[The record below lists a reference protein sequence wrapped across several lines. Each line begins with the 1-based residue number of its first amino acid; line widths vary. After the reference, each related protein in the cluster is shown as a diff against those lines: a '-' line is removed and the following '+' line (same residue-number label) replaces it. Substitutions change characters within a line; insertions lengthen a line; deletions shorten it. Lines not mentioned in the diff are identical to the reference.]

1 MGSFGPLNRNKFNIN
16 INMSK
21 FLQRILVI
29 LTVVM
34 LPMTIFADDYQL
46 PDPSFEDWS
55 GAAFDGNIQPKYWH
69 ASNVEQSAL
78 GMSFKFNFA
87 NREAGHTGNY
97 CIMAKDQVVGAAGIT
112 ETSPSYYSL
121 GYGWQY
127 LEGLNTGSATA
138 GTKGGYAFTHR
149 PDSISIWIKRT
160 GNNVDKEDFHV
171 LYYAWTETAKG
182 SSYKNKSGSC
192 TSTTVEDEESDI
204 RILLNGNECK
214 TDKAGGQ
221 VCEGWW
227 RERKAY
233 GQWTNLRI
241 PIYYIND
248 NTPKKCNLI
257 LSASNYPNFR
267 ANDGLYEGNSLYVD
281 DVELIYSS
289 KIQTLKVG
297 GKEWKGF
304 DPNSTEV
311 QVFSVPEGT
320 TTVPAIEAYRGA
332 GSLTNPRGTTKDFPG
347 RKLTGSEITITNGT
361 VGGTPTTI
369 VVKAEDGSST
379 TTYKILF
386 QAAKSSNAKLAN
398 IYYTYTNINNE
409 QVRAAV
415 SNFSP
420 STYNYKVELPYGSKG
435 VPTVEAEKQEDE
447 QTIAYSQPASL
458 ADKATITVTAAN
470 GTSKQAYN
478 LTFEVGKLAD
488 NTLKDIQVNGKSVPG
503 FTPSQAVYKV
513 SLPTSTT
520 TMPTVTPVSAYADGE
535 QTIVHKA
542 PATIDGGT
550 YTLSVTTPGNT
561 VAKVYKLNFK
571 LEASSYSY
579 LKDLKVGDY
588 IKNFDPQNTTYY
600 VNLPLGTTALPSIT
614 WTLGD
619 DYQKVAKTDLGA
631 GVVDGTVRV
640 TVTAGNGDQTVYKIV
655 FSTEKSE
662 RSTLKGIQI
671 GGVDLEGFDPDVTT
685 YTYALPVG
693 TTTLPEITPIP
704 GDEYQTISV
713 TTAGLNGK
721 TRITV
726 TAGNGT
732 TTIYQ
737 IAFSVT
743 TFSDNTL
750 QGIYLDGVLI
760 DGFEAEKE
768 EYWVNL
774 PQGTTVRPTVTYQLV
789 NENLQTAS
797 PRDFSGLNGDYK
809 ITVRPQSGASRTYII
824 HFSVAT
830 SSNTDL
836 LMIYLNGVEI
846 PGFRSDSLDYIDSL
860 PEGITTI
867 PTVTYKKAE
876 ESQRVLSVLEG
887 KTQKITVTAESGAKK
902 EYTVKFIPRASA
914 NAFLNMIYLDSV
926 VLPGFKKEVLEYSY
940 PMTGETCPAI
950 TVDKAPGQQ
959 VTITAPYGAGDAI
972 IKVLPE
978 DGSGNTYT
986 IHFVAKAASSAQLAN
1001 IAIDGIGIPNFSSD
1015 SMNYKATY
1023 EKVFPTVTY
1032 TKKDASQTVQIL
1044 WKDSV
1049 AWLHVAD
1056 TLGNKAAYSITFS
1069 RIYSGDNTLVA
1080 IYANGTMIEGFN
1092 PAKLNYSYE
1101 LNAGSDYPEITYKAK
1116 EEAQVVFFGKDSVGH
1131 WSIAVAAENGN
1142 IVTYTVAYT
1151 IKPYTDITLKDL
1163 KVEGYPFTYIKSLL
1177 TYGPFSIPEGV
1188 ELPKVTAVPED
1199 GQSVMIFNENDSVQR
1214 IMVMA
1219 ENGQT
1224 NTYSVIY
1231 TRVKSSEVH
1240 LANIFIDGKAL
1251 VGFNPD
1257 TLNYTVTLPRDAKV
1271 VPNVNPIAKLSNQTV
1286 TTYFSKPN
1294 GVTVIEVKAQDGTT
1308 GKYTIAFPL
1317 EKSDNTL
1324 LKSLMIDGE
1333 TKDVNVTEYS
1343 FNVPFGTIN
1352 PYDVAYE
1359 LDEGQ
1364 LVHYVDAPLSGV
1376 TKIIV
1381 TNEKGNNSRTYSISY
1396 TVGVPQGVNKVKSVK
1411 YSYINV
1417 AAQTVN
1423 GELEPVKGDNVINLP
1438 FGAKSFNITEVEK
1451 NFPEQTIQLFDGGIR
1466 RGAKIIAVANRS
1478 GEDDVEYT
1486 ITPVMPEFATEG
1498 KLQSLKYYTN
1508 GEWIDVPRFRPDVYN
1523 YMINVK
1529 NQPKA
1534 NSIQAVA
1541 YGGKTVTHSDI
1552 NAQKKQITFTVEG
1565 GETYSICWFYDGDE
1579 WPFTYERVQSKIA
1592 HWYEV
1597 STLGGIF
1604 GSVAKDKGA
1613 ASAPTGYKPKGWH
1626 VPADLLAYI
1635 DYDATVSHFT
1645 YYTGHE
1651 VTVNGEKELTLST
1664 LRGGALNSSMPGT
1677 MTLGGMSLPDGVKL
1691 NGKTKVSFEKNLT
1704 NAVQYR
1710 NTPEQFAF
1718 DYQPI
1723 MTTRINTWNAWVCL
1737 GTASGASLVSKDI
1750 SGSYSNLGKW
1760 QTSTTAL
1767 SYTGTVGK
1775 LNIMLCASEASGS
1788 SYNIYNGPE
1797 SYAADL
1803 QIRNMRMVFNSA
1815 LTGAKVNGE
1824 DAELSDKTFTITVS
1838 DDFIGI
1844 PSLKFAGKVQDQ
1856 TQTIEW
1862 LNNGEWINGQLTA
1875 KVVNYGENANVEGRD
1890 STIYNV
1896 ILQRTPVTSVDH
1908 TADFGSYATT
1918 VKDDTVFVNLPYGT
1932 KFIPD
1937 LTITPASI
1945 HQLVSMTKKGNAVT
1959 VNVKAEDGAE
1969 KTTVY
1974 VFREIKEND
1983 VEFES
1988 ALTASDKKGN
1998 NVPLN
2003 TVDAEHFIYSVEV
2016 EEMPTIE
2023 YTKKDGQKVDI
2034 NYTLDGA
2041 VLIVTAADGVTTRT
2055 YTVNRVDPI
2064 VTTSAQIDEFSLGGN
2079 PWDKLG
2085 KDDYEETLAK
2095 PEELITFEREFKQDS
2110 VVYIQTPDSME
2121 WKVFGSENHRY
2132 VLRYPTEPS
2141 DNVDLANILIDG
2153 VPYSQFSVLDDEYTI
2168 EVDSMI
2174 TLTAV
2179 ESEPEQSV
2187 VTTQTTEAGEIVVYT
2202 SVVTAENG
2210 DKRTYKMTVRRPR
2223 SDNAFLAG
2231 ILLDSVL
2238 VENFDPATLTYTVVL
2253 PTPAVKVTQ
2262 PQMPSLTYVVGQTGQ
2277 KVELTPGELN
2287 GNDTEIIVTSEDGVN
2302 KNTYFVS
2309 IQAQPSACVDLTG
2322 ITVNGV
2328 AVDQFEPGRHFYSQS
2343 LATNNIEIDYLSD
2356 DRFQTVTIL
2365 KETIREDHEYRF
2377 TLNVKAENGDEA
2389 NYEVTIY
2396 VENQSNDAKLA
2407 NITLDGKNFEDF
2419 ERALNLDLTFD
2430 PGNNN
2435 YEINL
2440 PSGTTIVPEVSAQ
2453 LKMDGQQV
2461 EIIHKVNPITNF
2473 TDSILLEVTAV
2484 DGVEKNTYVLK
2495 FLVPLSTNADL
2506 SMIFLD
2512 GDSLKNF
2519 DPTYYFYQ
2527 VELPVGVHTMPE
2539 VAAQKGE
2546 AGQTIKSIE
2555 IDQDKLQATIKVL
2568 AEDKTVRENTYVVV
2582 FHLTQSEEDKLDMI
2596 YEDGQPLS
2604 GFDENTMYYTLSL
2617 PVGTSN
2623 FPDLGW
2629 LEKDDYQT
2637 IAIDTVEATLNT
2649 LIRQII
2655 VTSESGKKNTYT
2667 VSYTIEKSDVD
2678 TLQMLFIDHKPLAN
2692 FEGKTVVY
2700 LDTLSAAYAAEL
2712 AGQLPIVEYTVGDEY
2727 QTVLVSQVPEDELS
2741 EKSLGYKS
2749 IITVTAATGKT
2760 RIYTIHYPVELS
2772 NDATLNMINVSAKPL
2787 ANYDAERFNYR
2798 LEIAKEASVP
2808 VVTVIKKEEAQTYE
2822 IRALGDTVQIVV
2834 WAESKKDSAT
2844 YTLTFERLKSANT
2857 MLRDIILTDI
2867 NTGERLPSSEF
2878 PYRPE
2883 VYSYIVNVPYD
2894 SKKEL
2899 ISLIPSIEP
2908 EFYEEEQT
2916 ADTTVHYLPDGDIQ
2930 IDITVTAA
2938 NEEDQAIYSII
2949 FHFVKPADATLA
2961 SLTIKGEE
2969 FIDFRPTKTEYVY
2982 AHPYGTDPADYFT
2995 IDEVKYVLSDSLAVD
3010 TMYMDESG
3018 VINIVVV
3025 AQDGRTSMT
3034 YLISQIT
3041 AEDGDNA
3048 LAWITIDGDTIPGF
3062 DPEVLFY
3069 TYYVFESDMP
3079 SLNAEPRSEN
3089 ADVDKGRVTAGDTT
3103 TIICTAADG
3112 SERYYYVYFAI
3123 TTVNPGDVAT
3133 SGDVLIKRVPGA
3145 MQLAAYTVRQGVSIA
3160 LYDQYGH
3167 LLYNERVPVANPN
3180 DTEIVEDSDQKEFLN
3195 DVDGFNSGLIIDVLP
3210 GQPYFYCFYYDG
3222 KKKLAS
3228 GKIMCY

>member
-1 MGSFGPLNRNKFNIN
+1 
-16 INMSK
+16 MSK
-21 FLQRILVI
+21 FLQRILVV
-29 LTVVM
+29 LAVVM
-34 LPMTIFADDYQL
+34 LPMAILADDYQL

-69 ASNVEQSAL
+69 ASNVEQSPL

-87 NREAGHTGNY
+87 IQGEGRTGKY
-97 CIMAKDQVVGAAGIT
+97 CIVAQDKEIGALGIT
-112 ETSPSYYSL
+112 ETSPGYYSL

-127 LEGLNTGSATA
+127 VEGVNVGSATA

-160 GNNVDKEDFHV
+160 GPNVDKEDFHV

-182 SSYKNKSGSC
+182 SSYKNKSKSC
-192 TSTTVEDEESDI
+192 TSTTIEDEESDI

-227 RERKAY
+227 RERKTY
-233 GQWTNLRI
+233 DQWTNLRI

-267 ANDGLYEGNSLYVD
+267 ANDGLYDGNSLYVD

-311 QVFSVPEGT
+311 QVYSVPEGT
-320 TTVPAIEAYRGA
+320 TTVPAVEAYRGA

-379 TTYKILF
+379 MTYKILF

-398 IYYTYTNINNE
+398 IYCTYTNINNE

-447 QTIAYSQPASL
+447 QTISYSQPASL

-478 LTFEVGKLAD
+478 LTFEIAKLAD
-488 NTLKDIQVNGKSVPG
+488 NTLKDIQVNGKSIPG

-542 PATIDGGT
+542 PPTIDGGA

-588 IKNFDPQNTTYY
+588 IKNFEPTNTTYY
-600 VNLPLGTTALPSIT
+600 VHLPLGTTALPDIT
-614 WTLGD
+614 WTVGD
-619 DYQKVAKTDLGA
+619 EYQKVVKSDLGA

-640 TVTAGNGDQTVYKIV
+640 TVTAGNGDQTVYKIA

-685 YTYALPVG
+685 YAYALPVG

-737 IAFSVT
+737 IAFSVA

-760 DGFEAEKE
+760 EGFEAEKD
-768 EYWVNL
+768 EYYVNL
-774 PQGTTVRPTVTYQLV
+774 PQGTTVRPAVTYQLV

-797 PRDFSGLNGDYK
+797 VRDFSGLNGDYK

-824 HFSVAT
+824 HFNVAT

-846 PGFRSDSLDYIDSL
+846 PGFRSDSLNYIDSL
-860 PEGITTI
+860 PEGVTTI
-867 PTVTYKKAE
+867 PTVTFKKAE
-876 ESQRVLSVLEG
+876 ESQRVLSVLEN
-887 KTQKITVTAESGAKK
+887 KVQRITVTAESGAKK
-902 EYTVKFIPRASA
+902 EYTVRFIPRASA
-914 NAFLNMIYLDSV
+914 NAFLNMIYLDGV

-940 PMTGETCPAI
+940 PLTGETCPAI

-959 VTITAPYGAGDAI
+959 VTITAPFGAGDAI

-986 IHFVAKAASSAQLAN
+986 IHFIAKATSSAQLAS
-1001 IAIDGIGIPNFSSD
+1001 IAIDGVSIPGFRSD

-1032 TKKDASQTVQIL
+1032 TKKDVSQTVQIL

-1056 TLGNKAAYSITFS
+1056 TLGNKAAYSVAFS
-1069 RIYSGDNTLVA
+1069 RIYSSNNALEG
-1080 IYANGTMIEGFN
+1080 IYADGVLIPGFD
-1092 PAKLNYSYE
+1092 AATLNYSYD
-1101 LNAGSDYPEITYKAK
+1101 LAAGSDYPEITYEAK
-1116 EEAQVVFFGKDSVGH
+1116 EEAQVVFFGQLAAGKWGITVTAEDGT
-1131 WSIAVAAENGN
+1131 IAN
-1142 IVTYTVAYT
+1142 YTVQYNLAKYA
-1151 IKPYTDITLKDL
+1151 DATLKKMSVVDKTL
-1163 KVEGYPFTYIKSLL
+1163 SPAFDSNIFSYNVNIDEGEALPQILVETREGQTVYINNVDADHQ
-1177 TYGPFSIPEGV
+1177 E
-1188 ELPKVTAVPED
+1188 VTV
-1199 GQSVMIFNENDSVQR
+1199 F
-1214 IMVMA
+1214 A
-1219 ENGQT
+1219 ESGAT
-1224 NTYSVIY
+1224 NTYNIAY
-1231 TRVKSSEVH
+1231 TRNVSNNALLADILIDGVSLAGFDSEVFSYVDS
-1240 LANIFIDGKAL
+1240 LDRKDESGKL
-1251 VGFNPD
+1251 
-1257 TLNYTVTLPRDAKV
+1257 TSV
-1271 VPNVNPIAKLSNQTV
+1271 VPNVFPIGKLSNQTI
-1286 TTYFSKPN
+1286 TTYFCKPN
-1294 GVTVIEVKAQDGTT
+1294 GTTKIHVEAQDGSTT
-1308 GKYTIAFPL
+1308 QDYFIYFPVRQSNNNFLGDLYLDSEEADLTFKKTTTDYTVILPYTMAECPKVIYEKDETEQRIDFISRPIGDTTKVIVVAENGESRTYNILFKREVLNTKNLLASIYIPEIDKNLSLKNKDQRSFDVTLPYGARTLTVEYEKSYDEQTVFIEPGGVYHPTIITVKANNDTVADEIYRIIPSLATQNPAVLNSIKVDGVDVPGFDPNRYTYIVNRSTKAYPKVSATKNSGVETEPESSMYKWECTVSKDGFVNKYTIFFHYVNDIIPNSDFTQWGTAVYNNGAKPTGWQVPADFFKEVCVMSCAKTGSEVVKTSSSVVGLETTYWSAAGGALPAIITLGKLSGTMAVANKTHYEFYDYIDFMNTPDEITVNYKHQSHADNGAFFAYRF
-1317 EKSDNTL
+1317 
-1324 LKSLMIDGE
+1324 
-1333 TKDVNVTEYS
+1333 KDANNTEYS
-1343 FNVPFGTIN
+1343 FDFTDNSTSSS
-1352 PYDVAYE
+1352 YKTKTQTLT
-1359 LDEGQ
+1359 LDGKPIVGMNIAVDATNKSEGASSGAK
-1364 LVHYVDAPLSGV
+1364 LYVDWFRLSYNSTPKTATVNGLNAPLSGKV
-1376 TKIIV
+1376 FTATLTDPEEINLPSYEFNGEVSDQAQLLTWAAPVKEGDYSVRRATIRNFAEDGTYTDGYSLVVKRPLDTKNQLKDLLVDGLTI
-1381 TNEKGNNSRTYSISY
+1381 TGFDPAMTSY
-1396 TVGVPQGVNKVKSVK
+1396 TVHIPATRRHMQDLIPVPASSLQTVATSFADSTMTITVTPEKGEPTVYKVKFVTDLSDDTTLKSLTAEGVAYDK
-1411 YSYINV
+1411 DVHSY
-1417 AAQTVN
+1417 
-1423 GELEPVKGDNVINLP
+1423 D
-1438 FGAKSFNITEVEK
+1438 ITATNWPLISYEK
-1451 NFPEQTIQLFDGGIR
+1451 NSDKQVVELINGVITVTAEN
-1466 RGAKIIAVANRS
+1466 GAT
-1478 GEDDVEYT
+1478 GTYT
-1486 ITPVMPEFATEG
+1486 INRLDPTE
-1498 KLQSLKYYTN
+1498 T
-1508 GEWIDVPRFRPDVYN
+1508 
-1523 YMINVK
+1523 
-1529 NQPKA
+1529 
-1534 NSIQAVA
+1534 
-1541 YGGKTVTHSDI
+1541 
-1552 NAQKKQITFTVEG
+1552 
-1565 GETYSICWFYDGDE
+1565 
-1579 WPFTYERVQSKIA
+1579 
-1592 HWYEV
+1592 
-1597 STLGGIF
+1597 
-1604 GSVAKDKGA
+1604 
-1613 ASAPTGYKPKGWH
+1613 
-1626 VPADLLAYI
+1626 
-1635 DYDATVSHFT
+1635 
-1645 YYTGHE
+1645 
-1651 VTVNGEKELTLST
+1651 
-1664 LRGGALNSSMPGT
+1664 
-1677 MTLGGMSLPDGVKL
+1677 
-1691 NGKTKVSFEKNLT
+1691 T
-1704 NAVQYR
+1704 NAVISEFEKGTNVISNFGGDATER
-1710 NTPEQFAF
+1710 NEEKPDEVIKF
-1718 DYQPI
+1718 
-1723 MTTRINTWNAWVCL
+1723 
-1737 GTASGASLVSKDI
+1737 
-1750 SGSYSNLGKW
+1750 
-1760 QTSTTAL
+1760 
-1767 SYTGTVGK
+1767 K
-1775 LNIMLCASEASGS
+1775 LA
-1788 SYNIYNGPE
+1788 
-1797 SYAADL
+1797 YAAD
-1803 QIRNMRMVFNSA
+1803 
-1815 LTGAKVNGE
+1815 
-1824 DAELSDKTFTITVS
+1824 
-1838 DDFIGI
+1838 
-1844 PSLKFAGKVQDQ
+1844 
-1856 TQTIEW
+1856 
-1862 LNNGEWINGQLTA
+1862 
-1875 KVVNYGENANVEGRD
+1875 
-1890 STIYNV
+1890 
-1896 ILQRTPVTSVDH
+1896 SV
-1908 TADFGSYATT
+1908 
-1918 VKDDTVFVNLPYGT
+1918 VFV
-1932 KFIPD
+1932 
-1937 LTITPASI
+1937 
-1945 HQLVSMTKKGNAVT
+1945 
-1959 VNVKAEDGAE
+1959 
-1969 KTTVY
+1969 
-1974 VFREIKEND
+1974 
-1983 VEFES
+1983 
-1988 ALTASDKKGN
+1988 
-1998 NVPLN
+1998 
-2003 TVDAEHFIYSVEV
+2003 
-2016 EEMPTIE
+2016 
-2023 YTKKDGQKVDI
+2023 
-2034 NYTLDGA
+2034 
-2041 VLIVTAADGVTTRT
+2041 
-2055 YTVNRVDPI
+2055 
-2064 VTTSAQIDEFSLGGN
+2064 
-2079 PWDKLG
+2079 
-2085 KDDYEETLAK
+2085 
-2095 PEELITFEREFKQDS
+2095 
-2110 VVYIQTPDSME
+2110 QTPDSME
-2121 WKVFGSENHRY
+2121 WLVYGSVNNRY
-2132 VLRYPTEPS
+2132 IWRYPTELS
-2141 DNVDLANILIDG
+2141 NNAYLANITQDGVDLADFVKTNFEYDITSDSTTVLVSFVADEGQTLVTSIQEVEGG
-2153 VPYSQFSVLDDEYTI
+2153 VEYT
-2168 EVDSMI
+2168 
-2174 TLTAV
+2174 A
-2179 ESEPEQSV
+2179 
-2187 VTTQTTEAGEIVVYT
+2187 
-2202 SVVTAENG
+2202 VVTAENG
-2210 DKRTYKMTVRRPR
+2210 FDKNTYKITVKRPM
-2223 SDNAFLAG
+2223 SNIATLDS
-2231 ILLDSVL
+2231 ILLDDVM
-2238 VENFDPATLTYTVVL
+2238 VEGFAPTTMVYDVTLPV
-2253 PTPAVKVTQ
+2253 PAVKTAE
-2262 PQMPSLTYVVGQTGQ
+2262 PKMPNITYAVGHPGQ
-2277 KVELTPGELN
+2277 KVTVELGTLN
-2287 GNDTEIIVTSEDGVN
+2287 GDQTILAVESEDG
-2302 KNTYFVS
+2302 S
-2309 IQAQPSACVDLTG
+2309 ITEYYYLTIASQKSSCADLTG
-2322 ITVNGV
+2322 ITVNGKP
-2328 AVDQFEPGRHFYSQS
+2328 VDHFETGRHFYSTS
-2343 LATNNIEIDYLSD
+2343 LNTEDIVIDYTAD
-2356 DRFQTVTIL
+2356 DRFLRVEHIVDTVIPHHEL
-2365 KETIREDHEYRF
+2365 KYTLHVVAEDGSTSDYMIE
-2377 TLNVKAENGDEA
+2377 
-2389 NYEVTIY
+2389 IY
-2396 VENQSNDAKLA
+2396 IENQSNDAKLA

-2419 ERALNLDLTFD
+2419 ERALNEDLAFD
-2430 PGNNN
+2430 PANNN
-2435 YEINL
+2435 YIINL

-2453 LKMDGQQV
+2453 LKIDGQTV
-2461 EIIHKVNPITNF
+2461 EIIHKVNPETNF

-2484 DGVEKNTYVLK
+2484 DGVEKNTYTLK
-2495 FLVPLSTNADL
+2495 FLVPLSKNADL

-2539 VAAQKGE
+2539 VAVQKGE
-2546 AGQTIKSIE
+2546 AGQTIKDIV

-2637 IAIDTVEATLNT
+2637 ITMDTVEATLNT

-2692 FEGKTVVY
+2692 FAGKTVVY

-2741 EKSLGYKS
+2741 GKSLGYKS

-2787 ANYDAERFNYR
+2787 ANYDSERFNYR

-2834 WAESKKDSAT
+2834 WAESKKDSAI

-2916 ADTTVHYLPDGDIQ
+2916 ADTTVYYLPDGDIQ

-2969 FIDFRPTKTEYVY
+2969 LIDFHPTKTEYVY

-3025 AQDGRTSMT
+3025 AQDGRTSIT

-3123 TTVNPGDVAT
+3123 TTVNPGDEAT

-3180 DTEIVEDSDQKEFLN
+3180 ETEIVEDSDKKEFLN

-3210 GQPYFYCFYYDG
+3210 GQPYFYCFYYNG
-3222 KKKLAS
+3222 KMKLAS

>member
-1 MGSFGPLNRNKFNIN
+1 MGSFGPLNRKKFNIN

-21 FLQRILVI
+21 FLQRILAV

-34 LPMTIFADDYQL
+34 LPMAILADDYQL

-69 ASNVEQSAL
+69 ASNVEQSPM

-87 NREAGHTGNY
+87 IQGEGRTGKY
-97 CIMAKDQVVGAAGIT
+97 CIVAQDKEIGALGIT
-112 ETSPSYYSL
+112 ETSPGYYSL

-127 LEGLNTGSATA
+127 VEGVNVGSATA

-160 GNNVDKEDFHV
+160 GPNVDKEDFHV

-182 SSYKNKSGSC
+182 SSYKNKSKSC
-192 TSTTVEDEESDI
+192 TSTTIEDEESDI

-227 RERKAY
+227 RERKTY
-233 GQWTNLRI
+233 DQWTNLRI

-267 ANDGLYEGNSLYVD
+267 ANDGLYDGNSLYVD

-311 QVFSVPEGT
+311 QVYSVPEGT
-320 TTVPAIEAYRGA
+320 TTVPAVEAYRGA

-379 TTYKILF
+379 MTYKILF

-398 IYYTYTNINNE
+398 IYCTYTNINNE

-478 LTFEVGKLAD
+478 LTFEIAKLAD
-488 NTLKDIQVNGKSVPG
+488 NTLKDIQVNGKSIPG

-542 PATIDGGT
+542 PPTIDGGA

-588 IKNFDPQNTTYY
+588 IKNFEPTNTTYY
-600 VNLPLGTTALPSIT
+600 VHLPLGTTALPDIT
-614 WTLGD
+614 WTVGD
-619 DYQKVAKTDLGA
+619 EYQKVVKSDLGA

-685 YTYALPVG
+685 YAYALPVG

-737 IAFSVT
+737 IAFSVA

-760 DGFEAEKE
+760 EGFEAEKE
-768 EYWVNL
+768 EYYVNL
-774 PQGTTVRPTVTYQLV
+774 PQGTTVRPAVTYQLV

-797 PRDFSGLNGDYK
+797 VRDFSGLNGDYK

-830 SSNTDL
+830 SNNTDL

-846 PGFRSDSLDYIDSL
+846 PGFRSDSLNYIDSL

-867 PTVTYKKAE
+867 PTVTFKKAE
-876 ESQRVLSVLEG
+876 ESQRVLSVLEN
-887 KTQKITVTAESGAKK
+887 KVQRITVTAESGAKK
-902 EYTVKFIPRASA
+902 EYTVRFIPRASA
-914 NAFLNMIYLDSV
+914 NAFLNMIYLDGV

-940 PMTGETCPAI
+940 PLTGETCPAI

-959 VTITAPYGAGDAI
+959 VTITAPFGAGDAI

-986 IHFVAKAASSAQLAN
+986 IHFVAKATSSAQLAS
-1001 IAIDGIGIPNFSSD
+1001 IAIDDVSIPGFRSD

-1032 TKKDASQTVQIL
+1032 TKKDVSQTVQIL

-1056 TLGNKAAYSITFS
+1056 TLGNKAAYSVEFS

-1092 PAKLNYSYE
+1092 PATLNYSYE
-1101 LNAGSDYPEITYKAK
+1101 LNAGSAYPEITYEAK
-1116 EEAQVVFFGKDSVGH
+1116 EEAQVVFFGQLAAGKWGITVTAEDGT
-1131 WSIAVAAENGN
+1131 IAN
-1142 IVTYTVAYT
+1142 YTVQYNLAKYA
-1151 IKPYTDITLKDL
+1151 DATLKNMSVVGKTLNLPFDSNTFSYNVNIDEGEAL
-1163 KVEGYPFTYIKSLL
+1163 PQILVETREGQTVYINNVDADHQ
-1177 TYGPFSIPEGV
+1177 E
-1188 ELPKVTAVPED
+1188 VTV
-1199 GQSVMIFNENDSVQR
+1199 F
-1214 IMVMA
+1214 A
-1219 ENGQT
+1219 ESGAT
-1224 NTYSVIY
+1224 NTYNIAY
-1231 TRVKSSEVH
+1231 TRNVSNNAL
-1240 LANIFIDGKAL
+1240 LADILIDGVSLA
-1251 VGFNPD
+1251 GFD
-1257 TLNYTVTLPRDAKV
+1257 SGVFNYVDSLDRKDESGKLTSV
-1271 VPNVNPIAKLSNQTV
+1271 VPNVFPIGKLSNQTI
-1286 TTYFSKPN
+1286 TTYFCKPN
-1294 GVTVIEVKAQDGTT
+1294 GTTKIHVEAQDGSTT
-1308 GKYTIAFPL
+1308 QDYFIYFPVRQSNNNFLGDLYLDSEEADLTFKKTTTDYTVILPYTMAECPKVIYEKDETEQRIDFISRPIGDTTKVIVVAENGESRTYNILFKREVLNTKNLLASIYIPEIDKNLSLKNKDQRSFDVTLPYGARTLTVEYEKSYDEQTVFIEPGGVNAPTIITVKANNDTVADEVYRIIPSLATQNPAVLNSIKVDGVDVPGFDPNRYTYIVNRSTKAYPKVSATKNSGVETEPESSMYKWECTVSKDGFVNKYTIFFHYVNDIIPNSDFTQWGTAVYNNGAKPTGWQVPADFFKEVCVMSCAKTGSEVVKTSSSVVGLETTYWSAAGGALPAIITLGKLSGTMAVANKTHYEFYDYIDFMNTPDEITVNYKHQSHADNGAFFAYRF
-1317 EKSDNTL
+1317 
-1324 LKSLMIDGE
+1324 
-1333 TKDVNVTEYS
+1333 KDANNTEYS
-1343 FNVPFGTIN
+1343 FDFTDNSTSSS
-1352 PYDVAYE
+1352 YKTKTQTLT
-1359 LDEGQ
+1359 LDGKPIVGMNIAVDATNKSEGASSGAK
-1364 LVHYVDAPLSGV
+1364 LYVDWFRLSYNSTPKTATVNGLNAPLSGKV
-1376 TKIIV
+1376 FTATLTDPEEINLPSYEFNGEVSDQAQLLTWAAPVKEGDYSVRRATIRNFAEDGTYTDGYSLEVKRPLDTKNQLKDLLVDGLTI
-1381 TNEKGNNSRTYSISY
+1381 TGFDPATTSY
-1396 TVGVPQGVNKVKSVK
+1396 TVHMPATRRHMQDLIPVPASSLQTVATSFADSTMTITVTPEKGEPTVYKVKFVTDLS
-1411 YSYINV
+1411 
-1417 AAQTVN
+1417 
-1423 GELEPVKGDNVINLP
+1423 
-1438 FGAKSFNITEVEK
+1438 
-1451 NFPEQTIQLFDGGIR
+1451 
-1466 RGAKIIAVANRS
+1466 
-1478 GEDDVEYT
+1478 DDT
-1486 ITPVMPEFATEG
+1486 
-1498 KLQSLKYYTN
+1498 
-1508 GEWIDVPRFRPDVYN
+1508 
-1523 YMINVK
+1523 
-1529 NQPKA
+1529 
-1534 NSIQAVA
+1534 
-1541 YGGKTVTHSDI
+1541 
-1552 NAQKKQITFTVEG
+1552 
-1565 GETYSICWFYDGDE
+1565 
-1579 WPFTYERVQSKIA
+1579 
-1592 HWYEV
+1592 
-1597 STLGGIF
+1597 TL
-1604 GSVAKDKGA
+1604 
-1613 ASAPTGYKPKGWH
+1613 
-1626 VPADLLAYI
+1626 
-1635 DYDATVSHFT
+1635 
-1645 YYTGHE
+1645 
-1651 VTVNGEKELTLST
+1651 
-1664 LRGGALNSSMPGT
+1664 
-1677 MTLGGMSLPDGVKL
+1677 
-1691 NGKTKVSFEKNLT
+1691 KNLT
-1704 NAVQYR
+1704 AEGVAYDKDVHSYDITATNWPLISYEKNSDKQVVELINGVITVTAENGATGTYTINRLDPTETTNAVISEFEKGTNVISDFGGNNTER
-1710 NTPEQFAF
+1710 NEEKPDEVIKFKRA
-1718 DYQPI
+1718 
-1723 MTTRINTWNAWVCL
+1723 
-1737 GTASGASLVSKDI
+1737 
-1750 SGSYSNLGKW
+1750 
-1760 QTSTTAL
+1760 
-1767 SYTGTVGK
+1767 
-1775 LNIMLCASEASGS
+1775 
-1788 SYNIYNGPE
+1788 
-1797 SYAADL
+1797 YAAD
-1803 QIRNMRMVFNSA
+1803 
-1815 LTGAKVNGE
+1815 
-1824 DAELSDKTFTITVS
+1824 
-1838 DDFIGI
+1838 
-1844 PSLKFAGKVQDQ
+1844 
-1856 TQTIEW
+1856 
-1862 LNNGEWINGQLTA
+1862 
-1875 KVVNYGENANVEGRD
+1875 
-1890 STIYNV
+1890 
-1896 ILQRTPVTSVDH
+1896 SV
-1908 TADFGSYATT
+1908 
-1918 VKDDTVFVNLPYGT
+1918 VFV
-1932 KFIPD
+1932 
-1937 LTITPASI
+1937 
-1945 HQLVSMTKKGNAVT
+1945 
-1959 VNVKAEDGAE
+1959 
-1969 KTTVY
+1969 
-1974 VFREIKEND
+1974 
-1983 VEFES
+1983 
-1988 ALTASDKKGN
+1988 
-1998 NVPLN
+1998 
-2003 TVDAEHFIYSVEV
+2003 
-2016 EEMPTIE
+2016 
-2023 YTKKDGQKVDI
+2023 
-2034 NYTLDGA
+2034 
-2041 VLIVTAADGVTTRT
+2041 
-2055 YTVNRVDPI
+2055 
-2064 VTTSAQIDEFSLGGN
+2064 
-2079 PWDKLG
+2079 
-2085 KDDYEETLAK
+2085 
-2095 PEELITFEREFKQDS
+2095 
-2110 VVYIQTPDSME
+2110 QTPDSME
-2121 WKVFGSENHRY
+2121 WLVYGSVNNRY
-2132 VLRYPTEPS
+2132 IWRYPTELS
-2141 DNVDLANILIDG
+2141 NNAYLANITQDGVDLADFVKTNFEYDITSDSTTVLASFVADEGQTLVTSIREIEGG
-2153 VPYSQFSVLDDEYTI
+2153 VEYTA
-2168 EVDSMI
+2168 E
-2174 TLTAV
+2174 
-2179 ESEPEQSV
+2179 
-2187 VTTQTTEAGEIVVYT
+2187 
-2202 SVVTAENG
+2202 VTAENG
-2210 DKRTYKMTVRRPR
+2210 FDKNTYKITVKRPM
-2223 SDNAFLAG
+2223 SNIATLDS
-2231 ILLDSVL
+2231 ILLDDVM
-2238 VENFDPATLTYTVVL
+2238 VEGFAPTTMVYDVTLPV
-2253 PTPAVKVTQ
+2253 PAVKTAE
-2262 PQMPSLTYVVGQTGQ
+2262 PKMPNITYAVGHPGQ
-2277 KVELTPGELN
+2277 KVTVEQLGTLN
-2287 GNDTEIIVTSEDGVN
+2287 GDQTILAVESEDG
-2302 KNTYFVS
+2302 S
-2309 IQAQPSACVDLTG
+2309 ITERYYLTIASQKSSCADLTG
-2322 ITVNGV
+2322 ITVNGEP
-2328 AVDQFEPGRHFYSQS
+2328 VDHFEPGRHFYSTS
-2343 LATNNIEIDYLSD
+2343 LNTEDIVIDYTAD
-2356 DRFQTVTIL
+2356 DRFLRVEHIVDTVIPHHEL
-2365 KETIREDHEYRF
+2365 KYTLHVVAEDGSTSDYMIE
-2377 TLNVKAENGDEA
+2377 
-2389 NYEVTIY
+2389 IY
-2396 VENQSNDAKLA
+2396 IENQSNDAKLA

-2419 ERALNLDLTFD
+2419 ERALNEDLAFD
-2430 PGNNN
+2430 PANNN
-2435 YEINL
+2435 YIINL

-2453 LKMDGQQV
+2453 LKIDGQTV
-2461 EIIHKVNPITNF
+2461 EIIHKVNPETNF

-2484 DGVEKNTYVLK
+2484 DGVEKNTYTLK
-2495 FLVPLSTNADL
+2495 FLVPLSQNADL

-2539 VAAQKGE
+2539 VAVQKGE
-2546 AGQTIKSIE
+2546 AGQTIKDIV

-2637 IAIDTVEATLNT
+2637 ITMDTVEATLNT

-2741 EKSLGYKS
+2741 GKSLGYKS

-2787 ANYDAERFNYR
+2787 ANYDSERFNYR

-2834 WAESKKDSAT
+2834 WAESKKDSAI

-2916 ADTTVHYLPDGDIQ
+2916 ADTMVHYLPDGDIQ

-2969 FIDFRPTKTEYVY
+2969 LIDFHPTKTEYVY

-3025 AQDGRTSMT
+3025 AQDGRTSIT

-3123 TTVNPGDVAT
+3123 TTVNPGDEAT

-3180 DTEIVEDSDQKEFLN
+3180 DTEIVEDSDKKEFLN

-3210 GQPYFYCFYYDG
+3210 GQPYFYCFYYNG
-3222 KKKLAS
+3222 KMKLAS

>member
-1 MGSFGPLNRNKFNIN
+1 
-16 INMSK
+16 MSK
-21 FLQRILVI
+21 FLQRILAV
-29 LTVVM
+29 LAVVM
-34 LPMTIFADDYQL
+34 LPMAILADDYQL

-69 ASNVEQSAL
+69 ASNVEQSPM

-87 NREAGHTGNY
+87 IQGEGRTGKY
-97 CIMAKDQVVGAAGIT
+97 CIVAQDKEIGALGIT
-112 ETSPSYYSL
+112 ETSPGYYSL

-127 LEGLNTGSATA
+127 VEGVNVGSATA

-160 GNNVDKEDFHV
+160 GPNVDKEDFHV

-182 SSYKNKSGSC
+182 SSYKNKSKSC
-192 TSTTVEDEESDI
+192 TSTTIEDEESDI

-227 RERKAY
+227 RERKTY
-233 GQWTNLRI
+233 DQWTNLRI

-267 ANDGLYEGNSLYVD
+267 ANDGLYDGNSLYVD

-311 QVFSVPEGT
+311 QVYSVPEGT
-320 TTVPAIEAYRGA
+320 TTVPAVEAYRGA

-379 TTYKILF
+379 MTYKILF

-398 IYYTYTNINNE
+398 IYCTYTNINNE

-478 LTFEVGKLAD
+478 LTFEIAKLAD
-488 NTLKDIQVNGKSVPG
+488 NTLKDIQVNGKSIPG

-542 PATIDGGT
+542 PPTIDGGA

-588 IKNFDPQNTTYY
+588 IKNFEPTNTTYY
-600 VNLPLGTTALPSIT
+600 VHLPLGTTALPDIT
-614 WTLGD
+614 WTVGD
-619 DYQKVAKTDLGA
+619 EYQQVVKSDLGA

-737 IAFSVT
+737 IAFSVA

-750 QGIYLDGVLI
+750 QGIYLDDVLI
-760 DGFEAEKE
+760 EGFEAEKE
-768 EYWVNL
+768 EYYVNL
-774 PQGTTVRPTVTYQLV
+774 PQGTTVRPAVTYQLV

-797 PRDFSGLNGDYK
+797 VRDFSGLNGDYK

-846 PGFRSDSLDYIDSL
+846 PGFRSDSLNYIDSL
-860 PEGITTI
+860 PEGVTTI
-867 PTVTYKKAE
+867 PTVTFKKAE
-876 ESQRVLSVLEG
+876 ESQRVLSVLEN
-887 KTQKITVTAESGAKK
+887 KVQRITVTAESGAKK
-902 EYTVKFIPRASA
+902 EYTIRFIPRASA
-914 NAFLNMIYLDSV
+914 NAFLNMIYLDGV

-940 PMTGETCPAI
+940 PLTGETCPAI

-959 VTITAPYGAGDAI
+959 VTITAPFGAGDAI

-986 IHFVAKAASSAQLAN
+986 IHFVAKATSSAQLAS
-1001 IAIDGIGIPNFSSD
+1001 IAIDDVSIPGFRSD

-1032 TKKDASQTVQIL
+1032 TKKDVSQTVQIL

-1056 TLGNKAAYSITFS
+1056 TLGNKAAYSVEFS

-1092 PAKLNYSYE
+1092 PATLNYSYE
-1101 LNAGSDYPEITYKAK
+1101 LNAGSDYPEITYEAK
-1116 EEAQVVFFGKDSVGH
+1116 EEAQVVFFGQLAAGKWGITVTAEDGT
-1131 WSIAVAAENGN
+1131 IAN
-1142 IVTYTVAYT
+1142 YTVQYNLAKYA
-1151 IKPYTDITLKDL
+1151 DATLKNMSVVDKTL
-1163 KVEGYPFTYIKSLL
+1163 NPTFDSNIFSYNVNIDEG
-1177 TYGPFSIPEGV
+1177 EA
-1188 ELPKVTAVPED
+1188 LPKILVETREGQTVYINNVDADHQEVTV
-1199 GQSVMIFNENDSVQR
+1199 F
-1214 IMVMA
+1214 A
-1219 ENGQT
+1219 ESGAT
-1224 NTYSVIY
+1224 NTYNIAY
-1231 TRVKSSEVH
+1231 TRNVSNNALLADILIDGVSLAGFDSEVFTYVDS
-1240 LANIFIDGKAL
+1240 LDRKDESGKL
-1251 VGFNPD
+1251 
-1257 TLNYTVTLPRDAKV
+1257 TSV
-1271 VPNVNPIAKLSNQTV
+1271 VPNVFPIGKLSNQTI
-1286 TTYFSKPN
+1286 TTYFCKPN
-1294 GVTVIEVKAQDGTT
+1294 GTTKIHVEAQDGTT
-1308 GKYTIAFPL
+1308 QDYFIYFPVRQSNNNFLGDLYLDSEEADLTFKKTTTDYTVILPYTMAECPKVIYEKDETEQRIDFISRPIGDTTKVIVVAENGESRTYNIL
-1317 EKSDNTL
+1317 FKREVLNTKNLLASIYIPEIDKNLSLKNKDQRDFNVEMPFGSRSLTIEYEKSYEEQTVFIQPGGVNHPTIITVKANNDTVADEIYRIIPTVPTADPAVLTDIKVNGTTITGFDPEQFSYIVKVTDKPILRYTLNKGAEINILEQTSKHWKAEVTYGERTNTYDVWYYYQNDVVPNMDFAQWSNASTTTSAKKPTGWHVL
-1324 LKSLMIDGE
+1324 ADFAPAYSYLAFTFTPGDEVKQDGSNSVAYLHTQYNSSPLSGYVPGYMTLGNIEYHYQRWGSSSFSISGGMTFRNTPDEMSYHVKVDQVNNNARVLYTLNGSGGEETLLQELTKTSGYVTRTMDLTPANAVAEEPTQLNITFNSFDSESGKNGTVGGEAKMYVDWMALSFNHTLTSMTADGFNATKEGNAFTATLMDSERIEIPILSFTGEVADQAQDVTWAAPVKDADFETRTATIRNWAENGADYSDYTLTVKRPLDTKNQLKDLLVDGLTITGFDPATTSYTVHMPATRRHMQDLIPVPASSLQTVTTAYNEADSTMTITVTPEKGEPTVYKVKFVTDLSDDTTLKSLTAEGVTYD
-1333 TKDVNVTEYS
+1333 KDVHSYDITATNWPLISYEKNSDKQVVELINGVITVTAENGATGTY
-1343 FNVPFGTIN
+1343 TIN
-1352 PYDVAYE
+1352 R
-1359 LDEGQ
+1359 LD
-1364 LVHYVDAPLSGV
+1364 P
-1376 TKIIV
+1376 
-1381 TNEKGNNSRTYSISY
+1381 
-1396 TVGVPQGVNKVKSVK
+1396 
-1411 YSYINV
+1411 
-1417 AAQTVN
+1417 
-1423 GELEPVKGDNVINLP
+1423 
-1438 FGAKSFNITEVEK
+1438 TE
-1451 NFPEQTIQLFDGGIR
+1451 T
-1466 RGAKIIAVANRS
+1466 
-1478 GEDDVEYT
+1478 
-1486 ITPVMPEFATEG
+1486 
-1498 KLQSLKYYTN
+1498 
-1508 GEWIDVPRFRPDVYN
+1508 
-1523 YMINVK
+1523 
-1529 NQPKA
+1529 
-1534 NSIQAVA
+1534 
-1541 YGGKTVTHSDI
+1541 
-1552 NAQKKQITFTVEG
+1552 
-1565 GETYSICWFYDGDE
+1565 
-1579 WPFTYERVQSKIA
+1579 
-1592 HWYEV
+1592 
-1597 STLGGIF
+1597 
-1604 GSVAKDKGA
+1604 
-1613 ASAPTGYKPKGWH
+1613 
-1626 VPADLLAYI
+1626 
-1635 DYDATVSHFT
+1635 
-1645 YYTGHE
+1645 
-1651 VTVNGEKELTLST
+1651 
-1664 LRGGALNSSMPGT
+1664 
-1677 MTLGGMSLPDGVKL
+1677 
-1691 NGKTKVSFEKNLT
+1691 T
-1704 NAVQYR
+1704 NAVISEFEKGTNVISDFGGDATER
-1710 NTPEQFAF
+1710 NEEKPDEVIKFKRA
-1718 DYQPI
+1718 
-1723 MTTRINTWNAWVCL
+1723 
-1737 GTASGASLVSKDI
+1737 
-1750 SGSYSNLGKW
+1750 
-1760 QTSTTAL
+1760 
-1767 SYTGTVGK
+1767 
-1775 LNIMLCASEASGS
+1775 
-1788 SYNIYNGPE
+1788 
-1797 SYAADL
+1797 YAAD
-1803 QIRNMRMVFNSA
+1803 
-1815 LTGAKVNGE
+1815 
-1824 DAELSDKTFTITVS
+1824 
-1838 DDFIGI
+1838 
-1844 PSLKFAGKVQDQ
+1844 
-1856 TQTIEW
+1856 
-1862 LNNGEWINGQLTA
+1862 
-1875 KVVNYGENANVEGRD
+1875 
-1890 STIYNV
+1890 
-1896 ILQRTPVTSVDH
+1896 SV
-1908 TADFGSYATT
+1908 
-1918 VKDDTVFVNLPYGT
+1918 VFV
-1932 KFIPD
+1932 
-1937 LTITPASI
+1937 
-1945 HQLVSMTKKGNAVT
+1945 
-1959 VNVKAEDGAE
+1959 
-1969 KTTVY
+1969 
-1974 VFREIKEND
+1974 
-1983 VEFES
+1983 
-1988 ALTASDKKGN
+1988 
-1998 NVPLN
+1998 
-2003 TVDAEHFIYSVEV
+2003 
-2016 EEMPTIE
+2016 
-2023 YTKKDGQKVDI
+2023 
-2034 NYTLDGA
+2034 
-2041 VLIVTAADGVTTRT
+2041 
-2055 YTVNRVDPI
+2055 
-2064 VTTSAQIDEFSLGGN
+2064 
-2079 PWDKLG
+2079 
-2085 KDDYEETLAK
+2085 
-2095 PEELITFEREFKQDS
+2095 
-2110 VVYIQTPDSME
+2110 QTPDSME
-2121 WKVFGSENHRY
+2121 WLVYGSVNNRY
-2132 VLRYPTEPS
+2132 IWRYPTELS
-2141 DNVDLANILIDG
+2141 NNAYLANITQDG
-2153 VPYSQFSVLDDEYTI
+2153 ADLADFVKTNFEYDITSDSTTVLASFVADEGQTLVTSIQEVEGGVEYT
-2168 EVDSMI
+2168 
-2174 TLTAV
+2174 A
-2179 ESEPEQSV
+2179 
-2187 VTTQTTEAGEIVVYT
+2187 
-2202 SVVTAENG
+2202 VVTAENG
-2210 DKRTYKMTVRRPR
+2210 VDKNTYKITVKRPM
-2223 SDNAFLAG
+2223 SNIATLDS
-2231 ILLDSVL
+2231 ILLDDVM
-2238 VENFDPATLTYTVVL
+2238 VEGFAPTTMEYNVTLPV
-2253 PTPAVKVTQ
+2253 PAVKTAE
-2262 PQMPSLTYVVGQTGQ
+2262 PKMPNITYAVGHPGQ
-2277 KVELTPGELN
+2277 KVTVEQLGTLN
-2287 GNDTEIIVTSEDGVN
+2287 GDQTILAVESEDGSTTERYYLTIASQ
-2302 KNTYFVS
+2302 KS
-2309 IQAQPSACVDLTG
+2309 SCVDLTG
-2322 ITVNGV
+2322 ITVNGKP
-2328 AVDQFEPGRHFYSQS
+2328 VDHFEPGRHFYSTS
-2343 LATNNIEIDYLSD
+2343 LNTEDIVIDYTAD
-2356 DRFQTVTIL
+2356 DRFLRVEHIVDTVIPHHEL
-2365 KETIREDHEYRF
+2365 KYTLHVVAEDGSTSDYMIE
-2377 TLNVKAENGDEA
+2377 
-2389 NYEVTIY
+2389 IY
-2396 VENQSNDAKLA
+2396 IENQSNDAKLA

-2419 ERALNLDLTFD
+2419 ERALNEDLAFD
-2430 PGNNN
+2430 PANNN
-2435 YEINL
+2435 YIINL
-2440 PSGTTIVPEVSAQ
+2440 PSGTTIIPEVSAQ
-2453 LKMDGQQV
+2453 LKIDGQTV
-2461 EIIHKVNPITNF
+2461 EIIHKVNPETHF

-2484 DGVEKNTYVLK
+2484 DGVEKNTYTLK
-2495 FLVPLSTNADL
+2495 FLVPLSQNADL

-2539 VAAQKGE
+2539 VAVQKGE
-2546 AGQTIKSIE
+2546 AGQTIKDIV

-2637 IAIDTVEATLNT
+2637 ITMDTVEATLNT

-2741 EKSLGYKS
+2741 GKSLGYKS

-2787 ANYDAERFNYR
+2787 ANYDSERFNYR

-2834 WAESKKDSAT
+2834 WAESKKDSAI

-2916 ADTTVHYLPDGDIQ
+2916 ADTMVHYLPDGDIQ

-2969 FIDFRPTKTEYVY
+2969 LIDFHPTKTEYVY

-3025 AQDGRTSMT
+3025 AQDGRTSIT

-3123 TTVNPGDVAT
+3123 TTVNPGDEAT

-3180 DTEIVEDSDQKEFLN
+3180 DTEIVEDSDKKEFLN

-3210 GQPYFYCFYYDG
+3210 GQPYFYCFYYNG
-3222 KKKLAS
+3222 KMKLAS

>member
-1 MGSFGPLNRNKFNIN
+1 MGSFGPLNRKKFNIN

-21 FLQRILVI
+21 FLQRILVV

-34 LPMTIFADDYQL
+34 LPMAILADDYQL

-69 ASNVEQSAL
+69 ASNVEQSPM

-87 NREAGHTGNY
+87 IQGEGRTGKY
-97 CIMAKDQVVGAAGIT
+97 CIVAQDKEIGALGIT
-112 ETSPSYYSL
+112 ETSPGYYSL

-127 LEGLNTGSATA
+127 VEGVNVGSATA
-138 GTKGGYAFTHR
+138 GTKGGYAFAHR

-160 GNNVDKEDFHV
+160 GPNVDKEDFHV

-182 SSYKNKSGSC
+182 SSYKNKSKSC
-192 TSTTVEDEESDI
+192 TSTTIEDEESDI

-227 RERKAY
+227 RERKTY
-233 GQWTNLRI
+233 DQWTNLRI

-267 ANDGLYEGNSLYVD
+267 ANDGLYDGNALYVD

-311 QVFSVPEGT
+311 QVYSVPEGT
-320 TTVPAIEAYRGA
+320 TTVPAVEAYRGA

-379 TTYKILF
+379 MTYKILF

-398 IYYTYTNINNE
+398 IYCTYTNINNE

-478 LTFEVGKLAD
+478 LTFEIAKLAD
-488 NTLKDIQVNGKSVPG
+488 NTLKDIQVNGKSIPG

-542 PATIDGGT
+542 PPTIDGGA

-588 IKNFDPQNTTYY
+588 IKNFEPTNTTYY
-600 VNLPLGTTALPSIT
+600 VHLPLGTTALPDIT
-614 WTLGD
+614 WTVGD
-619 DYQKVAKTDLGA
+619 EYQQVVKSDLGA

-685 YTYALPVG
+685 YAYALPVG

-737 IAFSVT
+737 IAFSVA

-760 DGFEAEKE
+760 EGFEAEKE
-768 EYWVNL
+768 EYYVNL
-774 PQGTTVRPTVTYQLV
+774 PQGTTVRPAVTYQLV

-797 PRDFSGLNGDYK
+797 VRDFSGLNGDYK

-846 PGFRSDSLDYIDSL
+846 PGFRSDSLNYIDSL
-860 PEGITTI
+860 PEGVTTI
-867 PTVTYKKAE
+867 PTVTFKKAE
-876 ESQRVLSVLEG
+876 ESQRVLSVLEN
-887 KTQKITVTAESGAKK
+887 KVQRITVTAESGAKK
-902 EYTVKFIPRASA
+902 EYTVRFIPRASA
-914 NAFLNMIYLDSV
+914 NAFLNMIYLDGV

-940 PMTGETCPAI
+940 PLTGETCPAI

-959 VTITAPYGAGDAI
+959 VTITAPFGAGDAT

-986 IHFVAKAASSAQLAN
+986 IHFVAKATSSAQLAS
-1001 IAIDGIGIPNFSSD
+1001 IAIDDVSIPGFRSD

-1032 TKKDASQTVQIL
+1032 TKKDVSQTVQIL

-1056 TLGNKAAYSITFS
+1056 TLGNKAAYSVEFS

-1092 PAKLNYSYE
+1092 PATLNYSYE
-1101 LNAGSDYPEITYKAK
+1101 LNAGSDYPEITYEAK
-1116 EEAQVVFFGKDSVGH
+1116 EEAQVVFFGQLTAGKWGITVTAEDGT
-1131 WSIAVAAENGN
+1131 IAN
-1142 IVTYTVAYT
+1142 YTVQYNLAKYA
-1151 IKPYTDITLKDL
+1151 DATLKNMSVVGKTLNLPFDSNTFSYNVNIDEGEAL
-1163 KVEGYPFTYIKSLL
+1163 PQILVETREGQTVYINNVDADHQ
-1177 TYGPFSIPEGV
+1177 E
-1188 ELPKVTAVPED
+1188 VTV
-1199 GQSVMIFNENDSVQR
+1199 F
-1214 IMVMA
+1214 A
-1219 ENGQT
+1219 ESGAT
-1224 NTYSVIY
+1224 NTYNIAY
-1231 TRVKSSEVH
+1231 TRNVSNNAL
-1240 LANIFIDGKAL
+1240 LADILIDGVSLA
-1251 VGFNPD
+1251 GFD
-1257 TLNYTVTLPRDAKV
+1257 SGVFSYVDSLDRKDESGKLTSV
-1271 VPNVNPIAKLSNQTV
+1271 VPNVFPIGKLSNQTI
-1286 TTYFSKPN
+1286 TTYFCKPN
-1294 GVTVIEVKAQDGTT
+1294 GTTKIHVEAQDGTMQDYFIYFPVRQSNNNFLGDLYLDSEEADLT
-1308 GKYTIAFPL
+1308 FKKTTTDYTVILPYTMAECPKVIYEKDETEQRIDFISRPIGDTTKVIVVAENGESRTYNILFKREVLNTKNLLASIYIPEIDKNLSLKNKDQRSFDVTLPYGARTLTVEYEKSYDEQTVFIEPGGVYHPTIITVKANNDTVADEVYRIIPSLATQNPAVLNSIKVDGVDVPGFDPNRYTYIVNRSTKAYPKVSATKNSGVETEPESSMYKWECTVSKDGFVNKYTIFFHYVNDIIPNSDFTQWGTAVYNNGAKPTGWQVPADFFKEVCVMSCAKTGSEVVKTSSSVVGLETTYWSAAGGALPAIITLGKLSGTMAVANKTHYEFYDYIDFMNTPDEITVNYKHQSHADNGAFFAYRF
-1317 EKSDNTL
+1317 
-1324 LKSLMIDGE
+1324 
-1333 TKDVNVTEYS
+1333 KDANNTEYS
-1343 FNVPFGTIN
+1343 FDFTDNSTSSS
-1352 PYDVAYE
+1352 YKTKTQTLT
-1359 LDEGQ
+1359 LDGKPIVGMNIAVDATNKSEGASSGAK
-1364 LVHYVDAPLSGV
+1364 LYVDWFRLSYNSTPKTATVNGLNAPLSG
-1376 TKIIV
+1376 
-1381 TNEKGNNSRTYSISY
+1381 
-1396 TVGVPQGVNKVKSVK
+1396 KVFT
-1411 YSYINV
+1411 
-1417 AAQTVN
+1417 ATLTDP
-1423 GELEPVKGDNVINLP
+1423 EEINLP
-1438 FGAKSFNITEVEK
+1438 SYEFNGEVSDQAQLLTWAAPVEEGDYSVRRATIRNFAEDGTYTDGYILEVKRPLDTRNQLASLYKDSLPITG
-1451 NFPEQTIQLFDGGIR
+1451 FDP
-1466 RGAKIIAVANRS
+1466 ATTS
-1478 GEDDVEYT
+1478 YT
-1486 ITPVMPEFATEG
+1486 I
-1498 KLQSLKYYTN
+1498 
-1508 GEWIDVPRFRPDVYN
+1508 
-1523 YMINVK
+1523 
-1529 NQPKA
+1529 
-1534 NSIQAVA
+1534 
-1541 YGGKTVTHSDI
+1541 
-1552 NAQKKQITFTVEG
+1552 
-1565 GETYSICWFYDGDE
+1565 
-1579 WPFTYERVQSKIA
+1579 
-1592 HWYEV
+1592 
-1597 STLGGIF
+1597 
-1604 GSVAKDKGA
+1604 
-1613 ASAPTGYKPKGWH
+1613 H
-1626 VPADLLAYI
+1626 VPAARHHLHDLIPVPASSLQTVTTAYNEA
-1635 DYDATVSHFT
+1635 DS
-1645 YYTGHE
+1645 
-1651 VTVNGEKELTLST
+1651 
-1664 LRGGALNSSMPGT
+1664 T
-1677 MTLGGMSLPDGVKL
+1677 MTITVTPEKGEPTVYKVKFVTDLSDDTTLKSLTAEGVTYDKDVHSYDITATNWPL
-1691 NGKTKVSFEKNLT
+1691 ISYEKNSDKQVVELINGVITVTAENGATGTYTINRLDPTETT
-1704 NAVQYR
+1704 NAVISEFEKGTNVISDFGGNNTER
-1710 NTPEQFAF
+1710 NEDKPDEVIKFKRA
-1718 DYQPI
+1718 
-1723 MTTRINTWNAWVCL
+1723 
-1737 GTASGASLVSKDI
+1737 
-1750 SGSYSNLGKW
+1750 
-1760 QTSTTAL
+1760 
-1767 SYTGTVGK
+1767 
-1775 LNIMLCASEASGS
+1775 
-1788 SYNIYNGPE
+1788 
-1797 SYAADL
+1797 YAAD
-1803 QIRNMRMVFNSA
+1803 
-1815 LTGAKVNGE
+1815 
-1824 DAELSDKTFTITVS
+1824 
-1838 DDFIGI
+1838 
-1844 PSLKFAGKVQDQ
+1844 
-1856 TQTIEW
+1856 
-1862 LNNGEWINGQLTA
+1862 
-1875 KVVNYGENANVEGRD
+1875 
-1890 STIYNV
+1890 
-1896 ILQRTPVTSVDH
+1896 SV
-1908 TADFGSYATT
+1908 
-1918 VKDDTVFVNLPYGT
+1918 VFV
-1932 KFIPD
+1932 
-1937 LTITPASI
+1937 
-1945 HQLVSMTKKGNAVT
+1945 
-1959 VNVKAEDGAE
+1959 
-1969 KTTVY
+1969 
-1974 VFREIKEND
+1974 
-1983 VEFES
+1983 
-1988 ALTASDKKGN
+1988 
-1998 NVPLN
+1998 
-2003 TVDAEHFIYSVEV
+2003 
-2016 EEMPTIE
+2016 
-2023 YTKKDGQKVDI
+2023 
-2034 NYTLDGA
+2034 
-2041 VLIVTAADGVTTRT
+2041 
-2055 YTVNRVDPI
+2055 
-2064 VTTSAQIDEFSLGGN
+2064 
-2079 PWDKLG
+2079 
-2085 KDDYEETLAK
+2085 
-2095 PEELITFEREFKQDS
+2095 
-2110 VVYIQTPDSME
+2110 QTPDSME
-2121 WKVFGSENHRY
+2121 WLVYGSVNNRY
-2132 VLRYPTEPS
+2132 IWRYPTELS
-2141 DNVDLANILIDG
+2141 NNAYLANITQDGVDLADFVKTNFEYDITSDSTTVLASFVADEGQTLVTSIREVEGG
-2153 VPYSQFSVLDDEYTI
+2153 VEYTA
-2168 EVDSMI
+2168 E
-2174 TLTAV
+2174 
-2179 ESEPEQSV
+2179 
-2187 VTTQTTEAGEIVVYT
+2187 
-2202 SVVTAENG
+2202 VTAENG
-2210 DKRTYKMTVRRPR
+2210 FDKNTYKITVKRPM
-2223 SDNAFLAG
+2223 SNIATLDS
-2231 ILLDSVL
+2231 ILLDDVM
-2238 VENFDPATLTYTVVL
+2238 VEGFAPTTMVYDVTLPV
-2253 PTPAVKVTQ
+2253 PAVKTAE
-2262 PQMPSLTYVVGQTGQ
+2262 PKMPNITYAVGHPGQ
-2277 KVELTPGELN
+2277 KVTVEQLGTLN
-2287 GNDTEIIVTSEDGVN
+2287 GDQTILAVESEDG
-2302 KNTYFVS
+2302 S
-2309 IQAQPSACVDLTG
+2309 ITRYYLTIASQKSSCADLTG
-2322 ITVNGV
+2322 ITVNGKP
-2328 AVDQFEPGRHFYSQS
+2328 VDHFETGRHFYSTS
-2343 LATNNIEIDYLSD
+2343 LNTEDIVIDYTAD
-2356 DRFQTVTIL
+2356 DRFLRVEHIVDTVIPHHEL
-2365 KETIREDHEYRF
+2365 KYTLHVVAEDGSTSDYMIE
-2377 TLNVKAENGDEA
+2377 
-2389 NYEVTIY
+2389 IY
-2396 VENQSNDAKLA
+2396 IENQSNDAKLA

-2419 ERALNLDLTFD
+2419 ERALNEDLAFD
-2430 PGNNN
+2430 PANNN
-2435 YEINL
+2435 YIINL

-2453 LKMDGQQV
+2453 LKIDGQTV
-2461 EIIHKVNPITNF
+2461 EIIHKVNPETNF

-2484 DGVEKNTYVLK
+2484 DGVEKNTYTLK
-2495 FLVPLSTNADL
+2495 FLVPLSQNADL

-2539 VAAQKGE
+2539 VAVQKGE
-2546 AGQTIKSIE
+2546 AGQTIKDIV

-2637 IAIDTVEATLNT
+2637 ITMDTVEATLNT

-2741 EKSLGYKS
+2741 GKSLGYKS

-2787 ANYDAERFNYR
+2787 ANYDSERFNYR

-2834 WAESKKDSAT
+2834 WAESKKDSAI

-2916 ADTTVHYLPDGDIQ
+2916 ADTMVHYLPDGDIQ

-2969 FIDFRPTKTEYVY
+2969 LIDFHPTKTEYVY

-3025 AQDGRTSMT
+3025 AQDGRTSIT

-3123 TTVNPGDVAT
+3123 TTVNPGDEAT

-3180 DTEIVEDSDQKEFLN
+3180 DTEIVEDSDKKEFLN

-3210 GQPYFYCFYYDG
+3210 GQPYFYCFYYNG
-3222 KKKLAS
+3222 KMKLAS

>member
-1 MGSFGPLNRNKFNIN
+1 
-16 INMSK
+16 MSK
-21 FLQRILVI
+21 FLQRILAV

-34 LPMTIFADDYQL
+34 LPMAILADDYQL

-69 ASNVEQSAL
+69 ASNVEQSPM

-87 NREAGHTGNY
+87 IQGEGRTGKY
-97 CIMAKDQVVGAAGIT
+97 CIVAQDKEIGALGIT
-112 ETSPSYYSL
+112 ETSPGYYSL

-127 LEGLNTGSATA
+127 VEGVNVGSATA

-160 GNNVDKEDFHV
+160 GPNVDKEDFHV

-182 SSYKNKSGSC
+182 SSYKNKSKSC
-192 TSTTVEDEESDI
+192 TSTTIEDEESDI

-227 RERKAY
+227 RERKTY

-267 ANDGLYEGNSLYVD
+267 ANDGLYDGNSLYVD

-311 QVFSVPEGT
+311 QVYSVPEGT
-320 TTVPAIEAYRGA
+320 TTVPAVEAYRGA

-379 TTYKILF
+379 MTYKILF

-398 IYYTYTNINNE
+398 IYCTYTNINNE

-447 QTIAYSQPASL
+447 QTISYSQPASL

-478 LTFEVGKLAD
+478 LTFEIAKLAD
-488 NTLKDIQVNGKSVPG
+488 NTLKDIQVNGKSIPG

-542 PATIDGGT
+542 PPTIDGGA

-588 IKNFDPQNTTYY
+588 IKNFEPTNTTYY
-600 VNLPLGTTALPSIT
+600 VHLPLGTTALPDIT
-614 WTLGD
+614 WTVGD
-619 DYQKVAKTDLGA
+619 EYQQVVKSDLGA

-685 YTYALPVG
+685 YAYALPVG

-737 IAFSVT
+737 IAFSVA

-760 DGFEAEKE
+760 EGFEAEKE
-768 EYWVNL
+768 EYYVNL
-774 PQGTTVRPTVTYQLV
+774 PQGTTVRPAVTYQLV

-797 PRDFSGLNGDYK
+797 VRDFSGLNGDYK

-846 PGFRSDSLDYIDSL
+846 PGFRSDSLNYIDSL
-860 PEGITTI
+860 PEGVTTI
-867 PTVTYKKAE
+867 PTVTFKKAE
-876 ESQRVLSVLEG
+876 ESQRVLSVLEN
-887 KTQKITVTAESGAKK
+887 KVQRITVTAESGAKK
-902 EYTVKFIPRASA
+902 EYTIRFIPRASA
-914 NAFLNMIYLDSV
+914 NAFLNMIYLDGV

-940 PMTGETCPAI
+940 PLTGETCPAI

-959 VTITAPYGAGDAI
+959 VTITAPFGAGDAI

-986 IHFVAKAASSAQLAN
+986 IHLIAKATSSAQLAS
-1001 IAIDGIGIPNFSSD
+1001 IAIDGVSIPGFRSD

-1032 TKKDASQTVQIL
+1032 TKKDVSQTVQIL

-1056 TLGNKAAYSITFS
+1056 TLGNKAAYSVAFS

-1092 PAKLNYSYE
+1092 PATLNYSYE
-1101 LNAGSDYPEITYKAK
+1101 LNAGSDYPEITYEAK
-1116 EEAQVVFFGKDSVGH
+1116 EEAQVVFFGQL
-1131 WSIAVAAENGN
+1131 AAG
-1142 IVTYTVAYT
+1142 
-1151 IKPYTDITLKDL
+1151 KWGIT
-1163 KVEGYPFTYIKSLL
+1163 
-1177 TYGPFSIPEGV
+1177 
-1188 ELPKVTAVPED
+1188 
-1199 GQSVMIFNENDSVQR
+1199 
-1214 IMVMA
+1214 VMA
-1219 ENGQT
+1219 EDGTIANYTVQYNLAKYADATLKNMSVVDKTLSPAFDSITFSYNVNIDEGEALPQILVETREGQTVYINNVDADHQEVKVFAESGAT
-1224 NTYSVIY
+1224 NTYNIAY
-1231 TRVKSSEVH
+1231 TRSVSNNALLADILIDGVSLAGFDSEVFTYVDS
-1240 LANIFIDGKAL
+1240 LDRKDESGKL
-1251 VGFNPD
+1251 
-1257 TLNYTVTLPRDAKV
+1257 TSV
-1271 VPNVNPIAKLSNQTV
+1271 VPNVFPIGKLSNQTI
-1286 TTYFSKPN
+1286 TTYFCKPN
-1294 GVTVIEVKAQDGTT
+1294 DTTKIHVEAQDGSTT
-1308 GKYTIAFPL
+1308 QDYFIYFPVRQSNNNFLGDLYLDSEEADLTFKKTTTDYTVILPYTMAECPKVIYEKDETEQRIDFISRPIGDTTKVIVVAENGESRTYNILFKREVLNTKNLLASIYIPEIDKNLSLKNKDQRSFDVTLPYGARTLTVEYEKSYDEQTVFIEPGGVNAPTIITVKANNDTVADEVYRIIPSLATQNPAVLNSIKVDGVDVPGFDPNRYTYIVNRSTKAYPKVSATKNSGVETEPESSMYKWECTVSKDGFVNKYTIFFHYVNDIIPNSDFTQWGTAVYNNGAKPTGWQVPADFFKEVCVMSCAKTGSEVVKTSSSVVGLETTYWSAAGGALPAIITLGKLSGTMAVANKTHYEFYDYIDFMNTPDEITVNYKHQSHADNGAFFAYRF
-1317 EKSDNTL
+1317 
-1324 LKSLMIDGE
+1324 
-1333 TKDVNVTEYS
+1333 KDANNTEYS
-1343 FNVPFGTIN
+1343 FDFTDNSTSSS
-1352 PYDVAYE
+1352 YKTKTQTLT
-1359 LDEGQ
+1359 LDGKPIVGMNIAVDATNKSEGASSGAK
-1364 LVHYVDAPLSGV
+1364 LYVDWFRLSYNSTPKTATVNGLNAPLSGKV
-1376 TKIIV
+1376 FTATLTDPEEINLPSYEFNGEVSDQAQLLTWAAPVKEGDYSVRRATIRNFAEDGTYTDGYSLEVKRPLDTKNQLKDLLVDGLTI
-1381 TNEKGNNSRTYSISY
+1381 TGFDPATTSY
-1396 TVGVPQGVNKVKSVK
+1396 TVHIPATRRHMQDLIPVPASSLQTVATSFADSTMTITVTPEKGEPTVYKVKFVTDLS
-1411 YSYINV
+1411 
-1417 AAQTVN
+1417 
-1423 GELEPVKGDNVINLP
+1423 
-1438 FGAKSFNITEVEK
+1438 
-1451 NFPEQTIQLFDGGIR
+1451 
-1466 RGAKIIAVANRS
+1466 
-1478 GEDDVEYT
+1478 DDT
-1486 ITPVMPEFATEG
+1486 
-1498 KLQSLKYYTN
+1498 
-1508 GEWIDVPRFRPDVYN
+1508 
-1523 YMINVK
+1523 
-1529 NQPKA
+1529 
-1534 NSIQAVA
+1534 
-1541 YGGKTVTHSDI
+1541 
-1552 NAQKKQITFTVEG
+1552 
-1565 GETYSICWFYDGDE
+1565 
-1579 WPFTYERVQSKIA
+1579 
-1592 HWYEV
+1592 
-1597 STLGGIF
+1597 TL
-1604 GSVAKDKGA
+1604 
-1613 ASAPTGYKPKGWH
+1613 
-1626 VPADLLAYI
+1626 
-1635 DYDATVSHFT
+1635 
-1645 YYTGHE
+1645 
-1651 VTVNGEKELTLST
+1651 
-1664 LRGGALNSSMPGT
+1664 
-1677 MTLGGMSLPDGVKL
+1677 
-1691 NGKTKVSFEKNLT
+1691 KNLT
-1704 NAVQYR
+1704 AEGVAYDKDVHSYDITATNWPLISYEKNSDKQVVELINGVITVTAENGATGTYTINRLDPTETTNAVISEFEKGTNVISDFGGNNTER
-1710 NTPEQFAF
+1710 NEDKPDEVIKFKRA
-1718 DYQPI
+1718 
-1723 MTTRINTWNAWVCL
+1723 
-1737 GTASGASLVSKDI
+1737 
-1750 SGSYSNLGKW
+1750 
-1760 QTSTTAL
+1760 
-1767 SYTGTVGK
+1767 
-1775 LNIMLCASEASGS
+1775 
-1788 SYNIYNGPE
+1788 
-1797 SYAADL
+1797 YAAD
-1803 QIRNMRMVFNSA
+1803 
-1815 LTGAKVNGE
+1815 
-1824 DAELSDKTFTITVS
+1824 
-1838 DDFIGI
+1838 
-1844 PSLKFAGKVQDQ
+1844 
-1856 TQTIEW
+1856 
-1862 LNNGEWINGQLTA
+1862 
-1875 KVVNYGENANVEGRD
+1875 
-1890 STIYNV
+1890 
-1896 ILQRTPVTSVDH
+1896 SV
-1908 TADFGSYATT
+1908 
-1918 VKDDTVFVNLPYGT
+1918 VFV
-1932 KFIPD
+1932 
-1937 LTITPASI
+1937 
-1945 HQLVSMTKKGNAVT
+1945 
-1959 VNVKAEDGAE
+1959 
-1969 KTTVY
+1969 
-1974 VFREIKEND
+1974 
-1983 VEFES
+1983 
-1988 ALTASDKKGN
+1988 
-1998 NVPLN
+1998 
-2003 TVDAEHFIYSVEV
+2003 
-2016 EEMPTIE
+2016 
-2023 YTKKDGQKVDI
+2023 
-2034 NYTLDGA
+2034 
-2041 VLIVTAADGVTTRT
+2041 
-2055 YTVNRVDPI
+2055 
-2064 VTTSAQIDEFSLGGN
+2064 
-2079 PWDKLG
+2079 
-2085 KDDYEETLAK
+2085 
-2095 PEELITFEREFKQDS
+2095 
-2110 VVYIQTPDSME
+2110 QTPDSME
-2121 WKVFGSENHRY
+2121 WLVYGSVNNRY
-2132 VLRYPTEPS
+2132 IWRYPTELS
-2141 DNVDLANILIDG
+2141 NNAYLANITQDG
-2153 VPYSQFSVLDDEYTI
+2153 ADLADFVKTNFEYDITSDSTTVLVSFVADEGQTLVTSIQEVEGGVEYT
-2168 EVDSMI
+2168 
-2174 TLTAV
+2174 A
-2179 ESEPEQSV
+2179 
-2187 VTTQTTEAGEIVVYT
+2187 
-2202 SVVTAENG
+2202 VVTAENG
-2210 DKRTYKMTVRRPR
+2210 VDKNTYKITVKRPM
-2223 SDNAFLAG
+2223 SNIATLDS
-2231 ILLDSVL
+2231 ILLDDVM
-2238 VENFDPATLTYTVVL
+2238 VEGFAPTTTVYDVTLPV
-2253 PTPAVKVTQ
+2253 PAVKTAE
-2262 PQMPSLTYVVGQTGQ
+2262 PKMPNITYAVGHPGQ
-2277 KVELTPGELN
+2277 KVTVEQLGTLN
-2287 GNDTEIIVTSEDGVN
+2287 GDQTILAVESEDG
-2302 KNTYFVS
+2302 S
-2309 IQAQPSACVDLTG
+2309 ITERYYLTIASQKSSCADLTG
-2322 ITVNGV
+2322 ITVNGKP
-2328 AVDQFEPGRHFYSQS
+2328 VDHFETGRHFYSTS
-2343 LATNNIEIDYLSD
+2343 LNTEDIVIDYTAD
-2356 DRFQTVTIL
+2356 DRFLRVEHIVDTVIPHHEL
-2365 KETIREDHEYRF
+2365 KYTLHVVAEDGSTSDYMIE
-2377 TLNVKAENGDEA
+2377 
-2389 NYEVTIY
+2389 IY
-2396 VENQSNDAKLA
+2396 IENQSNDAKLA

-2419 ERALNLDLTFD
+2419 ERALNEDLAFD
-2430 PGNNN
+2430 PANNN
-2435 YEINL
+2435 YIINL

-2453 LKMDGQQV
+2453 LKIDGQTV
-2461 EIIHKVNPITNF
+2461 EIIHKVNPETHF

-2484 DGVEKNTYVLK
+2484 DGVEKNTYTLK
-2495 FLVPLSTNADL
+2495 FLVPLSKNADL

-2539 VAAQKGE
+2539 VAVQKGE
-2546 AGQTIKSIE
+2546 AGQTIKDIV

-2637 IAIDTVEATLNT
+2637 ITMDTVEATLNT

-2667 VSYTIEKSDVD
+2667 ISYTIEKSDVD

-2741 EKSLGYKS
+2741 GKSLGYKS

-2787 ANYDAERFNYR
+2787 ANYDSERFNYR

-2834 WAESKKDSAT
+2834 WAESKKDSAI

-2916 ADTTVHYLPDGDIQ
+2916 ADTTVYYLPDGDIQ

-2969 FIDFRPTKTEYVY
+2969 LIDFHPTKTEYVY

-3025 AQDGRTSMT
+3025 AQDGRTSIT

-3123 TTVNPGDVAT
+3123 TTVNPGDEAT

-3180 DTEIVEDSDQKEFLN
+3180 DTEIVEDSDKKEFLN

-3210 GQPYFYCFYYDG
+3210 GQPYFYCFYYNG
-3222 KKKLAS
+3222 KMKLAS

>member
-1 MGSFGPLNRNKFNIN
+1 
-16 INMSK
+16 MSK

-34 LPMTIFADDYQL
+34 LPMTIYADEYQ
-46 PDPSFEDWS
+46 PTNGNFEDWS
-55 GAAFDGNIQPKYWH
+55 APAFSGEPQPQGWN
-69 ASNVEQSAL
+69 ASNVEQV
-78 GMSFKFNFA
+78 GMKFNFA
-87 NREAGHTGNY
+87 HKETGRNGGY
-97 CIMAKDQVVGAAGIT
+97 CMMVQDQSVGAMGIT
-112 ETSPSYYSL
+112 ETSP
-121 GYGWQY
+121 GYFSIGKPWAY
-127 LEGLNTGSATA
+127 LPSITAINQATA
-138 GTKGGYAFTHR
+138 GTSGGQSNWTHR
-149 PDSISIWIKRT
+149 PDTMSVWIKRT
-160 GNNVDKEDFHV
+160 GSNTDKEDFY
-171 LYYAWTETAKG
+171 LLFYAWVKEAKG
-182 SSYKNKSGSC
+182 TSYKGKNTQC
-192 TSTTVEDEESDI
+192 TSHEETNEESDI
-204 RILLNGNECK
+204 RIAMNGNECK
-214 TDKAGGQ
+214 TTVAGEQ
-221 VCEGWW
+221 VCEGMW
-227 RERKAY
+227 RERKTY
-233 GQWTNLRI
+233 GQWTNIRV
-241 PIYYIND
+241 PIYYFND
-248 NTPKKCNLI
+248 NAPKYMNI
-257 LSASNYPNFR
+257 IFSASNYPNFR

-289 KIQTLKVG
+289 KIQTLRVG

-304 DPNSTEV
+304 DPNSSEV
-311 QVFSVPEGT
+311 QVYAVPEGT
-320 TTVPAIEAYRGA
+320 TVVPDVEAYRGA
-332 GSLTNPRGTTKDFPG
+332 GSLTNAKGTTKTFPG
-347 RKLTGSEITITNGT
+347 RKLSGSEISIVKGT
-361 VGGTPTTI
+361 VGGNPTVIT
-369 VVKAEDGSST
+369 VKSEDGKST

-409 QVRAAV
+409 QVRVAV

-478 LTFEVGKLAD
+478 LTFEIGKLAD

-513 SLPTSTT
+513 SLPTSTA
-520 TMPTVTPVSAYADGE
+520 TMPEVKAVSAYADGE

-550 YTLSVTTPGNT
+550 YTISVTTPGNT

-600 VNLPLGTTALPSIT
+600 VNLPLGTTALPAIT
-614 WTLGD
+614 WTVGD
-619 DYQKVAKTDLGA
+619 EFQKVAKTDLGA

-726 TAGNGT
+726 TAGNGS

-737 IAFSVT
+737 IAFSVA

-750 QGIYLDGVLI
+750 QGIYLNGELIEGFDG
-760 DGFEAEKE
+760 EKE
-768 EYWVNL
+768 EYYVNL
-774 PQGTTVRPTVTYQLV
+774 PQGTTVRPEITYQLV
-789 NENLQTAS
+789 NDKLQTAS
-797 PRDFSGLNGDYK
+797 VRDFSGLNGDYK

-902 EYTVKFIPRASA
+902 EYTVKFVPRASA
-914 NAFLNMIYLDSV
+914 NAFLNMIYLDGV
-926 VLPGFKKEVLEYSY
+926 VLPGFKKDVLEYTVN
-940 PMTGETCPAI
+940 MTGDKCPAI

-959 VTITAPYGAGDAI
+959 VTITAPFGAGDAI

-1001 IAIDGIGIPNFSSD
+1001 IAIDDVGIPGFRSD

-1032 TKKDASQTVQIL
+1032 TKKDVSQTVQIL

-1056 TLGNKAAYSITFS
+1056 TLGNKAAYSVEFS

-1163 KVEGYPFTYIKSLL
+1163 KVEGYPFTYIKSVL

-1188 ELPKVTAVPED
+1188 GLPKVTAVPEN
-1199 GQSVMIFNENDSVQR
+1199 GQSVMIFNEKDSVQKV
-1214 IMVMA
+1214 MVMA
-1219 ENGQT
+1219 ENGDT
-1224 NTYSVIY
+1224 ITYSIIY

-1271 VPNVNPIAKLSNQTV
+1271 VPNVNPIAQLSNQTV

-1324 LKSLMIDGE
+1324 LKSLKIDGE

-1376 TKIIV
+1376 TKIVV

-1411 YSYINV
+1411 YSYINA

-1498 KLQSLKYYTN
+1498 KLQSLQF
-1508 GEWIDVPRFRPDVYN
+1508 GGVDVPRFRPDVYN
-1523 YMINVK
+1523 YMINVTD
-1529 NQPKA
+1529 QPTA
-1534 NSIQAVA
+1534 ADFTAVA
-1541 YGGKTVTHSDI
+1541 YGGKTVSFSAFD
-1552 NAQKKQITFTVEG
+1552 AKKKQVIITVEG
-1565 GETYSICWFYDGDE
+1565 GETYSVCWFYDGDE
-1579 WPFTYERVQSKIA
+1579 WPFTYERVQTKIA

-1604 GSVAKDKGA
+1604 GSEAKDKGA
-1613 ASAPTGYKPKGWH
+1613 ASAPTGYKPKGWQ

-1691 NGKTKVSFEKNLT
+1691 NGNTKVSFEKNL
-1704 NAVQYR
+1704 NHAVQYR

-1737 GTASGASLVSKDI
+1737 GTASGTSLVSKDI
-1750 SGSYSNLGKW
+1750 SGSYSGNLGKW
-1760 QTSTTAL
+1760 LTSTTNL

-1788 SYNIYNGPE
+1788 SYNIYKGSE

-1896 ILQRTPVTSVDH
+1896 ILKRTPVTSVDH

-1959 VNVKAEDGAE
+1959 VNVKAENGKDS
-1969 KTTVY
+1969 TTVY

-1988 ALTASDKKGN
+1988 AITASDKNGN
-1998 NVPLN
+1998 DVPLN
-2003 TVDAEHFIYSVEV
+2003 TVDAEHFIYSVKV

-2064 VTTSAQIDEFSLGGN
+2064 VTTSAQIDEFSLGGT

-2085 KDDYEETLAK
+2085 KDDYEETLDK
-2095 PEELITFEREFKQDS
+2095 PDELITFERKFKQDS

-2153 VPYSQFSVLDDEYTI
+2153 VPYSGFSVLDDEYTI
-2168 EVDSMI
+2168 EVNSMI

-2238 VENFDPATLTYTVVL
+2238 IDDFDPATLTYTVVL

-2309 IQAQPSACVDLTG
+2309 VQAQPSACVDLTG

-2396 VENQSNDAKLA
+2396 VENQSNDAHLA

-2461 EIIHKVNPITNF
+2461 EIIHKVNPTTNF
-2473 TDSILLEVTAV
+2473 TDSILLNVTAV
-2484 DGVEKNTYVLK
+2484 DGVEKNTYTLK

-2582 FHLTQSEEDKLDMI
+2582 FHITQSDEDKLEMI
-2596 YEDGQPLS
+2596 YQDGQPLS
-2604 GFDENTMYYTLSL
+2604 GFDENTMYYALSL

-2637 IAIDTVEATLNT
+2637 IAMDTVEATLNT

-2667 VSYTIEKSDVD
+2667 VSYTIEKSAID
-2678 TLQMLFIDHKPLAN
+2678 TLQMIFIDQKQLNGFVP
-2692 FEGKTVVY
+2692 TVTEYYVE
-2700 LDTLSAAYAAEL
+2700 LTAAYAAEL
-2712 AGQLPIVEYTVGDEY
+2712 AGQMPVVEYITGDEY
-2727 QTVLVSQVPEDELS
+2727 QTVMVSQMPEDSLS
-2741 EKSLGYKS
+2741 GKSLGYKS

-2772 NDATLNMINVSAKPL
+2772 TDATLNMINVSGKPL
-2787 ANYDAERFNYR
+2787 ANYDSERFNYKV
-2798 LEIAKEASVP
+2798 EIAKEASIP
-2808 VVTVIKKEEAQTYE
+2808 VVTVLKKTEEQVYE
-2822 IRALGDTVQIVV
+2822 IRVLDDTVQIQV
-2834 WAESKKDSAT
+2834 WAEDVNET
-2844 YTLTFERLKSANT
+2844 VIYTLAFERLKSANT
-2857 MLRDIILTDI
+2857 MLRDIILTDV
-2867 NTGERLPSSEF
+2867 NTGDRLPSSDF

-2883 VYSYIVNVPYD
+2883 VYSYVVNLQYD
-2894 SKKEL
+2894 AKKEL
-2899 ISLIPSIEP
+2899 ISLIPDIEP
-2908 EFYEEEQT
+2908 DFYEEEQT
-2916 ADTTVHYLPDGDIQ
+2916 ADTAVHYLPDGDIQ

-2938 NEEDQAIYSII
+2938 NGEDQAIYSII
-2949 FHFVKPADATLA
+2949 FHFLKPSDATLA

-2969 FIDFRPTKTEYVY
+2969 FIDFRPMKTEYQY

-3025 AQDGRTSMT
+3025 AQDGRTTLT
-3034 YLISQIT
+3034 YLISQYT
-3041 AEDGDNA
+3041 AEDADNA

-3069 TYYVFESDMP
+3069 TYYVFETDMP
-3079 SLNAEPRSEN
+3079 SIDAAPRSAN
-3089 ADVDKGRVTAGDTT
+3089 ADVDLGRVQAGDTC

-3112 SERYYYVYFAI
+3112 SDRYYKVLFAI
-3123 TTVNPGDVAT
+3123 TTVNPGDKAT
-3133 SGDVLIKRVPGA
+3133 SGDVLLKRVPGA

-3180 DTEIVEDSDQKEFLN
+3180 NTEIVEDSDQKEFLN

-3210 GQPYFYCFYYDG
+3210 GQPYFYCFYYEE
-3222 KKKLAS
+3222 KTKLAS

>member
-1 MGSFGPLNRNKFNIN
+1 
-16 INMSK
+16 MSK

-34 LPMTIFADDYQL
+34 LPMTILADGYQL

-55 GAAFDGNIQPKYWH
+55 GTAFDGKIQPKYWH

-87 NREAGHTGNY
+87 IQSEGHTGKY
-97 CIMAKDQVVGAAGIT
+97 CIVAQDQVVGAAGIT

-138 GTKGGYAFTHR
+138 GTKGGYGFTHR

-204 RILLNGNECK
+204 RILLDGNECK

-297 GKEWKGF
+297 SGKEWKEWKGF

-311 QVFSVPEGT
+311 QVYSVPEGT
-320 TTVPAIEAYRGA
+320 TTVPSVEAYRGA

-409 QVRAAV
+409 QVRASVA
-415 SNFSP
+415 NFSP
-420 STYNYKVELPYGSKG
+420 STYNYKIELPYGSKG

-447 QTIAYSQPASL
+447 QTIAYSQQPTSL

-478 LTFEVGKLAD
+478 LTFEIGKLAD
-488 NTLKDIQVNGKSVPG
+488 NTLKDIKVDGKSVPG

-614 WTLGD
+614 WTAGD
-619 DYQKVAKTDLGA
+619 EYQKVVKSDLGA

-693 TTTLPEITPIP
+693 TTKLPEITPIP

-743 TFSDNTL
+743 AFSDNTL

-760 DGFEAEKE
+760 DGFEAEKD
-768 EYWVNL
+768 EYYVNL
-774 PQGTTVRPTVTYQLV
+774 PQGTTVRPAVTYQLV
-789 NENLQTAS
+789 NEDLQTPS
-797 PRDFSGLNGDYK
+797 VRDFSGLNGDYK

-830 SSNTDL
+830 SNNTDL

-926 VLPGFKKEVLEYSY
+926 VLPGFKKEVLEYNY

-1001 IAIDGIGIPNFSSD
+1001 IAIDGVSIPGFRSD

-1032 TKKDASQTVQIL
+1032 TKKDVSQTVQIL

-1116 EEAQVVFFGKDSVGH
+1116 ENAQVVFFGQLAKGKWGIS
-1131 WSIAVAAENGN
+1131 VAAENGK
-1142 IVTYTVAYT
+1142 VATYTVTYT

-1188 ELPKVTAVPED
+1188 GLPIVTAVPED
-1199 GQSVMIFNENDSVQR
+1199 GQSVMVFNENDSVQKV
-1214 IMVMA
+1214 MVMA
-1219 ENGQT
+1219 ENGET
-1224 NTYSVIY
+1224 NTYSILY

-1240 LANIFIDGKAL
+1240 LANIFIDGKAM

-1257 TLNYTVTLPRDAKV
+1257 TLHYTVTLPRDAKV
-1271 VPNVNPIAKLSNQTV
+1271 VPNVNPIAQLSNQTV

-1294 GVTVIEVKAQDGTT
+1294 GVTEIVVKAQDGST
-1308 GKYTIAFPL
+1308 GKYTIAFPV

-1324 LKSLMIDGE
+1324 LKSLTIDGE
-1333 TKDVNVTEYS
+1333 TKDVNVTEYE
-1343 FNVPFGTIN
+1343 FNVPFGTVN
-1352 PYDVAYE
+1352 PYDISYE
-1359 LDEGQ
+1359 LEEGQ
-1364 LVHYVDAPLSGV
+1364 LVQFVDAPLSGV

-1396 TVGVPQGVNKVKSVK
+1396 KMAVPQGQNKVAKVK
-1411 YSYINV
+1411 YEYVKANDEAV
-1417 AAQTVN
+1417 E
-1423 GELEPVKGDNVINLP
+1423 GELEPVEGDNIINLP
-1438 FGAKSFNITEVEK
+1438 YGAKSFTVTEVVK
-1451 NFPEQTIQLFDGGIR
+1451 NYAEQSIQLYNGGIR
-1466 RGAKIIAVANRS
+1466 RGATIIAVSNRDN
-1478 GEDDVEYT
+1478 EDDIQYT
-1486 ITPVMPEFATEG
+1486 ITPKMPEFDTAG
-1498 KLQSLKYYTN
+1498 KLQSLKFN
-1508 GEWIDVPRFRPDVYN
+1508 GADVPHFRPDVYN
-1523 YMINVK
+1523 YIINVTD
-1529 NQPKA
+1529 QPTA
-1534 NSIQAVA
+1534 EDFVA
-1541 YGGKTVTHSDI
+1541 KDYSGNTIAATFATDAAK
-1552 NAQKKQITFTVEG
+1552 KKQVTFSVPG
-1565 GETYSICWFYDGDE
+1565 GETYSVCWFYYEDKD
-1579 WPFTYERVQSKIA
+1579 PFDFREDWVTTTYNGASKPSPDWKVYTDVTPGNPDMDFAGYPIPFYA
-1592 HWYEV
+1592 GKEV
-1597 STLGGIF
+1597 GRYG
-1604 GSVAKDKGA
+1604 
-1613 ASAPTGYKPKGWH
+1613 
-1626 VPADLLAYI
+1626 
-1635 DYDATVSHFT
+1635 
-1645 YYTGHE
+1645 E
-1651 VTVNGEKELTLST
+1651 NGVLLST
-1664 LRGGALNSSMPGT
+1664 MRQGAIRCSVPGM
-1677 MTLGGMSLPDGVKL
+1677 MTLGSIAADFKKGGLTHTDATSSVGKNATLGV
-1691 NGKTKVSFEKNLT
+1691 TF
-1704 NAVQYR
+1704 R
-1710 NTPEQFAF
+1710 NTPEQFTF
-1718 DYQPI
+1718 QYNCLKSEELNDWRI
-1723 MTTRINTWNAWVCL
+1723 WITLSNGTTYKESTFNGNYSIKNKL
-1737 GTASGASLVSKDI
+1737 I
-1750 SGSYSNLGKW
+1750 SAHLD
-1760 QTSTTAL
+1760 L
-1767 SYTGTVGK
+1767 SYPDGVTNILNATLNSSNKENCKDFGSLYGK
-1775 LNIMLCASEASGS
+1775 VAG
-1788 SYNIYNGPE
+1788 
-1797 SYAADL
+1797 DL
-1803 QIRNMRMVFNSA
+1803 VLQNMHLTYNSA
-1815 LTGAKVNGE
+1815 LKAGTVDGE
-1824 DAELSDKTFTITVS
+1824 AMTLAGTTFTKTVS
-1838 DDFIGI
+1838 DDYVGV
-1844 PSLKFAGKVQDQ
+1844 PSLKFTGAVHDQ

-1862 LNNGEWINGQLTA
+1862 LNNGEWIDGKLTA
-1875 KVVNYGENANVEGRD
+1875 RVVNYGENALVEGRD
-1890 STIYNV
+1890 STIYTV
-1896 ILQRTPVTSVDH
+1896 ILSRAAVTSTDVDTIIAGVH
-1908 TADFGSYATT
+1908 TTT
-1918 VKDDTVFVNLPYGT
+1918 IIDDTVYINLPYGT
-1932 KFIPD
+1932 KKLPE
-1937 LTITPASI
+1937 LTITPNST
-1945 HQLVSMTKKGNAVT
+1945 HQIVSMTKKRNAVT
-1959 VNVKAEDGAE
+1959 VNVKAENGDE

-1974 VFREIKEND
+1974 VFREVKEND
-1983 VEFES
+1983 VTFEFLS
-1988 ALTASDKKGN
+1988 ASDKNGN
-1998 NVPLN
+1998 SVPMNL
-2003 TVDAEHFIYSVEV
+2003 VDPEHYTVEV
-2016 EEMPTIE
+2016 EEMPIIE
-2023 YTKKDGQKVDI
+2023 YVKKQGQKVDI
-2034 NYTLDGA
+2034 NYSLDGA
-2041 VLIVTAADGVTTRT
+2041 VLNVTAADGVTTRT
-2055 YTVNRVDPI
+2055 YTVNRITPTVA
-2064 VTTSAQIDEFSLGGN
+2064 TSAKIKEFSLGGN

-2085 KDDYEETLAK
+2085 KDDYYEKENK
-2095 PEELITFEREFKQDS
+2095 PDELITFERDFNKDS

-2121 WKVFGSENHRY
+2121 WKVFGSENHSY
-2132 VLRYPTEPS
+2132 VLRYPSDSS
-2141 DNVDLANILIDG
+2141 DNANLSNILIDG
-2153 VPYSQFSVLDDEYTI
+2153 IPYSQFSVLDDEYTI
-2168 EVDSMI
+2168 ESDSMI
-2174 TLTAV
+2174 VLTAV
-2179 ESEPEQSV
+2179 ESEAVQKII
-2187 VTTQTTEAGEIVVYT
+2187 TTQATEEGEVVVYT
-2202 SVVTAENG
+2202 SVVTAEDG
-2210 DKRTYKMTVRRPR
+2210 KTTRTYKMTVRRPR

-2238 VENFDPATLTYTVVL
+2238 IDDFDPNTLTYTVVL
-2253 PTPAVKVTQ
+2253 PTPAVKVEQ
-2262 PQMPSLTYVVGQTGQ
+2262 PKMPSLTYLIGQEGQ
-2277 KVELTPGELN
+2277 IVELTTGELN
-2287 GNDTEIIVTSEDGVN
+2287 GNDTEILVKSEDGMN
-2302 KNTYFVS
+2302 QNTYS
-2309 IQAQPSACVDLTG
+2309 ISVQAQKSSCVDLTG
-2322 ITVNGV
+2322 ITINGE
-2328 AVDQFEPGRHFYSQS
+2328 AVEQFESGRHFYSKS

-2365 KETIREDHEYRF
+2365 KKTIREDHEYRF

-2396 VENQSNDAKLA
+2396 VENQSNDAHLA

-2461 EIIHKVNPITNF
+2461 EIVHKVNPITNF
-2473 TDSILLEVTAV
+2473 TDSILLNVTAV
-2484 DGVEKNTYVLK
+2484 DGVEKNTYTLK

-2568 AEDKTVRENTYVVV
+2568 AEDKTVRPNTYVVV

-2604 GFDENTMYYTLSL
+2604 GFDENTMYYALSL

-2637 IAIDTVEATLNT
+2637 ITMDTVEATLNT
-2649 LIRQII
+2649 LIRQIV

-2692 FEGKTVVY
+2692 FEGKTIVY

-2741 EKSLGYKS
+2741 DKSLGYKS

-2760 RIYTIHYPVELS
+2760 RVYTIHYPVELS

-2867 NTGERLPSSEF
+2867 NSGDRLPSSEF

-2899 ISLIPSIEP
+2899 ISLIPTIEP

-3018 VINIVVV
+3018 VINIVVL
-3025 AQDGRTSMT
+3025 AQDGRTSLT
-3034 YLISQIT
+3034 YLISQTT

-3195 DVDGFNSGLIIDVLP
+3195 DVDGFNSGLIIDILP

>member
-1 MGSFGPLNRNKFNIN
+1 
-16 INMSK
+16 MSK
-21 FLQRILVI
+21 FLQRILVV

-34 LPMTIFADDYQL
+34 LPMAILADDYQL

-69 ASNVEQSAL
+69 ASNVEQSPM

-87 NREAGHTGNY
+87 IQGEGRTGKY
-97 CIMAKDQVVGAAGIT
+97 CIVAQDKEIGALGIT
-112 ETSPSYYSL
+112 ETSPGYYSL

-127 LEGLNTGSATA
+127 VEGVNVGSATA
-138 GTKGGYAFTHR
+138 GTKGGYAFAHR

-160 GNNVDKEDFHV
+160 GPNVDKEDFHV

-182 SSYKNKSGSC
+182 SSYKNKSKSC
-192 TSTTVEDEESDI
+192 TSTTIEDEESDI

-227 RERKAY
+227 RERKTY

-267 ANDGLYEGNSLYVD
+267 ATDGLYDGNSLYVD

-311 QVFSVPEGT
+311 QVYSVPEGT
-320 TTVPAIEAYRGA
+320 TTVPAVEAYRGA

-379 TTYKILF
+379 MTYKILF

-478 LTFEVGKLAD
+478 LTFEIAKLAD
-488 NTLKDIQVNGKSVPG
+488 NTLKDIQVNGKSIPG

-542 PATIDGGT
+542 PPTIDGGA

-588 IKNFDPQNTTYY
+588 IKNFDPTNTTYY
-600 VNLPLGTTALPSIT
+600 VHLPLGTTALPDIT
-614 WTLGD
+614 WTVGD
-619 DYQKVAKTDLGA
+619 EYQQVVKSDLGA

-737 IAFSVT
+737 IAFSVA

-750 QGIYLDGVLI
+750 QGIYLDDVLI
-760 DGFEAEKE
+760 EGFEAEKE
-768 EYWVNL
+768 EYYVNL
-774 PQGTTVRPTVTYQLV
+774 PQGTTVRPAVTYQLV
-789 NENLQTAS
+789 SENLQTAS
-797 PRDFSGLNGDYK
+797 VRDFSGLNGDYK

-846 PGFRSDSLDYIDSL
+846 PGFRSDSLNYIDSL
-860 PEGITTI
+860 PEGVTTI
-867 PTVTYKKAE
+867 PTVTFKKAE
-876 ESQRVLSVLEG
+876 ESQRVLSVLEN
-887 KTQKITVTAESGAKK
+887 KVQRITVTAESGAKK
-902 EYTVKFIPRASA
+902 EYTVRFIPRASA
-914 NAFLNMIYLDSV
+914 NAFLNMIYLDGV

-940 PMTGETCPAI
+940 PLTGETCPAI

-959 VTITAPYGAGDAI
+959 VTITAPFGAGDAI

-986 IHFVAKAASSAQLAN
+986 IHFIAKATSSAQLAS
-1001 IAIDGIGIPNFSSD
+1001 IAIDDVSIPGFRSD

-1032 TKKDASQTVQIL
+1032 TKKDVSQTVQIL

-1056 TLGNKAAYSITFS
+1056 TLGNKAAYSVEFS

-1080 IYANGTMIEGFN
+1080 IYANGTMIEGFT
-1092 PAKLNYSYE
+1092 PATLNYSYE
-1101 LNAGSDYPEITYKAK
+1101 LNAGSDYPEITYEAK
-1116 EEAQVVFFGKDSVGH
+1116 EEAQVVFFGQLTAGKWGITVTAEDGT
-1131 WSIAVAAENGN
+1131 IAN
-1142 IVTYTVAYT
+1142 YTVQYNLAKYA
-1151 IKPYTDITLKDL
+1151 DATLKKMSVVDKTL
-1163 KVEGYPFTYIKSLL
+1163 SPTFDSNIFSYNVNIDEGEALPQILVETREGQTVYINNVDADHQEV
-1177 TYGPFSIPEGV
+1177 TVFSESG
-1188 ELPKVTAVPED
+1188 A
-1199 GQSVMIFNENDSVQR
+1199 
-1214 IMVMA
+1214 
-1219 ENGQT
+1219 T
-1224 NTYSVIY
+1224 NTYNIAY
-1231 TRVKSSEVH
+1231 TRRVSNNALLADILIDGVSLAGFDSEVFSYVDS
-1240 LANIFIDGKAL
+1240 LERKDESGKL
-1251 VGFNPD
+1251 
-1257 TLNYTVTLPRDAKV
+1257 TSV
-1271 VPNVNPIAKLSNQTV
+1271 VPNVFPIGKLSNQTI
-1286 TTYFSKPN
+1286 TTYFCKPN
-1294 GVTVIEVKAQDGTT
+1294 GTTKIHVEAQDGSTT
-1308 GKYTIAFPL
+1308 QDYFIYFPVRQSNNNFLGDLYLDSEEADLTFKKTTTDYTVILPYTMAECPKVIY
-1317 EKSDNTL
+1317 EKDETEQR
-1324 LKSLMIDGE
+1324 IDFISRPIGDTTKVIVVAENGE
-1333 TKDVNVTEYS
+1333 
-1343 FNVPFGTIN
+1343 
-1352 PYDVAYE
+1352 
-1359 LDEGQ
+1359 
-1364 LVHYVDAPLSGV
+1364 
-1376 TKIIV
+1376 
-1381 TNEKGNNSRTYSISY
+1381 SRTYNILFKREVLNTKNLLASIYIPEIDKNLSLKNKDQRSFDVTLPYGARTLTVEYEKSY
-1396 TVGVPQGVNKVKSVK
+1396 DEQTVFIEPGGVYHPTIITVKANNDTVADEVYRIIPTVPTADPAILTDIRVNGATIAGFNPEQF
-1411 YSYINV
+1411 SYIVKVTDKPILRYTLNKG
-1417 AAQTVN
+1417 AEINILDQTSKHWKAEVTYGNRTNTYEIWYYYQNDVIPNANLDDWSAKTKYNNKNKPN
-1423 GELEPVKGDNVINLP
+1423 GWNVIADADDEYSTIIGTDRTGEECQKASDGSVYLP
-1438 FGAKSFNITEVEK
+1438 TTYRARCCRNVPAFMALGTISGKLNTQNAFTYSGGIVFRNSPDYLSIRYKAPTVHNSNHLIYILQGTEGEFVIDSTDTKSFNNFKVKTLNLRGANEAAGEPTLLNIVLNSYSGTMGGLGAEGMGTVSEMYVDWLQFSFNHTLTAMKVDEFDAAKSGNAFSATLTDPERIELPVLSFTGEVADQAQDVTWAAPVKDADFETRTATIRNWAENGVDYSDYTLTVKRPLDTRNELANLLLDTVMINGFAANKTDYVVTLPASRRNLPDIQPVSASSLQTVTTAYNEADSTMTITVTPEKGEPTVYKVKFVTDLSDDTTLKNLMAEGVTYDKDVHSYDITATNWPLISYEK
-1451 NFPEQTIQLFDGGIR
+1451 NSDKQVVELINGVITVTAEN
-1466 RGAKIIAVANRS
+1466 GAT
-1478 GEDDVEYT
+1478 GTYT
-1486 ITPVMPEFATEG
+1486 INRLDPTE
-1498 KLQSLKYYTN
+1498 T
-1508 GEWIDVPRFRPDVYN
+1508 
-1523 YMINVK
+1523 
-1529 NQPKA
+1529 
-1534 NSIQAVA
+1534 
-1541 YGGKTVTHSDI
+1541 
-1552 NAQKKQITFTVEG
+1552 
-1565 GETYSICWFYDGDE
+1565 
-1579 WPFTYERVQSKIA
+1579 
-1592 HWYEV
+1592 
-1597 STLGGIF
+1597 
-1604 GSVAKDKGA
+1604 
-1613 ASAPTGYKPKGWH
+1613 
-1626 VPADLLAYI
+1626 
-1635 DYDATVSHFT
+1635 
-1645 YYTGHE
+1645 
-1651 VTVNGEKELTLST
+1651 
-1664 LRGGALNSSMPGT
+1664 
-1677 MTLGGMSLPDGVKL
+1677 
-1691 NGKTKVSFEKNLT
+1691 T
-1704 NAVQYR
+1704 NAVIS
-1710 NTPEQFAF
+1710 EFEK
-1718 DYQPI
+1718 
-1723 MTTRINTWNAWVCL
+1723 
-1737 GTASGASLVSKDI
+1737 GT
-1750 SGSYSNLGKW
+1750 
-1760 QTSTTAL
+1760 
-1767 SYTGTVGK
+1767 
-1775 LNIMLCASEASGS
+1775 
-1788 SYNIYNGPE
+1788 
-1797 SYAADL
+1797 
-1803 QIRNMRMVFNSA
+1803 
-1815 LTGAKVNGE
+1815 
-1824 DAELSDKTFTITVS
+1824 
-1838 DDFIGI
+1838 
-1844 PSLKFAGKVQDQ
+1844 
-1856 TQTIEW
+1856 
-1862 LNNGEWINGQLTA
+1862 
-1875 KVVNYGENANVEGRD
+1875 
-1890 STIYNV
+1890 NV
-1896 ILQRTPVTSVDH
+1896 IS
-1908 TADFGSYATT
+1908 DFG
-1918 VKDDTVFVNLPYGT
+1918 
-1932 KFIPD
+1932 
-1937 LTITPASI
+1937 
-1945 HQLVSMTKKGNAVT
+1945 
-1959 VNVKAEDGAE
+1959 
-1969 KTTVY
+1969 
-1974 VFREIKEND
+1974 
-1983 VEFES
+1983 
-1988 ALTASDKKGN
+1988 GN
-1998 NVPLN
+1998 NTERNEDKP
-2003 TVDAEHFIYSVEV
+2003 DEV
-2016 EEMPTIE
+2016 I
-2023 YTKKDGQKVDI
+2023 K
-2034 NYTLDGA
+2034 
-2041 VLIVTAADGVTTRT
+2041 
-2055 YTVNRVDPI
+2055 
-2064 VTTSAQIDEFSLGGN
+2064 
-2079 PWDKLG
+2079 
-2085 KDDYEETLAK
+2085 
-2095 PEELITFEREFKQDS
+2095 FKRAYAGDS
-2110 VVYIQTPDSME
+2110 VVFVQTPDSME
-2121 WKVFGSENHRY
+2121 WLVYGSVNNRY
-2132 VLRYPTEPS
+2132 IWRYPTELS
-2141 DNVDLANILIDG
+2141 NNAYLANITQDG
-2153 VPYSQFSVLDDEYTI
+2153 ADLADFVKTNFEYDITSDSTTVLVSFVADEGQTLVTSIQEVEGGVEYT
-2168 EVDSMI
+2168 
-2174 TLTAV
+2174 A
-2179 ESEPEQSV
+2179 
-2187 VTTQTTEAGEIVVYT
+2187 
-2202 SVVTAENG
+2202 VVTAENG
-2210 DKRTYKMTVRRPR
+2210 VDKNTYKITVKRPM
-2223 SDNAFLAG
+2223 SNIATLDS
-2231 ILLDSVL
+2231 ILLDDVM
-2238 VENFDPATLTYTVVL
+2238 VEGFAPTTMVYDVTLPV
-2253 PTPAVKVTQ
+2253 PAVKTAE
-2262 PQMPSLTYVVGQTGQ
+2262 PKMPNITYAVGHPGQ
-2277 KVELTPGELN
+2277 KVTVDQLGTLN
-2287 GNDTEIIVTSEDGVN
+2287 GDQTILAVESEDG
-2302 KNTYFVS
+2302 S
-2309 IQAQPSACVDLTG
+2309 ITERYYLTIASQKSSCADLTG
-2322 ITVNGV
+2322 ITVNGKP
-2328 AVDQFEPGRHFYSQS
+2328 VDHFEPGRHFYSTS
-2343 LATNNIEIDYLSD
+2343 LNTEDIVIDYTAD
-2356 DRFQTVTIL
+2356 DRFLRVEHIVDTVIPHHEL
-2365 KETIREDHEYRF
+2365 KYTLHVVAEDGSTSDYMIE
-2377 TLNVKAENGDEA
+2377 
-2389 NYEVTIY
+2389 IY
-2396 VENQSNDAKLA
+2396 IENQSNDAKLA

-2419 ERALNLDLTFD
+2419 ERALNEDLAFD
-2430 PGNNN
+2430 PANNN
-2435 YEINL
+2435 YIINL

-2453 LKMDGQQV
+2453 LKIDGQTV
-2461 EIIHKVNPITNF
+2461 EIIHKVNPETNF

-2484 DGVEKNTYVLK
+2484 DGVEKNTYTLK
-2495 FLVPLSTNADL
+2495 FLVPLSQNADL

-2539 VAAQKGE
+2539 VAVQKGE
-2546 AGQTIKSIE
+2546 AGQTIKDIV

-2637 IAIDTVEATLNT
+2637 ITMDTVEATLNT

-2741 EKSLGYKS
+2741 GKSLGYKS

-2787 ANYDAERFNYR
+2787 ANYDSERFNYR

-2834 WAESKKDSAT
+2834 WAESKKDSAI

-2916 ADTTVHYLPDGDIQ
+2916 ADTTVYYLPDGDIQ

-2969 FIDFRPTKTEYVY
+2969 LIDFHPTKTEYVY

-3025 AQDGRTSMT
+3025 AQDGRTSIT

-3123 TTVNPGDVAT
+3123 TTVNPGDEAT

-3180 DTEIVEDSDQKEFLN
+3180 DTEIVEDSDKKEFLN

-3210 GQPYFYCFYYDG
+3210 GQPYFYCFYYNG
-3222 KKKLAS
+3222 KMKLAS

>member
-1 MGSFGPLNRNKFNIN
+1 
-16 INMSK
+16 MSK
-21 FLQRILVI
+21 FLQRILAV

-34 LPMTIFADDYQL
+34 LPMAILADDYQL

-55 GAAFDGNIQPKYWH
+55 GAAFAGNIQPKYWH
-69 ASNVEQSAL
+69 ASNVEQSPM

-87 NREAGHTGNY
+87 IQGEGRTGKY
-97 CIMAKDQVVGAAGIT
+97 CIVAQDKEIGALGIT
-112 ETSPSYYSL
+112 ETSPGYYSL

-127 LEGLNTGSATA
+127 VEGVNVGSATA
-138 GTKGGYAFTHR
+138 GTKGGYAFAHR

-160 GNNVDKEDFHV
+160 GPNVDKEDFHV

-182 SSYKNKSGSC
+182 SSYKNKSKSC
-192 TSTTVEDEESDI
+192 TSTTIEDEESDI

-227 RERKAY
+227 RERKTY
-233 GQWTNLRI
+233 DQWTNLRI

-267 ANDGLYEGNSLYVD
+267 ANDGLYDGNSLYVD

-311 QVFSVPEGT
+311 QVYSVPEGT
-320 TTVPAIEAYRGA
+320 TTVPAVEAYRGA

-379 TTYKILF
+379 MTYKILF

-398 IYYTYTNINNE
+398 IYCTYTNINNE

-478 LTFEVGKLAD
+478 LTFEIAKLAD
-488 NTLKDIQVNGKSVPG
+488 NTLKDIQVNGKSIPG

-542 PATIDGGT
+542 PPTIDGGA

-588 IKNFDPQNTTYY
+588 IKNFEPTNTTYY
-600 VNLPLGTTALPSIT
+600 VHLPLGTTALPDIT
-614 WTLGD
+614 WTVGD
-619 DYQKVAKTDLGA
+619 EYQKVVKSDLGA

-685 YTYALPVG
+685 YAYALPVG

-737 IAFSVT
+737 IAFSVA

-760 DGFEAEKE
+760 EGFEAEKD
-768 EYWVNL
+768 EYYVNL
-774 PQGTTVRPTVTYQLV
+774 PQGTTVRPAVTYQLV

-797 PRDFSGLNGDYK
+797 VRDFSGLNGDYK

-846 PGFRSDSLDYIDSL
+846 PGFRSDSLNYIDSL
-860 PEGITTI
+860 PEGVTTI
-867 PTVTYKKAE
+867 PTVTFKKAE
-876 ESQRVLSVLEG
+876 ESQRVLSVLEN
-887 KTQKITVTAESGAKK
+887 KVQRITVTAESGAKK
-902 EYTVKFIPRASA
+902 EYTVRFIPRASA
-914 NAFLNMIYLDSV
+914 NAFLNMIYLDGV

-940 PMTGETCPAI
+940 PLTGETCPAI

-959 VTITAPYGAGDAI
+959 VTITAPFGAGDAT

-986 IHFVAKAASSAQLAN
+986 IHFIAKATSSAQLAS
-1001 IAIDGIGIPNFSSD
+1001 IAIDGVSIPGFRSD

-1032 TKKDASQTVQIL
+1032 TKKDVSQTVQIL

-1056 TLGNKAAYSITFS
+1056 TLGNKAAYSVAFS
-1069 RIYSGDNTLVA
+1069 RIYSSNNALEG
-1080 IYANGTMIEGFN
+1080 IYADGVLIPGFD
-1092 PAKLNYSYE
+1092 AATLNYSYD
-1101 LNAGSDYPEITYKAK
+1101 LAAGSAYPEITYKAK
-1116 EEAQVVFFGKDSVGH
+1116 EEAQVVFFGQLTAGKWGITVTAEDGT
-1131 WSIAVAAENGN
+1131 IAN
-1142 IVTYTVAYT
+1142 YTVQYNLAKYA
-1151 IKPYTDITLKDL
+1151 DATLKNMSVVDKTL
-1163 KVEGYPFTYIKSLL
+1163 SPAFDSITFSYNVNIDEGEALPQILVETREGQTVYINNVDADHQ
-1177 TYGPFSIPEGV
+1177 E
-1188 ELPKVTAVPED
+1188 VT
-1199 GQSVMIFNENDSVQR
+1199 IF
-1214 IMVMA
+1214 A
-1219 ENGQT
+1219 ESGAT
-1224 NTYSVIY
+1224 NTYNIAY
-1231 TRVKSSEVH
+1231 TRNVSNNALLADILIDGVSLAGFDSEVFTYVDS
-1240 LANIFIDGKAL
+1240 LDRKDESGKL
-1251 VGFNPD
+1251 
-1257 TLNYTVTLPRDAKV
+1257 TSV
-1271 VPNVNPIAKLSNQTV
+1271 VPNVFPIGKLSNQTI
-1286 TTYFSKPN
+1286 TTYFCKPN
-1294 GVTVIEVKAQDGTT
+1294 GTTKIHVEAQDGSTT
-1308 GKYTIAFPL
+1308 QDYFIYFPVRQSNNNFLGDLYLDSEEADLTFKKTTTDYTVILPYTMAECPKVIYEKDETEQRIDFISRPIGDTTKVIVVAENGESRTYNILFKREVLNTKNLLASIYIPEIDKNLSLKNKDQRSFDVTLPYGARTLTVEYEKSYDEQTVFIEPGGVNHPTIITVKANNDTVADEVYVLNPIKTTQNPAVLNSIEVDGVDVPGFDPNRYTYIVNRSTKAYPKVSATKNSGVETEPESSMYKWECTVSKDGFVNKYTIFFHYVNDIIPNSDFTQWGTAVYNNGAKPTGWQVPADFFKEVCVMSCAKTGSEVVKTSSSVVGLETTYWSAAGGALPAIITLGKLSGTMAVANKTHYEFYDYIDFMNTPDEITVNYKHQSHADNGAFFAYRF
-1317 EKSDNTL
+1317 
-1324 LKSLMIDGE
+1324 
-1333 TKDVNVTEYS
+1333 KDANNTEYS
-1343 FNVPFGTIN
+1343 FDFTDNSTSSS
-1352 PYDVAYE
+1352 YKTKTQTLT
-1359 LDEGQ
+1359 LDGKPIVGMNIAVDATNKSEGASSGAK
-1364 LVHYVDAPLSGV
+1364 LYVDWFRLSYNSTPKTATVNGLNAPLSGKV
-1376 TKIIV
+1376 FTATLTDPEEINLPSYEFNGEVSDQAQLLTWAAPVKEGDYSVRRATIRNFAEDGTYTDGYSLVVKRPLDTKNQLKDLLVDGLTI
-1381 TNEKGNNSRTYSISY
+1381 TGFDPATTSY
-1396 TVGVPQGVNKVKSVK
+1396 TVHIPATRRHMQDLIPVPASSLQTVATSFADSTMTITVTPEKGEPTVYKVKFVTDLS
-1411 YSYINV
+1411 
-1417 AAQTVN
+1417 
-1423 GELEPVKGDNVINLP
+1423 
-1438 FGAKSFNITEVEK
+1438 
-1451 NFPEQTIQLFDGGIR
+1451 
-1466 RGAKIIAVANRS
+1466 
-1478 GEDDVEYT
+1478 DDT
-1486 ITPVMPEFATEG
+1486 
-1498 KLQSLKYYTN
+1498 
-1508 GEWIDVPRFRPDVYN
+1508 
-1523 YMINVK
+1523 
-1529 NQPKA
+1529 
-1534 NSIQAVA
+1534 
-1541 YGGKTVTHSDI
+1541 
-1552 NAQKKQITFTVEG
+1552 
-1565 GETYSICWFYDGDE
+1565 
-1579 WPFTYERVQSKIA
+1579 
-1592 HWYEV
+1592 
-1597 STLGGIF
+1597 TL
-1604 GSVAKDKGA
+1604 
-1613 ASAPTGYKPKGWH
+1613 
-1626 VPADLLAYI
+1626 
-1635 DYDATVSHFT
+1635 
-1645 YYTGHE
+1645 
-1651 VTVNGEKELTLST
+1651 
-1664 LRGGALNSSMPGT
+1664 
-1677 MTLGGMSLPDGVKL
+1677 
-1691 NGKTKVSFEKNLT
+1691 KNLT
-1704 NAVQYR
+1704 AEGVAYDKDVHSYDITATNWPLISYEKNSDKQVVELINGVITVTAENGATGTYTINRLDPTETTNAVISEFEKGTNVISNFGGDATER
-1710 NTPEQFAF
+1710 NEEKPDEVIKFKRA
-1718 DYQPI
+1718 
-1723 MTTRINTWNAWVCL
+1723 
-1737 GTASGASLVSKDI
+1737 
-1750 SGSYSNLGKW
+1750 
-1760 QTSTTAL
+1760 
-1767 SYTGTVGK
+1767 
-1775 LNIMLCASEASGS
+1775 
-1788 SYNIYNGPE
+1788 
-1797 SYAADL
+1797 YAAD
-1803 QIRNMRMVFNSA
+1803 
-1815 LTGAKVNGE
+1815 
-1824 DAELSDKTFTITVS
+1824 
-1838 DDFIGI
+1838 
-1844 PSLKFAGKVQDQ
+1844 
-1856 TQTIEW
+1856 
-1862 LNNGEWINGQLTA
+1862 
-1875 KVVNYGENANVEGRD
+1875 
-1890 STIYNV
+1890 
-1896 ILQRTPVTSVDH
+1896 SV
-1908 TADFGSYATT
+1908 
-1918 VKDDTVFVNLPYGT
+1918 VFV
-1932 KFIPD
+1932 
-1937 LTITPASI
+1937 
-1945 HQLVSMTKKGNAVT
+1945 
-1959 VNVKAEDGAE
+1959 
-1969 KTTVY
+1969 
-1974 VFREIKEND
+1974 
-1983 VEFES
+1983 
-1988 ALTASDKKGN
+1988 
-1998 NVPLN
+1998 
-2003 TVDAEHFIYSVEV
+2003 
-2016 EEMPTIE
+2016 
-2023 YTKKDGQKVDI
+2023 
-2034 NYTLDGA
+2034 
-2041 VLIVTAADGVTTRT
+2041 
-2055 YTVNRVDPI
+2055 
-2064 VTTSAQIDEFSLGGN
+2064 
-2079 PWDKLG
+2079 
-2085 KDDYEETLAK
+2085 
-2095 PEELITFEREFKQDS
+2095 
-2110 VVYIQTPDSME
+2110 QTPDSME
-2121 WKVFGSENHRY
+2121 WLVYGSVNNRY
-2132 VLRYPTEPS
+2132 IWRYPTELS
-2141 DNVDLANILIDG
+2141 NNAYLANITQDGVDLADFVKTNFEYDITSDSTTVLVSFVADEGQTLVTSIQEVEGG
-2153 VPYSQFSVLDDEYTI
+2153 VEYT
-2168 EVDSMI
+2168 
-2174 TLTAV
+2174 A
-2179 ESEPEQSV
+2179 
-2187 VTTQTTEAGEIVVYT
+2187 
-2202 SVVTAENG
+2202 VVTAENG
-2210 DKRTYKMTVRRPR
+2210 FDKNTYKITVKRPM
-2223 SDNAFLAG
+2223 SNIATLDS
-2231 ILLDSVL
+2231 ILLDDVMIEGFAPTTM
-2238 VENFDPATLTYTVVL
+2238 VYDVTLPV
-2253 PTPAVKVTQ
+2253 PAVKTAE
-2262 PQMPSLTYVVGQTGQ
+2262 PKMPNITYAVGHPGQ
-2277 KVELTPGELN
+2277 KVTVEQLGTLN
-2287 GNDTEIIVTSEDGVN
+2287 GDQTILAVESEDGS
-2302 KNTYFVS
+2302 KTERYYLTIAS
-2309 IQAQPSACVDLTG
+2309 QKSSCVDLTG
-2322 ITVNGV
+2322 ITVNGKP
-2328 AVDQFEPGRHFYSQS
+2328 VDHFETGRHFYSTS
-2343 LATNNIEIDYLSD
+2343 LNTEDIVIDYTAD
-2356 DRFQTVTIL
+2356 DRFLRVEHIVDTVIPHHEL
-2365 KETIREDHEYRF
+2365 KYTLHIVAEDGSTSDYMIE
-2377 TLNVKAENGDEA
+2377 
-2389 NYEVTIY
+2389 IY
-2396 VENQSNDAKLA
+2396 IENQSNDAKLA

-2419 ERALNLDLTFD
+2419 ERALNEDLAFD
-2430 PGNNN
+2430 PANNN
-2435 YEINL
+2435 YIINL

-2453 LKMDGQQV
+2453 LKIDGQTV
-2461 EIIHKVNPITNF
+2461 EIIHKVNPETNF

-2484 DGVEKNTYVLK
+2484 DGVEKNTYTLK
-2495 FLVPLSTNADL
+2495 FLVPLSKNADL

-2539 VAAQKGE
+2539 VAVQKGE
-2546 AGQTIKSIE
+2546 AGQTIKDIV

-2623 FPDLGW
+2623 FPELGW

-2637 IAIDTVEATLNT
+2637 ITMDTVEATLNT

-2667 VSYTIEKSDVD
+2667 ISYTIEKSDVD

-2700 LDTLSAAYAAEL
+2700 MDTLSAAYAAEL

-2741 EKSLGYKS
+2741 GKSLGYKS

-2787 ANYDAERFNYR
+2787 ANYDSERFNYR

-2834 WAESKKDSAT
+2834 WAESKKDSAI

-2916 ADTTVHYLPDGDIQ
+2916 ADTTVYYLPDGDIQ

-2969 FIDFRPTKTEYVY
+2969 LIDFHPTKTEYVY

-3025 AQDGRTSMT
+3025 AQDGRTSIT

-3123 TTVNPGDVAT
+3123 TTVNPGDEAT

-3180 DTEIVEDSDQKEFLN
+3180 ETEIVEDSDKKEFLN

-3210 GQPYFYCFYYDG
+3210 GQPYFYCFYYNG
-3222 KKKLAS
+3222 KMKLAS

>member
-1 MGSFGPLNRNKFNIN
+1 
-16 INMSK
+16 MSK
-21 FLQRILVI
+21 FLQRILVV

-34 LPMTIFADDYQL
+34 LPMAILADDYQL

-69 ASNVEQSAL
+69 ASNVEQSPM

-87 NREAGHTGNY
+87 IQGEGRTGKY
-97 CIMAKDQVVGAAGIT
+97 CIVAQDKEIGALGIT
-112 ETSPSYYSL
+112 ETSPGYYSL

-127 LEGLNTGSATA
+127 VEGVNVGSATA
-138 GTKGGYAFTHR
+138 GTKGGYAFAHR

-160 GNNVDKEDFHV
+160 GPNVDKEDFHV

-182 SSYKNKSGSC
+182 SSYKNKSKSC
-192 TSTTVEDEESDI
+192 TSTTIEDEESDI

-227 RERKAY
+227 RERKTY
-233 GQWTNLRI
+233 DQWTNLRI

-267 ANDGLYEGNSLYVD
+267 ANDGLYDGNSLYVD

-311 QVFSVPEGT
+311 QVYSVPEGT
-320 TTVPAIEAYRGA
+320 TTVPAVEAYRGA

-379 TTYKILF
+379 MTYKILF

-398 IYYTYTNINNE
+398 IYCTYTNINNE

-478 LTFEVGKLAD
+478 LTFEIAKLAD
-488 NTLKDIQVNGKSVPG
+488 NTLKDIQVNGKSIPG

-520 TMPTVTPVSAYADGE
+520 AMPTVTPVSAYADGE

-542 PATIDGGT
+542 PPTIDGGA

-588 IKNFDPQNTTYY
+588 IKNFEPTNTTYY
-600 VNLPLGTTALPSIT
+600 VHLPLGTTALPDIT
-614 WTLGD
+614 WTVGD
-619 DYQKVAKTDLGA
+619 EYQKVVKSDLGA

-685 YTYALPVG
+685 YAYALPIG

-737 IAFSVT
+737 IAFSVA

-750 QGIYLDGVLI
+750 QGIYLDDVLI
-760 DGFEAEKE
+760 EGFEAEKE
-768 EYWVNL
+768 EYYVNL
-774 PQGTTVRPTVTYQLV
+774 PQGTTVRPAVTYQLV
-789 NENLQTAS
+789 NENLQMAS
-797 PRDFSGLNGDYK
+797 VRDFSGLNGDYK

-846 PGFRSDSLDYIDSL
+846 PGFRSDSLNYIDSL
-860 PEGITTI
+860 PEGVTTI
-867 PTVTYKKAE
+867 PTVTFKKAE
-876 ESQRVLSVLEG
+876 ESQRVLSVLEN
-887 KTQKITVTAESGAKK
+887 KVQRITVTAESGAKK
-902 EYTVKFIPRASA
+902 EYTVRFIPRASA
-914 NAFLNMIYLDSV
+914 NAFLNMIYLDGV

-940 PMTGETCPAI
+940 PLTGETCPAI

-959 VTITAPYGAGDAI
+959 VTITAPFGAGDAI

-986 IHFVAKAASSAQLAN
+986 IHFVAKATSSAQLAS
-1001 IAIDGIGIPNFSSD
+1001 IAIDDVSIPGFRSD

-1032 TKKDASQTVQIL
+1032 TKKDVSQTVQIL

-1056 TLGNKAAYSITFS
+1056 TLGNKAAYSVAFS

-1092 PAKLNYSYE
+1092 PDKLNYSYE
-1101 LNAGSDYPEITYKAK
+1101 LNAGSDYPEITYEAK
-1116 EEAQVVFFGKDSVGH
+1116 EEAQVVFFGQLAAGKWGITVTAEDGT
-1131 WSIAVAAENGN
+1131 IAN
-1142 IVTYTVAYT
+1142 YTVQYNLAKYA
-1151 IKPYTDITLKDL
+1151 DATLKNMSVVDKTL
-1163 KVEGYPFTYIKSLL
+1163 SPTFDSNIFSYNVNIDEGEALPQILVETREGQTVYINNVDADHQ
-1177 TYGPFSIPEGV
+1177 E
-1188 ELPKVTAVPED
+1188 VTV
-1199 GQSVMIFNENDSVQR
+1199 F
-1214 IMVMA
+1214 A
-1219 ENGQT
+1219 ESGAT
-1224 NTYSVIY
+1224 NTYNIAY
-1231 TRVKSSEVH
+1231 TRNVSNNAL
-1240 LANIFIDGKAL
+1240 LADILIDGVSLA
-1251 VGFNPD
+1251 GFD
-1257 TLNYTVTLPRDAKV
+1257 SGVFSYVDSLDRKDESGKLTSV
-1271 VPNVNPIAKLSNQTV
+1271 VPNVFPIGKLSNQTI
-1286 TTYFSKPN
+1286 TTYFCKPN
-1294 GVTVIEVKAQDGTT
+1294 GTTKIHVEAQDGSTT
-1308 GKYTIAFPL
+1308 QDYFIYFPVRQSNNNFLGDLYLDSEEADLTFKKTTTDYTVILPYTMAECPKVIYEKDETEQRIDFISRPIGDTTKVIVVAENGESRTYNILFKREVLNTKNLLASIYIPEIDKNLSLKNKDQRSFDVTLPYGARTLTVEYEKSYDEQTVFIEPGGVNAPTIITVKANNDTVADEVYRIIPSLATQNPAVLNSIKVDGVDVPGFDPNRYTYIVNRSTKAYPKVSATKNSGVETEPESSMYKWECTVSKDGFVNKYTIFFHYVNDIIPNSDFTQWGTAVYNNGAKPTGWQVPADFFKEVCVMSCAKTGSEVVKTSSSVVGLETTYWSAAGGALPAIITLGKLSGTMAVANKTHYEFYDYIDFMNTPDEITVNYKHQSHADNGAFFAYRF
-1317 EKSDNTL
+1317 
-1324 LKSLMIDGE
+1324 
-1333 TKDVNVTEYS
+1333 KDANNTEYS
-1343 FNVPFGTIN
+1343 FDFTDNSTSSS
-1352 PYDVAYE
+1352 YKTKTQTLT
-1359 LDEGQ
+1359 LDGKPIVGMNIAVDATNKSEGASSGAK
-1364 LVHYVDAPLSGV
+1364 LYVDWFRLSYNSTPKTATVNGLNAPLSGKV
-1376 TKIIV
+1376 FTATLTDPEEINLPSYEFNGEVSDQAQLLTWAAPVKEGDYSVRRATIRNFAEDGTYTDGYSLVVKRPLDTKNQLKDLLVDGLTI
-1381 TNEKGNNSRTYSISY
+1381 TGFDPATTSY
-1396 TVGVPQGVNKVKSVK
+1396 TVHMPATRRHMQDLIPVPASSLQTVATSFADSTMTITVTPEKGEPTVYKVKFVTDLSDDTTLKSLTAEGVAYDK
-1411 YSYINV
+1411 DVHSY
-1417 AAQTVN
+1417 
-1423 GELEPVKGDNVINLP
+1423 D
-1438 FGAKSFNITEVEK
+1438 ITATNWPLISYEK
-1451 NFPEQTIQLFDGGIR
+1451 NSDKQVVELINGVITVTAEN
-1466 RGAKIIAVANRS
+1466 GAT
-1478 GEDDVEYT
+1478 GTYT
-1486 ITPVMPEFATEG
+1486 INRLDPTE
-1498 KLQSLKYYTN
+1498 T
-1508 GEWIDVPRFRPDVYN
+1508 
-1523 YMINVK
+1523 
-1529 NQPKA
+1529 
-1534 NSIQAVA
+1534 
-1541 YGGKTVTHSDI
+1541 
-1552 NAQKKQITFTVEG
+1552 
-1565 GETYSICWFYDGDE
+1565 
-1579 WPFTYERVQSKIA
+1579 
-1592 HWYEV
+1592 
-1597 STLGGIF
+1597 
-1604 GSVAKDKGA
+1604 
-1613 ASAPTGYKPKGWH
+1613 
-1626 VPADLLAYI
+1626 
-1635 DYDATVSHFT
+1635 
-1645 YYTGHE
+1645 
-1651 VTVNGEKELTLST
+1651 
-1664 LRGGALNSSMPGT
+1664 
-1677 MTLGGMSLPDGVKL
+1677 
-1691 NGKTKVSFEKNLT
+1691 T
-1704 NAVQYR
+1704 NAVISEFEKGTNVISDFGGGNTER
-1710 NTPEQFAF
+1710 NEEKPDEVIKFKRA
-1718 DYQPI
+1718 
-1723 MTTRINTWNAWVCL
+1723 
-1737 GTASGASLVSKDI
+1737 
-1750 SGSYSNLGKW
+1750 
-1760 QTSTTAL
+1760 
-1767 SYTGTVGK
+1767 
-1775 LNIMLCASEASGS
+1775 
-1788 SYNIYNGPE
+1788 
-1797 SYAADL
+1797 YAAD
-1803 QIRNMRMVFNSA
+1803 
-1815 LTGAKVNGE
+1815 
-1824 DAELSDKTFTITVS
+1824 
-1838 DDFIGI
+1838 
-1844 PSLKFAGKVQDQ
+1844 
-1856 TQTIEW
+1856 
-1862 LNNGEWINGQLTA
+1862 
-1875 KVVNYGENANVEGRD
+1875 
-1890 STIYNV
+1890 
-1896 ILQRTPVTSVDH
+1896 SV
-1908 TADFGSYATT
+1908 
-1918 VKDDTVFVNLPYGT
+1918 VFV
-1932 KFIPD
+1932 
-1937 LTITPASI
+1937 
-1945 HQLVSMTKKGNAVT
+1945 Q
-1959 VNVKAEDGAE
+1959 
-1969 KTTVY
+1969 
-1974 VFREIKEND
+1974 
-1983 VEFES
+1983 
-1988 ALTASDKKGN
+1988 
-1998 NVPLN
+1998 
-2003 TVDAEHFIYSVEV
+2003 
-2016 EEMPTIE
+2016 
-2023 YTKKDGQKVDI
+2023 
-2034 NYTLDGA
+2034 
-2041 VLIVTAADGVTTRT
+2041 
-2055 YTVNRVDPI
+2055 
-2064 VTTSAQIDEFSLGGN
+2064 TS
-2079 PWDKLG
+2079 
-2085 KDDYEETLAK
+2085 
-2095 PEELITFEREFKQDS
+2095 
-2110 VVYIQTPDSME
+2110 DSME
-2121 WKVFGSENHRY
+2121 WLVYGSVNNRY
-2132 VLRYPTEPS
+2132 IWRYPTELS
-2141 DNVDLANILIDG
+2141 NNAYLANITQDGVDLADFVKTNFEYDITSDSTTVLASFVADEGQTLVTSIQEVEGG
-2153 VPYSQFSVLDDEYTI
+2153 VEYT
-2168 EVDSMI
+2168 
-2174 TLTAV
+2174 A
-2179 ESEPEQSV
+2179 
-2187 VTTQTTEAGEIVVYT
+2187 
-2202 SVVTAENG
+2202 VVTAENG
-2210 DKRTYKMTVRRPR
+2210 VDKNTYKITVKRPM
-2223 SDNAFLAG
+2223 SNIATLDS
-2231 ILLDSVL
+2231 ILLDDVM
-2238 VENFDPATLTYTVVL
+2238 VEGFAPTTMVYDVTLPV
-2253 PTPAVKVTQ
+2253 PAVKTAE
-2262 PQMPSLTYVVGQTGQ
+2262 PKMPNITYAVGHPGQ
-2277 KVELTPGELN
+2277 KVTVEQLGTLN
-2287 GNDTEIIVTSEDGVN
+2287 GDQTILAVESEDGS
-2302 KNTYFVS
+2302 KTERYYLTIAS
-2309 IQAQPSACVDLTG
+2309 QKSSCADLTG
-2322 ITVNGV
+2322 ITVNGKP
-2328 AVDQFEPGRHFYSQS
+2328 VDHFETGRHFYSTS
-2343 LATNNIEIDYLSD
+2343 LNTEDIVIDYTAD
-2356 DRFQTVTIL
+2356 DRFLRVEHIVDTVIPHHEL
-2365 KETIREDHEYRF
+2365 KYTLHVVAEDGSTSDYMIE
-2377 TLNVKAENGDEA
+2377 
-2389 NYEVTIY
+2389 IY
-2396 VENQSNDAKLA
+2396 IENQSNDAKLA

-2419 ERALNLDLTFD
+2419 ERALNEDLAFD
-2430 PGNNN
+2430 PANNN
-2435 YEINL
+2435 YIINL

-2453 LKMDGQQV
+2453 LKIDGQTV
-2461 EIIHKVNPITNF
+2461 EIIHKVNPETNF

-2484 DGVEKNTYVLK
+2484 DGVEKNTYTLK
-2495 FLVPLSTNADL
+2495 FLVPLSQNADL

-2539 VAAQKGE
+2539 VAVQKGE
-2546 AGQTIKSIE
+2546 AGQTIKDIV

-2623 FPDLGW
+2623 FPELGW

-2637 IAIDTVEATLNT
+2637 ITMDTVEATLNT

-2700 LDTLSAAYAAEL
+2700 LDTHSAAYAAEM

-2741 EKSLGYKS
+2741 GKSLGYKS

-2787 ANYDAERFNYR
+2787 ANYDSERFNYR

-2834 WAESKKDSAT
+2834 WAESKKDSAI

-2916 ADTTVHYLPDGDIQ
+2916 ADTTVYYLPDGDIQ

-2969 FIDFRPTKTEYVY
+2969 LIDFHPTKTEYVY

-3025 AQDGRTSMT
+3025 AQDGRTSIT

-3123 TTVNPGDVAT
+3123 TTVNPGDEAT

-3180 DTEIVEDSDQKEFLN
+3180 DTEIVEDSDKKEFLN

-3210 GQPYFYCFYYDG
+3210 GQPYFYCFYYNG
-3222 KKKLAS
+3222 KMKLAS

>member
-1 MGSFGPLNRNKFNIN
+1 
-16 INMSK
+16 MSK
-21 FLQRILVI
+21 FLQRILVV

-34 LPMTIFADDYQL
+34 LPMAILADDYQL

-69 ASNVEQSAL
+69 ASNVEQSPL

-87 NREAGHTGNY
+87 IQGEGRTGKY
-97 CIMAKDQVVGAAGIT
+97 CIVAQDKEIGALGIT
-112 ETSPSYYSL
+112 ETSPGYYSL

-127 LEGLNTGSATA
+127 VEGVNVGSATA
-138 GTKGGYAFTHR
+138 GTKGGYAFAHR

-160 GNNVDKEDFHV
+160 GPNVDKEDFHV

-182 SSYKNKSGSC
+182 SSYKNKSKSC
-192 TSTTVEDEESDI
+192 TSTTIEDEESDI

-227 RERKAY
+227 RERKTY
-233 GQWTNLRI
+233 DQWTNLRI

-267 ANDGLYEGNSLYVD
+267 ATDGLYDGNSLYVD

-311 QVFSVPEGT
+311 QVYSVPEGT
-320 TTVPAIEAYRGA
+320 TTVPAVEAYRGA
-332 GSLTNPRGTTKDFPG
+332 GSLTNPHGTTKDFPG

-379 TTYKILF
+379 MTYKILF

-398 IYYTYTNINNE
+398 IYCTYTNINNE

-478 LTFEVGKLAD
+478 LTFEIAKLAD
-488 NTLKDIQVNGKSVPG
+488 NTLKDIQVNGKSIPG

-542 PATIDGGT
+542 PPTIDGGA

-588 IKNFDPQNTTYY
+588 IKNFEPTNTTYY
-600 VNLPLGTTALPSIT
+600 VHLPLGTTALPDIT
-614 WTLGD
+614 WTVGD
-619 DYQKVAKTDLGA
+619 EYQKVVKSDLGA

-685 YTYALPVG
+685 YAYALPVG

-737 IAFSVT
+737 IAFSVA

-760 DGFEAEKE
+760 EGFEAEKE
-768 EYWVNL
+768 EYYVNL
-774 PQGTTVRPTVTYQLV
+774 PQGTTVRPAVTYQLV

-797 PRDFSGLNGDYK
+797 VRDFSGLNGDYK

-846 PGFRSDSLDYIDSL
+846 PGFRSDSLNYIDSL
-860 PEGITTI
+860 PEGVTTI
-867 PTVTYKKAE
+867 PTVTFKKAE
-876 ESQRVLSVLEG
+876 ESQRVLSVLEN
-887 KTQKITVTAESGAKK
+887 KVQRITVTAESGAKK
-902 EYTVKFIPRASA
+902 EYTVRFIPRASA
-914 NAFLNMIYLDSV
+914 NAFLNMIYLDGV

-940 PMTGETCPAI
+940 PLTGETCPAI

-959 VTITAPYGAGDAI
+959 VTITAPFGAGDAI

-986 IHFVAKAASSAQLAN
+986 IHLIAKATSSAQLAS
-1001 IAIDGIGIPNFSSD
+1001 IAIDGVSIPDFRSD

-1032 TKKDASQTVQIL
+1032 TKKDVSQTVQIL

-1049 AWLHVAD
+1049 AWLHVTD
-1056 TLGNKAAYSITFS
+1056 TLGNKAAYSVAFS

-1092 PAKLNYSYE
+1092 PATLNYSYE
-1101 LNAGSDYPEITYKAK
+1101 LNAGSDYPEITYEAK
-1116 EEAQVVFFGKDSVGH
+1116 EEAQVVFFGQLAAGKWGITVTAEDGT
-1131 WSIAVAAENGN
+1131 IAN
-1142 IVTYTVAYT
+1142 YTVQYNLAKYA
-1151 IKPYTDITLKDL
+1151 DATLKNMSLVGKTLNPTFDSNIFSYNVNIDEGEAL
-1163 KVEGYPFTYIKSLL
+1163 PQILVETREGQTVYINNVDADHQ
-1177 TYGPFSIPEGV
+1177 E
-1188 ELPKVTAVPED
+1188 VTV
-1199 GQSVMIFNENDSVQR
+1199 F
-1214 IMVMA
+1214 A
-1219 ENGQT
+1219 ESGAT
-1224 NTYSVIY
+1224 NTYNIAY
-1231 TRVKSSEVH
+1231 TRRVSNNALLADILIDGVSLAGFDSEVFTYVDS
-1240 LANIFIDGKAL
+1240 LDRKDESGKL
-1251 VGFNPD
+1251 
-1257 TLNYTVTLPRDAKV
+1257 TSV
-1271 VPNVNPIAKLSNQTV
+1271 VPNVFPIGKLSNQTI

-1294 GVTVIEVKAQDGTT
+1294 DTTKIHVEAQDGSTTQDYFIYFPVRQSNNNFLGDLYLDSEEADLTFKKTTTDYTVILPYMMAECPKVIYEKDETEQRIDFISRPIGDTTKVIVVAENGESRTYNILFKREVLKTKNLLASIYIPEIDKNLSLKNKDQRSFDVTLPYGARTLTVEYEKSYDEQTVFIEPGGVNAPTIITVKANNDTVADEVYRIIPTVPTADPAILTDIRVNGATIAGFNPEQFSYIVKVTDKPILRYTLNKGAEINILDQTSKHWKAEVTYGNRTNTYEIWYYYQNDVIPNANLDDWSAITKYNNKNKPNGWNVIADAADKYRTDKTGAECQKASDGSVYLPTTYRTMCCRNVPAFMALGTISGKLNTQNAFTYSGGIVFRNSPDYLSICYKAPTVHNSNHLIYILQGTEGEFVIDSTDTKSFNNFKVKTLNLRGANEAAGEPTLLNIVLNSYSGTT
-1308 GKYTIAFPL
+1308 GGLGTEGMGTVSEMYVDWLQFSFNHTLTSMKVDEFDAA
-1317 EKSDNTL
+1317 KSDNAFSATL
-1324 LKSLMIDGE
+1324 TDPERIELPVLSFTGEVADQAQDVTWAAPVKDADFETRTATIRNWAENGVDYSDYTLTVKRPLDTRNELANLLLDTVMINGFAANKTDYVVTLPASRRNLPDIQPVPASSLQTVTTAYNEADSTMTITVTPEKGEPTVYKVKFVTDLSDDTTLKSLTAEGVAYD
-1333 TKDVNVTEYS
+1333 KDVHSYDITATNWPLISYEKNSDKQVVELINGVITVTAENGATGTY
-1343 FNVPFGTIN
+1343 TIN
-1352 PYDVAYE
+1352 R
-1359 LDEGQ
+1359 LD
-1364 LVHYVDAPLSGV
+1364 P
-1376 TKIIV
+1376 
-1381 TNEKGNNSRTYSISY
+1381 
-1396 TVGVPQGVNKVKSVK
+1396 
-1411 YSYINV
+1411 
-1417 AAQTVN
+1417 
-1423 GELEPVKGDNVINLP
+1423 
-1438 FGAKSFNITEVEK
+1438 TE
-1451 NFPEQTIQLFDGGIR
+1451 T
-1466 RGAKIIAVANRS
+1466 
-1478 GEDDVEYT
+1478 
-1486 ITPVMPEFATEG
+1486 
-1498 KLQSLKYYTN
+1498 
-1508 GEWIDVPRFRPDVYN
+1508 
-1523 YMINVK
+1523 
-1529 NQPKA
+1529 
-1534 NSIQAVA
+1534 
-1541 YGGKTVTHSDI
+1541 
-1552 NAQKKQITFTVEG
+1552 
-1565 GETYSICWFYDGDE
+1565 
-1579 WPFTYERVQSKIA
+1579 
-1592 HWYEV
+1592 
-1597 STLGGIF
+1597 
-1604 GSVAKDKGA
+1604 
-1613 ASAPTGYKPKGWH
+1613 
-1626 VPADLLAYI
+1626 
-1635 DYDATVSHFT
+1635 
-1645 YYTGHE
+1645 
-1651 VTVNGEKELTLST
+1651 
-1664 LRGGALNSSMPGT
+1664 
-1677 MTLGGMSLPDGVKL
+1677 
-1691 NGKTKVSFEKNLT
+1691 T
-1704 NAVQYR
+1704 NAVISEFEKGTNVISDFGGDNTER
-1710 NTPEQFAF
+1710 NEEKPDEVIKFKRA
-1718 DYQPI
+1718 
-1723 MTTRINTWNAWVCL
+1723 
-1737 GTASGASLVSKDI
+1737 
-1750 SGSYSNLGKW
+1750 
-1760 QTSTTAL
+1760 
-1767 SYTGTVGK
+1767 
-1775 LNIMLCASEASGS
+1775 
-1788 SYNIYNGPE
+1788 
-1797 SYAADL
+1797 YAAD
-1803 QIRNMRMVFNSA
+1803 
-1815 LTGAKVNGE
+1815 
-1824 DAELSDKTFTITVS
+1824 
-1838 DDFIGI
+1838 
-1844 PSLKFAGKVQDQ
+1844 
-1856 TQTIEW
+1856 
-1862 LNNGEWINGQLTA
+1862 
-1875 KVVNYGENANVEGRD
+1875 
-1890 STIYNV
+1890 
-1896 ILQRTPVTSVDH
+1896 SV
-1908 TADFGSYATT
+1908 
-1918 VKDDTVFVNLPYGT
+1918 VFV
-1932 KFIPD
+1932 
-1937 LTITPASI
+1937 
-1945 HQLVSMTKKGNAVT
+1945 
-1959 VNVKAEDGAE
+1959 
-1969 KTTVY
+1969 
-1974 VFREIKEND
+1974 
-1983 VEFES
+1983 
-1988 ALTASDKKGN
+1988 
-1998 NVPLN
+1998 
-2003 TVDAEHFIYSVEV
+2003 
-2016 EEMPTIE
+2016 
-2023 YTKKDGQKVDI
+2023 
-2034 NYTLDGA
+2034 
-2041 VLIVTAADGVTTRT
+2041 
-2055 YTVNRVDPI
+2055 
-2064 VTTSAQIDEFSLGGN
+2064 
-2079 PWDKLG
+2079 
-2085 KDDYEETLAK
+2085 
-2095 PEELITFEREFKQDS
+2095 
-2110 VVYIQTPDSME
+2110 QTPDSME
-2121 WKVFGSENHRY
+2121 WLVYGSVNNRY
-2132 VLRYPTEPS
+2132 IWRYPTELS
-2141 DNVDLANILIDG
+2141 NNAYLANITQDG
-2153 VPYSQFSVLDDEYTI
+2153 ADLADFVKTNFEYDITSDSTTVLVSFVADEGQTLVTSIQEVEGGVEYT
-2168 EVDSMI
+2168 
-2174 TLTAV
+2174 A
-2179 ESEPEQSV
+2179 
-2187 VTTQTTEAGEIVVYT
+2187 
-2202 SVVTAENG
+2202 VVTAENG
-2210 DKRTYKMTVRRPR
+2210 VDKNTYKITVKRPM
-2223 SDNAFLAG
+2223 SNIATLDS
-2231 ILLDSVL
+2231 ILLDDVM
-2238 VENFDPATLTYTVVL
+2238 VEGFAPTTMEYDVTLPV
-2253 PTPAVKVTQ
+2253 PAVKTAE
-2262 PQMPSLTYVVGQTGQ
+2262 PKMPNITYAVGHPGQ
-2277 KVELTPGELN
+2277 KVTVEQLGTLN
-2287 GNDTEIIVTSEDGVN
+2287 GDQTILAVESEDGSTTERYYLTIASQ
-2302 KNTYFVS
+2302 KS
-2309 IQAQPSACVDLTG
+2309 SCVDLTG
-2322 ITVNGV
+2322 ITVNGKP
-2328 AVDQFEPGRHFYSQS
+2328 VDHFEPGRHFYSTS
-2343 LATNNIEIDYLSD
+2343 LNTEDIVIDYTAD
-2356 DRFQTVTIL
+2356 DRFLRVEHIVDTVIPHHEL
-2365 KETIREDHEYRF
+2365 KYTLHVVAEDGSTSDYMIE
-2377 TLNVKAENGDEA
+2377 
-2389 NYEVTIY
+2389 IY
-2396 VENQSNDAKLA
+2396 IENQSNDAKLA

-2419 ERALNLDLTFD
+2419 ERALNEDLAFD
-2430 PGNNN
+2430 PANNN
-2435 YEINL
+2435 YIINL

-2453 LKMDGQQV
+2453 LKIDGQTV
-2461 EIIHKVNPITNF
+2461 EIIHKVNPETNF

-2484 DGVEKNTYVLK
+2484 DGVEKNTYTLK
-2495 FLVPLSTNADL
+2495 FLVPLSQNADL

-2539 VAAQKGE
+2539 VAVQKGE
-2546 AGQTIKSIE
+2546 AGQTIKDIV

-2582 FHLTQSEEDKLDMI
+2582 FHLTQSAEDKLDMI

-2637 IAIDTVEATLNT
+2637 ITMDTVEATLNT

-2741 EKSLGYKS
+2741 GKSLGYKS

-2787 ANYDAERFNYR
+2787 ANYDSERFNYR

-2834 WAESKKDSAT
+2834 WAESKKDSAI

-2916 ADTTVHYLPDGDIQ
+2916 ADTTVYYLPDGDIQ

-2969 FIDFRPTKTEYVY
+2969 LIDFHPTKTEYVY

-3025 AQDGRTSMT
+3025 AQDGRTSIT

-3123 TTVNPGDVAT
+3123 TTVNPGDEAT

-3180 DTEIVEDSDQKEFLN
+3180 DTEIVEDSDKKEFLN

-3210 GQPYFYCFYYDG
+3210 GQPYFYCFYYNG
-3222 KKKLAS
+3222 KMKLAS

>member
-1 MGSFGPLNRNKFNIN
+1 MGSFRPLNRKKFNIN

-21 FLQRILVI
+21 FLQRILVV
-29 LTVVM
+29 LAVVM
-34 LPMTIFADDYQL
+34 LPMAILADDYQL

-69 ASNVEQSAL
+69 ASNVEQSPM

-87 NREAGHTGNY
+87 IQGEGRTGKY
-97 CIMAKDQVVGAAGIT
+97 CIVAQDKEIGALGIT
-112 ETSPSYYSL
+112 ETSPGYYSL

-127 LEGLNTGSATA
+127 VEGVNVGSATA

-160 GNNVDKEDFHV
+160 GPNVDKEDFHV

-182 SSYKNKSGSC
+182 SSYKNKSKSC
-192 TSTTVEDEESDI
+192 TSTTIEDEESDI

-227 RERKAY
+227 RERKTY

-267 ANDGLYEGNSLYVD
+267 ANDGLYDGNSLYVD

-311 QVFSVPEGT
+311 QVYSVPEGT
-320 TTVPAIEAYRGA
+320 TVIPSIEAYRGA

-361 VGGTPTTI
+361 IGGTPTTI

-379 TTYKILF
+379 MTYKILF

-398 IYYTYTNINNE
+398 IYCTYTNINNE

-478 LTFEVGKLAD
+478 LTFEIAKLAD
-488 NTLKDIQVNGKSVPG
+488 NTLKDIQVNGKSIPG

-542 PATIDGGT
+542 PPTIDGGA

-588 IKNFDPQNTTYY
+588 IKNFEPTNTTYY
-600 VNLPLGTTALPSIT
+600 VHLPLGTTALPDIT
-614 WTLGD
+614 WTVGD
-619 DYQKVAKTDLGA
+619 EYQKVVKSDLGA

-685 YTYALPVG
+685 YAYALPVG

-737 IAFSVT
+737 IAFSVA

-750 QGIYLDGVLI
+750 QGIYLDDVLI
-760 DGFEAEKE
+760 EGFEAEKE
-768 EYWVNL
+768 EYYVNL
-774 PQGTTVRPTVTYQLV
+774 PQGTTVRPAVTYQLV

-797 PRDFSGLNGDYK
+797 VRDFSGLNGDYK

-846 PGFRSDSLDYIDSL
+846 SGFRSDSLNYIDSL
-860 PEGITTI
+860 PEGVTTI
-867 PTVTYKKAE
+867 PTVTFKKAE
-876 ESQRVLSVLEG
+876 ESQRVLSVLEN
-887 KTQKITVTAESGAKK
+887 KVQRITVTAESGAKK
-902 EYTVKFIPRASA
+902 EYTVRFIPRASA
-914 NAFLNMIYLDSV
+914 NAFLNMIYLDGV

-940 PMTGETCPAI
+940 PLTGETCPAI

-959 VTITAPYGAGDAI
+959 VTITAPFGAGDAT

-986 IHFVAKAASSAQLAN
+986 IHFIAKATSSAQLAS
-1001 IAIDGIGIPNFSSD
+1001 IAIDDVSIPGFRSD

-1032 TKKDASQTVQIL
+1032 TKKDVSQTVQIL

-1056 TLGNKAAYSITFS
+1056 TLGNKAAYSVAFS
-1069 RIYSGDNTLVA
+1069 RIYSSNNALEG
-1080 IYANGTMIEGFN
+1080 IYADGVLIPGFN
-1092 PAKLNYSYE
+1092 PATLNYSYE
-1101 LNAGSDYPEITYKAK
+1101 LNAGSDYPEITYEAK
-1116 EEAQVVFFGKDSVGH
+1116 EEAQVVFFGQLAAGKWGITVTAEDGT
-1131 WSIAVAAENGN
+1131 IAN
-1142 IVTYTVAYT
+1142 YTVQYNLAKYA
-1151 IKPYTDITLKDL
+1151 DATLKKMSVVDKTL
-1163 KVEGYPFTYIKSLL
+1163 SPAFDSKTFSYNVNIDEGEALPQILVETREGQTVYINNVDADHQ
-1177 TYGPFSIPEGV
+1177 E
-1188 ELPKVTAVPED
+1188 VTV
-1199 GQSVMIFNENDSVQR
+1199 F
-1214 IMVMA
+1214 A
-1219 ENGQT
+1219 ESGAT
-1224 NTYSVIY
+1224 NTYNIAY
-1231 TRVKSSEVH
+1231 TRNVSNNALLADILIDGVSLAGFDSEVFSYVDS
-1240 LANIFIDGKAL
+1240 LDRKDESGKL
-1251 VGFNPD
+1251 
-1257 TLNYTVTLPRDAKV
+1257 TSV
-1271 VPNVNPIAKLSNQTV
+1271 VPNVFPIGKLSNQTI
-1286 TTYFSKPN
+1286 TTYFCKPN
-1294 GVTVIEVKAQDGTT
+1294 DTTKIHVEAQDGTT
-1308 GKYTIAFPL
+1308 QDYFIYFPVRQSNNNFLGDLYLDSEEADLTFKKTTTDYTVILPYTMAECPKVIYEKDETEQRIDFISRPIGDTTKVIVVAENGESRTYNILFKREVLNTKNLLASIYIPEIDKNLSLKNKDQRSFDVTLPYGARTLTVEYEKSYDEQTVFIEPGGVYHPTIITVKANNDTVADEVYVLNPIKTTQNPAVLNSIKVDGVDVPGFDPNRYTYIVNRSTKAYPKVSATKNSGVETEPESSMYKWECTVSKDGFVNKYTIFFHYVNDIIPNSDFTQWGTAVYNNGAKPTGWQVPADFFKEVCVMSCAKTGSEVVKTSSSVVGLETTYWSAAGGALPAIITLGKLSGTMAVANKTHYEFYDYIDFMNTPDEITVNYKHQSHADNGAFFAYRF
-1317 EKSDNTL
+1317 
-1324 LKSLMIDGE
+1324 
-1333 TKDVNVTEYS
+1333 KDANNTEYS
-1343 FNVPFGTIN
+1343 FDFTDNSTSSS
-1352 PYDVAYE
+1352 YKTKTQTLT
-1359 LDEGQ
+1359 LDGKPIVGMNIAVDATNKSEGASSGAK
-1364 LVHYVDAPLSGV
+1364 LYVDWFRLSYNSTPKTATVNGLNAPLSGKV
-1376 TKIIV
+1376 FTATLTDPEEINLPSYEFNGEVSDQAQLLTWAAPVKEGDYSVRRATIRNFAEDGTYTDGYSLVVKRPLDTKNQLKDLLVDGLTI
-1381 TNEKGNNSRTYSISY
+1381 TGFDPATTSY
-1396 TVGVPQGVNKVKSVK
+1396 TVHMPATRRHMQDLIPVPASSLQTVATSFADSTMTITVTPEKGEPTVYKVKFVTDLS
-1411 YSYINV
+1411 
-1417 AAQTVN
+1417 
-1423 GELEPVKGDNVINLP
+1423 
-1438 FGAKSFNITEVEK
+1438 
-1451 NFPEQTIQLFDGGIR
+1451 
-1466 RGAKIIAVANRS
+1466 
-1478 GEDDVEYT
+1478 DDT
-1486 ITPVMPEFATEG
+1486 
-1498 KLQSLKYYTN
+1498 
-1508 GEWIDVPRFRPDVYN
+1508 
-1523 YMINVK
+1523 
-1529 NQPKA
+1529 
-1534 NSIQAVA
+1534 
-1541 YGGKTVTHSDI
+1541 
-1552 NAQKKQITFTVEG
+1552 
-1565 GETYSICWFYDGDE
+1565 
-1579 WPFTYERVQSKIA
+1579 
-1592 HWYEV
+1592 
-1597 STLGGIF
+1597 TL
-1604 GSVAKDKGA
+1604 
-1613 ASAPTGYKPKGWH
+1613 
-1626 VPADLLAYI
+1626 
-1635 DYDATVSHFT
+1635 
-1645 YYTGHE
+1645 
-1651 VTVNGEKELTLST
+1651 
-1664 LRGGALNSSMPGT
+1664 
-1677 MTLGGMSLPDGVKL
+1677 
-1691 NGKTKVSFEKNLT
+1691 KNLT
-1704 NAVQYR
+1704 AEGVTYDKDVHSYDITATNWPLISYEKNSDKQVVELINGVITVTAENGATGTYTINRLDPTETTNAVISEFEKGTNVISDFGGGNTER
-1710 NTPEQFAF
+1710 NEEKPDEVIKFKRA
-1718 DYQPI
+1718 
-1723 MTTRINTWNAWVCL
+1723 
-1737 GTASGASLVSKDI
+1737 
-1750 SGSYSNLGKW
+1750 
-1760 QTSTTAL
+1760 
-1767 SYTGTVGK
+1767 
-1775 LNIMLCASEASGS
+1775 
-1788 SYNIYNGPE
+1788 
-1797 SYAADL
+1797 YAAD
-1803 QIRNMRMVFNSA
+1803 
-1815 LTGAKVNGE
+1815 
-1824 DAELSDKTFTITVS
+1824 
-1838 DDFIGI
+1838 
-1844 PSLKFAGKVQDQ
+1844 
-1856 TQTIEW
+1856 
-1862 LNNGEWINGQLTA
+1862 
-1875 KVVNYGENANVEGRD
+1875 
-1890 STIYNV
+1890 
-1896 ILQRTPVTSVDH
+1896 SV
-1908 TADFGSYATT
+1908 
-1918 VKDDTVFVNLPYGT
+1918 VFV
-1932 KFIPD
+1932 
-1937 LTITPASI
+1937 
-1945 HQLVSMTKKGNAVT
+1945 
-1959 VNVKAEDGAE
+1959 
-1969 KTTVY
+1969 
-1974 VFREIKEND
+1974 
-1983 VEFES
+1983 
-1988 ALTASDKKGN
+1988 
-1998 NVPLN
+1998 
-2003 TVDAEHFIYSVEV
+2003 
-2016 EEMPTIE
+2016 
-2023 YTKKDGQKVDI
+2023 
-2034 NYTLDGA
+2034 
-2041 VLIVTAADGVTTRT
+2041 
-2055 YTVNRVDPI
+2055 
-2064 VTTSAQIDEFSLGGN
+2064 
-2079 PWDKLG
+2079 
-2085 KDDYEETLAK
+2085 
-2095 PEELITFEREFKQDS
+2095 
-2110 VVYIQTPDSME
+2110 QTPDSME
-2121 WKVFGSENHRY
+2121 WLVYGSVNNRY
-2132 VLRYPTEPS
+2132 IWRYPTELS
-2141 DNVDLANILIDG
+2141 NNAYLANITQDGVDLADFVKTNFEYDITSDSTTVLASFVADEGQTLVTSIQEVEGG
-2153 VPYSQFSVLDDEYTI
+2153 VEYT
-2168 EVDSMI
+2168 
-2174 TLTAV
+2174 A
-2179 ESEPEQSV
+2179 
-2187 VTTQTTEAGEIVVYT
+2187 
-2202 SVVTAENG
+2202 VVTAENG
-2210 DKRTYKMTVRRPR
+2210 VDKNTYKITVKRPM
-2223 SDNAFLAG
+2223 SNIATLDS
-2231 ILLDSVL
+2231 ILLDDVM
-2238 VENFDPATLTYTVVL
+2238 VEGFAPTTMVYDVTLPV
-2253 PTPAVKVTQ
+2253 PAVKTAE
-2262 PQMPSLTYVVGQTGQ
+2262 PKMPNITYAVGHPGQ
-2277 KVELTPGELN
+2277 KVTVEQLGTLN
-2287 GNDTEIIVTSEDGVN
+2287 GDQTILAVESEDG
-2302 KNTYFVS
+2302 S
-2309 IQAQPSACVDLTG
+2309 ITKRYYLTIASQKSSCADLTG
-2322 ITVNGV
+2322 ITVNGKP
-2328 AVDQFEPGRHFYSQS
+2328 VDHFETGRHFYSTS
-2343 LATNNIEIDYLSD
+2343 LNTEDIVIDYTAD
-2356 DRFQTVTIL
+2356 DRFLRVEHIVDTVIPHHEL
-2365 KETIREDHEYRF
+2365 KYTLHVVAEDGSTSDYMIE
-2377 TLNVKAENGDEA
+2377 
-2389 NYEVTIY
+2389 IY
-2396 VENQSNDAKLA
+2396 IENQSNDAKLA

-2419 ERALNLDLTFD
+2419 ERALNEDLAFD
-2430 PGNNN
+2430 PANNN
-2435 YEINL
+2435 YIINL

-2453 LKMDGQQV
+2453 LKIDGQTV
-2461 EIIHKVNPITNF
+2461 EIIHKVNPETHF

-2484 DGVEKNTYVLK
+2484 DGVEKNTYTLK
-2495 FLVPLSTNADL
+2495 FLVPLSQNADL

-2539 VAAQKGE
+2539 VAVQKGE
-2546 AGQTIKSIE
+2546 AGQTIKDIV

-2604 GFDENTMYYTLSL
+2604 GFDENTMFYTLSL

-2637 IAIDTVEATLNT
+2637 IKMDTVEATLNT

-2700 LDTLSAAYAAEL
+2700 MDTLSAAYAAES

-2741 EKSLGYKS
+2741 GKSLGYKS

-2787 ANYDAERFNYR
+2787 ANYDSERFNYR

-2834 WAESKKDSAT
+2834 WAESKKDSAI

-2916 ADTTVHYLPDGDIQ
+2916 ADTTVYYLPDGDIQ

-2969 FIDFRPTKTEYVY
+2969 LIDFHPTKTEYVY

-3025 AQDGRTSMT
+3025 AQDGRTSIT

-3123 TTVNPGDVAT
+3123 TTVNPGDEAT

-3180 DTEIVEDSDQKEFLN
+3180 DTEIVEDSDKKEFLN

-3210 GQPYFYCFYYDG
+3210 GQPYFYCFYYNG
-3222 KKKLAS
+3222 KMKLAS

>member
-1 MGSFGPLNRNKFNIN
+1 
-16 INMSK
+16 MSK
-21 FLQRILVI
+21 FLQRILAV

-34 LPMTIFADDYQL
+34 LPMAILADDYQL

-69 ASNVEQSAL
+69 ASNVEQSPM

-87 NREAGHTGNY
+87 IQGEGRTGKY
-97 CIMAKDQVVGAAGIT
+97 CIVAQDKEIGALGIT
-112 ETSPSYYSL
+112 ETSPGYYSL

-127 LEGLNTGSATA
+127 VEGVNVGSATA
-138 GTKGGYAFTHR
+138 GTKGGYAFAHR

-160 GNNVDKEDFHV
+160 GPNVDKEDFHV

-182 SSYKNKSGSC
+182 SLYKNKSKSC
-192 TSTTVEDEESDI
+192 TSTTIEDEESDI

-227 RERKAY
+227 RERKTY
-233 GQWTNLRI
+233 DQWTNLRI

-267 ANDGLYEGNSLYVD
+267 ATDGLYDGNSLYVD

-311 QVFSVPEGT
+311 QVYSVPEGT
-320 TTVPAIEAYRGA
+320 TTVPAVEAYRGA

-379 TTYKILF
+379 MTYKILF

-398 IYYTYTNINNE
+398 IYCTYTNINNE

-478 LTFEVGKLAD
+478 LTFEIAKLAD
-488 NTLKDIQVNGKSVPG
+488 NTLKDIQVNGKSIPG

-542 PATIDGGT
+542 PPTIDGGA

-588 IKNFDPQNTTYY
+588 IKNFEPTNTTYY
-600 VNLPLGTTALPSIT
+600 VHLPLGTTALPDIT
-614 WTLGD
+614 WTVGD
-619 DYQKVAKTDLGA
+619 EYQKVVKSDLGA

-685 YTYALPVG
+685 YAYALPVG

-737 IAFSVT
+737 IAFSVA

-750 QGIYLDGVLI
+750 QGIYLDDVLI
-760 DGFEAEKE
+760 EGFEAEKE
-768 EYWVNL
+768 EYYVNL
-774 PQGTTVRPTVTYQLV
+774 PQGTTVRPAVTYQLV

-797 PRDFSGLNGDYK
+797 VRDFSGLNGDYK

-846 PGFRSDSLDYIDSL
+846 PGFRSDSLNYIDSL
-860 PEGITTI
+860 PEGVTTI
-867 PTVTYKKAE
+867 PTVTFKKAE
-876 ESQRVLSVLEG
+876 ESQRVLSVLEN
-887 KTQKITVTAESGAKK
+887 KVQRITVTAESGAKK
-902 EYTVKFIPRASA
+902 EYTVRFIPRASA
-914 NAFLNMIYLDSV
+914 NAFLNMIYLDGV

-940 PMTGETCPAI
+940 PLTGETCPAI

-959 VTITAPYGAGDAI
+959 VTITAPFGAGDAI

-986 IHFVAKAASSAQLAN
+986 IHLVAQTTSSAQLAS
-1001 IAIDGIGIPNFSSD
+1001 IAIDGVSIPGFRSD

-1032 TKKDASQTVQIL
+1032 TKKDVSQTVQIL

-1056 TLGNKAAYSITFS
+1056 TLGNKAAYSVAFS
-1069 RIYSGDNTLVA
+1069 RIYSTNNALEG
-1080 IYANGTMIEGFN
+1080 IYADGVLIPGFD
-1092 PAKLNYSYE
+1092 AATLNYSYE
-1101 LNAGSDYPEITYKAK
+1101 LNAGSDYPEITYEAK
-1116 EEAQVVFFGKDSVGH
+1116 EEAQVVFFGQLAAGKWGITVTAEDGT
-1131 WSIAVAAENGN
+1131 IAN
-1142 IVTYTVAYT
+1142 YTVQYNLAKYA
-1151 IKPYTDITLKDL
+1151 DATLKNMSVVDKTL
-1163 KVEGYPFTYIKSLL
+1163 SPAFDSNIFSYNVNIDEGEALPQILVETREGQTVYINNVDADHQEVKVF
-1177 TYGPFSIPEGV
+1177 
-1188 ELPKVTAVPED
+1188 
-1199 GQSVMIFNENDSVQR
+1199 
-1214 IMVMA
+1214 A
-1219 ENGQT
+1219 ESGAT
-1224 NTYSVIY
+1224 NTYNIAY
-1231 TRVKSSEVH
+1231 TRNVSNNAL
-1240 LANIFIDGKAL
+1240 LADILIDGVSLA
-1251 VGFNPD
+1251 GFD
-1257 TLNYTVTLPRDAKV
+1257 SEKFTYVDSLDRKDESGKLTSV
-1271 VPNVNPIAKLSNQTV
+1271 VPNVFPIGKLSNQTI
-1286 TTYFSKPN
+1286 TTYFCKPN
-1294 GVTVIEVKAQDGTT
+1294 GTTKIHVEAQDGSTT
-1308 GKYTIAFPL
+1308 QDYFIYFPVRQSNNNFLGDLYLDSEEADLTFKKTTTDYTVILPYTMAECPKVIYEKDETEQRIDFISRPIGDTTKVIVVAENGESRTYNILFKREVLNTKNLLASIYIPEIDKNLSLKNKDQRSFDVTLPYGARTLTVEYEKSYDEQTVFIEPGGVNAPTIITVKANNDTVADEVYVLNPIKTTQNPAVLNSIKVDGVDVPGFDPNRYTYIVNRSTKAYPKVSATKNSGVETEPESSMYKWECTVSKDGFVNKYTIFFHYVNDIIPNSDFTQWGTAVYNNGAKPTSWQVPADFFKEVCVMSCAKTGSEVVKTSSSVVGLETTYWSAAGGALPAIITLGKLSGTMAVANKTHYEFYDYIDFMNTPDEITVNYKHQSHADNGAFFAYRF
-1317 EKSDNTL
+1317 
-1324 LKSLMIDGE
+1324 
-1333 TKDVNVTEYS
+1333 KDANNTEYS
-1343 FNVPFGTIN
+1343 FDFTDNSTSSS
-1352 PYDVAYE
+1352 YKTKTQTLT
-1359 LDEGQ
+1359 LDGKPIVGMNIAVDATNKSEGASSGAK
-1364 LVHYVDAPLSGV
+1364 LYVDWFRLSYNSTPKTATVNGLNAPLSGKV
-1376 TKIIV
+1376 FTATLTDPEEINLPSYEFNGEVSDQAQLLTWAAPVKEGDYSVRRATIRNFAEDGTYTDGYSLEVKRPLDTKNQLKDLLVDGLTI
-1381 TNEKGNNSRTYSISY
+1381 TGFDPATTSY
-1396 TVGVPQGVNKVKSVK
+1396 TVHMPATRRHMQDLIPVPASSLQTVATSFADSTMTITVTPEKGEPTVYKVKFVTDLSDDTTLKSLTAEGVAYDK
-1411 YSYINV
+1411 DVHSY
-1417 AAQTVN
+1417 
-1423 GELEPVKGDNVINLP
+1423 D
-1438 FGAKSFNITEVEK
+1438 ITATNWPLISYEK
-1451 NFPEQTIQLFDGGIR
+1451 NSDKQVVELINGVITVTAEN
-1466 RGAKIIAVANRS
+1466 GAT
-1478 GEDDVEYT
+1478 GTYT
-1486 ITPVMPEFATEG
+1486 INRLDPTE
-1498 KLQSLKYYTN
+1498 T
-1508 GEWIDVPRFRPDVYN
+1508 
-1523 YMINVK
+1523 
-1529 NQPKA
+1529 
-1534 NSIQAVA
+1534 
-1541 YGGKTVTHSDI
+1541 
-1552 NAQKKQITFTVEG
+1552 
-1565 GETYSICWFYDGDE
+1565 
-1579 WPFTYERVQSKIA
+1579 
-1592 HWYEV
+1592 
-1597 STLGGIF
+1597 
-1604 GSVAKDKGA
+1604 
-1613 ASAPTGYKPKGWH
+1613 
-1626 VPADLLAYI
+1626 
-1635 DYDATVSHFT
+1635 
-1645 YYTGHE
+1645 
-1651 VTVNGEKELTLST
+1651 
-1664 LRGGALNSSMPGT
+1664 
-1677 MTLGGMSLPDGVKL
+1677 
-1691 NGKTKVSFEKNLT
+1691 T
-1704 NAVQYR
+1704 NAVISEFEKGTNVISDFGGGNTER
-1710 NTPEQFAF
+1710 NEEKPDEVIKFKRA
-1718 DYQPI
+1718 
-1723 MTTRINTWNAWVCL
+1723 
-1737 GTASGASLVSKDI
+1737 
-1750 SGSYSNLGKW
+1750 
-1760 QTSTTAL
+1760 
-1767 SYTGTVGK
+1767 
-1775 LNIMLCASEASGS
+1775 
-1788 SYNIYNGPE
+1788 
-1797 SYAADL
+1797 YAAD
-1803 QIRNMRMVFNSA
+1803 
-1815 LTGAKVNGE
+1815 
-1824 DAELSDKTFTITVS
+1824 
-1838 DDFIGI
+1838 
-1844 PSLKFAGKVQDQ
+1844 
-1856 TQTIEW
+1856 
-1862 LNNGEWINGQLTA
+1862 
-1875 KVVNYGENANVEGRD
+1875 
-1890 STIYNV
+1890 
-1896 ILQRTPVTSVDH
+1896 SV
-1908 TADFGSYATT
+1908 
-1918 VKDDTVFVNLPYGT
+1918 VFV
-1932 KFIPD
+1932 
-1937 LTITPASI
+1937 
-1945 HQLVSMTKKGNAVT
+1945 
-1959 VNVKAEDGAE
+1959 
-1969 KTTVY
+1969 
-1974 VFREIKEND
+1974 
-1983 VEFES
+1983 
-1988 ALTASDKKGN
+1988 
-1998 NVPLN
+1998 
-2003 TVDAEHFIYSVEV
+2003 
-2016 EEMPTIE
+2016 
-2023 YTKKDGQKVDI
+2023 
-2034 NYTLDGA
+2034 
-2041 VLIVTAADGVTTRT
+2041 
-2055 YTVNRVDPI
+2055 
-2064 VTTSAQIDEFSLGGN
+2064 
-2079 PWDKLG
+2079 
-2085 KDDYEETLAK
+2085 
-2095 PEELITFEREFKQDS
+2095 
-2110 VVYIQTPDSME
+2110 QTPDSME
-2121 WKVFGSENHRY
+2121 WLVYGSVNNRY
-2132 VLRYPTEPS
+2132 IWRYPTELS
-2141 DNVDLANILIDG
+2141 NNAYLANITQDGVDLADFVKTNFEYDITSDSTTVLASFVADEGQTLVTSIQEVEGG
-2153 VPYSQFSVLDDEYTI
+2153 VEYT
-2168 EVDSMI
+2168 
-2174 TLTAV
+2174 A
-2179 ESEPEQSV
+2179 
-2187 VTTQTTEAGEIVVYT
+2187 
-2202 SVVTAENG
+2202 VVTAENG
-2210 DKRTYKMTVRRPR
+2210 VDKNTYKITVKRPM
-2223 SDNAFLAG
+2223 SNIATLDS
-2231 ILLDSVL
+2231 ILLDDVM
-2238 VENFDPATLTYTVVL
+2238 VEGFAPTTTVYDVTLPV
-2253 PTPAVKVTQ
+2253 PAVKTAE
-2262 PQMPSLTYVVGQTGQ
+2262 PKMPNITYAVGHPGQ
-2277 KVELTPGELN
+2277 KVTVEQLGTLN
-2287 GNDTEIIVTSEDGVN
+2287 GDQTILAVESEDGS
-2302 KNTYFVS
+2302 KTERYYLTIAS
-2309 IQAQPSACVDLTG
+2309 QKSSCADLTG
-2322 ITVNGV
+2322 ITVNGKP
-2328 AVDQFEPGRHFYSQS
+2328 VDHFETGRHFYSTS
-2343 LATNNIEIDYLSD
+2343 LNTEDIVIDYTAD
-2356 DRFQTVTIL
+2356 DRFLRVEHIVDTVIPHHEL
-2365 KETIREDHEYRF
+2365 KYTLHVVAEDGSTSDYMIE
-2377 TLNVKAENGDEA
+2377 
-2389 NYEVTIY
+2389 IY
-2396 VENQSNDAKLA
+2396 IENQSNDAKLA

-2419 ERALNLDLTFD
+2419 ERALNEDLAFD
-2430 PGNNN
+2430 PANNN
-2435 YEINL
+2435 YIINL

-2453 LKMDGQQV
+2453 LKIDGQTV
-2461 EIIHKVNPITNF
+2461 EIIHKVNPETHF

-2484 DGVEKNTYVLK
+2484 DGVEKNTYTLK
-2495 FLVPLSTNADL
+2495 FLVPLSKNADL

-2539 VAAQKGE
+2539 VAVQKGE
-2546 AGQTIKSIE
+2546 AGQTIKDIV

-2637 IAIDTVEATLNT
+2637 ITMDTVEATLNT

-2692 FEGKTVVY
+2692 FAGKTVVY

-2741 EKSLGYKS
+2741 GKSLGYKS

-2787 ANYDAERFNYR
+2787 ANYDSERFNYR

-2834 WAESKKDSAT
+2834 WAESKKDSAI

-2916 ADTTVHYLPDGDIQ
+2916 ADTTVYYLPDGDIQ

-2969 FIDFRPTKTEYVY
+2969 LIDFHPTKTEYVY

-3025 AQDGRTSMT
+3025 AQDGRTSIT

-3123 TTVNPGDVAT
+3123 TTVNPGDEAT

-3180 DTEIVEDSDQKEFLN
+3180 DTEIVEDSDKKEFLN

-3210 GQPYFYCFYYDG
+3210 GQPYFYCFYYNG
-3222 KKKLAS
+3222 KMKLAS

>member
-1 MGSFGPLNRNKFNIN
+1 
-16 INMSK
+16 MSK
-21 FLQRILVI
+21 FLQRILVV

-34 LPMTIFADDYQL
+34 LPMAILADDYQL

-69 ASNVEQSAL
+69 ASNVEQSPM

-87 NREAGHTGNY
+87 IQGEGRTGKY
-97 CIMAKDQVVGAAGIT
+97 CIVAQDKEIGALGIT
-112 ETSPSYYSL
+112 ETSPGYYSL

-127 LEGLNTGSATA
+127 VEGVNVGSATA

-160 GNNVDKEDFHV
+160 GPNVDKEDFHV

-182 SSYKNKSGSC
+182 SSYKNKSKSC
-192 TSTTVEDEESDI
+192 TSTIIEDEESDI

-227 RERKAY
+227 RERKTY

-267 ANDGLYEGNSLYVD
+267 ATDGLYDGNSLYVD

-311 QVFSVPEGT
+311 QVYSVPEGT
-320 TTVPAIEAYRGA
+320 TTVPAVEAYRGA

-379 TTYKILF
+379 MTYKILF

-398 IYYTYTNINNE
+398 IYCTYTNINNE

-478 LTFEVGKLAD
+478 LTFEIAKLAD
-488 NTLKDIQVNGKSVPG
+488 NTLKDIQVNGKSIPG

-542 PATIDGGT
+542 PPTIDGGA

-588 IKNFDPQNTTYY
+588 IKNFDPTNTTYY
-600 VNLPLGTTALPSIT
+600 VHLPLGTTALPDIT
-614 WTLGD
+614 WTVGD
-619 DYQKVAKTDLGA
+619 EYQKVVKSDLGA

-685 YTYALPVG
+685 YAYALPVG

-737 IAFSVT
+737 IAFSVA

-760 DGFEAEKE
+760 EGFEAEKE
-768 EYWVNL
+768 EYYVNL
-774 PQGTTVRPTVTYQLV
+774 PQGTTVRPAVTYQLV
-789 NENLQTAS
+789 DENLQTAS
-797 PRDFSGLNGDYK
+797 VRDFSGLNGDYK

-846 PGFRSDSLDYIDSL
+846 PGFRSDSLNYIDSL

-867 PTVTYKKAE
+867 PTVTFKKAE
-876 ESQRVLSVLEG
+876 ESQRVLSVLEN
-887 KTQKITVTAESGAKK
+887 KVQRITVTAESGAKK
-902 EYTVKFIPRASA
+902 EYTVRFIPRASA
-914 NAFLNMIYLDSV
+914 NAFLNMIYLDGV

-940 PMTGETCPAI
+940 PLTGETCPAI

-959 VTITAPYGAGDAI
+959 VTITAPFGAGDAI

-986 IHFVAKAASSAQLAN
+986 IHFVAKATSSAQLAS
-1001 IAIDGIGIPNFSSD
+1001 IAIDDVSIPGFRSD

-1032 TKKDASQTVQIL
+1032 TKKDVSQTVQIL

-1056 TLGNKAAYSITFS
+1056 TLGNKAAYSVAFS

-1092 PAKLNYSYE
+1092 PATLNYSYE
-1101 LNAGSDYPEITYKAK
+1101 LNAGSDYPEITYEAK
-1116 EEAQVVFFGKDSVGH
+1116 EEAQVVFFGQLAAGKWGITVTAEDGT
-1131 WSIAVAAENGN
+1131 IAN
-1142 IVTYTVAYT
+1142 YTVQYNLAKYA
-1151 IKPYTDITLKDL
+1151 DATLKNMSVVDKTL
-1163 KVEGYPFTYIKSLL
+1163 NPAFDSNIFSYNVNIDEGEALPQILVETREGQTVYINNVDADHQ
-1177 TYGPFSIPEGV
+1177 E
-1188 ELPKVTAVPED
+1188 VTV
-1199 GQSVMIFNENDSVQR
+1199 F
-1214 IMVMA
+1214 A
-1219 ENGQT
+1219 ESGET
-1224 NTYSVIY
+1224 NTYNIAY
-1231 TRVKSSEVH
+1231 TRSVSNNALLADILIDGVSLAGFDSEVFTYVDS
-1240 LANIFIDGKAL
+1240 LDRKDESGKL
-1251 VGFNPD
+1251 
-1257 TLNYTVTLPRDAKV
+1257 TSV
-1271 VPNVNPIAKLSNQTV
+1271 VPNVFPIGKLSNQTI
-1286 TTYFSKPN
+1286 TTYFCKPN
-1294 GVTVIEVKAQDGTT
+1294 GTTKIHVEAQDGTT
-1308 GKYTIAFPL
+1308 QDYFIYFPVRQSNNNFLGDLYLDSEEADLTFKKTTTDYTVILPYTMAECPKVIYEKDETEQRIDFISRPIGDTTKVIVVAENGESRTYNILFKREVLNTKNLLASIYIPEIDKNLSLKNKDQRSFDVTLPYGARTLTVEYEKSYDEQTVFIQPGGVNHPTIITVKANNDTVADEIYRIIPTVPTADPAVLTDIKVNGTTITGFDPEQFSYIVKVTDKPILRYTLNKGAEINILEQTSKHWKAEVTYGERTNTYEIWYYYQNDVIPNANLDDWSAITKYNNKNKPNGWNVIADAADKYRTDKTGAECQKASDGSVYLPTTYRTMCCRNVPAFMALGTISGKLNTQNAFTYSGGIVFRNSPDYL
-1317 EKSDNTL
+1317 SICYKAPTVHNSNHLIYILQGTEGEFVIDSTDTKSFNNFKVKTLNLRGANEAAGEPTLLNIVLNSYSGTTGGLGTEGMGKISEMYVDWLQFSFNHTLTSMKVDEFDAAKSDNAFSATL
-1324 LKSLMIDGE
+1324 TDPERIELPVLSFTGEVADQAQDVTWAAPVKDADFETRTATIRNWAENGVDYSDYTLTVKRPLDTRNELANLLLDTVMINGFAANKTDYVVTLPASRRNLPDIQPVPASSLQTVTTAYNETDSTMTITVTPEKGEPTVYKVKFVTDLSDDTTLKSLTAEGVAYD
-1333 TKDVNVTEYS
+1333 KDVHSYDITATNWPLISYEKNSDKQVVELINGVITVTAENGATGTY
-1343 FNVPFGTIN
+1343 TIN
-1352 PYDVAYE
+1352 R
-1359 LDEGQ
+1359 LD
-1364 LVHYVDAPLSGV
+1364 P
-1376 TKIIV
+1376 
-1381 TNEKGNNSRTYSISY
+1381 
-1396 TVGVPQGVNKVKSVK
+1396 
-1411 YSYINV
+1411 
-1417 AAQTVN
+1417 
-1423 GELEPVKGDNVINLP
+1423 
-1438 FGAKSFNITEVEK
+1438 TE
-1451 NFPEQTIQLFDGGIR
+1451 T
-1466 RGAKIIAVANRS
+1466 
-1478 GEDDVEYT
+1478 
-1486 ITPVMPEFATEG
+1486 
-1498 KLQSLKYYTN
+1498 
-1508 GEWIDVPRFRPDVYN
+1508 
-1523 YMINVK
+1523 
-1529 NQPKA
+1529 
-1534 NSIQAVA
+1534 
-1541 YGGKTVTHSDI
+1541 
-1552 NAQKKQITFTVEG
+1552 
-1565 GETYSICWFYDGDE
+1565 
-1579 WPFTYERVQSKIA
+1579 
-1592 HWYEV
+1592 
-1597 STLGGIF
+1597 
-1604 GSVAKDKGA
+1604 
-1613 ASAPTGYKPKGWH
+1613 
-1626 VPADLLAYI
+1626 
-1635 DYDATVSHFT
+1635 
-1645 YYTGHE
+1645 
-1651 VTVNGEKELTLST
+1651 
-1664 LRGGALNSSMPGT
+1664 
-1677 MTLGGMSLPDGVKL
+1677 
-1691 NGKTKVSFEKNLT
+1691 T
-1704 NAVQYR
+1704 NAVISEFEKGTNVISDFGGGNTER
-1710 NTPEQFAF
+1710 NEEKPDEVIKFKRA
-1718 DYQPI
+1718 
-1723 MTTRINTWNAWVCL
+1723 
-1737 GTASGASLVSKDI
+1737 
-1750 SGSYSNLGKW
+1750 
-1760 QTSTTAL
+1760 
-1767 SYTGTVGK
+1767 
-1775 LNIMLCASEASGS
+1775 
-1788 SYNIYNGPE
+1788 
-1797 SYAADL
+1797 YAAD
-1803 QIRNMRMVFNSA
+1803 
-1815 LTGAKVNGE
+1815 
-1824 DAELSDKTFTITVS
+1824 
-1838 DDFIGI
+1838 
-1844 PSLKFAGKVQDQ
+1844 
-1856 TQTIEW
+1856 
-1862 LNNGEWINGQLTA
+1862 
-1875 KVVNYGENANVEGRD
+1875 
-1890 STIYNV
+1890 
-1896 ILQRTPVTSVDH
+1896 SV
-1908 TADFGSYATT
+1908 
-1918 VKDDTVFVNLPYGT
+1918 VFV
-1932 KFIPD
+1932 
-1937 LTITPASI
+1937 
-1945 HQLVSMTKKGNAVT
+1945 
-1959 VNVKAEDGAE
+1959 
-1969 KTTVY
+1969 
-1974 VFREIKEND
+1974 
-1983 VEFES
+1983 
-1988 ALTASDKKGN
+1988 
-1998 NVPLN
+1998 
-2003 TVDAEHFIYSVEV
+2003 
-2016 EEMPTIE
+2016 
-2023 YTKKDGQKVDI
+2023 
-2034 NYTLDGA
+2034 
-2041 VLIVTAADGVTTRT
+2041 
-2055 YTVNRVDPI
+2055 
-2064 VTTSAQIDEFSLGGN
+2064 
-2079 PWDKLG
+2079 
-2085 KDDYEETLAK
+2085 
-2095 PEELITFEREFKQDS
+2095 
-2110 VVYIQTPDSME
+2110 QTPDSME
-2121 WKVFGSENHRY
+2121 WLVYGSVNNRY
-2132 VLRYPTEPS
+2132 IWRYPTELS
-2141 DNVDLANILIDG
+2141 NNAYLANITQDGVDLADFVKTNFEYDITSDSTTVLVSFVADEGQTLVTSIQEVEGG
-2153 VPYSQFSVLDDEYTI
+2153 VEYTA
-2168 EVDSMI
+2168 E
-2174 TLTAV
+2174 
-2179 ESEPEQSV
+2179 
-2187 VTTQTTEAGEIVVYT
+2187 
-2202 SVVTAENG
+2202 VTAENG
-2210 DKRTYKMTVRRPR
+2210 VDKNTYKITVKRPM
-2223 SDNAFLAG
+2223 SNIATLDS
-2231 ILLDSVL
+2231 ILLDDVM
-2238 VENFDPATLTYTVVL
+2238 VEGFAPTTMVYDVTLPV
-2253 PTPAVKVTQ
+2253 PAVKTAE
-2262 PQMPSLTYVVGQTGQ
+2262 PKMPNITYAVGHPGQ
-2277 KVELTPGELN
+2277 KVTVEQLGTLN
-2287 GNDTEIIVTSEDGVN
+2287 GDQTILAVKSEDG
-2302 KNTYFVS
+2302 S
-2309 IQAQPSACVDLTG
+2309 IIERYYLTIASQKSSCVDLTG
-2322 ITVNGV
+2322 ITVNGKP
-2328 AVDQFEPGRHFYSQS
+2328 VDHFEPGRHFYSTS
-2343 LATNNIEIDYLSD
+2343 LNTEDIVIDYTAD
-2356 DRFQTVTIL
+2356 DRFLRVEHIVDTVIPHHEL
-2365 KETIREDHEYRF
+2365 KYTLHVVAEDGSTSDYMIE
-2377 TLNVKAENGDEA
+2377 
-2389 NYEVTIY
+2389 IY
-2396 VENQSNDAKLA
+2396 IENQSNDAKLA

-2419 ERALNLDLTFD
+2419 ERALNEDLAFD
-2430 PGNNN
+2430 PANNN
-2435 YEINL
+2435 YIINL

-2453 LKMDGQQV
+2453 LKIDGQTV
-2461 EIIHKVNPITNF
+2461 EIIHKVNPETHF

-2484 DGVEKNTYVLK
+2484 DGVEKNTYTLK
-2495 FLVPLSTNADL
+2495 FLVPLSQNADL

-2539 VAAQKGE
+2539 VAVQKGE
-2546 AGQTIKSIE
+2546 AGQTIKDIV

-2637 IAIDTVEATLNT
+2637 ITMDTVEATLNT

-2667 VSYTIEKSDVD
+2667 ISYTIEKSDVD

-2741 EKSLGYKS
+2741 GKSLGYKS

-2787 ANYDAERFNYR
+2787 ANYDSERFNYR

-2834 WAESKKDSAT
+2834 WAESKKDSAI

-2916 ADTTVHYLPDGDIQ
+2916 ADTTVYYLPDGDIQ

-2969 FIDFRPTKTEYVY
+2969 LIDFHPTKTEYVY

-3025 AQDGRTSMT
+3025 AQDGRTSIT

-3123 TTVNPGDVAT
+3123 TTVNPGDEAT

-3180 DTEIVEDSDQKEFLN
+3180 ETEIVEDSDKKEFLN

-3210 GQPYFYCFYYDG
+3210 GQPYFYCFYYNG
-3222 KKKLAS
+3222 KMKLAS

>member
-1 MGSFGPLNRNKFNIN
+1 
-16 INMSK
+16 MSK
-21 FLQRILVI
+21 FLQRILVV
-29 LTVVM
+29 LAVVM
-34 LPMTIFADDYQL
+34 LPMAILADDYQL

-69 ASNVEQSAL
+69 ASNVEQSPL

-87 NREAGHTGNY
+87 IQGEGRTGKY
-97 CIMAKDQVVGAAGIT
+97 CIVAQDKEIGALGIT
-112 ETSPSYYSL
+112 ETSPGYYSL

-127 LEGLNTGSATA
+127 VEGVNVGSATA

-160 GNNVDKEDFHV
+160 GPNVDKEDFHV

-182 SSYKNKSGSC
+182 SSYKNKSKSC
-192 TSTTVEDEESDI
+192 TSTTIEDEESDI

-227 RERKAY
+227 RERKTY

-267 ANDGLYEGNSLYVD
+267 ANDGLYDGNSLYVD

-311 QVFSVPEGT
+311 QVYSVPEGT
-320 TTVPAIEAYRGA
+320 TTVPAVEAYRGA

-379 TTYKILF
+379 MTYKILF

-398 IYYTYTNINNE
+398 IYCTYTNINNE

-447 QTIAYSQPASL
+447 QTISYSQPASL

-478 LTFEVGKLAD
+478 LTFEIAKLAD
-488 NTLKDIQVNGKSVPG
+488 NTLKDIQVNGKSIPG

-542 PATIDGGT
+542 PPTIDGGA

-588 IKNFDPQNTTYY
+588 IKNFEPTNTTYY
-600 VNLPLGTTALPSIT
+600 VHLPLGTTALPDIT
-614 WTLGD
+614 WTVGD
-619 DYQKVAKTDLGA
+619 EYQKVVKSDLGA

-640 TVTAGNGDQTVYKIV
+640 TVTAGNGDQTVYKIA

-685 YTYALPVG
+685 YAYALPVG

-737 IAFSVT
+737 IAFSVA

-760 DGFEAEKE
+760 EGFEAEKD
-768 EYWVNL
+768 EYYVNL
-774 PQGTTVRPTVTYQLV
+774 PQGTTVRPAVTYQLV

-797 PRDFSGLNGDYK
+797 VRDFSGLNGDYK

-824 HFSVAT
+824 HFNVAT

-846 PGFRSDSLDYIDSL
+846 PGFRSDSLNYIDSL
-860 PEGITTI
+860 PEGVTTI
-867 PTVTYKKAE
+867 PTVTFKKAE
-876 ESQRVLSVLEG
+876 ESQRVLSVLEN
-887 KTQKITVTAESGAKK
+887 KVQRITVTAESGAKK
-902 EYTVKFIPRASA
+902 EYTVRFIPRASA
-914 NAFLNMIYLDSV
+914 NAFLNMIYLDGV

-940 PMTGETCPAI
+940 PLTGETCPAI

-959 VTITAPYGAGDAI
+959 VTITAPFGAGDAI

-986 IHFVAKAASSAQLAN
+986 IHFIAKATSSAQLAS
-1001 IAIDGIGIPNFSSD
+1001 IAIDGVSIPGFRSD

-1032 TKKDASQTVQIL
+1032 TKKDVSQTVQIL

-1056 TLGNKAAYSITFS
+1056 TLGNKAAYSVAFS

-1080 IYANGTMIEGFN
+1080 IYANGSMIEGFN

-1101 LNAGSDYPEITYKAK
+1101 LNAGSDYPEITYEAK
-1116 EEAQVVFFGKDSVGH
+1116 EEAQVVFFGQLAAGKWGITVTAEDGT
-1131 WSIAVAAENGN
+1131 IAN
-1142 IVTYTVAYT
+1142 YTVQYNLAKYA
-1151 IKPYTDITLKDL
+1151 DATLKKMSVVDKTL
-1163 KVEGYPFTYIKSLL
+1163 SPAFDSNIFSYNVNIDEGEALPQILVETREGQTVYINNVDADHQ
-1177 TYGPFSIPEGV
+1177 E
-1188 ELPKVTAVPED
+1188 VTV
-1199 GQSVMIFNENDSVQR
+1199 F
-1214 IMVMA
+1214 A
-1219 ENGQT
+1219 ESGAT
-1224 NTYSVIY
+1224 NTYNIAY
-1231 TRVKSSEVH
+1231 TRNVSNNALLADILIDGVSLAGFDSEVFSYVDS
-1240 LANIFIDGKAL
+1240 LDRKDESGKL
-1251 VGFNPD
+1251 
-1257 TLNYTVTLPRDAKV
+1257 TSV
-1271 VPNVNPIAKLSNQTV
+1271 VPNVFPIGKLSNQTI
-1286 TTYFSKPN
+1286 TTYFCKPN
-1294 GVTVIEVKAQDGTT
+1294 GTTKIHVEAQDGSTT
-1308 GKYTIAFPL
+1308 QDYFIYFPVRQSNNNFLGDLYLDSEEADLTFKKTTTDYTVILPYTMAECPKVIYEKDETEQRIDFISRPIGDTTKVIVVAENGESRTYNILFKREVLNTKNLLASIYIPEIDKNLSLKNKDQRSFDVTLPYGARTLTVEYEKSYDEQTVFIEPGGVYHPTIITVKANNDTVADEIYRIIPSLATQNPAVLNSIKVDGVDVPGFDPNRYTYIVNRSTKAYPKVSATKNSGVETEPESSMYKWECTVSKDGFVNKYTIFFHYVNDIIPNSDFTQWGTAVYNNGAKPTGWQVPADFFKEVCVMSCAKTGSEVVKTSSSVVGLETTYWSAAGGALPAIITLGKLSGTMAVANKTHYEFYDYIDFMNTPDEITVNYKHQSHADNGAFFAYRF
-1317 EKSDNTL
+1317 
-1324 LKSLMIDGE
+1324 
-1333 TKDVNVTEYS
+1333 KDANNTEYS
-1343 FNVPFGTIN
+1343 FDFTDNSTSSS
-1352 PYDVAYE
+1352 YKTKTQTLT
-1359 LDEGQ
+1359 LDGKPIVGMNIAVDATNKSEGASSGAK
-1364 LVHYVDAPLSGV
+1364 LYVDWFRLSYNSTPKTATVNGLNAPLSGKV
-1376 TKIIV
+1376 FTATLTDPEEINLPSYEFNGEVSDQAQLLTWAAPVKEGDYSVRRATIRNFAEDGTYTDGYSLVVKRPLDTKNQLKDLLVDGLTI
-1381 TNEKGNNSRTYSISY
+1381 TGFDPAMTSY
-1396 TVGVPQGVNKVKSVK
+1396 TVHIPATRRHMQDLIPVPASSLQTVATSFADSTMTITVTPEKGEPTVYKVKFVTDLSDDTTLKSLTAEGVAYDK
-1411 YSYINV
+1411 DVHSY
-1417 AAQTVN
+1417 
-1423 GELEPVKGDNVINLP
+1423 D
-1438 FGAKSFNITEVEK
+1438 ITATNWPLISYEK
-1451 NFPEQTIQLFDGGIR
+1451 NSDKQVVELINGVITVR
-1466 RGAKIIAVANRS
+1466 AENGAT
-1478 GEDDVEYT
+1478 GTYT
-1486 ITPVMPEFATEG
+1486 INRLDPTE
-1498 KLQSLKYYTN
+1498 T
-1508 GEWIDVPRFRPDVYN
+1508 
-1523 YMINVK
+1523 
-1529 NQPKA
+1529 
-1534 NSIQAVA
+1534 
-1541 YGGKTVTHSDI
+1541 
-1552 NAQKKQITFTVEG
+1552 
-1565 GETYSICWFYDGDE
+1565 
-1579 WPFTYERVQSKIA
+1579 
-1592 HWYEV
+1592 
-1597 STLGGIF
+1597 
-1604 GSVAKDKGA
+1604 
-1613 ASAPTGYKPKGWH
+1613 
-1626 VPADLLAYI
+1626 
-1635 DYDATVSHFT
+1635 
-1645 YYTGHE
+1645 
-1651 VTVNGEKELTLST
+1651 
-1664 LRGGALNSSMPGT
+1664 
-1677 MTLGGMSLPDGVKL
+1677 
-1691 NGKTKVSFEKNLT
+1691 T
-1704 NAVQYR
+1704 NAVISEFEKGTNVISNFGGDATER
-1710 NTPEQFAF
+1710 NEEKPDEVIKF
-1718 DYQPI
+1718 
-1723 MTTRINTWNAWVCL
+1723 
-1737 GTASGASLVSKDI
+1737 
-1750 SGSYSNLGKW
+1750 
-1760 QTSTTAL
+1760 
-1767 SYTGTVGK
+1767 K
-1775 LNIMLCASEASGS
+1775 LA
-1788 SYNIYNGPE
+1788 
-1797 SYAADL
+1797 YAAD
-1803 QIRNMRMVFNSA
+1803 
-1815 LTGAKVNGE
+1815 
-1824 DAELSDKTFTITVS
+1824 
-1838 DDFIGI
+1838 
-1844 PSLKFAGKVQDQ
+1844 
-1856 TQTIEW
+1856 
-1862 LNNGEWINGQLTA
+1862 
-1875 KVVNYGENANVEGRD
+1875 
-1890 STIYNV
+1890 
-1896 ILQRTPVTSVDH
+1896 SV
-1908 TADFGSYATT
+1908 
-1918 VKDDTVFVNLPYGT
+1918 VFV
-1932 KFIPD
+1932 
-1937 LTITPASI
+1937 
-1945 HQLVSMTKKGNAVT
+1945 
-1959 VNVKAEDGAE
+1959 
-1969 KTTVY
+1969 
-1974 VFREIKEND
+1974 
-1983 VEFES
+1983 
-1988 ALTASDKKGN
+1988 
-1998 NVPLN
+1998 
-2003 TVDAEHFIYSVEV
+2003 
-2016 EEMPTIE
+2016 
-2023 YTKKDGQKVDI
+2023 
-2034 NYTLDGA
+2034 
-2041 VLIVTAADGVTTRT
+2041 
-2055 YTVNRVDPI
+2055 
-2064 VTTSAQIDEFSLGGN
+2064 
-2079 PWDKLG
+2079 
-2085 KDDYEETLAK
+2085 
-2095 PEELITFEREFKQDS
+2095 
-2110 VVYIQTPDSME
+2110 QTPDSME
-2121 WKVFGSENHRY
+2121 WLVYGSVNNRY
-2132 VLRYPTEPS
+2132 IWRYPTELS
-2141 DNVDLANILIDG
+2141 NNAYLANITQDGVDLADFVKTNFEYDITSDSTTVLVSFVADEGQTLVTSIQEVEGG
-2153 VPYSQFSVLDDEYTI
+2153 VEYT
-2168 EVDSMI
+2168 
-2174 TLTAV
+2174 A
-2179 ESEPEQSV
+2179 
-2187 VTTQTTEAGEIVVYT
+2187 
-2202 SVVTAENG
+2202 VVTAENG
-2210 DKRTYKMTVRRPR
+2210 FDKNTYKITVKRPM
-2223 SDNAFLAG
+2223 SNIATLDS
-2231 ILLDSVL
+2231 ILLDDVM
-2238 VENFDPATLTYTVVL
+2238 VEGFAPTTMVYDVTLPV
-2253 PTPAVKVTQ
+2253 PAVKTAE
-2262 PQMPSLTYVVGQTGQ
+2262 PKMPNITYAVGHPGQ
-2277 KVELTPGELN
+2277 KVTVELGTLN
-2287 GNDTEIIVTSEDGVN
+2287 GDQTILAVESEDG
-2302 KNTYFVS
+2302 S
-2309 IQAQPSACVDLTG
+2309 ITEYYYLTIASQKSSCADLTG
-2322 ITVNGV
+2322 ITVNGKP
-2328 AVDQFEPGRHFYSQS
+2328 VDHFETGRHFYSTS
-2343 LATNNIEIDYLSD
+2343 LNTEDIVIDYTAD
-2356 DRFQTVTIL
+2356 DRFLRVEHIVDTVIPHHEL
-2365 KETIREDHEYRF
+2365 KYTLHVVAEDGSTSDYMIE
-2377 TLNVKAENGDEA
+2377 
-2389 NYEVTIY
+2389 IY
-2396 VENQSNDAKLA
+2396 IENQSNDAKLA

-2419 ERALNLDLTFD
+2419 ERALNEDLAFD
-2430 PGNNN
+2430 PANNN
-2435 YEINL
+2435 YIINL

-2453 LKMDGQQV
+2453 LKIDGQTV
-2461 EIIHKVNPITNF
+2461 EIIHKVNPETNF

-2484 DGVEKNTYVLK
+2484 DGVEKNTYTLK
-2495 FLVPLSTNADL
+2495 FLVPLSKNADL

-2539 VAAQKGE
+2539 VAVQKGE
-2546 AGQTIKSIE
+2546 AGQTIKDIV

-2637 IAIDTVEATLNT
+2637 ITMDTVEATLNT

-2692 FEGKTVVY
+2692 FAGKTVVY

-2741 EKSLGYKS
+2741 GKSLGYKS

-2787 ANYDAERFNYR
+2787 ANYDSERFNYR

-2834 WAESKKDSAT
+2834 WAESKKDSAI

-2916 ADTTVHYLPDGDIQ
+2916 ADTTVYYLPDGDIQ

-2969 FIDFRPTKTEYVY
+2969 LIDFHPTKTEYVY

-3025 AQDGRTSMT
+3025 AQDGRTSIT

-3123 TTVNPGDVAT
+3123 TTVNPGDEAT

-3180 DTEIVEDSDQKEFLN
+3180 ETEIVEDSDKKEFLN

-3210 GQPYFYCFYYDG
+3210 GQPYFYCFYYNG
-3222 KKKLAS
+3222 KMKLAS

>member
-1 MGSFGPLNRNKFNIN
+1 MGSFGPLNRKKFNIN

-21 FLQRILVI
+21 FLQRILAV

-34 LPMTIFADDYQL
+34 LPMAILADDYQL

-69 ASNVEQSAL
+69 ASNVEQSPM

-87 NREAGHTGNY
+87 IQGEGRTGKY
-97 CIMAKDQVVGAAGIT
+97 CIVAQDKEIGALGIT
-112 ETSPSYYSL
+112 ETSPGYYSL

-127 LEGLNTGSATA
+127 VEGVNVGSATA
-138 GTKGGYAFTHR
+138 GTKGGYAFAHR

-160 GNNVDKEDFHV
+160 GPNVDKEDFHV

-182 SSYKNKSGSC
+182 SSYKNKSKSC
-192 TSTTVEDEESDI
+192 TSTTIEDEESDI

-227 RERKAY
+227 RERKTY
-233 GQWTNLRI
+233 DQWTNLRI

-267 ANDGLYEGNSLYVD
+267 ANDGLYDGNSLYVD

-311 QVFSVPEGT
+311 QVYSVPEGT
-320 TTVPAIEAYRGA
+320 TTVPAVEAYRGA

-379 TTYKILF
+379 MTYKILF

-398 IYYTYTNINNE
+398 IYCTYTNINNE

-420 STYNYKVELPYGSKG
+420 SNYNYKVELPYGSKG

-447 QTIAYSQPASL
+447 QTISYSQPASL

-478 LTFEVGKLAD
+478 LTFEIAKLAD
-488 NTLKDIQVNGKSVPG
+488 NTLKDIQVNGKSIPG

-542 PATIDGGT
+542 PPTIDGGA

-588 IKNFDPQNTTYY
+588 IKNFEPTNTTYY
-600 VNLPLGTTALPSIT
+600 VHLPLGTTALPDIT
-614 WTLGD
+614 WTVGD
-619 DYQKVAKTDLGA
+619 EYQQVVKSDLGA

-685 YTYALPVG
+685 YAYALPVG

-737 IAFSVT
+737 IAFSVA

-750 QGIYLDGVLI
+750 QGIYLDDVLI
-760 DGFEAEKE
+760 EGFEAEKE
-768 EYWVNL
+768 EYYVNL
-774 PQGTTVRPTVTYQLV
+774 PQGTTVRPAVTYQLV

-797 PRDFSGLNGDYK
+797 VRDFSGLNGDYK

-846 PGFRSDSLDYIDSL
+846 PGFRSDSLNYIDSL
-860 PEGITTI
+860 PEGVTTI
-867 PTVTYKKAE
+867 PTVTFKKAE
-876 ESQRVLSVLEG
+876 ESQRVLSVLEN
-887 KTQKITVTAESGAKK
+887 KVQRITVTAESGAKK
-902 EYTVKFIPRASA
+902 EYTVRFIPRASE
-914 NAFLNMIYLDSV
+914 NAFLNMIYLDGV

-940 PMTGETCPAI
+940 PLTGETCPAI

-959 VTITAPYGAGDAI
+959 VTITAPFGAGDAI

-986 IHFVAKAASSAQLAN
+986 IHLIAKATSSAQLAS
-1001 IAIDGIGIPNFSSD
+1001 IAIDGVSIPGFRSD

-1032 TKKDASQTVQIL
+1032 TKKDVSQTVQIL

-1049 AWLHVAD
+1049 AWLHVTD
-1056 TLGNKAAYSITFS
+1056 TLGNKAAYSVEFS

-1092 PAKLNYSYE
+1092 PATLNYSYE
-1101 LNAGSDYPEITYKAK
+1101 LNAGSDYPEITYEAK
-1116 EEAQVVFFGKDSVGH
+1116 EEAQVVFFGQLAAGKWGITVTAEDGT
-1131 WSIAVAAENGN
+1131 IAN
-1142 IVTYTVAYT
+1142 YTVQYNLAKYA
-1151 IKPYTDITLKDL
+1151 DATLKNMSVVDKTL
-1163 KVEGYPFTYIKSLL
+1163 SPTFDSNTFSYNVNIDEGEALPQILVETREGQTVYINNVDADHQEVKVF
-1177 TYGPFSIPEGV
+1177 
-1188 ELPKVTAVPED
+1188 
-1199 GQSVMIFNENDSVQR
+1199 
-1214 IMVMA
+1214 A
-1219 ENGQT
+1219 ESGAT
-1224 NTYSVIY
+1224 NTYNIAY
-1231 TRVKSSEVH
+1231 TRSVSNNALLADILIDGVSLAGFDSEVFTYVDS
-1240 LANIFIDGKAL
+1240 LDRKDESGKL
-1251 VGFNPD
+1251 
-1257 TLNYTVTLPRDAKV
+1257 TSV
-1271 VPNVNPIAKLSNQTV
+1271 VPNVFPIGKLSNQTI
-1286 TTYFSKPN
+1286 TTYFCKPN
-1294 GVTVIEVKAQDGTT
+1294 GTTKIHVEAQDGSTT
-1308 GKYTIAFPL
+1308 KDYFIYFPVRQSNNNFLGDLYLDSEEADLTFKKTTTDYTVILPYTMAECPKVIYEKDETEQRIDFISRPIGDTTKVIVVAENGESRTYNILFKREVLNTKNLLASIYIPEIDKNLSLKNKDQRSFDVTLPYGARTLTVEYEKSYDEQTVFIEPGGVNAPTIITVKANNDTVADEVYRIIPSLATQNPAVLNSIKVDGVDVPGFDPNRYTYIVNRSTKAYPKVSATKNSGVETEPESSMYKWECTVSKDGFVNKYTIFFHYVNDIIPNSDFTQWGTAVYNNGAKPTGWQVPADFFKEVCVMSCAKTGSEVVKTSSSVVGLETTYWSAAGGALPAIITLGKLSGTMAVANKTHYEFYDYIDFMNTPDEITVNYKHQSHADNGAFFAYRF
-1317 EKSDNTL
+1317 
-1324 LKSLMIDGE
+1324 
-1333 TKDVNVTEYS
+1333 KDANNTEYS
-1343 FNVPFGTIN
+1343 FDFTDNSTSSS
-1352 PYDVAYE
+1352 YKTKTQTLT
-1359 LDEGQ
+1359 LDGKPIVGMNIAVDATNKSEGASSGAK
-1364 LVHYVDAPLSGV
+1364 LYVDWFRLSYNSTPKTATVNGLNAPLSG
-1376 TKIIV
+1376 
-1381 TNEKGNNSRTYSISY
+1381 
-1396 TVGVPQGVNKVKSVK
+1396 KVFT
-1411 YSYINV
+1411 
-1417 AAQTVN
+1417 ATLTDP
-1423 GELEPVKGDNVINLP
+1423 EEINLP
-1438 FGAKSFNITEVEK
+1438 SYEFNGEVSDQAQLLTWAAPVEEGDYSVRRATIRNFAEDGTYTDGYILEVKRPLDTRNQLASLYKDSLPITG
-1451 NFPEQTIQLFDGGIR
+1451 FDP
-1466 RGAKIIAVANRS
+1466 ATTS
-1478 GEDDVEYT
+1478 YT
-1486 ITPVMPEFATEG
+1486 I
-1498 KLQSLKYYTN
+1498 
-1508 GEWIDVPRFRPDVYN
+1508 
-1523 YMINVK
+1523 
-1529 NQPKA
+1529 
-1534 NSIQAVA
+1534 
-1541 YGGKTVTHSDI
+1541 
-1552 NAQKKQITFTVEG
+1552 
-1565 GETYSICWFYDGDE
+1565 
-1579 WPFTYERVQSKIA
+1579 
-1592 HWYEV
+1592 
-1597 STLGGIF
+1597 
-1604 GSVAKDKGA
+1604 
-1613 ASAPTGYKPKGWH
+1613 H
-1626 VPADLLAYI
+1626 VPAARHHLHDLIPVPASSLQTVTTAYNET
-1635 DYDATVSHFT
+1635 DS
-1645 YYTGHE
+1645 
-1651 VTVNGEKELTLST
+1651 
-1664 LRGGALNSSMPGT
+1664 T
-1677 MTLGGMSLPDGVKL
+1677 MTITVTPEKGEPTVYKVKFVTDLSDDTTLKSLTAEGVAYDKDVHSYDITATNWPL
-1691 NGKTKVSFEKNLT
+1691 ISYEKNSDKQVVELINGVITVRAENGATGTYTINRLDPTETT
-1704 NAVQYR
+1704 NAVISEFEKGTNVISDFGGGNTER
-1710 NTPEQFAF
+1710 NEEKPDEVIKFKRA
-1718 DYQPI
+1718 
-1723 MTTRINTWNAWVCL
+1723 
-1737 GTASGASLVSKDI
+1737 
-1750 SGSYSNLGKW
+1750 
-1760 QTSTTAL
+1760 
-1767 SYTGTVGK
+1767 
-1775 LNIMLCASEASGS
+1775 
-1788 SYNIYNGPE
+1788 
-1797 SYAADL
+1797 YAAD
-1803 QIRNMRMVFNSA
+1803 
-1815 LTGAKVNGE
+1815 
-1824 DAELSDKTFTITVS
+1824 
-1838 DDFIGI
+1838 
-1844 PSLKFAGKVQDQ
+1844 
-1856 TQTIEW
+1856 
-1862 LNNGEWINGQLTA
+1862 
-1875 KVVNYGENANVEGRD
+1875 
-1890 STIYNV
+1890 
-1896 ILQRTPVTSVDH
+1896 SV
-1908 TADFGSYATT
+1908 
-1918 VKDDTVFVNLPYGT
+1918 VFV
-1932 KFIPD
+1932 
-1937 LTITPASI
+1937 
-1945 HQLVSMTKKGNAVT
+1945 
-1959 VNVKAEDGAE
+1959 
-1969 KTTVY
+1969 
-1974 VFREIKEND
+1974 
-1983 VEFES
+1983 
-1988 ALTASDKKGN
+1988 
-1998 NVPLN
+1998 
-2003 TVDAEHFIYSVEV
+2003 
-2016 EEMPTIE
+2016 
-2023 YTKKDGQKVDI
+2023 
-2034 NYTLDGA
+2034 
-2041 VLIVTAADGVTTRT
+2041 
-2055 YTVNRVDPI
+2055 
-2064 VTTSAQIDEFSLGGN
+2064 
-2079 PWDKLG
+2079 
-2085 KDDYEETLAK
+2085 
-2095 PEELITFEREFKQDS
+2095 
-2110 VVYIQTPDSME
+2110 QTPDSME
-2121 WKVFGSENHRY
+2121 WLVYGSVNNRY
-2132 VLRYPTEPS
+2132 IWRYPTELS
-2141 DNVDLANILIDG
+2141 NNAYLANITQDGVDLADFVKTNFEYDITSDSTTVLVSFVADEGQTLVTSIQEVEGG
-2153 VPYSQFSVLDDEYTI
+2153 VEYTA
-2168 EVDSMI
+2168 E
-2174 TLTAV
+2174 
-2179 ESEPEQSV
+2179 
-2187 VTTQTTEAGEIVVYT
+2187 
-2202 SVVTAENG
+2202 VTAENG
-2210 DKRTYKMTVRRPR
+2210 DKNTYKITVKRPM
-2223 SDNAFLAG
+2223 SNIATLDS
-2231 ILLDSVL
+2231 ILLDDVM
-2238 VENFDPATLTYTVVL
+2238 VEGFAPTTMEYNVTLPV
-2253 PTPAVKVTQ
+2253 PAVKTAE
-2262 PQMPSLTYVVGQTGQ
+2262 PKMPNITYAVGHPGQ
-2277 KVELTPGELN
+2277 KVTVEQLGTLN
-2287 GNDTEIIVTSEDGVN
+2287 GDQTILAVESEDGSTT
-2302 KNTYFVS
+2302 KRYYLTIAS
-2309 IQAQPSACVDLTG
+2309 QKSSCADLTG
-2322 ITVNGV
+2322 ITVNGKP
-2328 AVDQFEPGRHFYSQS
+2328 VDHFETGRHFYSTS
-2343 LATNNIEIDYLSD
+2343 LNTEDIVIDYTAD
-2356 DRFQTVTIL
+2356 DRFLRVEHIVDTVIPHHEL
-2365 KETIREDHEYRF
+2365 KYTLHVVAEDGSTSDYMIE
-2377 TLNVKAENGDEA
+2377 
-2389 NYEVTIY
+2389 IY
-2396 VENQSNDAKLA
+2396 IENQSNDAKLA

-2419 ERALNLDLTFD
+2419 ERALNEDLAFD
-2430 PGNNN
+2430 PANNN
-2435 YEINL
+2435 YIINL

-2453 LKMDGQQV
+2453 LKIDGQTV
-2461 EIIHKVNPITNF
+2461 EIIHKVNPETNF

-2484 DGVEKNTYVLK
+2484 DGVEKNTYTLK
-2495 FLVPLSTNADL
+2495 FLVPLSQNADL

-2539 VAAQKGE
+2539 VAVQKGE
-2546 AGQTIKSIE
+2546 AGQTIKDIV

-2637 IAIDTVEATLNT
+2637 ITMDTVEATLNT

-2692 FEGKTVVY
+2692 FAGKTVVY

-2741 EKSLGYKS
+2741 GKSLGYKS

-2787 ANYDAERFNYR
+2787 ANYDSERFNYR

-2834 WAESKKDSAT
+2834 WAESKKDSAI

-2916 ADTTVHYLPDGDIQ
+2916 ADTTVYYLPDGDIQ

-2969 FIDFRPTKTEYVY
+2969 LIDFHPTKTEYVY

-3025 AQDGRTSMT
+3025 AQDGRTSIT

-3123 TTVNPGDVAT
+3123 TTVNPGDEAT

-3180 DTEIVEDSDQKEFLN
+3180 DTEIIEDSDKKEFLN

-3210 GQPYFYCFYYDG
+3210 GQPYFYCFYYNG
-3222 KKKLAS
+3222 KMKLAS

>member
-1 MGSFGPLNRNKFNIN
+1 
-16 INMSK
+16 MSK
-21 FLQRILVI
+21 FLQRILAV

-34 LPMTIFADDYQL
+34 LPMAILADDYQL

-69 ASNVEQSAL
+69 ASNVEQSPM

-87 NREAGHTGNY
+87 IQGEGRTGKY
-97 CIMAKDQVVGAAGIT
+97 CIVAQDKEIGALGIT
-112 ETSPSYYSL
+112 ETSPGYYSL

-127 LEGLNTGSATA
+127 VEGVNVGSATA

-160 GNNVDKEDFHV
+160 GPNVDKEDFHV

-182 SSYKNKSGSC
+182 SSYKNKSKSC
-192 TSTTVEDEESDI
+192 TSTTIEDEESDI

-227 RERKAY
+227 RERKTY
-233 GQWTNLRI
+233 DQWTNLRI

-267 ANDGLYEGNSLYVD
+267 ANDGLYDGNSLYVD

-311 QVFSVPEGT
+311 QVYSVPEGT
-320 TTVPAIEAYRGA
+320 TTVPAVEAYRGA

-379 TTYKILF
+379 MTYKILF

-398 IYYTYTNINNE
+398 IYCTYTNINNE

-478 LTFEVGKLAD
+478 LTFEIAKLAD
-488 NTLKDIQVNGKSVPG
+488 NTLKDIQVNGKSIPG

-542 PATIDGGT
+542 PPTIDGGA

-588 IKNFDPQNTTYY
+588 IKNFDPTNTTYY
-600 VNLPLGTTALPSIT
+600 VHLPLGTTALPDIT
-614 WTLGD
+614 WTVGD
-619 DYQKVAKTDLGA
+619 EYQKVVKSDLGA

-685 YTYALPVG
+685 YAYALPVG

-737 IAFSVT
+737 IAFSVA

-760 DGFEAEKE
+760 EGFEAEKE
-768 EYWVNL
+768 EYYVNL
-774 PQGTTVRPTVTYQLV
+774 PQGTTVRPAVTYQLV

-797 PRDFSGLNGDYK
+797 VRDFSGLNGDYK

-846 PGFRSDSLDYIDSL
+846 PGFRSDSLNYIDSL
-860 PEGITTI
+860 PEGVTTI
-867 PTVTYKKAE
+867 PTVTFKKAE
-876 ESQRVLSVLEG
+876 ESQRVLSVLEN
-887 KTQKITVTAESGAKK
+887 KVQRITVTAESGAKK
-902 EYTVKFIPRASA
+902 EYTVRFIPRASA
-914 NAFLNMIYLDSV
+914 NAFLNMIYLDGV

-940 PMTGETCPAI
+940 PLTGETCPAI

-959 VTITAPYGAGDAI
+959 VTITAPFGAGDAI

-986 IHFVAKAASSAQLAN
+986 IHFVAKATSSAQLAS
-1001 IAIDGIGIPNFSSD
+1001 IAIDDVSIPGFRSD

-1032 TKKDASQTVQIL
+1032 TKKDVSQTVQIL

-1056 TLGNKAAYSITFS
+1056 TLGNKAAYSVAFS
-1069 RIYSGDNTLVA
+1069 RIYSSNNALEG
-1080 IYANGTMIEGFN
+1080 IYADGVLIPGFD
-1092 PAKLNYSYE
+1092 AATLNYSYD
-1101 LNAGSDYPEITYKAK
+1101 LAAGSAYPEITYKAK
-1116 EEAQVVFFGKDSVGH
+1116 DDAEVVFFGQLASGKWGITVTAEDGT
-1131 WSIAVAAENGN
+1131 IAN
-1142 IVTYTVAYT
+1142 YTVQYNLAKYA
-1151 IKPYTDITLKDL
+1151 DATLKKMSVVDKTL
-1163 KVEGYPFTYIKSLL
+1163 SPTFDSNIFSYNVNIDEGEALPQILVETREGQTVYINNVDADHQ
-1177 TYGPFSIPEGV
+1177 E
-1188 ELPKVTAVPED
+1188 VTV
-1199 GQSVMIFNENDSVQR
+1199 F
-1214 IMVMA
+1214 A
-1219 ENGQT
+1219 ESGAT
-1224 NTYSVIY
+1224 NTYNIAY
-1231 TRVKSSEVH
+1231 TRNVSNNALLADILIDGVSLAGFDSEVFTYVDS
-1240 LANIFIDGKAL
+1240 LDRKDESGKL
-1251 VGFNPD
+1251 
-1257 TLNYTVTLPRDAKV
+1257 TSV
-1271 VPNVNPIAKLSNQTV
+1271 VPNVFPIGKLSNQTI
-1286 TTYFSKPN
+1286 TTYFCKPN
-1294 GVTVIEVKAQDGTT
+1294 GTTKIHVEAQDGTT
-1308 GKYTIAFPL
+1308 QDYFIYFPVRQSNNNFLGDLYLDSEEADLTFKKTTTDYTVILPYTMAECPKVIYEKDETEQRIDFISRPIGDTTKVIVVAENGESRTYNILFKREVLNTKNLLASIYIPEIDKNLSLKNKDQRSFDVTLPYGARTLTVEYEKSYDEQTVFIEPGGVNAPTIITVKANNDTVADEVYRIIPSLATQNPAVLNSIKVDGVDVPGFDPNRYTYIVNRSTKAYPKVSATKNSGVETEPESSMYKWECTVSKDGFVNKYTIFFHYVNDIIPNSDFTQWGTAVYNNGAKPTGWQVPADFFKEVCVMSCAKTGSEVVKTSSSVVGLETTYWSAAGGALPAIITLGKLSGTMAVANKTHYEFYDYIDFMNTPDEITVNYKHQSHADNGAFFAYRF
-1317 EKSDNTL
+1317 
-1324 LKSLMIDGE
+1324 
-1333 TKDVNVTEYS
+1333 KDANNTEYS
-1343 FNVPFGTIN
+1343 FDFTDNSTSSS
-1352 PYDVAYE
+1352 YKTKTQTLT
-1359 LDEGQ
+1359 LDGKPIVGMNIAVDATNKSEGASSGAK
-1364 LVHYVDAPLSGV
+1364 LYVDWFRLSYNSTPKTATVNGLNAPLSGKV
-1376 TKIIV
+1376 FTATLTDPEEINLPSYEFNGEVSDQAQLLTWAAPVKEGDYSVRRATIRNFAEDGTYTDGYSLEVKRPLDTKNQLKDLLVDGLTI
-1381 TNEKGNNSRTYSISY
+1381 TGFDPATTSY
-1396 TVGVPQGVNKVKSVK
+1396 TVHMPATRRHMQDLIPVPASSLQTVATSFADSTMTITVTPEKGEPTVYKVKFVTDLSNDTTLKSLTAEGVAYDK
-1411 YSYINV
+1411 DVHSY
-1417 AAQTVN
+1417 
-1423 GELEPVKGDNVINLP
+1423 D
-1438 FGAKSFNITEVEK
+1438 ITATNWPLISYEK
-1451 NFPEQTIQLFDGGIR
+1451 NSDKQVVELINGVITVR
-1466 RGAKIIAVANRS
+1466 AENGAT
-1478 GEDDVEYT
+1478 GTYT
-1486 ITPVMPEFATEG
+1486 INRLDPTE
-1498 KLQSLKYYTN
+1498 T
-1508 GEWIDVPRFRPDVYN
+1508 
-1523 YMINVK
+1523 
-1529 NQPKA
+1529 
-1534 NSIQAVA
+1534 
-1541 YGGKTVTHSDI
+1541 
-1552 NAQKKQITFTVEG
+1552 
-1565 GETYSICWFYDGDE
+1565 
-1579 WPFTYERVQSKIA
+1579 
-1592 HWYEV
+1592 
-1597 STLGGIF
+1597 
-1604 GSVAKDKGA
+1604 
-1613 ASAPTGYKPKGWH
+1613 
-1626 VPADLLAYI
+1626 
-1635 DYDATVSHFT
+1635 
-1645 YYTGHE
+1645 
-1651 VTVNGEKELTLST
+1651 
-1664 LRGGALNSSMPGT
+1664 
-1677 MTLGGMSLPDGVKL
+1677 
-1691 NGKTKVSFEKNLT
+1691 T
-1704 NAVQYR
+1704 NAVISEFEKGTNVISNFGGGNTER
-1710 NTPEQFAF
+1710 NEEKPDEVIKFKRA
-1718 DYQPI
+1718 
-1723 MTTRINTWNAWVCL
+1723 
-1737 GTASGASLVSKDI
+1737 
-1750 SGSYSNLGKW
+1750 
-1760 QTSTTAL
+1760 
-1767 SYTGTVGK
+1767 
-1775 LNIMLCASEASGS
+1775 
-1788 SYNIYNGPE
+1788 
-1797 SYAADL
+1797 YAAD
-1803 QIRNMRMVFNSA
+1803 
-1815 LTGAKVNGE
+1815 
-1824 DAELSDKTFTITVS
+1824 
-1838 DDFIGI
+1838 
-1844 PSLKFAGKVQDQ
+1844 
-1856 TQTIEW
+1856 
-1862 LNNGEWINGQLTA
+1862 
-1875 KVVNYGENANVEGRD
+1875 
-1890 STIYNV
+1890 
-1896 ILQRTPVTSVDH
+1896 SV
-1908 TADFGSYATT
+1908 
-1918 VKDDTVFVNLPYGT
+1918 VFV
-1932 KFIPD
+1932 
-1937 LTITPASI
+1937 
-1945 HQLVSMTKKGNAVT
+1945 
-1959 VNVKAEDGAE
+1959 
-1969 KTTVY
+1969 
-1974 VFREIKEND
+1974 
-1983 VEFES
+1983 
-1988 ALTASDKKGN
+1988 
-1998 NVPLN
+1998 
-2003 TVDAEHFIYSVEV
+2003 
-2016 EEMPTIE
+2016 
-2023 YTKKDGQKVDI
+2023 
-2034 NYTLDGA
+2034 
-2041 VLIVTAADGVTTRT
+2041 
-2055 YTVNRVDPI
+2055 
-2064 VTTSAQIDEFSLGGN
+2064 
-2079 PWDKLG
+2079 
-2085 KDDYEETLAK
+2085 
-2095 PEELITFEREFKQDS
+2095 
-2110 VVYIQTPDSME
+2110 QTPDSME
-2121 WKVFGSENHRY
+2121 WLVYGSVNNRY
-2132 VLRYPTEPS
+2132 IWRYPTELS
-2141 DNVDLANILIDG
+2141 NNAYLANITQDG
-2153 VPYSQFSVLDDEYTI
+2153 ADLADFVKTNFEYDITSDSTTVLVSFVADEGQTLVTSIQEVEGGVEYTA
-2168 EVDSMI
+2168 E
-2174 TLTAV
+2174 
-2179 ESEPEQSV
+2179 
-2187 VTTQTTEAGEIVVYT
+2187 
-2202 SVVTAENG
+2202 VTAENG
-2210 DKRTYKMTVRRPR
+2210 DKNTYKITVKRPM
-2223 SDNAFLAG
+2223 SNIATLDS
-2231 ILLDSVL
+2231 ILLDDVM
-2238 VENFDPATLTYTVVL
+2238 VEGFAPTTMVYDVTLPV
-2253 PTPAVKVTQ
+2253 PAVKTAE
-2262 PQMPSLTYVVGQTGQ
+2262 PKMPNITYAVGHPGQ
-2277 KVELTPGELN
+2277 KVTVEQLGTLN
-2287 GNDTEIIVTSEDGVN
+2287 GDQTILAVESEDGSTI
-2302 KNTYFVS
+2302 KRYYLTIAS
-2309 IQAQPSACVDLTG
+2309 QKSSCADLTG
-2322 ITVNGV
+2322 ITVNGKP
-2328 AVDQFEPGRHFYSQS
+2328 VDHFETGRHFYSTS
-2343 LATNNIEIDYLSD
+2343 LNTEDIVIDYTAD
-2356 DRFQTVTIL
+2356 DRFLRVEHIVDTVIPHHEL
-2365 KETIREDHEYRF
+2365 KYTLHVVAEDGSTSDYMIE
-2377 TLNVKAENGDEA
+2377 
-2389 NYEVTIY
+2389 IY
-2396 VENQSNDAKLA
+2396 IENQSNDAKLA

-2419 ERALNLDLTFD
+2419 ERALNEDLAFD
-2430 PGNNN
+2430 PANNN
-2435 YEINL
+2435 YIINL

-2453 LKMDGQQV
+2453 LKIDGQTV
-2461 EIIHKVNPITNF
+2461 EIIHKVNPETHF

-2484 DGVEKNTYVLK
+2484 DGIEKNTYTLK
-2495 FLVPLSTNADL
+2495 FLVPLSQNADL

-2539 VAAQKGE
+2539 VAVQKGE
-2546 AGQTIKSIE
+2546 AGQTIKDIV

-2604 GFDENTMYYTLSL
+2604 GFDENTMFYTLSL

-2637 IAIDTVEATLNT
+2637 IKMDTVEATLNT

-2700 LDTLSAAYAAEL
+2700 MDTLSAAYAAEL

-2741 EKSLGYKS
+2741 GKSLGYKS

-2787 ANYDAERFNYR
+2787 ANYDSERFNYR

-2834 WAESKKDSAT
+2834 WAESKKDSAI

-2916 ADTTVHYLPDGDIQ
+2916 ADTMVHYLPDGDIQ

-2969 FIDFRPTKTEYVY
+2969 LIDFHPTKTEYVY

-3025 AQDGRTSMT
+3025 AQDGRTSIT

-3123 TTVNPGDVAT
+3123 TTVNPGDEAT

-3180 DTEIVEDSDQKEFLN
+3180 ETEIVEDSDKKEFLN

-3210 GQPYFYCFYYDG
+3210 GQPYFYCFYYNG
-3222 KKKLAS
+3222 KMKLAS

>member
-1 MGSFGPLNRNKFNIN
+1 
-16 INMSK
+16 MSK
-21 FLQRILVI
+21 FSQRILVV
-29 LTVVM
+29 LAVVM
-34 LPMTIFADDYQL
+34 LPMAILADDYQL

-69 ASNVEQSAL
+69 ASNVEQSPM

-87 NREAGHTGNY
+87 IQGEGRTGKY
-97 CIMAKDQVVGAAGIT
+97 CIVAQDKEIGALGIT
-112 ETSPSYYSL
+112 ETSPGYYSL

-127 LEGLNTGSATA
+127 VEGVNVGSATA
-138 GTKGGYAFTHR
+138 GTKGGYAFAHR

-160 GNNVDKEDFHV
+160 GPNVDKEDFHV

-182 SSYKNKSGSC
+182 SSYKNKSKSC
-192 TSTTVEDEESDI
+192 TSTTIEDEESDI

-227 RERKAY
+227 RERKTY
-233 GQWTNLRI
+233 DQWTNLRI

-267 ANDGLYEGNSLYVD
+267 ANDGLYDGNALYVD

-311 QVFSVPEGT
+311 QVYSVPEGT
-320 TTVPAIEAYRGA
+320 TTVPAVEAYRGA

-379 TTYKILF
+379 MTYKILF

-447 QTIAYSQPASL
+447 QTISYSQPASL

-478 LTFEVGKLAD
+478 LTFEIAKLAD
-488 NTLKDIQVNGKSVPG
+488 NTLKDIQVNGKSIPG

-542 PATIDGGT
+542 PPTIDGGA

-588 IKNFDPQNTTYY
+588 IKNFEPTNTTYY
-600 VNLPLGTTALPSIT
+600 VHLPLGTTALPDIT
-614 WTLGD
+614 WTVGD
-619 DYQKVAKTDLGA
+619 EYQQVVKSDLGA

-685 YTYALPVG
+685 YAYALPVG

-737 IAFSVT
+737 IAFSVA

-750 QGIYLDGVLI
+750 QGIYLDDVLI
-760 DGFEAEKE
+760 EGFEAEKE
-768 EYWVNL
+768 EYYVNL
-774 PQGTTVRPTVTYQLV
+774 PQGTTVRPAVTYQLV

-797 PRDFSGLNGDYK
+797 VRDFSGLNGDYK

-846 PGFRSDSLDYIDSL
+846 PGFRSDSLNYIDSL

-867 PTVTYKKAE
+867 PTVTFKKAE
-876 ESQRVLSVLEG
+876 ESQRVLSVLEN
-887 KTQKITVTAESGAKK
+887 KVQRITVTAESGAKK
-902 EYTVKFIPRASA
+902 EYTVRFIPRASA
-914 NAFLNMIYLDSV
+914 NAFLNMIYLDGV

-940 PMTGETCPAI
+940 PLTGETCPAI

-959 VTITAPYGAGDAI
+959 VTITAPFGAGDAI

-986 IHFVAKAASSAQLAN
+986 IHFVAKATSSAQLAS
-1001 IAIDGIGIPNFSSD
+1001 IAIDGVSIPGFRSD

-1032 TKKDASQTVQIL
+1032 TKKDVSQTVQIL

-1049 AWLHVAD
+1049 AWLHVVD
-1056 TLGNKAAYSITFS
+1056 TLGNKAAYSVAFS

-1092 PAKLNYSYE
+1092 PATLNYSYE
-1101 LNAGSDYPEITYKAK
+1101 LNAGSDYPEITYEAK
-1116 EEAQVVFFGKDSVGH
+1116 EEAQVVFFGQLAAGKWGITVT
-1131 WSIAVAAENGN
+1131 AENGD

-1163 KVEGYPFTYIKSLL
+1163 KVEGYSFTYNKALL

-1188 ELPKVTAVPED
+1188 GLPRVTAVPED

-1214 IMVMA
+1214 ILVMA

-1224 NTYSVIY
+1224 NTYSIIY

-1251 VGFNPD
+1251 VGFDPD

-1271 VPNVNPIAKLSNQTV
+1271 VPNVNPIAKLNNQTV

-1308 GKYTIAFPL
+1308 GTYTIAFPL

-1324 LKSLMIDGE
+1324 LKSLTIDGE
-1333 TKDVNVTEYS
+1333 SKDVHVTEYS

-1359 LDEGQ
+1359 LNEGQ
-1364 LVHYVDAPLSGV
+1364 LVHCVDAPISGV
-1376 TKIIV
+1376 TKIVV

-1411 YSYINV
+1411 YSYIN
-1417 AAQTVN
+1417 AAAETVH

-1438 FGAKSFNITEVEK
+1438 FGAKRFNITEVEK
-1451 NFPEQTIQLFDGGIR
+1451 NFPEQTIQLFDGGIC

-1498 KLQSLKYYTN
+1498 KLQSLQF
-1508 GEWIDVPRFRPDVYN
+1508 GGVDVPRFRPDVYN
-1523 YMINVK
+1523 YMINVTD
-1529 NQPKA
+1529 QPTA
-1534 NSIQAVA
+1534 ADFTAVA
-1541 YGGKTVTHSDI
+1541 YGGKTVTPSAIDV
-1552 NAQKKQITFTVEG
+1552 QKKQITFTVAD
-1565 GETYSICWFYDGDE
+1565 GETYSVCWFYDGDE
-1579 WPFTYERVQSKIA
+1579 APFTFNWEKTKDNVTFYRSSLTGKITK
-1592 HWYEV
+1592 EGTKN
-1597 STLGGIF
+1597 S
-1604 GSVAKDKGA
+1604 
-1613 ASAPTGYKPKGWH
+1613 TGYRPHGWT
-1626 VPADLLAYI
+1626 VPADLFAGIIYEPV
-1635 DYDATVSHFT
+1635 VSTFT
-1645 YYTGHE
+1645 YYTGKE
-1651 VTVNGEKELTLST
+1651 VTRINEKEAILATI
-1664 LRGGALNSSMPGT
+1664 RGGALNSSIPGA
-1677 MTLGGMSLPDGVKL
+1677 MTLGTLSMPDGVKI
-1691 NGKTKVSFEKNLT
+1691 NGGTKVSFTRDLT
-1704 NAVQYR
+1704 VGATYR
-1710 NTPEQFAF
+1710 NTPQQFKF

-1723 MTTRINTWNAWVCL
+1723 MSYGITKFHAWIALGENNTTKIEHQL
-1737 GTASGASLVSKDI
+1737 EGL
-1750 SGSYSNLGKW
+1750 YSNLGTW
-1760 QTSTTAL
+1760 
-1767 SYTGTVGK
+1767 GTITQDLDYNFTVQK
-1775 LNIMLCASEASGS
+1775 LNILLCSSEINGS
-1788 SYNIYNGPE
+1788 SLSIYNGSE
-1797 SYAADL
+1797 SKSCDL
-1803 QIRNMRMVFNSA
+1803 QVRNIRFVYNSE
-1815 LTGAKVNGE
+1815 LTGVTVNGD
-1824 DAELSDKTFTITVS
+1824 DAALSDKTFTISVAE
-1838 DDFIGI
+1838 DYIGL
-1844 PSLKFAGKVQDQ
+1844 PALKFTGKVQDQ

-1908 TADFGSYATT
+1908 TADFGTYATT
-1918 VKDDTVFVNLPYGT
+1918 VQDDTVFVNLPYGT

-1937 LTITPASI
+1937 LTITPANI

-1959 VNVKAEDGAE
+1959 VHVKAEDGAE

-1988 ALTASDKKGN
+1988 AITASDKNGN
-1998 NVPLN
+1998 DVPLT
-2003 TVDAEHFIYSVEV
+2003 TVDAEHFIYSVAV

-2064 VTTSAQIDEFSLGGN
+2064 VTTSAKIDEFSLGGN

-2085 KDDYEETLAK
+2085 KDDHEETLAK
-2095 PEELITFEREFKQDS
+2095 PDELITFEREFKQDS

-2121 WKVFGSENHRY
+2121 WKVFGSTNHTY

-2141 DNVDLANILIDG
+2141 DNVNLANILIDG
-2153 VPYSQFSVLDDEYTI
+2153 VPYSGFSVLEDEYTI

-2179 ESEPEQSV
+2179 ESEPEQSI
-2187 VTTQTTEAGEIVVYT
+2187 VTTQTTAAGEIVVYT

-2277 KVELTPGELN
+2277 TVELTPGELN
-2287 GNDTEIIVTSEDGVN
+2287 GNDTEIIVTSEDGVHT
-2302 KNTYFVS
+2302 NTYFVS

-2328 AVDQFEPGRHFYSQS
+2328 AVEQFEPGRHFYLQS
-2343 LATNNIEIDYLSD
+2343 LTTNNIEIDYLSD

-2365 KETIREDHEYRF
+2365 KDTIRENHEYRF

-2396 VENQSNDAKLA
+2396 LENQSNDAKLA

-2419 ERALNLDLTFD
+2419 ERALNEDLAFD
-2430 PGNNN
+2430 PANNN
-2435 YEINL
+2435 YIINL

-2453 LKMDGQQV
+2453 LKIDGQTV
-2461 EIIHKVNPITNF
+2461 EIIHKVNPETNF

-2484 DGVEKNTYVLK
+2484 DGVEKNTYTLK
-2495 FLVPLSTNADL
+2495 FLVPLSQNADL

-2539 VAAQKGE
+2539 VAVQKGE
-2546 AGQTIKSIE
+2546 AGQTIKDIV

-2637 IAIDTVEATLNT
+2637 ITMDTVEATLNT

-2667 VSYTIEKSDVD
+2667 ISYTIEKSDVD

-2741 EKSLGYKS
+2741 GKSLGYKS

-2787 ANYDAERFNYR
+2787 ANYDSERFNYR

-2834 WAESKKDSAT
+2834 WAESKKDSAI

-2916 ADTTVHYLPDGDIQ
+2916 ADTTVYYLPDGDIQ

-2969 FIDFRPTKTEYVY
+2969 LIDFHPTKTEYVY

-3025 AQDGRTSMT
+3025 AQDGRTSIT

-3123 TTVNPGDVAT
+3123 TTVNPGDEAT

-3180 DTEIVEDSDQKEFLN
+3180 DTEIVEDSDKKEFLN

-3210 GQPYFYCFYYDG
+3210 GQPYFYCFYYNG
-3222 KKKLAS
+3222 KMKLAS

>member
-1 MGSFGPLNRNKFNIN
+1 
-16 INMSK
+16 MSK
-21 FLQRILVI
+21 FLQRILVV

-34 LPMTIFADDYQL
+34 LPMTILADDYQL

-69 ASNVEQSAL
+69 ASNVEQSPM

-87 NREAGHTGNY
+87 IQGEGRTGKY
-97 CIMAKDQVVGAAGIT
+97 CIVAQDKEIGALGIT
-112 ETSPSYYSL
+112 ETSPGYYSL

-127 LEGLNTGSATA
+127 VEGVNVGSATA
-138 GTKGGYAFTHR
+138 GTKGGYAFAHR

-160 GNNVDKEDFHV
+160 GPNVDKEDFHV

-182 SSYKNKSGSC
+182 SSYKNKSKSC
-192 TSTTVEDEESDI
+192 TSTTIEDEESDI

-227 RERKAY
+227 RERKTY
-233 GQWTNLRI
+233 DQWTNLRI

-267 ANDGLYEGNSLYVD
+267 ANDGLYDGNSLYVD

-311 QVFSVPEGT
+311 QVYSVPEGT
-320 TTVPAIEAYRGA
+320 TTVPAVEAYRGA

-379 TTYKILF
+379 MTYKILF

-398 IYYTYTNINNE
+398 IYCTYTNINNE

-420 STYNYKVELPYGSKG
+420 SNYNYKVELPYGSKG

-447 QTIAYSQPASL
+447 QTISYSQPASL

-478 LTFEVGKLAD
+478 LTFEIAKLAD
-488 NTLKDIQVNGKSVPG
+488 NTLKDIQVNGKSIPG

-542 PATIDGGT
+542 PPTIDGGA

-588 IKNFDPQNTTYY
+588 IKNFEPTNTTYY
-600 VNLPLGTTALPSIT
+600 VHLPLGTTALPDIT
-614 WTLGD
+614 WTVGD
-619 DYQKVAKTDLGA
+619 EYQQVVKSDLGA

-685 YTYALPVG
+685 YAYALPVG

-721 TRITV
+721 TRIMV

-737 IAFSVT
+737 IAFSVA

-760 DGFEAEKE
+760 EGFEAEKE
-768 EYWVNL
+768 EYDVNL
-774 PQGTTVRPTVTYQLV
+774 PQGTTVRPAVTYQLV

-797 PRDFSGLNGDYK
+797 VRDFSGLNGDYK

-846 PGFRSDSLDYIDSL
+846 PGFRSDSLNYIDSL

-867 PTVTYKKAE
+867 PTVTFKKAE
-876 ESQRVLSVLEG
+876 ESQRVLSVLEN
-887 KTQKITVTAESGAKK
+887 KVQRITVTAESGAKK
-902 EYTVKFIPRASA
+902 EYTVRFIPRASA
-914 NAFLNMIYLDSV
+914 NAFLNMIYLDGV

-940 PMTGETCPAI
+940 PLTGETCPAI

-959 VTITAPYGAGDAI
+959 VTITAPFGAGDAI

-986 IHFVAKAASSAQLAN
+986 IHFVAKATSSAQLAS
-1001 IAIDGIGIPNFSSD
+1001 IAIDDVSIPGFRSD

-1032 TKKDASQTVQIL
+1032 TKKDVSQTVQIL

-1056 TLGNKAAYSITFS
+1056 TLGNKAAYSVAFS

-1080 IYANGTMIEGFN
+1080 IYANGMMIEGFN
-1092 PAKLNYSYE
+1092 PATLNYSYE
-1101 LNAGSDYPEITYKAK
+1101 LNAGSDYPEITYEAK
-1116 EEAQVVFFGKDSVGH
+1116 EEAQVVFFGQL
-1131 WSIAVAAENGN
+1131 AAG
-1142 IVTYTVAYT
+1142 
-1151 IKPYTDITLKDL
+1151 KWGIT
-1163 KVEGYPFTYIKSLL
+1163 
-1177 TYGPFSIPEGV
+1177 
-1188 ELPKVTAVPED
+1188 VTAED
-1199 GQSVMIFNENDSVQR
+1199 GTI
-1214 IMVMA
+1214 A
-1219 ENGQT
+1219 
-1224 NTYSVIY
+1224 
-1231 TRVKSSEVH
+1231 
-1240 LANIFIDGKAL
+1240 
-1251 VGFNPD
+1251 
-1257 TLNYTVTLPRDAKV
+1257 NYTVQYNLAKYADATLKKMSVVDKTLSPAFDSNIFSYNVNIDEGEALPQILVETREGQTVYINNVDADHQEVTVFAESGAKNTYNIAYTRRVSNNALLADILIDGVSLAGFDSEVFTYVDSLDRKDESGKLTSV
-1271 VPNVNPIAKLSNQTV
+1271 VPNVFPIGKLSNQTI
-1286 TTYFSKPN
+1286 TTYFCKPN
-1294 GVTVIEVKAQDGTT
+1294 GTTKIHVEAQDGSTTQDYFIYFPVRQSNNNFLGDLYLDSEEADLTFKKTTTDYTVILPYTMAECPKVIYEKDETEQRIDFISRPIGDTTKVIVVAENGESRTYNILFKREVLKTKNLLASIYIPEIDKNLSLKNKDQRSFDVTLPYGARTLTVEYEKSYDEQTVFIQPGGVNHPTIITVKANNDTVADEIYRIIPTVPTADPAVLTDIKVNGTTITGFDPEQFSYIVKVTDKPILRYTLNKGAEINILEQTSKHWKAEVTYGERTNTYEIWYYYQNDVIPNANLDDWSAITKYNNKNKPNGWNVIADAADKYRTDKTGAECQKASDGSVYLPTTYRTMCCRNVPAFMALGTISGKLNTQNAFTYSGGIVFRNSPDYLSICYKAPTVHNSNHLIYILQGTEGEFVIDSTDTKSFNNFKVKTLNLRGANEAAGEPTLLNIVLNSYSGTT
-1308 GKYTIAFPL
+1308 GGLGTEGMGKISEMYVDWLQFSFNHTLTSMKVDEFDAA
-1317 EKSDNTL
+1317 KSDNAFSATL
-1324 LKSLMIDGE
+1324 TDPERIELPVLSFTGEVADQAQDVTWAAPVKDADFETRTATIRNWAENGVDYSDYTLTVKRPLDTRNELANLLLDTVMINGFAANKTDYVVTLPASRRNLPDIQPVPASSLQTVTTAYNETDSTMTITVTPEKGEPTVYKVKFVTDLSDDTTLKSLTAEGVTYD
-1333 TKDVNVTEYS
+1333 KDVHSYDITATNWPLISYEKNSDKQVVELINGVITVTAENGATGTY
-1343 FNVPFGTIN
+1343 TIN
-1352 PYDVAYE
+1352 R
-1359 LDEGQ
+1359 LD
-1364 LVHYVDAPLSGV
+1364 P
-1376 TKIIV
+1376 
-1381 TNEKGNNSRTYSISY
+1381 
-1396 TVGVPQGVNKVKSVK
+1396 
-1411 YSYINV
+1411 
-1417 AAQTVN
+1417 
-1423 GELEPVKGDNVINLP
+1423 
-1438 FGAKSFNITEVEK
+1438 TE
-1451 NFPEQTIQLFDGGIR
+1451 T
-1466 RGAKIIAVANRS
+1466 
-1478 GEDDVEYT
+1478 
-1486 ITPVMPEFATEG
+1486 
-1498 KLQSLKYYTN
+1498 
-1508 GEWIDVPRFRPDVYN
+1508 
-1523 YMINVK
+1523 
-1529 NQPKA
+1529 
-1534 NSIQAVA
+1534 
-1541 YGGKTVTHSDI
+1541 
-1552 NAQKKQITFTVEG
+1552 
-1565 GETYSICWFYDGDE
+1565 
-1579 WPFTYERVQSKIA
+1579 
-1592 HWYEV
+1592 
-1597 STLGGIF
+1597 
-1604 GSVAKDKGA
+1604 
-1613 ASAPTGYKPKGWH
+1613 
-1626 VPADLLAYI
+1626 
-1635 DYDATVSHFT
+1635 
-1645 YYTGHE
+1645 
-1651 VTVNGEKELTLST
+1651 
-1664 LRGGALNSSMPGT
+1664 
-1677 MTLGGMSLPDGVKL
+1677 
-1691 NGKTKVSFEKNLT
+1691 T
-1704 NAVQYR
+1704 NAVISEFEKGTNVILDFGGNNTER
-1710 NTPEQFAF
+1710 N
-1718 DYQPI
+1718 
-1723 MTTRINTWNAWVCL
+1723 
-1737 GTASGASLVSKDI
+1737 
-1750 SGSYSNLGKW
+1750 
-1760 QTSTTAL
+1760 
-1767 SYTGTVGK
+1767 
-1775 LNIMLCASEASGS
+1775 EAKPDEV
-1788 SYNIYNGPE
+1788 IKFKRA
-1797 SYAADL
+1797 YAAD
-1803 QIRNMRMVFNSA
+1803 
-1815 LTGAKVNGE
+1815 
-1824 DAELSDKTFTITVS
+1824 
-1838 DDFIGI
+1838 
-1844 PSLKFAGKVQDQ
+1844 
-1856 TQTIEW
+1856 
-1862 LNNGEWINGQLTA
+1862 
-1875 KVVNYGENANVEGRD
+1875 
-1890 STIYNV
+1890 
-1896 ILQRTPVTSVDH
+1896 SV
-1908 TADFGSYATT
+1908 
-1918 VKDDTVFVNLPYGT
+1918 VFV
-1932 KFIPD
+1932 
-1937 LTITPASI
+1937 
-1945 HQLVSMTKKGNAVT
+1945 
-1959 VNVKAEDGAE
+1959 
-1969 KTTVY
+1969 
-1974 VFREIKEND
+1974 
-1983 VEFES
+1983 
-1988 ALTASDKKGN
+1988 
-1998 NVPLN
+1998 
-2003 TVDAEHFIYSVEV
+2003 
-2016 EEMPTIE
+2016 
-2023 YTKKDGQKVDI
+2023 
-2034 NYTLDGA
+2034 
-2041 VLIVTAADGVTTRT
+2041 
-2055 YTVNRVDPI
+2055 
-2064 VTTSAQIDEFSLGGN
+2064 
-2079 PWDKLG
+2079 
-2085 KDDYEETLAK
+2085 
-2095 PEELITFEREFKQDS
+2095 
-2110 VVYIQTPDSME
+2110 QTPDSME
-2121 WKVFGSENHRY
+2121 WLVYGSVNNRY
-2132 VLRYPTEPS
+2132 IWRYPTELS
-2141 DNVDLANILIDG
+2141 NNAYLANITQDG
-2153 VPYSQFSVLDDEYTI
+2153 ADLADFVKTNFEYDITSDSTTVLASFVADEGQTLVTSIREIEGGVEYTAEVTAENRLDKNTYKITVKRPMSNIATLDSILLDDVMVEGFAPTTTVYDVTLPVPAVKTAEPKMPNITYAVGHPGQKVTVEQLGTLNGDQTI
-2168 EVDSMI
+2168 
-2174 TLTAV
+2174 LAV
-2179 ESEPEQSV
+2179 ESEDGSI
-2187 VTTQTTEAGEIVVYT
+2187 TERY
-2202 SVVTAENG
+2202 
-2210 DKRTYKMTVRRPR
+2210 Y
-2223 SDNAFLAG
+2223 
-2231 ILLDSVL
+2231 
-2238 VENFDPATLTYTVVL
+2238 LTI
-2253 PTPAVKVTQ
+2253 A
-2262 PQMPSLTYVVGQTGQ
+2262 SQ
-2277 KVELTPGELN
+2277 K
-2287 GNDTEIIVTSEDGVN
+2287 S
-2302 KNTYFVS
+2302 S
-2309 IQAQPSACVDLTG
+2309 CADLTG
-2322 ITVNGV
+2322 ITVNGKP
-2328 AVDQFEPGRHFYSQS
+2328 VDHFEPGRHFYSTS
-2343 LATNNIEIDYLSD
+2343 LNTEDIVIDYTAD
-2356 DRFQTVTIL
+2356 DRFLRVEHIVDTVIPHHEL
-2365 KETIREDHEYRF
+2365 KYTLHVVAEDGSTSDYMIE
-2377 TLNVKAENGDEA
+2377 
-2389 NYEVTIY
+2389 IY
-2396 VENQSNDAKLA
+2396 IENQSNDAKLA

-2419 ERALNLDLTFD
+2419 ERALNEDLAFD
-2430 PGNNN
+2430 PANNN
-2435 YEINL
+2435 YIINL

-2453 LKMDGQQV
+2453 LKIDGQTV
-2461 EIIHKVNPITNF
+2461 EIIHKVNPETNF

-2484 DGVEKNTYVLK
+2484 DGVEKNTYTLK
-2495 FLVPLSTNADL
+2495 FLVPLSKNADL

-2539 VAAQKGE
+2539 VAVQKGE
-2546 AGQTIKSIE
+2546 AGQTIKDIV

-2637 IAIDTVEATLNT
+2637 ITMDTVEATLNT

-2667 VSYTIEKSDVD
+2667 ISYTIEKSDVD

-2741 EKSLGYKS
+2741 GKSLGYKS

-2787 ANYDAERFNYR
+2787 ANYDSERFNYR

-2834 WAESKKDSAT
+2834 WAESKKDSAI

-2916 ADTTVHYLPDGDIQ
+2916 ADTTVYYLPDGDIQ

-2969 FIDFRPTKTEYVY
+2969 LIDFHPTKTEYVY

-3025 AQDGRTSMT
+3025 AQDGRTSIT

-3089 ADVDKGRVTAGDTT
+3089 ADVDKGRVSAGDTT

-3123 TTVNPGDVAT
+3123 TTVNPGDEAT

-3180 DTEIVEDSDQKEFLN
+3180 DTEIVEDSDKKEFLN

-3210 GQPYFYCFYYDG
+3210 GQPYFYCFYYNG
-3222 KKKLAS
+3222 KMKLAS

>member
-1 MGSFGPLNRNKFNIN
+1 
-16 INMSK
+16 MSK
-21 FLQRILVI
+21 FLQRILVV

-34 LPMTIFADDYQL
+34 LPMAILADDYQL

-69 ASNVEQSAL
+69 ASNVEQSPM

-87 NREAGHTGNY
+87 IQGEGRTGKY
-97 CIMAKDQVVGAAGIT
+97 CIVAQDKEIGALGIT
-112 ETSPSYYSL
+112 ETSPGYYSL

-127 LEGLNTGSATA
+127 VEGVNVGSATA

-160 GNNVDKEDFHV
+160 GPNVDKEDFHV

-182 SSYKNKSGSC
+182 SSYKNKSKSC
-192 TSTTVEDEESDI
+192 TSTTIEDEESDI

-227 RERKAY
+227 RERKTY
-233 GQWTNLRI
+233 DQWTNLRI

-267 ANDGLYEGNSLYVD
+267 ANDGLYDGNSLYVD

-311 QVFSVPEGT
+311 QVYSVPEGT
-320 TTVPAIEAYRGA
+320 TTVPSVEAYRGA

-379 TTYKILF
+379 MTYKILF

-398 IYYTYTNINNE
+398 IYCTYTNINNE

-478 LTFEVGKLAD
+478 LTFEIAKLAD
-488 NTLKDIQVNGKSVPG
+488 NTLKDIQVNGKSIPG

-513 SLPTSTT
+513 ALPTSTT

-542 PATIDGGT
+542 PPTIDGGA

-588 IKNFDPQNTTYY
+588 IKNFDPTNTTYY
-600 VNLPLGTTALPSIT
+600 VHLPLGTTALPDIT
-614 WTLGD
+614 WTVGD
-619 DYQKVAKTDLGA
+619 EYQKVVKSDLGA

-685 YTYALPVG
+685 YAYALPVG

-737 IAFSVT
+737 IAFSVA

-750 QGIYLDGVLI
+750 QGIYLDDVLI
-760 DGFEAEKE
+760 EGFEAEKE
-768 EYWVNL
+768 EYYVNL
-774 PQGTTVRPTVTYQLV
+774 PQGTTVRPAVTYQLV

-797 PRDFSGLNGDYK
+797 VRDFSGLNGDYK

-846 PGFRSDSLDYIDSL
+846 PGFRSDSLNYIDSL

-867 PTVTYKKAE
+867 PTVTFKKAE
-876 ESQRVLSVLEG
+876 ESQRVLSVLEN
-887 KTQKITVTAESGAKK
+887 KVQRITVTAESGAKK
-902 EYTVKFIPRASA
+902 EYTVRFIPRASA
-914 NAFLNMIYLDSV
+914 NAFLNMIYLDGV

-940 PMTGETCPAI
+940 PLTGETCPAI

-959 VTITAPYGAGDAI
+959 VTITAPFGAGDAI

-986 IHFVAKAASSAQLAN
+986 IHLIAKATSSAQLAS
-1001 IAIDGIGIPNFSSD
+1001 IAIDGVSIPGFRSD

-1032 TKKDASQTVQIL
+1032 TKKDVSQTVQIL

-1056 TLGNKAAYSITFS
+1056 TLGNKAAYSVAFS

-1092 PAKLNYSYE
+1092 PATLNYSYE
-1101 LNAGSDYPEITYKAK
+1101 LNAGSDYPEITYEAK
-1116 EEAQVVFFGKDSVGH
+1116 EEAQVVFFGQLAAGKWGITVTAEDGT
-1131 WSIAVAAENGN
+1131 IAN
-1142 IVTYTVAYT
+1142 YTVQYNLAKYA
-1151 IKPYTDITLKDL
+1151 DATLKNMSVVDKTL
-1163 KVEGYPFTYIKSLL
+1163 SPTFDSNTFSYNVNIDEGEALPQILVETREGQTVYINNVDADHQ
-1177 TYGPFSIPEGV
+1177 E
-1188 ELPKVTAVPED
+1188 VTV
-1199 GQSVMIFNENDSVQR
+1199 F
-1214 IMVMA
+1214 A
-1219 ENGQT
+1219 ESGAT
-1224 NTYSVIY
+1224 NTYNIAY
-1231 TRVKSSEVH
+1231 TRNVSNNALLADILIDGVSLAGFDSEVFSYVDS
-1240 LANIFIDGKAL
+1240 LDRKDESGKL
-1251 VGFNPD
+1251 
-1257 TLNYTVTLPRDAKV
+1257 TSV
-1271 VPNVNPIAKLSNQTV
+1271 VPNVFPIGKLSNQTI
-1286 TTYFSKPN
+1286 TTYFCKPN
-1294 GVTVIEVKAQDGTT
+1294 GTTKIHVEAQGGMTQDYFIYFPVRQSNNNFLGDLYLDSEEADLTFKKTTTDYTVILPYTMAECPKVIYEKDETEQRIDFISRPIGDTTKVIVVAENGESRTYNILFKREVLNTKNLLASIYIPEIDKNLSLKNKDQRSFDVTLPYGARTLTVEYEKSYDEQTVFIEPGGVNHPTIITVKANNDTVADEVYVLNPIKTTQNPAVLNSIKVDGVDVPGFDPNRYTYIVNRST
-1308 GKYTIAFPL
+1308 KAYPKVSATKNSGVETEPESSMYKWECTVSKDGFVNKYTIFFHYVNDIIPNSDFTQWGTAVYNNGAKPTGWQVPADFFKEVCVMSCAKTGSEVVKTSSSVVGLETTYWSAAGGALPAIITLGKLSGTMAVANKTHYEFYDYIDFMNTPDEITVNYKHQSHADNGAFFAYRF
-1317 EKSDNTL
+1317 
-1324 LKSLMIDGE
+1324 
-1333 TKDVNVTEYS
+1333 KDANNTEYS
-1343 FNVPFGTIN
+1343 FDFTDNSTSSS
-1352 PYDVAYE
+1352 YKTKTQTLT
-1359 LDEGQ
+1359 LDGKPIVGMNIAVDATNKSEGASSGAK
-1364 LVHYVDAPLSGV
+1364 LYVDWFRLSYNSTPKTATVNGLNAPLSGKV
-1376 TKIIV
+1376 FTATLTDPEEINLPSYEFNGEVSDQAQLLTWAAPVKEGDYSVRRATIRNFAEDGTYTDGYSLEVKRPLDTKNQLKDLLVDGLTI
-1381 TNEKGNNSRTYSISY
+1381 TGFDPATTSY
-1396 TVGVPQGVNKVKSVK
+1396 TVHIPATRRHMQDLIPVPASSLQTVATSFADSTMTITVTPEKGEPTVYKVKFVTDLSDDTTLKSLTAEGVAYDK
-1411 YSYINV
+1411 DVHSY
-1417 AAQTVN
+1417 
-1423 GELEPVKGDNVINLP
+1423 D
-1438 FGAKSFNITEVEK
+1438 ITATNWPLISYEK
-1451 NFPEQTIQLFDGGIR
+1451 NSDKQVVELINGVITVTAEN
-1466 RGAKIIAVANRS
+1466 GAT
-1478 GEDDVEYT
+1478 GTYT
-1486 ITPVMPEFATEG
+1486 INRLDPTE
-1498 KLQSLKYYTN
+1498 T
-1508 GEWIDVPRFRPDVYN
+1508 
-1523 YMINVK
+1523 
-1529 NQPKA
+1529 
-1534 NSIQAVA
+1534 
-1541 YGGKTVTHSDI
+1541 
-1552 NAQKKQITFTVEG
+1552 
-1565 GETYSICWFYDGDE
+1565 
-1579 WPFTYERVQSKIA
+1579 
-1592 HWYEV
+1592 
-1597 STLGGIF
+1597 
-1604 GSVAKDKGA
+1604 
-1613 ASAPTGYKPKGWH
+1613 
-1626 VPADLLAYI
+1626 
-1635 DYDATVSHFT
+1635 
-1645 YYTGHE
+1645 
-1651 VTVNGEKELTLST
+1651 
-1664 LRGGALNSSMPGT
+1664 
-1677 MTLGGMSLPDGVKL
+1677 
-1691 NGKTKVSFEKNLT
+1691 T
-1704 NAVQYR
+1704 NAVISEFEKGTNVISNFGGGNTER
-1710 NTPEQFAF
+1710 NEEKPDEVIKFKRA
-1718 DYQPI
+1718 
-1723 MTTRINTWNAWVCL
+1723 
-1737 GTASGASLVSKDI
+1737 
-1750 SGSYSNLGKW
+1750 
-1760 QTSTTAL
+1760 
-1767 SYTGTVGK
+1767 
-1775 LNIMLCASEASGS
+1775 
-1788 SYNIYNGPE
+1788 
-1797 SYAADL
+1797 YAAD
-1803 QIRNMRMVFNSA
+1803 
-1815 LTGAKVNGE
+1815 
-1824 DAELSDKTFTITVS
+1824 
-1838 DDFIGI
+1838 
-1844 PSLKFAGKVQDQ
+1844 
-1856 TQTIEW
+1856 
-1862 LNNGEWINGQLTA
+1862 
-1875 KVVNYGENANVEGRD
+1875 
-1890 STIYNV
+1890 
-1896 ILQRTPVTSVDH
+1896 SV
-1908 TADFGSYATT
+1908 
-1918 VKDDTVFVNLPYGT
+1918 VFV
-1932 KFIPD
+1932 
-1937 LTITPASI
+1937 
-1945 HQLVSMTKKGNAVT
+1945 
-1959 VNVKAEDGAE
+1959 
-1969 KTTVY
+1969 
-1974 VFREIKEND
+1974 
-1983 VEFES
+1983 
-1988 ALTASDKKGN
+1988 
-1998 NVPLN
+1998 
-2003 TVDAEHFIYSVEV
+2003 
-2016 EEMPTIE
+2016 
-2023 YTKKDGQKVDI
+2023 
-2034 NYTLDGA
+2034 
-2041 VLIVTAADGVTTRT
+2041 
-2055 YTVNRVDPI
+2055 
-2064 VTTSAQIDEFSLGGN
+2064 
-2079 PWDKLG
+2079 
-2085 KDDYEETLAK
+2085 
-2095 PEELITFEREFKQDS
+2095 
-2110 VVYIQTPDSME
+2110 QTPDSME
-2121 WKVFGSENHRY
+2121 WLVYGSVNNRY
-2132 VLRYPTEPS
+2132 IWRYPTELS
-2141 DNVDLANILIDG
+2141 NNAYLANITQDGVDLADFVKTNFEYDITSDSTTVLASFVADEGQTLVTSIQEVEGG
-2153 VPYSQFSVLDDEYTI
+2153 VEYT
-2168 EVDSMI
+2168 
-2174 TLTAV
+2174 A
-2179 ESEPEQSV
+2179 
-2187 VTTQTTEAGEIVVYT
+2187 
-2202 SVVTAENG
+2202 VVTAENG
-2210 DKRTYKMTVRRPR
+2210 
-2223 SDNAFLAG
+2223 
-2231 ILLDSVL
+2231 
-2238 VENFDPATLTYTVVL
+2238 
-2253 PTPAVKVTQ
+2253 
-2262 PQMPSLTYVVGQTGQ
+2262 
-2277 KVELTPGELN
+2277 
-2287 GNDTEIIVTSEDGVN
+2287 VN
-2302 KNTYFVS
+2302 KNTYKITVKRPMSNIATLDS
-2309 IQAQPSACVDLTG
+2309 ILLDDVMVEGFAPTTMVYDVTLPVPAVKTAEPKMPNITYAVGHPGQKVTVEQLGTLNGDQTILAVESEDRSTTERYYLTIASQKSSCADLTG
-2322 ITVNGV
+2322 LTVNGKP
-2328 AVDQFEPGRHFYSQS
+2328 VDHFETGRHFYSTS
-2343 LATNNIEIDYLSD
+2343 LNTEDIVIDYTAD
-2356 DRFQTVTIL
+2356 DRFLRVEHIVDTVIPHHEL
-2365 KETIREDHEYRF
+2365 KYTLHVVAEDGSTSDYMIE
-2377 TLNVKAENGDEA
+2377 
-2389 NYEVTIY
+2389 IY
-2396 VENQSNDAKLA
+2396 IENQSNDAKLA

-2419 ERALNLDLTFD
+2419 ERALNEDLAFD
-2430 PGNNN
+2430 PANNN
-2435 YEINL
+2435 YIINL

-2453 LKMDGQQV
+2453 LKIDGQTV
-2461 EIIHKVNPITNF
+2461 EIIHKVNPETHF

-2484 DGVEKNTYVLK
+2484 DGVEKNTYTLK
-2495 FLVPLSTNADL
+2495 FLVPLSKNADL

-2539 VAAQKGE
+2539 VAVQKGE
-2546 AGQTIKSIE
+2546 AGQTIKDIV

-2637 IAIDTVEATLNT
+2637 ITMDTVEATLNT

-2700 LDTLSAAYAAEL
+2700 MDTLSAAYAAEL

-2741 EKSLGYKS
+2741 GKSLGYKS

-2787 ANYDAERFNYR
+2787 ANYDSERFNYR

-2834 WAESKKDSAT
+2834 WAESKKDSAI

-2916 ADTTVHYLPDGDIQ
+2916 ADTTVYYLPDGDIQ

-2969 FIDFRPTKTEYVY
+2969 LIDFHPTKTEYVY

-3025 AQDGRTSMT
+3025 AQDGRTSIT

-3123 TTVNPGDVAT
+3123 TTVNPGDEAT

-3180 DTEIVEDSDQKEFLN
+3180 DTEIVEDSDKKEFLN

-3210 GQPYFYCFYYDG
+3210 GQPYFYCFYYNG
-3222 KKKLAS
+3222 KMKLAS

>member
-1 MGSFGPLNRNKFNIN
+1 
-16 INMSK
+16 MSK
-21 FLQRILVI
+21 FLQRILVV
-29 LTVVM
+29 LAVVM
-34 LPMTIFADDYQL
+34 LPMAILADDYQL

-69 ASNVEQSAL
+69 ASNVEQSPL

-87 NREAGHTGNY
+87 IQGEGRTGKY
-97 CIMAKDQVVGAAGIT
+97 CIVAQDKEIGALGIT
-112 ETSPSYYSL
+112 ETSPGYYSL

-127 LEGLNTGSATA
+127 VEGVNVGSATA

-160 GNNVDKEDFHV
+160 GPNVDKEDFHV

-182 SSYKNKSGSC
+182 SSYKNKSKSC
-192 TSTTVEDEESDI
+192 TSTTIEDEESDI

-227 RERKAY
+227 RERKTY
-233 GQWTNLRI
+233 DQWTNLRI

-267 ANDGLYEGNSLYVD
+267 ANDGLYDGNSLYVD

-311 QVFSVPEGT
+311 QVYSVPEGT
-320 TTVPAIEAYRGA
+320 TTVPAVEAYRGA

-379 TTYKILF
+379 MTYKILF

-398 IYYTYTNINNE
+398 IYCTYTNINNE

-478 LTFEVGKLAD
+478 LTFEIAKLAD
-488 NTLKDIQVNGKSVPG
+488 NTLKDIQVNGKSIPG

-542 PATIDGGT
+542 PPTIDGGA

-588 IKNFDPQNTTYY
+588 IKNFEPTNTTYY
-600 VNLPLGTTALPSIT
+600 VHLPLGTTALPDIT
-614 WTLGD
+614 WTVGD
-619 DYQKVAKTDLGA
+619 EYQKVVKSDLGA

-685 YTYALPVG
+685 YAYALPVG

-737 IAFSVT
+737 IAFSVA

-760 DGFEAEKE
+760 EGFEAEKE
-768 EYWVNL
+768 EYYVNL
-774 PQGTTVRPTVTYQLV
+774 PQGTTVRPAVTYQLV

-797 PRDFSGLNGDYK
+797 VRDFSGLNGDYK

-846 PGFRSDSLDYIDSL
+846 PGFRSDSLNYIDSL

-867 PTVTYKKAE
+867 PTVTFKKAE
-876 ESQRVLSVLEG
+876 ESQRVLSVLEN
-887 KTQKITVTAESGAKK
+887 KVQRITVTAESGAKK
-902 EYTVKFIPRASA
+902 EYTVRFIPRASA
-914 NAFLNMIYLDSV
+914 NAFLNMIYLDGV

-940 PMTGETCPAI
+940 PLTGETCPAI

-959 VTITAPYGAGDAI
+959 VTITAPFGAGDAI

-986 IHFVAKAASSAQLAN
+986 IHFVAKATSSAQLAS
-1001 IAIDGIGIPNFSSD
+1001 IAIDDVSIPGFRSD

-1032 TKKDASQTVQIL
+1032 TKKDVSQTVQIL

-1056 TLGNKAAYSITFS
+1056 TLGNKAAYSVAFS
-1069 RIYSGDNTLVA
+1069 RIYSSNNALEG
-1080 IYANGTMIEGFN
+1080 IYADGVLIPGFD
-1092 PAKLNYSYE
+1092 AATLNYSYD
-1101 LNAGSDYPEITYKAK
+1101 LAAGSAYPEITYEAK
-1116 EEAQVVFFGKDSVGH
+1116 EEAQVVFFGQLAAGKWGITVTAEDGT
-1131 WSIAVAAENGN
+1131 IAN
-1142 IVTYTVAYT
+1142 YTVQYNLAKYA
-1151 IKPYTDITLKDL
+1151 DATLKKMSVVDKTL
-1163 KVEGYPFTYIKSLL
+1163 SPAFDSNIFSYNVNIDEGEALPQILVETREGQTVYINNVDADHQ
-1177 TYGPFSIPEGV
+1177 E
-1188 ELPKVTAVPED
+1188 VTV
-1199 GQSVMIFNENDSVQR
+1199 F
-1214 IMVMA
+1214 A
-1219 ENGQT
+1219 ESGAT
-1224 NTYSVIY
+1224 NTYNIAY
-1231 TRVKSSEVH
+1231 TRNVSNNALLADILIDGVSLAGFDSEVFTYVDS
-1240 LANIFIDGKAL
+1240 LDRKDESGKL
-1251 VGFNPD
+1251 
-1257 TLNYTVTLPRDAKV
+1257 TSV
-1271 VPNVNPIAKLSNQTV
+1271 VPNVFPIGKLSNQTI
-1286 TTYFSKPN
+1286 TTYFCKPN
-1294 GVTVIEVKAQDGTT
+1294 GTTKIHVEAQDGSTT
-1308 GKYTIAFPL
+1308 QDYFIYFPVRQSNNNFLGDLYLDSEEADLTFKKTTTDYTVILPYTMAECPKVIYEKDETEQRIDFISRPIGDTTKVIVVAENGESRTYNILFKREVLNTKNLLASIYIPEIDKNLSLKNKDQRSFDVTLPYGARTLTVEYEKSYDEQTVFIEPGGVNAPTIITVKANNDTVADEVYRIIPSLATQNPAVLNSIKVDGVDVPGFDPNRYTYIVNRSTKAYPKVSATKNSGVETEPESSMYKWECTVSKDGFVNKYTIFFHYVNDIIPNSDFTQWGTAVYNNGAKPTGWQVPADFFKEVCVMSCAKTGSEVVKTSSSVVGLETTYWSAAGGALPAIITLGKLSGTMAVANKTHYEFYDYIDFMNTPDEITVNYKHQSHADKGAFFAYRF
-1317 EKSDNTL
+1317 
-1324 LKSLMIDGE
+1324 
-1333 TKDVNVTEYS
+1333 KDANNTEYS
-1343 FNVPFGTIN
+1343 FDFTDNSTSSS
-1352 PYDVAYE
+1352 YKTKTQTLT
-1359 LDEGQ
+1359 LDGKPIVGMNIAVDATNKSEGASSGAK
-1364 LVHYVDAPLSGV
+1364 LYVDWFRLSYNSTPKTATVNGLNAPLSGKV
-1376 TKIIV
+1376 FTATLTDPEEINLPSYEFNGEVSDQAQLLTWAAPVKEGDYSVRRATIRNFAEDGTYTDGYSLEVKRPLDTKNQLKDLLVDGLTI
-1381 TNEKGNNSRTYSISY
+1381 TGFDPATTSY
-1396 TVGVPQGVNKVKSVK
+1396 TVHMPATRRHMQDLIPVPASSLQTVATSFADSTMTITVTPEKGEPTVYKVKFVTDLSDDTTLKSLTAEGVAYDK
-1411 YSYINV
+1411 DVHSY
-1417 AAQTVN
+1417 
-1423 GELEPVKGDNVINLP
+1423 D
-1438 FGAKSFNITEVEK
+1438 ITATNWPLISYEK
-1451 NFPEQTIQLFDGGIR
+1451 NSDKQVVELINGVITVR
-1466 RGAKIIAVANRS
+1466 AENGAT
-1478 GEDDVEYT
+1478 GTYT
-1486 ITPVMPEFATEG
+1486 INRLDPTE
-1498 KLQSLKYYTN
+1498 T
-1508 GEWIDVPRFRPDVYN
+1508 
-1523 YMINVK
+1523 
-1529 NQPKA
+1529 
-1534 NSIQAVA
+1534 
-1541 YGGKTVTHSDI
+1541 
-1552 NAQKKQITFTVEG
+1552 
-1565 GETYSICWFYDGDE
+1565 
-1579 WPFTYERVQSKIA
+1579 
-1592 HWYEV
+1592 
-1597 STLGGIF
+1597 
-1604 GSVAKDKGA
+1604 
-1613 ASAPTGYKPKGWH
+1613 
-1626 VPADLLAYI
+1626 
-1635 DYDATVSHFT
+1635 
-1645 YYTGHE
+1645 
-1651 VTVNGEKELTLST
+1651 
-1664 LRGGALNSSMPGT
+1664 
-1677 MTLGGMSLPDGVKL
+1677 
-1691 NGKTKVSFEKNLT
+1691 T
-1704 NAVQYR
+1704 NAVISEFEKGTNVISDFGGNNTER
-1710 NTPEQFAF
+1710 NEEKPDEVIKFKRA
-1718 DYQPI
+1718 
-1723 MTTRINTWNAWVCL
+1723 
-1737 GTASGASLVSKDI
+1737 
-1750 SGSYSNLGKW
+1750 
-1760 QTSTTAL
+1760 
-1767 SYTGTVGK
+1767 
-1775 LNIMLCASEASGS
+1775 
-1788 SYNIYNGPE
+1788 
-1797 SYAADL
+1797 YAAD
-1803 QIRNMRMVFNSA
+1803 
-1815 LTGAKVNGE
+1815 
-1824 DAELSDKTFTITVS
+1824 
-1838 DDFIGI
+1838 
-1844 PSLKFAGKVQDQ
+1844 
-1856 TQTIEW
+1856 
-1862 LNNGEWINGQLTA
+1862 
-1875 KVVNYGENANVEGRD
+1875 
-1890 STIYNV
+1890 
-1896 ILQRTPVTSVDH
+1896 SV
-1908 TADFGSYATT
+1908 
-1918 VKDDTVFVNLPYGT
+1918 VFV
-1932 KFIPD
+1932 
-1937 LTITPASI
+1937 
-1945 HQLVSMTKKGNAVT
+1945 
-1959 VNVKAEDGAE
+1959 
-1969 KTTVY
+1969 
-1974 VFREIKEND
+1974 
-1983 VEFES
+1983 
-1988 ALTASDKKGN
+1988 
-1998 NVPLN
+1998 
-2003 TVDAEHFIYSVEV
+2003 
-2016 EEMPTIE
+2016 
-2023 YTKKDGQKVDI
+2023 
-2034 NYTLDGA
+2034 
-2041 VLIVTAADGVTTRT
+2041 
-2055 YTVNRVDPI
+2055 
-2064 VTTSAQIDEFSLGGN
+2064 
-2079 PWDKLG
+2079 
-2085 KDDYEETLAK
+2085 
-2095 PEELITFEREFKQDS
+2095 
-2110 VVYIQTPDSME
+2110 QTPDSME
-2121 WKVFGSENHRY
+2121 WLVYGSVNNRY
-2132 VLRYPTEPS
+2132 IWRYPTELS
-2141 DNVDLANILIDG
+2141 NNAYLANITQDGVDLADFVKTNFEYDITSDSTTVLASFVADEGQTLVTSIREIEGG
-2153 VPYSQFSVLDDEYTI
+2153 VEYTA
-2168 EVDSMI
+2168 E
-2174 TLTAV
+2174 
-2179 ESEPEQSV
+2179 
-2187 VTTQTTEAGEIVVYT
+2187 
-2202 SVVTAENG
+2202 VTAENG
-2210 DKRTYKMTVRRPR
+2210 FDKNTYKITVKRPM
-2223 SDNAFLAG
+2223 SNIATLDS
-2231 ILLDSVL
+2231 ILLDDVM
-2238 VENFDPATLTYTVVL
+2238 VEGFAPTTMVYDVTLPV
-2253 PTPAVKVTQ
+2253 PAVKTAE
-2262 PQMPSLTYVVGQTGQ
+2262 PKMPNITYAVGHPGQ
-2277 KVELTPGELN
+2277 KVMVEQLGTLN
-2287 GNDTEIIVTSEDGVN
+2287 GDQTILAVESEDG
-2302 KNTYFVS
+2302 S
-2309 IQAQPSACVDLTG
+2309 ITERYYLTIASQKSSCADLTG
-2322 ITVNGV
+2322 ITVNGKP
-2328 AVDQFEPGRHFYSQS
+2328 VDHFETGRHFYSTS
-2343 LATNNIEIDYLSD
+2343 LNTEDIVIDYTAD
-2356 DRFQTVTIL
+2356 DRFLRVEHIVDTVIPHHEL
-2365 KETIREDHEYRF
+2365 KYTLHVVAEDGSTSDYMIE
-2377 TLNVKAENGDEA
+2377 
-2389 NYEVTIY
+2389 IY
-2396 VENQSNDAKLA
+2396 IENQSNDAKLA

-2419 ERALNLDLTFD
+2419 ERALNEDLAFD
-2430 PGNNN
+2430 PANNN
-2435 YEINL
+2435 YIINL

-2453 LKMDGQQV
+2453 LKIDGQTV
-2461 EIIHKVNPITNF
+2461 EIIHKVNPETNF

-2484 DGVEKNTYVLK
+2484 DGVEKNTYTLK
-2495 FLVPLSTNADL
+2495 FLVPLSQNADL

-2539 VAAQKGE
+2539 VAVQKGE
-2546 AGQTIKSIE
+2546 AGQTIKDIV

-2617 PVGTSN
+2617 PVGTCN

-2637 IAIDTVEATLNT
+2637 ITMDTVEATLNT

-2700 LDTLSAAYAAEL
+2700 MDTLSAAYAAEL

-2741 EKSLGYKS
+2741 GKSLGYKS

-2787 ANYDAERFNYR
+2787 ANYDSERFNYR

-2834 WAESKKDSAT
+2834 WAESKKDSAI

-2908 EFYEEEQT
+2908 EFYEEEQK
-2916 ADTTVHYLPDGDIQ
+2916 ADTTVYYLPDGDIQ

-2969 FIDFRPTKTEYVY
+2969 LIDFHPTKTEYVY

-3025 AQDGRTSMT
+3025 AQDGRTSIT

-3123 TTVNPGDVAT
+3123 TTVNPGDEAT

-3180 DTEIVEDSDQKEFLN
+3180 DTEIVEDSDKKEFLN

-3210 GQPYFYCFYYDG
+3210 GQPYFYCFYYNG
-3222 KKKLAS
+3222 KMKLAS

>member
-1 MGSFGPLNRNKFNIN
+1 
-16 INMSK
+16 MSK
-21 FLQRILVI
+21 FLQRILAV

-34 LPMTIFADDYQL
+34 LPMAILADDYQL

-69 ASNVEQSAL
+69 ASNVEQSPM

-87 NREAGHTGNY
+87 IQGEGRTGKY
-97 CIMAKDQVVGAAGIT
+97 CIVAQDKEIGALGIT
-112 ETSPSYYSL
+112 ETSPGYYSL

-127 LEGLNTGSATA
+127 VEGVNVGSATA
-138 GTKGGYAFTHR
+138 GTKGGYAFAHR

-160 GNNVDKEDFHV
+160 GPNVDKEDFHV

-192 TSTTVEDEESDI
+192 TSTIIEDEESDI

-227 RERKAY
+227 RERKTY

-267 ANDGLYEGNSLYVD
+267 ANDSLYDGNSLYVD

-311 QVFSVPEGT
+311 QVYSVPEGT
-320 TTVPAIEAYRGA
+320 TTVPAVEAYRGA

-347 RKLTGSEITITNGT
+347 RQLTGSEITITNGT

-379 TTYKILF
+379 MTYKILF

-398 IYYTYTNINNE
+398 IYCTYTNINNE

-420 STYNYKVELPYGSKG
+420 STYNYKVELPYGSKD

-447 QTIAYSQPASL
+447 QTISYSQPASL

-478 LTFEVGKLAD
+478 LTFEIAKLAD
-488 NTLKDIQVNGKSVPG
+488 NTLKDIQVNGKSIPG

-542 PATIDGGT
+542 PPTIDGGA

-588 IKNFDPQNTTYY
+588 IKNFDPTNTTYY
-600 VNLPLGTTALPSIT
+600 VHLPLGTTALPDIT
-614 WTLGD
+614 WTVGD
-619 DYQKVAKTDLGA
+619 EYQKVVKSDLGA

-685 YTYALPVG
+685 YAYALPVG

-737 IAFSVT
+737 IAFSVA

-760 DGFEAEKE
+760 EGFEAEKE
-768 EYWVNL
+768 EYYVNL
-774 PQGTTVRPTVTYQLV
+774 PQGTTVRPAVTYQLV

-797 PRDFSGLNGDYK
+797 VRDFSGLNGDYK

-846 PGFRSDSLDYIDSL
+846 PGFRSDSLNYIDSL

-867 PTVTYKKAE
+867 PTVTFKKAE
-876 ESQRVLSVLEG
+876 ESQRVLSVLEN
-887 KTQKITVTAESGAKK
+887 KVQRITVTAESGSKK
-902 EYTVKFIPRASA
+902 EYTVRFIPRASA
-914 NAFLNMIYLDSV
+914 NAFLNMIYLDGV

-940 PMTGETCPAI
+940 PLTGETCPAI

-959 VTITAPYGAGDAI
+959 VTITAPFGAGDAI

-986 IHFVAKAASSAQLAN
+986 IHLIAKATSSAQLAS
-1001 IAIDGIGIPNFSSD
+1001 IAIDDVSIPGFRSD

-1032 TKKDASQTVQIL
+1032 TKKDVSQTVQIL

-1056 TLGNKAAYSITFS
+1056 TLGNKAAYSVAFS
-1069 RIYSGDNTLVA
+1069 RIYSSNNALEG
-1080 IYANGTMIEGFN
+1080 IYADGTMIEGFT
-1092 PAKLNYSYE
+1092 PDKLNYSYE
-1101 LNAGSDYPEITYKAK
+1101 LNAGSDYPEITYEAK
-1116 EEAQVVFFGKDSVGH
+1116 EEAQVVFFGQLAAGKWGITVTAEDGT
-1131 WSIAVAAENGN
+1131 IAN
-1142 IVTYTVAYT
+1142 YTVQYNLAKYA
-1151 IKPYTDITLKDL
+1151 DATLKKMSVVDKTL
-1163 KVEGYPFTYIKSLL
+1163 SPAFDSNIFSYNVNIDEGEALPQILVETREGQTVYINNVDADHQ
-1177 TYGPFSIPEGV
+1177 E
-1188 ELPKVTAVPED
+1188 VT
-1199 GQSVMIFNENDSVQR
+1199 IF
-1214 IMVMA
+1214 A
-1219 ENGQT
+1219 ESGAT
-1224 NTYSVIY
+1224 NTYNIAY
-1231 TRVKSSEVH
+1231 TRNVSNNALLADILIDGVSLAGFDSEVFTYVDS
-1240 LANIFIDGKAL
+1240 LDRKDESGKL
-1251 VGFNPD
+1251 
-1257 TLNYTVTLPRDAKV
+1257 TSV
-1271 VPNVNPIAKLSNQTV
+1271 VPNVFPIGKLSNQTI
-1286 TTYFSKPN
+1286 TTYFCKPN
-1294 GVTVIEVKAQDGTT
+1294 GTTKIHVEAQDGSTT
-1308 GKYTIAFPL
+1308 QDYFIYFPVRQSNNNFLGDLYLDSEEADLTFKKTTTDYTVILPYTMAECPKVIYEKDETEQRIDFISRPIGDTTKVIVVAENGESRTYNILFKREVLNTKNLLASIYIPEIDKNLSLKNKDQRSFDVTLPYGARTLTVEYEKSYDEQTVFIEPGGVNAPTIITVKANNDTVADEVYRIIPSLATQNPAVLNSIKVDGVDVPGFDPNRYTYIVNRSTKAYPKVSATKNSGVETEPESSMYKWECTVSKDGFVNKYTIFFHYVNDIIPNSDFTQWGTAVYNNGAKPTGWQVPADFFKEVCVMSCAKTGSEVVKTSSSVVGLETTYWSAAGGALPAIITLGKLSGTMAVANKTHYEFYDYIDFMNTPDEITVNYKHQSHADNGAFFAYRF
-1317 EKSDNTL
+1317 
-1324 LKSLMIDGE
+1324 
-1333 TKDVNVTEYS
+1333 KDANNTEYS
-1343 FNVPFGTIN
+1343 FDFTDNSTSSS
-1352 PYDVAYE
+1352 YKTKTQTLT
-1359 LDEGQ
+1359 LDGKPIVGMNIAVDATNKSEGASSGAK
-1364 LVHYVDAPLSGV
+1364 LYVDWFRLSYNSTPKTATVNGLNAPLSGKV
-1376 TKIIV
+1376 FTATLTDPEEINLPSYEFNGEVSDQAQLLTWAAPVKEGDYSVRRATIRNFAEDGTYTDGYSLEVKRPLDTKNQLKDLLVDGLTI
-1381 TNEKGNNSRTYSISY
+1381 TGFDPATTSY
-1396 TVGVPQGVNKVKSVK
+1396 TVHMPATRRHMQDLIPVPASSLQTVATSFADSTMTITVTPEKGEPTVYKVKFVTDLSNDTTLKSLTAEGVAYDK
-1411 YSYINV
+1411 DVHSY
-1417 AAQTVN
+1417 
-1423 GELEPVKGDNVINLP
+1423 D
-1438 FGAKSFNITEVEK
+1438 ITATNWPLISYEK
-1451 NFPEQTIQLFDGGIR
+1451 NSDKQVVELINGVITVTAEN
-1466 RGAKIIAVANRS
+1466 GAT
-1478 GEDDVEYT
+1478 GTYT
-1486 ITPVMPEFATEG
+1486 INRLDPTE
-1498 KLQSLKYYTN
+1498 T
-1508 GEWIDVPRFRPDVYN
+1508 
-1523 YMINVK
+1523 
-1529 NQPKA
+1529 
-1534 NSIQAVA
+1534 
-1541 YGGKTVTHSDI
+1541 
-1552 NAQKKQITFTVEG
+1552 
-1565 GETYSICWFYDGDE
+1565 
-1579 WPFTYERVQSKIA
+1579 
-1592 HWYEV
+1592 
-1597 STLGGIF
+1597 
-1604 GSVAKDKGA
+1604 
-1613 ASAPTGYKPKGWH
+1613 
-1626 VPADLLAYI
+1626 
-1635 DYDATVSHFT
+1635 
-1645 YYTGHE
+1645 
-1651 VTVNGEKELTLST
+1651 
-1664 LRGGALNSSMPGT
+1664 
-1677 MTLGGMSLPDGVKL
+1677 
-1691 NGKTKVSFEKNLT
+1691 T
-1704 NAVQYR
+1704 NAVISEFEKGTNVISDFGGDATER
-1710 NTPEQFAF
+1710 NEDKPDEVIKFKRA
-1718 DYQPI
+1718 
-1723 MTTRINTWNAWVCL
+1723 
-1737 GTASGASLVSKDI
+1737 
-1750 SGSYSNLGKW
+1750 
-1760 QTSTTAL
+1760 
-1767 SYTGTVGK
+1767 
-1775 LNIMLCASEASGS
+1775 
-1788 SYNIYNGPE
+1788 
-1797 SYAADL
+1797 YAAD
-1803 QIRNMRMVFNSA
+1803 
-1815 LTGAKVNGE
+1815 
-1824 DAELSDKTFTITVS
+1824 
-1838 DDFIGI
+1838 
-1844 PSLKFAGKVQDQ
+1844 
-1856 TQTIEW
+1856 
-1862 LNNGEWINGQLTA
+1862 
-1875 KVVNYGENANVEGRD
+1875 
-1890 STIYNV
+1890 
-1896 ILQRTPVTSVDH
+1896 SV
-1908 TADFGSYATT
+1908 
-1918 VKDDTVFVNLPYGT
+1918 VFV
-1932 KFIPD
+1932 
-1937 LTITPASI
+1937 
-1945 HQLVSMTKKGNAVT
+1945 
-1959 VNVKAEDGAE
+1959 
-1969 KTTVY
+1969 
-1974 VFREIKEND
+1974 
-1983 VEFES
+1983 
-1988 ALTASDKKGN
+1988 
-1998 NVPLN
+1998 
-2003 TVDAEHFIYSVEV
+2003 
-2016 EEMPTIE
+2016 
-2023 YTKKDGQKVDI
+2023 
-2034 NYTLDGA
+2034 
-2041 VLIVTAADGVTTRT
+2041 
-2055 YTVNRVDPI
+2055 
-2064 VTTSAQIDEFSLGGN
+2064 
-2079 PWDKLG
+2079 
-2085 KDDYEETLAK
+2085 
-2095 PEELITFEREFKQDS
+2095 
-2110 VVYIQTPDSME
+2110 QTPDSME
-2121 WKVFGSENHRY
+2121 WLVYGSVNNRY
-2132 VLRYPTEPS
+2132 IWRYPTELS
-2141 DNVDLANILIDG
+2141 NNAYLANITQDGVDLADFVKTNFEYDITSDSTTVLVSFVADEGQTLVTSIQEVEGG
-2153 VPYSQFSVLDDEYTI
+2153 VEYTA
-2168 EVDSMI
+2168 E
-2174 TLTAV
+2174 
-2179 ESEPEQSV
+2179 
-2187 VTTQTTEAGEIVVYT
+2187 
-2202 SVVTAENG
+2202 VTAENG
-2210 DKRTYKMTVRRPR
+2210 DKNTYKITVKRPM
-2223 SDNAFLAG
+2223 SNIATLDS
-2231 ILLDSVL
+2231 ILLDDVM
-2238 VENFDPATLTYTVVL
+2238 VEGFAPTTMVYDVTLPV
-2253 PTPAVKVTQ
+2253 PAVKTAE
-2262 PQMPSLTYVVGQTGQ
+2262 PKMPNITYAVGHPGQ
-2277 KVELTPGELN
+2277 KVTVEQLETLN
-2287 GNDTEIIVTSEDGVN
+2287 GDQTILAVESEDG
-2302 KNTYFVS
+2302 S
-2309 IQAQPSACVDLTG
+2309 ITERYYLKIASQKSSCADLTG
-2322 ITVNGV
+2322 ITVNGKP
-2328 AVDQFEPGRHFYSQS
+2328 VDHFETGRHFYSTS
-2343 LATNNIEIDYLSD
+2343 LNTEDIVIDYTAD
-2356 DRFQTVTIL
+2356 DRFLRVEHIVDTVIPHHEL
-2365 KETIREDHEYRF
+2365 KYTLHVVAEDGSTSDYMIE
-2377 TLNVKAENGDEA
+2377 
-2389 NYEVTIY
+2389 IY
-2396 VENQSNDAKLA
+2396 IENQSNDAKLA

-2419 ERALNLDLTFD
+2419 ERALNEDLAFD
-2430 PGNNN
+2430 PANNN
-2435 YEINL
+2435 YTINL
-2440 PSGTTIVPEVSAQ
+2440 PSGTMIVPEVSAQ
-2453 LKMDGQQV
+2453 LKIDGQTV
-2461 EIIHKVNPITNF
+2461 EIIHKVNPETNF

-2484 DGVEKNTYVLK
+2484 DGVEKNTYTLK
-2495 FLVPLSTNADL
+2495 FLVPLSKNADL

-2539 VAAQKGE
+2539 VAVQKGE
-2546 AGQTIKSIE
+2546 AGQTIKDIV

-2637 IAIDTVEATLNT
+2637 ITMDTVEATLNT

-2700 LDTLSAAYAAEL
+2700 MDTLSAAYAAEL

-2741 EKSLGYKS
+2741 GKSLGYKS

-2787 ANYDAERFNYR
+2787 ANYDSERFNYR

-2834 WAESKKDSAT
+2834 WAESKKDSAI

-2916 ADTTVHYLPDGDIQ
+2916 ADTTVYYLPDGDIQ

-2969 FIDFRPTKTEYVY
+2969 LIDFHPTKTEYVY

-3025 AQDGRTSMT
+3025 AQDGRTSIT

-3089 ADVDKGRVTAGDTT
+3089 ADVDKGRVSAGDTT

-3123 TTVNPGDVAT
+3123 TTVNPGDEAT

-3180 DTEIVEDSDQKEFLN
+3180 ETEIVEDSDKKEFLN

-3210 GQPYFYCFYYDG
+3210 GQPYFYCFYYNG
-3222 KKKLAS
+3222 KMKLAS

>member
-1 MGSFGPLNRNKFNIN
+1 
-16 INMSK
+16 MSK
-21 FLQRILVI
+21 FLQRILAV
-29 LTVVM
+29 LAVVM
-34 LPMTIFADDYQL
+34 LPMAILADDYQL

-69 ASNVEQSAL
+69 ASNVEQSPM

-87 NREAGHTGNY
+87 IQGEGRTGKY
-97 CIMAKDQVVGAAGIT
+97 CIVAQDKEIGALGIT
-112 ETSPSYYSL
+112 ETSPGYYSL

-127 LEGLNTGSATA
+127 VEGVNVGSATA
-138 GTKGGYAFTHR
+138 GTKGGYAFAHR

-160 GNNVDKEDFHV
+160 GPNVDKEDFHV

-192 TSTTVEDEESDI
+192 TSTIIEDEESDI

-227 RERKAY
+227 RERKTY
-233 GQWTNLRI
+233 DQWTNLRI

-267 ANDGLYEGNSLYVD
+267 ANDSLYDGNSLYVD

-311 QVFSVPEGT
+311 QVYSVPEGT
-320 TTVPAIEAYRGA
+320 MTVPAVEAYRGA

-379 TTYKILF
+379 MTYKILF

-398 IYYTYTNINNE
+398 IYCTYTNINNE

-420 STYNYKVELPYGSKG
+420 SNYNYKVELPYGSKG

-478 LTFEVGKLAD
+478 LTFEIAKLAD
-488 NTLKDIQVNGKSVPG
+488 NTLKDIQVNGKSIPG

-542 PATIDGGT
+542 PPTIDGGA

-588 IKNFDPQNTTYY
+588 IKNFEPTNTTYY
-600 VNLPLGTTALPSIT
+600 VHLPLGTTALPDIT
-614 WTLGD
+614 WTVGD
-619 DYQKVAKTDLGA
+619 EYQQVVKSDLGA

-685 YTYALPVG
+685 YAYALPVG

-737 IAFSVT
+737 IAFSVA

-760 DGFEAEKE
+760 EGFEAEKE
-768 EYWVNL
+768 EYYVNL
-774 PQGTTVRPTVTYQLV
+774 PQGTTVRPAVTYQLV

-797 PRDFSGLNGDYK
+797 VRDFSGLNGDYK

-846 PGFRSDSLDYIDSL
+846 PGFRSDSLNYIDSL

-867 PTVTYKKAE
+867 PTVTFKKAE
-876 ESQRVLSVLEG
+876 ESQRVLSVLEN
-887 KTQKITVTAESGAKK
+887 KVQRITVTAESGAKK
-902 EYTVKFIPRASA
+902 EYTVRFIPRASA
-914 NAFLNMIYLDSV
+914 NAFLNMIYLDGV

-940 PMTGETCPAI
+940 PLTGETCPAI

-959 VTITAPYGAGDAI
+959 VTITAPFGAGDAI

-986 IHFVAKAASSAQLAN
+986 IHFIAKATSSAQLAS
-1001 IAIDGIGIPNFSSD
+1001 IAIDGVSIPGFRSD

-1032 TKKDASQTVQIL
+1032 TKKDVSQTVQIL

-1056 TLGNKAAYSITFS
+1056 TLGNKAAYSVAFS

-1080 IYANGTMIEGFN
+1080 IYANGTMIEGFT
-1092 PAKLNYSYE
+1092 PDKLNYSYE
-1101 LNAGSDYPEITYKAK
+1101 LNAGSDYPEITYEAK
-1116 EEAQVVFFGKDSVGH
+1116 EEAQVVFFGQLTAGKWGITVTAEDGT
-1131 WSIAVAAENGN
+1131 IAN
-1142 IVTYTVAYT
+1142 YTVQYNLAKYA
-1151 IKPYTDITLKDL
+1151 DATLKNMSVVDKTL
-1163 KVEGYPFTYIKSLL
+1163 SPTFDSNTFSYNVNIDEGEALPQILVETREGQTVYINNVDADHQ
-1177 TYGPFSIPEGV
+1177 E
-1188 ELPKVTAVPED
+1188 VTV
-1199 GQSVMIFNENDSVQR
+1199 F
-1214 IMVMA
+1214 A
-1219 ENGQT
+1219 ESGAT
-1224 NTYSVIY
+1224 NTYNIAY
-1231 TRVKSSEVH
+1231 TRSVSNNAL
-1240 LANIFIDGKAL
+1240 LADILIDGVSLA
-1251 VGFNPD
+1251 GFD
-1257 TLNYTVTLPRDAKV
+1257 SGVFTYVDSLDRKDESGKLTSV
-1271 VPNVNPIAKLSNQTV
+1271 VPNVFPIGKLSNQTI
-1286 TTYFSKPN
+1286 TTYFCKPN
-1294 GVTVIEVKAQDGTT
+1294 GTTKIHVEAQDGSTT
-1308 GKYTIAFPL
+1308 QDYFIYFPVRQSNNNFLGDLYLDSEEADLTFKKTTTDYTVILPYTMAECPKVIYEKDETEQRIDFISRPIGDTTKVIVVAENGESRTYNILFKREVLNTKNLLASIYIPEIDKNLSLKNKDQRSFDVTLPYGARTLTVEYEKSYDEQTVFIEPGGVNAPTIITVKANNDTVADEVYRIIPSLATQNPAVLNSIKVDGVDVPGFDPNRYTYIVNRSTKAYPKVSATKNSGVETEPESSMYKWECTVSKDGFVNKYTIFFHYVNDIIPNSDFTQWGTAVYNNGAKPTGWQVPADFFKEVCVMSCAKTGSEVVKTSSSVVGLETTYWSAAGGALPAIITLGKLSGTMAVANKTHYEFYDYIDFMNTPDEITVNYKHQSHADNGAFFAYRF
-1317 EKSDNTL
+1317 
-1324 LKSLMIDGE
+1324 
-1333 TKDVNVTEYS
+1333 KDANNTEYS
-1343 FNVPFGTIN
+1343 FDFTDNSTSSS
-1352 PYDVAYE
+1352 YKTKTQTLT
-1359 LDEGQ
+1359 LDGKPIVGMNIAVDATNKSEGASSGAK
-1364 LVHYVDAPLSGV
+1364 LYVDWFRLSYNSTPKTATVNGLNAPLSGKV
-1376 TKIIV
+1376 FTATLTDPEEINLPSYEFNGEVSDQAQLLTWAAPVKEGDYSVRRATIRNFAEDGTYTDGYSLEVKRPLDTKNQLKDLLVDGLTI
-1381 TNEKGNNSRTYSISY
+1381 TGFDPATTSY
-1396 TVGVPQGVNKVKSVK
+1396 TVHMPATRRHMQDLIPVPASSLQTVATSFADSTMTITVTPEKGEPTVYKVKFVTDLSNDTTLKSLTAEGVAYDK
-1411 YSYINV
+1411 DVHSY
-1417 AAQTVN
+1417 
-1423 GELEPVKGDNVINLP
+1423 D
-1438 FGAKSFNITEVEK
+1438 ITATNWPLISYEK
-1451 NFPEQTIQLFDGGIR
+1451 NSDKQVVELINGVITVTAEN
-1466 RGAKIIAVANRS
+1466 GAT
-1478 GEDDVEYT
+1478 GTYT
-1486 ITPVMPEFATEG
+1486 INRLDPTE
-1498 KLQSLKYYTN
+1498 T
-1508 GEWIDVPRFRPDVYN
+1508 
-1523 YMINVK
+1523 
-1529 NQPKA
+1529 
-1534 NSIQAVA
+1534 
-1541 YGGKTVTHSDI
+1541 
-1552 NAQKKQITFTVEG
+1552 
-1565 GETYSICWFYDGDE
+1565 
-1579 WPFTYERVQSKIA
+1579 
-1592 HWYEV
+1592 
-1597 STLGGIF
+1597 
-1604 GSVAKDKGA
+1604 
-1613 ASAPTGYKPKGWH
+1613 
-1626 VPADLLAYI
+1626 
-1635 DYDATVSHFT
+1635 
-1645 YYTGHE
+1645 
-1651 VTVNGEKELTLST
+1651 
-1664 LRGGALNSSMPGT
+1664 
-1677 MTLGGMSLPDGVKL
+1677 
-1691 NGKTKVSFEKNLT
+1691 T
-1704 NAVQYR
+1704 NAVISEFEKGTNVISDFGGGNTER
-1710 NTPEQFAF
+1710 NEEKPDEVIKFKRA
-1718 DYQPI
+1718 
-1723 MTTRINTWNAWVCL
+1723 
-1737 GTASGASLVSKDI
+1737 
-1750 SGSYSNLGKW
+1750 
-1760 QTSTTAL
+1760 
-1767 SYTGTVGK
+1767 
-1775 LNIMLCASEASGS
+1775 
-1788 SYNIYNGPE
+1788 
-1797 SYAADL
+1797 YAAD
-1803 QIRNMRMVFNSA
+1803 
-1815 LTGAKVNGE
+1815 
-1824 DAELSDKTFTITVS
+1824 
-1838 DDFIGI
+1838 
-1844 PSLKFAGKVQDQ
+1844 
-1856 TQTIEW
+1856 
-1862 LNNGEWINGQLTA
+1862 
-1875 KVVNYGENANVEGRD
+1875 
-1890 STIYNV
+1890 
-1896 ILQRTPVTSVDH
+1896 SV
-1908 TADFGSYATT
+1908 
-1918 VKDDTVFVNLPYGT
+1918 VFV
-1932 KFIPD
+1932 
-1937 LTITPASI
+1937 
-1945 HQLVSMTKKGNAVT
+1945 
-1959 VNVKAEDGAE
+1959 
-1969 KTTVY
+1969 
-1974 VFREIKEND
+1974 
-1983 VEFES
+1983 
-1988 ALTASDKKGN
+1988 
-1998 NVPLN
+1998 
-2003 TVDAEHFIYSVEV
+2003 
-2016 EEMPTIE
+2016 
-2023 YTKKDGQKVDI
+2023 
-2034 NYTLDGA
+2034 
-2041 VLIVTAADGVTTRT
+2041 
-2055 YTVNRVDPI
+2055 
-2064 VTTSAQIDEFSLGGN
+2064 
-2079 PWDKLG
+2079 
-2085 KDDYEETLAK
+2085 
-2095 PEELITFEREFKQDS
+2095 
-2110 VVYIQTPDSME
+2110 QTPDSME
-2121 WKVFGSENHRY
+2121 WLVYGSVNNRY
-2132 VLRYPTEPS
+2132 IWRYPTELS
-2141 DNVDLANILIDG
+2141 NNAYLANITQDG
-2153 VPYSQFSVLDDEYTI
+2153 ADLADFVKTNFEYDITSDSTTVLASFVADEGQTLVTSIQEVEGGVEYT
-2168 EVDSMI
+2168 
-2174 TLTAV
+2174 A
-2179 ESEPEQSV
+2179 
-2187 VTTQTTEAGEIVVYT
+2187 
-2202 SVVTAENG
+2202 VVTAENG
-2210 DKRTYKMTVRRPR
+2210 VDKNTYKITVKRPM
-2223 SDNAFLAG
+2223 SNIATLDS
-2231 ILLDSVL
+2231 ILLDDVM
-2238 VENFDPATLTYTVVL
+2238 VEGFAPTTMEYNVTLPV
-2253 PTPAVKVTQ
+2253 PAVKTAE
-2262 PQMPSLTYVVGQTGQ
+2262 PKMPNITYAIGHPGQ
-2277 KVELTPGELN
+2277 KVTVEQLGTLN
-2287 GNDTEIIVTSEDGVN
+2287 GDQTILAVESEDGSTT
-2302 KNTYFVS
+2302 KRYYLTIAS
-2309 IQAQPSACVDLTG
+2309 QKSSCADLTG
-2322 ITVNGV
+2322 ITVNGKP
-2328 AVDQFEPGRHFYSQS
+2328 VDHFETGRHFYSTS
-2343 LATNNIEIDYLSD
+2343 LNTEDIVIDYTAD
-2356 DRFQTVTIL
+2356 DRFLRVEHIVDTVIPHHEL
-2365 KETIREDHEYRF
+2365 KYTLHVVAEDGSTSDYMIE
-2377 TLNVKAENGDEA
+2377 
-2389 NYEVTIY
+2389 IY
-2396 VENQSNDAKLA
+2396 IENQSNDAKLA

-2419 ERALNLDLTFD
+2419 ERALNEDLAFD
-2430 PGNNN
+2430 PANNN
-2435 YEINL
+2435 YIINL

-2453 LKMDGQQV
+2453 LKIDGQTV
-2461 EIIHKVNPITNF
+2461 EIIHKVNPETNF

-2484 DGVEKNTYVLK
+2484 DGVEKNTYTLK
-2495 FLVPLSTNADL
+2495 FLVPLSQNADL

-2539 VAAQKGE
+2539 VAVQKGE
-2546 AGQTIKSIE
+2546 AGQTIKDIV

-2637 IAIDTVEATLNT
+2637 ITMDTVEATLNT

-2741 EKSLGYKS
+2741 GKSLGYKS

-2787 ANYDAERFNYR
+2787 ANYDSERFNYR

-2834 WAESKKDSAT
+2834 WAESKKDSAI

-2916 ADTTVHYLPDGDIQ
+2916 ADTMVHYLPDGDIQ

-2969 FIDFRPTKTEYVY
+2969 LIDFHPTKTEYVY

-3025 AQDGRTSMT
+3025 AQDGRTSIT

-3123 TTVNPGDVAT
+3123 TTVNPGDEAT

-3180 DTEIVEDSDQKEFLN
+3180 DTEIVEDSDKKEFLN

-3210 GQPYFYCFYYDG
+3210 GQPYFYCFYYNG
-3222 KKKLAS
+3222 KMKLAS

>member
-1 MGSFGPLNRNKFNIN
+1 
-16 INMSK
+16 MSK
-21 FLQRILVI
+21 FLQRILAV

-34 LPMTIFADDYQL
+34 LPMAILADDYQL

-69 ASNVEQSAL
+69 ASNVEQSPL

-87 NREAGHTGNY
+87 IQGEGRTGKY
-97 CIMAKDQVVGAAGIT
+97 CIVAQDKEIGALGIT
-112 ETSPSYYSL
+112 ETSPGYYSL

-127 LEGLNTGSATA
+127 VEGVNVGSATA

-160 GNNVDKEDFHV
+160 GPNVDKEDFHV

-182 SSYKNKSGSC
+182 SSYKNKSKSC
-192 TSTTVEDEESDI
+192 TSTTIEDEESDI

-227 RERKAY
+227 RERKTY
-233 GQWTNLRI
+233 DQWTNLRI

-267 ANDGLYEGNSLYVD
+267 ANDGLYDGNSLYVD

-311 QVFSVPEGT
+311 QVYSVPEGT
-320 TTVPAIEAYRGA
+320 TTVPAVEAYRGA

-379 TTYKILF
+379 MTYKILF

-398 IYYTYTNINNE
+398 IYCTYTNINNE

-447 QTIAYSQPASL
+447 QTISYSQPASL

-478 LTFEVGKLAD
+478 LTFEIAKLAD
-488 NTLKDIQVNGKSVPG
+488 NTLKDIQVNGKSIPG

-542 PATIDGGT
+542 PPTIDGGA

-588 IKNFDPQNTTYY
+588 IKNFEPTNTTYY
-600 VNLPLGTTALPSIT
+600 VHLPLGTTALPDIT
-614 WTLGD
+614 WTVGD
-619 DYQKVAKTDLGA
+619 EYQQVVKSDLGA

-685 YTYALPVG
+685 YAYALPVG

-726 TAGNGT
+726 AAGNGT

-737 IAFSVT
+737 IAFSVA

-760 DGFEAEKE
+760 EGFEAEKE
-768 EYWVNL
+768 EYYVNL
-774 PQGTTVRPTVTYQLV
+774 PQGTTVRPAVTYQLV

-797 PRDFSGLNGDYK
+797 VRDFSGLNGDYK

-846 PGFRSDSLDYIDSL
+846 PGFRSDSLNYIDSL
-860 PEGITTI
+860 PEGVTTI
-867 PTVTYKKAE
+867 PTVTFRKAE
-876 ESQRVLSVLEG
+876 ESQRVLSVLEN
-887 KTQKITVTAESGAKK
+887 KVQRITVTAESGAKK
-902 EYTVKFIPRASA
+902 EYTVRFIPRASA
-914 NAFLNMIYLDSV
+914 NAFLNMIYLDGV

-940 PMTGETCPAI
+940 PLTGETCPAI

-959 VTITAPYGAGDAI
+959 VTITAPFGAGDAT

-986 IHFVAKAASSAQLAN
+986 IHFIAKATSSAQLAS
-1001 IAIDGIGIPNFSSD
+1001 IAIDDVSIPGFRSD

-1032 TKKDASQTVQIL
+1032 TKKDVSQTVQIL

-1056 TLGNKAAYSITFS
+1056 TLGNKAAYSVAFS
-1069 RIYSGDNTLVA
+1069 RIYSSNNALEG
-1080 IYANGTMIEGFN
+1080 IYADGVLIPGFD
-1092 PAKLNYSYE
+1092 AATLNYSYD
-1101 LNAGSDYPEITYKAK
+1101 LAAGSDYPEITYKAK
-1116 EEAQVVFFGKDSVGH
+1116 EEAQVVFFGQLAAGKWGITVTAEDGT
-1131 WSIAVAAENGN
+1131 IAN
-1142 IVTYTVAYT
+1142 YTVQYNLAKYA
-1151 IKPYTDITLKDL
+1151 DATLKNMSVVDKTL
-1163 KVEGYPFTYIKSLL
+1163 SPAFDSITFSYNVNIDEGEALPQILVETREGQTVYINNVDADHQ
-1177 TYGPFSIPEGV
+1177 E
-1188 ELPKVTAVPED
+1188 VTV
-1199 GQSVMIFNENDSVQR
+1199 F
-1214 IMVMA
+1214 A
-1219 ENGQT
+1219 ESGAT
-1224 NTYSVIY
+1224 NTYNIAY
-1231 TRVKSSEVH
+1231 TRNVSNNALLADILIDGVSLAGFDSEVFTYVDS
-1240 LANIFIDGKAL
+1240 LDRKDESGKL
-1251 VGFNPD
+1251 
-1257 TLNYTVTLPRDAKV
+1257 TSV
-1271 VPNVNPIAKLSNQTV
+1271 VPNVFPIGKLSNQTI
-1286 TTYFSKPN
+1286 TTYFCKPN
-1294 GVTVIEVKAQDGTT
+1294 GTTKIHVEAQDGSTT
-1308 GKYTIAFPL
+1308 QDYFIYFPVRQSNNNFLGDLYLDSEEADLTFKKTTTDYTVILPYTMAECPKVIYEKDETEQRIDFISRPIGDTTKVIVVAENGESRTYNILFKREVLNTKNLLASIYIPEIDKNLSLKNKDQRSFDVTLPYGARTLTVEYEKSYDEQTVFIEPGGVYHPTIITVKANNDTVADEIYRIIPSLATQNPAVLNSIKVDGVDVPGFDPNRYTYIVNRSTKAYPKVSATKNSGVETEPESSMYKWECTVSKDGFVNKYTIFFHYVNDIIPNSDFTQWGTAVYNNGAKPTGWQVPADFFKEVCVMSCAKTGSEVVKTSSSVVGLETTYWSAAGGALPAIITLGKLSGTMAVANKTHYEIYDYIDFMNTPDEITVNYKHQSHADNGAFFAYRF
-1317 EKSDNTL
+1317 
-1324 LKSLMIDGE
+1324 
-1333 TKDVNVTEYS
+1333 KDANNTEYS
-1343 FNVPFGTIN
+1343 FDFTDNSTSSS
-1352 PYDVAYE
+1352 YKTKTQTLT
-1359 LDEGQ
+1359 LDGKPIVGMNIAVDATNKSEGASSGAK
-1364 LVHYVDAPLSGV
+1364 LYVDWFRLSYNSTPKTATVNGLNAPLSGKV
-1376 TKIIV
+1376 FTATLTDPEEINLPSYEFNGEVSDQAQLLTWAAPVKEGDYSVRRATIRNFAEDGTYTDGYSLEVKRPLDTKNQLKDLLVDGLTI
-1381 TNEKGNNSRTYSISY
+1381 TGFDPATTSY
-1396 TVGVPQGVNKVKSVK
+1396 TVHIPATRRHMQDLIPVPASSLQTVATSFADSTMTITVTPEKGEPTVYKVKFVTDLSDDTTLKSLTAEGVAYDK
-1411 YSYINV
+1411 DVHSY
-1417 AAQTVN
+1417 
-1423 GELEPVKGDNVINLP
+1423 D
-1438 FGAKSFNITEVEK
+1438 ITATNWPLISYEK
-1451 NFPEQTIQLFDGGIR
+1451 NSDKQVVELINGVITVTAEN
-1466 RGAKIIAVANRS
+1466 GAT
-1478 GEDDVEYT
+1478 GTYT
-1486 ITPVMPEFATEG
+1486 INRLDPTE
-1498 KLQSLKYYTN
+1498 T
-1508 GEWIDVPRFRPDVYN
+1508 
-1523 YMINVK
+1523 
-1529 NQPKA
+1529 
-1534 NSIQAVA
+1534 
-1541 YGGKTVTHSDI
+1541 
-1552 NAQKKQITFTVEG
+1552 
-1565 GETYSICWFYDGDE
+1565 
-1579 WPFTYERVQSKIA
+1579 
-1592 HWYEV
+1592 
-1597 STLGGIF
+1597 
-1604 GSVAKDKGA
+1604 
-1613 ASAPTGYKPKGWH
+1613 
-1626 VPADLLAYI
+1626 
-1635 DYDATVSHFT
+1635 
-1645 YYTGHE
+1645 
-1651 VTVNGEKELTLST
+1651 
-1664 LRGGALNSSMPGT
+1664 
-1677 MTLGGMSLPDGVKL
+1677 
-1691 NGKTKVSFEKNLT
+1691 T
-1704 NAVQYR
+1704 NAVIS
-1710 NTPEQFAF
+1710 EFEK
-1718 DYQPI
+1718 
-1723 MTTRINTWNAWVCL
+1723 
-1737 GTASGASLVSKDI
+1737 GT
-1750 SGSYSNLGKW
+1750 
-1760 QTSTTAL
+1760 
-1767 SYTGTVGK
+1767 
-1775 LNIMLCASEASGS
+1775 
-1788 SYNIYNGPE
+1788 
-1797 SYAADL
+1797 
-1803 QIRNMRMVFNSA
+1803 
-1815 LTGAKVNGE
+1815 
-1824 DAELSDKTFTITVS
+1824 
-1838 DDFIGI
+1838 
-1844 PSLKFAGKVQDQ
+1844 
-1856 TQTIEW
+1856 
-1862 LNNGEWINGQLTA
+1862 
-1875 KVVNYGENANVEGRD
+1875 
-1890 STIYNV
+1890 NV
-1896 ILQRTPVTSVDH
+1896 IS
-1908 TADFGSYATT
+1908 DFGGGNTERNEEKPDEVIKFKRAYAT
-1918 VKDDTVFVNLPYGT
+1918 
-1932 KFIPD
+1932 
-1937 LTITPASI
+1937 
-1945 HQLVSMTKKGNAVT
+1945 
-1959 VNVKAEDGAE
+1959 
-1969 KTTVY
+1969 
-1974 VFREIKEND
+1974 
-1983 VEFES
+1983 
-1988 ALTASDKKGN
+1988 
-1998 NVPLN
+1998 
-2003 TVDAEHFIYSVEV
+2003 
-2016 EEMPTIE
+2016 
-2023 YTKKDGQKVDI
+2023 
-2034 NYTLDGA
+2034 
-2041 VLIVTAADGVTTRT
+2041 
-2055 YTVNRVDPI
+2055 
-2064 VTTSAQIDEFSLGGN
+2064 
-2079 PWDKLG
+2079 
-2085 KDDYEETLAK
+2085 
-2095 PEELITFEREFKQDS
+2095 DS
-2110 VVYIQTPDSME
+2110 VVFVQTPDSME
-2121 WKVFGSENHRY
+2121 WLVYGSVNNRY
-2132 VLRYPTEPS
+2132 IWRYPTELS
-2141 DNVDLANILIDG
+2141 NNAYLANITQDGVDLADFVKTNFEYDITSDSTTVLVSFVADEGQTLVTSIQEVEGG
-2153 VPYSQFSVLDDEYTI
+2153 VEYT
-2168 EVDSMI
+2168 
-2174 TLTAV
+2174 A
-2179 ESEPEQSV
+2179 
-2187 VTTQTTEAGEIVVYT
+2187 
-2202 SVVTAENG
+2202 VVTAENG
-2210 DKRTYKMTVRRPR
+2210 FDKNTYKITVKRPM
-2223 SDNAFLAG
+2223 SNIATLDS
-2231 ILLDSVL
+2231 ILLDDVM
-2238 VENFDPATLTYTVVL
+2238 VEGFAPTTMVYDVTLPV
-2253 PTPAVKVTQ
+2253 PAVKTAE
-2262 PQMPSLTYVVGQTGQ
+2262 PKMPNITYAVGHPGQ
-2277 KVELTPGELN
+2277 KVTVEQLGTLN
-2287 GNDTEIIVTSEDGVN
+2287 GDQTILAVESEDGS
-2302 KNTYFVS
+2302 KTERYYLTIAS
-2309 IQAQPSACVDLTG
+2309 QKSSCVDLTG
-2322 ITVNGV
+2322 ITVNGKP
-2328 AVDQFEPGRHFYSQS
+2328 VDHFETGRHFYSTS
-2343 LATNNIEIDYLSD
+2343 LNTEDIVIDYTAD
-2356 DRFQTVTIL
+2356 DRFLRVEHIVDTVIPHHEL
-2365 KETIREDHEYRF
+2365 KYTLHVVAEDGSTSDYMIE
-2377 TLNVKAENGDEA
+2377 
-2389 NYEVTIY
+2389 IY
-2396 VENQSNDAKLA
+2396 IENQSNDAKLA

-2419 ERALNLDLTFD
+2419 ERALNEDLAFD
-2430 PGNNN
+2430 PANNN
-2435 YEINL
+2435 YIINL

-2453 LKMDGQQV
+2453 LKIDGQTV
-2461 EIIHKVNPITNF
+2461 EIIHKVNPETNF

-2484 DGVEKNTYVLK
+2484 DGVEKNTYTLK
-2495 FLVPLSTNADL
+2495 FLVPLSKNADL

-2539 VAAQKGE
+2539 VAVQKGE
-2546 AGQTIKSIE
+2546 TGQTIKDIV

-2623 FPDLGW
+2623 FPELGW

-2637 IAIDTVEATLNT
+2637 ITMDTVEATLNT

-2700 LDTLSAAYAAEL
+2700 MDTLSAAYAAEL

-2741 EKSLGYKS
+2741 GKSLGYKS

-2787 ANYDAERFNYR
+2787 ANYDSERFNYR

-2834 WAESKKDSAT
+2834 WAESKKDSAI

-2916 ADTTVHYLPDGDIQ
+2916 ADTTVYYLPDGDIQ

-2969 FIDFRPTKTEYVY
+2969 LIDFHPTKTEYVY

-3025 AQDGRTSMT
+3025 AQDGRTSIT

-3123 TTVNPGDVAT
+3123 TTVNPGDEAT

-3180 DTEIVEDSDQKEFLN
+3180 DTEIVEDSDKKEFLN

-3210 GQPYFYCFYYDG
+3210 GQPYFYCFYYNG
-3222 KKKLAS
+3222 KMKLAS

>member
-1 MGSFGPLNRNKFNIN
+1 
-16 INMSK
+16 MSK
-21 FLQRILVI
+21 FLQRILAV

-34 LPMTIFADDYQL
+34 LPMAILADDYQL

-69 ASNVEQSAL
+69 ASNVEQSPM

-87 NREAGHTGNY
+87 IQGEGRTGKY
-97 CIMAKDQVVGAAGIT
+97 CIVAQDKEIGALGIT
-112 ETSPSYYSL
+112 ETSPGYYSL

-127 LEGLNTGSATA
+127 VEGVNVGSATA
-138 GTKGGYAFTHR
+138 GTKGGYAFAHR

-160 GNNVDKEDFHV
+160 GPNVDKEDFHV

-182 SSYKNKSGSC
+182 SSYKNKSKSC
-192 TSTTVEDEESDI
+192 TSTTIEDEESDI

-227 RERKAY
+227 RERKTY
-233 GQWTNLRI
+233 DQWTNLRI

-267 ANDGLYEGNSLYVD
+267 ANDGLYDGNSLYVD

-311 QVFSVPEGT
+311 QVYSVPEGT
-320 TTVPAIEAYRGA
+320 TTVPAVEAYRGA

-379 TTYKILF
+379 MTYKILF

-398 IYYTYTNINNE
+398 IYCTYTNINNE

-447 QTIAYSQPASL
+447 QTISYSQPASL

-478 LTFEVGKLAD
+478 LTFEIAKLAD
-488 NTLKDIQVNGKSVPG
+488 NTLKDIQVNGKSIPG

-542 PATIDGGT
+542 PPTIDGGA

-588 IKNFDPQNTTYY
+588 IKNFEPTNTTYY
-600 VNLPLGTTALPSIT
+600 VHLPLGTTALPDIT
-614 WTLGD
+614 WTVGD
-619 DYQKVAKTDLGA
+619 EYQKVVKSDLGA

-685 YTYALPVG
+685 YAYALPVG

-737 IAFSVT
+737 IAFSVA

-760 DGFEAEKE
+760 EGFEAEKD
-768 EYWVNL
+768 EYYVNL
-774 PQGTTVRPTVTYQLV
+774 PQGTTVRPAVTYQLV

-797 PRDFSGLNGDYK
+797 VRDFSGLNGDYK

-846 PGFRSDSLDYIDSL
+846 PGFRSDSLNYIDSL

-867 PTVTYKKAE
+867 PTVTFKKAE
-876 ESQRVLSVLEG
+876 ESQRVLSVLEN
-887 KTQKITVTAESGAKK
+887 KVQRITVTAESGAKK
-902 EYTVKFIPRASA
+902 EYTVRFIPRASA
-914 NAFLNMIYLDSV
+914 NAFLNMIYLDGV

-940 PMTGETCPAI
+940 PLTGETCPAI

-959 VTITAPYGAGDAI
+959 VTITAPFGAGDAI

-986 IHFVAKAASSAQLAN
+986 IHFVAKATSSAQLAS
-1001 IAIDGIGIPNFSSD
+1001 IAIDDVSIPGFRSD

-1032 TKKDASQTVQIL
+1032 TKKDVSQTVQIL

-1056 TLGNKAAYSITFS
+1056 TLGNKAAYSVAFS
-1069 RIYSGDNTLVA
+1069 RIYSSNNALEG
-1080 IYANGTMIEGFN
+1080 IYADGVLIPGFD
-1092 PAKLNYSYE
+1092 AATLNYSYD
-1101 LNAGSDYPEITYKAK
+1101 LAAGSAYPEITYKAK
-1116 EEAQVVFFGKDSVGH
+1116 EEAQVVFFGQLAAGKWGITVTAEDGT
-1131 WSIAVAAENGN
+1131 IAN
-1142 IVTYTVAYT
+1142 YTVQYNLAKYA
-1151 IKPYTDITLKDL
+1151 DATLKKMSVVDKTL
-1163 KVEGYPFTYIKSLL
+1163 SPAFDSITFSYNVNIDEGEALPQILVETREGQTVYINNVDADHQ
-1177 TYGPFSIPEGV
+1177 E
-1188 ELPKVTAVPED
+1188 VTV
-1199 GQSVMIFNENDSVQR
+1199 F
-1214 IMVMA
+1214 A
-1219 ENGQT
+1219 ESGAT
-1224 NTYSVIY
+1224 NTYNIAY
-1231 TRVKSSEVH
+1231 TRNVSNNALLADILIDGVSLAGFDSEVFTYVDS
-1240 LANIFIDGKAL
+1240 LDRKDESGKL
-1251 VGFNPD
+1251 
-1257 TLNYTVTLPRDAKV
+1257 TSV
-1271 VPNVNPIAKLSNQTV
+1271 VPNVFPIGKLSNQTI
-1286 TTYFSKPN
+1286 TTYFCKPN
-1294 GVTVIEVKAQDGTT
+1294 GTTKIHVEAQDGSTT
-1308 GKYTIAFPL
+1308 QDYFIYFPVRQSNNNFLGDLYLDSEEADLTFKKTTTDYTVILPYTMAECPKVIYEKDETEQRIDFISRPIGDTTKVIVVAENGESRTYNILFKREVLNTKNLLASIYIPEIDKNLSLKNKDQRSFDVTLPYGARTLTVEYEKSYDEQTVFIEPGGVYHPTIITVKANNDTVADEIYRIIPSLATQNPAVLNSIKVDGVDVPGFDPNRYTYIVNRSTKAYPKVSATKNSGVETEPESSMYKWECTVSKDGFVNKYTIFFHYVNDIIPNSDFTQWGTAVYNNGAKPTGWQVPADFFKEVCVMSCAKTGSEVVKTSSSVVGLETTYWSAAGGALPAIITLGKLSGTMAVANKTHYEFYDYIDFMNTPDEITVNYKHQSHADNGAFFAYRF
-1317 EKSDNTL
+1317 
-1324 LKSLMIDGE
+1324 
-1333 TKDVNVTEYS
+1333 KDANNTEYS
-1343 FNVPFGTIN
+1343 FDFTDNSTSSS
-1352 PYDVAYE
+1352 YKTKTQTLT
-1359 LDEGQ
+1359 LDGKPIVGMNIAVDATNKSEGASSGAK
-1364 LVHYVDAPLSGV
+1364 LYVDWFRLSYNSTPKTATVNGLNAPLSGKV
-1376 TKIIV
+1376 FTATLTDPEEINLPSYEFNGEVSDQAQLLTWAAPVKEGDYSVRRATIRNFAEDGTYTDGYSLEVKRPLDTRNQLAGLIV
-1381 TNEKGNNSRTYSISY
+1381 DSALITGFDPATTSY
-1396 TVGVPQGVNKVKSVK
+1396 TVHIPATRRHMQDLIPVPASSLQTVTTAYNETDSTMTITVTPEKGEPTVYKVKFVTDLS
-1411 YSYINV
+1411 
-1417 AAQTVN
+1417 
-1423 GELEPVKGDNVINLP
+1423 
-1438 FGAKSFNITEVEK
+1438 
-1451 NFPEQTIQLFDGGIR
+1451 
-1466 RGAKIIAVANRS
+1466 
-1478 GEDDVEYT
+1478 DDT
-1486 ITPVMPEFATEG
+1486 
-1498 KLQSLKYYTN
+1498 
-1508 GEWIDVPRFRPDVYN
+1508 
-1523 YMINVK
+1523 
-1529 NQPKA
+1529 
-1534 NSIQAVA
+1534 
-1541 YGGKTVTHSDI
+1541 
-1552 NAQKKQITFTVEG
+1552 
-1565 GETYSICWFYDGDE
+1565 
-1579 WPFTYERVQSKIA
+1579 
-1592 HWYEV
+1592 
-1597 STLGGIF
+1597 TL
-1604 GSVAKDKGA
+1604 
-1613 ASAPTGYKPKGWH
+1613 
-1626 VPADLLAYI
+1626 
-1635 DYDATVSHFT
+1635 
-1645 YYTGHE
+1645 
-1651 VTVNGEKELTLST
+1651 
-1664 LRGGALNSSMPGT
+1664 
-1677 MTLGGMSLPDGVKL
+1677 
-1691 NGKTKVSFEKNLT
+1691 KNLT
-1704 NAVQYR
+1704 AEGVAYDKDVHSYDITATNWPLISYEKNSDKQVVELINGVITVTAENGATGTYTINRLDPTETTNAVISEFEKGTNVISDFGGGNTER
-1710 NTPEQFAF
+1710 NEEKPDEVIKFKRA
-1718 DYQPI
+1718 
-1723 MTTRINTWNAWVCL
+1723 
-1737 GTASGASLVSKDI
+1737 
-1750 SGSYSNLGKW
+1750 
-1760 QTSTTAL
+1760 
-1767 SYTGTVGK
+1767 
-1775 LNIMLCASEASGS
+1775 
-1788 SYNIYNGPE
+1788 
-1797 SYAADL
+1797 YAAD
-1803 QIRNMRMVFNSA
+1803 
-1815 LTGAKVNGE
+1815 
-1824 DAELSDKTFTITVS
+1824 
-1838 DDFIGI
+1838 
-1844 PSLKFAGKVQDQ
+1844 
-1856 TQTIEW
+1856 
-1862 LNNGEWINGQLTA
+1862 
-1875 KVVNYGENANVEGRD
+1875 
-1890 STIYNV
+1890 
-1896 ILQRTPVTSVDH
+1896 SV
-1908 TADFGSYATT
+1908 
-1918 VKDDTVFVNLPYGT
+1918 VFV
-1932 KFIPD
+1932 
-1937 LTITPASI
+1937 
-1945 HQLVSMTKKGNAVT
+1945 
-1959 VNVKAEDGAE
+1959 
-1969 KTTVY
+1969 
-1974 VFREIKEND
+1974 
-1983 VEFES
+1983 
-1988 ALTASDKKGN
+1988 
-1998 NVPLN
+1998 
-2003 TVDAEHFIYSVEV
+2003 
-2016 EEMPTIE
+2016 
-2023 YTKKDGQKVDI
+2023 
-2034 NYTLDGA
+2034 
-2041 VLIVTAADGVTTRT
+2041 
-2055 YTVNRVDPI
+2055 
-2064 VTTSAQIDEFSLGGN
+2064 
-2079 PWDKLG
+2079 
-2085 KDDYEETLAK
+2085 
-2095 PEELITFEREFKQDS
+2095 
-2110 VVYIQTPDSME
+2110 QTPDSME
-2121 WKVFGSENHRY
+2121 WLVYGSVNNRY
-2132 VLRYPTEPS
+2132 IWRYPTELS
-2141 DNVDLANILIDG
+2141 NNAYLANITQDGVDLADFVKTNFEYDITSDSTTVLVSFVADEGQTLVTSIQEVEGG
-2153 VPYSQFSVLDDEYTI
+2153 VEYT
-2168 EVDSMI
+2168 
-2174 TLTAV
+2174 A
-2179 ESEPEQSV
+2179 
-2187 VTTQTTEAGEIVVYT
+2187 
-2202 SVVTAENG
+2202 VVTAENG
-2210 DKRTYKMTVRRPR
+2210 FDKNTYKITVKRPM
-2223 SDNAFLAG
+2223 SNIATLDS
-2231 ILLDSVL
+2231 ILLDDVM
-2238 VENFDPATLTYTVVL
+2238 VEGFAPTTMVYDVTLPV
-2253 PTPAVKVTQ
+2253 PAVKTAE
-2262 PQMPSLTYVVGQTGQ
+2262 PKMPNITYAVGHPGQ
-2277 KVELTPGELN
+2277 KVTVEQLGTLN
-2287 GNDTEIIVTSEDGVN
+2287 GDQTILAVESEDG
-2302 KNTYFVS
+2302 S
-2309 IQAQPSACVDLTG
+2309 ITERYYLTIASQKSSCVDLTG
-2322 ITVNGV
+2322 ITVNGKP
-2328 AVDQFEPGRHFYSQS
+2328 VDHFETGRHFYSTS
-2343 LATNNIEIDYLSD
+2343 LNTEDIVIDYTAD
-2356 DRFQTVTIL
+2356 DRFLRVEHIVDTVIPHHEL
-2365 KETIREDHEYRF
+2365 KYTLHVVAEDGSTSDYMIE
-2377 TLNVKAENGDEA
+2377 
-2389 NYEVTIY
+2389 IY
-2396 VENQSNDAKLA
+2396 IENQSNDAKLA

-2419 ERALNLDLTFD
+2419 ERALNEDLAFD
-2430 PGNNN
+2430 PANNN
-2435 YEINL
+2435 YIINL

-2453 LKMDGQQV
+2453 LKIDGQTV
-2461 EIIHKVNPITNF
+2461 EIIHKVNPETNF

-2484 DGVEKNTYVLK
+2484 DGVEKNTYTLK
-2495 FLVPLSTNADL
+2495 FLVPLSKNADL

-2539 VAAQKGE
+2539 VAVQKGE
-2546 AGQTIKSIE
+2546 TGQTIKDIV

-2637 IAIDTVEATLNT
+2637 ITMDTVEATLNT

-2667 VSYTIEKSDVD
+2667 ISYTIEKSDVD

-2700 LDTLSAAYAAEL
+2700 MDTLSAAYAAEL

-2741 EKSLGYKS
+2741 GKSLGYKS

-2787 ANYDAERFNYR
+2787 ANYDSERFNYR

-2834 WAESKKDSAT
+2834 WAESKKDSAI

-2916 ADTTVHYLPDGDIQ
+2916 ADTTVYYLPDGDIQ

-2969 FIDFRPTKTEYVY
+2969 LIDFHPTKTEYVY

-3025 AQDGRTSMT
+3025 AQDGRTSIT

-3123 TTVNPGDVAT
+3123 TTVNPGDEAT

-3180 DTEIVEDSDQKEFLN
+3180 ETEIVEDSDKKEFLN

-3210 GQPYFYCFYYDG
+3210 GQPYFYCFYYNG
-3222 KKKLAS
+3222 KMKLAS

>member
-1 MGSFGPLNRNKFNIN
+1 
-16 INMSK
+16 MSK
-21 FLQRILVI
+21 FLQRILVV

-34 LPMTIFADDYQL
+34 LPMAILADDYQL

-69 ASNVEQSAL
+69 ASNVEQSPL

-87 NREAGHTGNY
+87 IQGEGRTGKY
-97 CIMAKDQVVGAAGIT
+97 CIVAQDKEIGALGIT
-112 ETSPSYYSL
+112 ETSPGYYSL

-127 LEGLNTGSATA
+127 VEGVNVGSATA

-160 GNNVDKEDFHV
+160 GPNVDKEDFHV

-182 SSYKNKSGSC
+182 SSYKNKSKSC
-192 TSTTVEDEESDI
+192 TSTTIEDEESDI

-227 RERKAY
+227 RERKTY
-233 GQWTNLRI
+233 DQWTNLRI

-267 ANDGLYEGNSLYVD
+267 ANDGLYDGNSLYVD

-311 QVFSVPEGT
+311 QVYSVPEGT
-320 TTVPAIEAYRGA
+320 TTVPAVEAYRGA

-379 TTYKILF
+379 MTYKILF

-398 IYYTYTNINNE
+398 IYCTYTNINNE

-478 LTFEVGKLAD
+478 LTFEIAKLAD
-488 NTLKDIQVNGKSVPG
+488 NTLKDIQVNGKSIPG

-542 PATIDGGT
+542 PPTIDGGA

-588 IKNFDPQNTTYY
+588 IKNFEPTNTTYY
-600 VNLPLGTTALPSIT
+600 VHLPLGTTALPDIT
-614 WTLGD
+614 WTVGD
-619 DYQKVAKTDLGA
+619 EYQKVVKSDLGA

-685 YTYALPVG
+685 YAYALPVG

-737 IAFSVT
+737 IAFSVA

-760 DGFEAEKE
+760 EGFEAEKD
-768 EYWVNL
+768 EYYVNL
-774 PQGTTVRPTVTYQLV
+774 PQGTTVRPAVTYQLV

-797 PRDFSGLNGDYK
+797 VRDFSGLNGDYK

-846 PGFRSDSLDYIDSL
+846 PGFRSDSLNYIDSL
-860 PEGITTI
+860 PEGVTTI
-867 PTVTYKKAE
+867 PTVTFKKAE
-876 ESQRVLSVLEG
+876 ESQRVLSVLEN
-887 KTQKITVTAESGAKK
+887 KVQRITVTAESGAKK
-902 EYTVKFIPRASA
+902 EYTVRFIPRASA
-914 NAFLNMIYLDSV
+914 NAFLNMIYLDGV

-940 PMTGETCPAI
+940 PLTGETCPAI

-959 VTITAPYGAGDAI
+959 VTITAPFGAGDAI

-986 IHFVAKAASSAQLAN
+986 IHLVAKATSSAQLAS
-1001 IAIDGIGIPNFSSD
+1001 IAIDDVSIPGFRSD

-1032 TKKDASQTVQIL
+1032 TKKDVSQTVQIL

-1056 TLGNKAAYSITFS
+1056 TLGNKAAYSVEFS

-1092 PAKLNYSYE
+1092 PATLNYSYE
-1101 LNAGSDYPEITYKAK
+1101 LNAGSDYPEITYEAK
-1116 EEAQVVFFGKDSVGH
+1116 EEAQVVFFGQLAAGKWGITITAEDGT
-1131 WSIAVAAENGN
+1131 IAN
-1142 IVTYTVAYT
+1142 YTVQYNLAKYA
-1151 IKPYTDITLKDL
+1151 DATLKKMSVVDKTL
-1163 KVEGYPFTYIKSLL
+1163 SPAFDSNTFSYNVNIDEGEALPQILVETREGQTVYINNVDADHQ
-1177 TYGPFSIPEGV
+1177 E
-1188 ELPKVTAVPED
+1188 VTV
-1199 GQSVMIFNENDSVQR
+1199 F
-1214 IMVMA
+1214 A
-1219 ENGQT
+1219 ESGAT
-1224 NTYSVIY
+1224 NTYNIAY
-1231 TRVKSSEVH
+1231 TRSVSNNALLADILIDGVSLAGFDSEVFNYVDS
-1240 LANIFIDGKAL
+1240 LDRKDESGKL
-1251 VGFNPD
+1251 
-1257 TLNYTVTLPRDAKV
+1257 TSV
-1271 VPNVNPIAKLSNQTV
+1271 VPNVFPIGKLSNQTI
-1286 TTYFSKPN
+1286 TTYFCKPN
-1294 GVTVIEVKAQDGTT
+1294 GTTKIHVEAQGGMTQDYFIYFPVRQSNNNFLGDLYLDSEEADLTFKKTTTDYTVILPYTMAECPKVIYEKDETEQRIDFISRPIGDTTKVIVVAENGESRTYNILFKREVLNTKNLLASIYIPEIDKNLSLKNKDQRSFDVTLPYGARTLTVEYEKSYDEQTVFIEPGGVNAPTIITVKANNDTVADEVYRIIPSLATQNPAVLNSIKVDGVDVPGFDPNRYTYIVNRST
-1308 GKYTIAFPL
+1308 KAYPKVSATKNSGVETEPESSMYKWECTVSKDGFVNKYTIFFHYVNDIIPNSDFTQWGTAVYNNGAKPTGWQVPADFFKEVCVMSCAKTGSEVVKTSSSVVGLETTYWSAAGGALPAIITLGKLSGTMAVANKTHYEFYDYIDFMNTPDEITVNYKHQSHADNGAFFAYRF
-1317 EKSDNTL
+1317 
-1324 LKSLMIDGE
+1324 
-1333 TKDVNVTEYS
+1333 KDANNTEYS
-1343 FNVPFGTIN
+1343 FDFTDNSTSSS
-1352 PYDVAYE
+1352 YKTKTQTLT
-1359 LDEGQ
+1359 LDGKPIVGMNIAVDATNKSEGASSGAK
-1364 LVHYVDAPLSGV
+1364 LYVDWFRLSYNSTPKTATVNGLNAPLSGKV
-1376 TKIIV
+1376 FTATLTDPEEINLPSYEFNGEVSDQAQLLTWAAPVKEGDYSVRRATIRNFAEDGTYTDGYSLEVKRPLDTKNQLKDLLVDGLTI
-1381 TNEKGNNSRTYSISY
+1381 TGFDPATTSY
-1396 TVGVPQGVNKVKSVK
+1396 TVHIPATRRHMQDLIPVPASSLQTVATSFADSTMTITVTPEKGEPTVYKVKFVTDLSDDTTLKSLTAEGVAYDK
-1411 YSYINV
+1411 DVHSY
-1417 AAQTVN
+1417 
-1423 GELEPVKGDNVINLP
+1423 D
-1438 FGAKSFNITEVEK
+1438 ITATNWPLISYEK
-1451 NFPEQTIQLFDGGIR
+1451 NSDKQVVELINGVITVTAEN
-1466 RGAKIIAVANRS
+1466 GAT
-1478 GEDDVEYT
+1478 GTYT
-1486 ITPVMPEFATEG
+1486 INRLDPTE
-1498 KLQSLKYYTN
+1498 T
-1508 GEWIDVPRFRPDVYN
+1508 
-1523 YMINVK
+1523 
-1529 NQPKA
+1529 
-1534 NSIQAVA
+1534 
-1541 YGGKTVTHSDI
+1541 
-1552 NAQKKQITFTVEG
+1552 
-1565 GETYSICWFYDGDE
+1565 
-1579 WPFTYERVQSKIA
+1579 
-1592 HWYEV
+1592 
-1597 STLGGIF
+1597 
-1604 GSVAKDKGA
+1604 
-1613 ASAPTGYKPKGWH
+1613 
-1626 VPADLLAYI
+1626 
-1635 DYDATVSHFT
+1635 
-1645 YYTGHE
+1645 
-1651 VTVNGEKELTLST
+1651 
-1664 LRGGALNSSMPGT
+1664 
-1677 MTLGGMSLPDGVKL
+1677 
-1691 NGKTKVSFEKNLT
+1691 T
-1704 NAVQYR
+1704 NAVISEFEKGTNVISNFGGEATER
-1710 NTPEQFAF
+1710 NEEKPDEVIKFKRA
-1718 DYQPI
+1718 
-1723 MTTRINTWNAWVCL
+1723 
-1737 GTASGASLVSKDI
+1737 
-1750 SGSYSNLGKW
+1750 
-1760 QTSTTAL
+1760 
-1767 SYTGTVGK
+1767 
-1775 LNIMLCASEASGS
+1775 
-1788 SYNIYNGPE
+1788 
-1797 SYAADL
+1797 YAAD
-1803 QIRNMRMVFNSA
+1803 
-1815 LTGAKVNGE
+1815 
-1824 DAELSDKTFTITVS
+1824 
-1838 DDFIGI
+1838 
-1844 PSLKFAGKVQDQ
+1844 
-1856 TQTIEW
+1856 
-1862 LNNGEWINGQLTA
+1862 
-1875 KVVNYGENANVEGRD
+1875 
-1890 STIYNV
+1890 
-1896 ILQRTPVTSVDH
+1896 SV
-1908 TADFGSYATT
+1908 
-1918 VKDDTVFVNLPYGT
+1918 VFV
-1932 KFIPD
+1932 
-1937 LTITPASI
+1937 
-1945 HQLVSMTKKGNAVT
+1945 
-1959 VNVKAEDGAE
+1959 
-1969 KTTVY
+1969 
-1974 VFREIKEND
+1974 
-1983 VEFES
+1983 
-1988 ALTASDKKGN
+1988 
-1998 NVPLN
+1998 
-2003 TVDAEHFIYSVEV
+2003 
-2016 EEMPTIE
+2016 
-2023 YTKKDGQKVDI
+2023 
-2034 NYTLDGA
+2034 
-2041 VLIVTAADGVTTRT
+2041 
-2055 YTVNRVDPI
+2055 
-2064 VTTSAQIDEFSLGGN
+2064 
-2079 PWDKLG
+2079 
-2085 KDDYEETLAK
+2085 
-2095 PEELITFEREFKQDS
+2095 
-2110 VVYIQTPDSME
+2110 QTPDSME
-2121 WKVFGSENHRY
+2121 WLVYGSVNNRY
-2132 VLRYPTEPS
+2132 IWRYPTELS
-2141 DNVDLANILIDG
+2141 NNAYLANITQDGVDLADFVKTNFEYDITSDSTTVLASFVADEGQTLVTSIQEVEGGVEYTAEVTAENRLNTNTYKITVKRPMSNIATLDSIL
-2153 VPYSQFSVLDDEYTI
+2153 LDDVMVEGFAPTTMVYDVTLPVPAVKTAEPKMPNITYAVGHPGQKVTVEQLGTLNGDQTI
-2168 EVDSMI
+2168 
-2174 TLTAV
+2174 LAV
-2179 ESEPEQSV
+2179 ESEDGS
-2187 VTTQTTEAGEIVVYT
+2187 TT
-2202 SVVTAENG
+2202 
-2210 DKRTYKMTVRRPR
+2210 KRYY
-2223 SDNAFLAG
+2223 
-2231 ILLDSVL
+2231 
-2238 VENFDPATLTYTVVL
+2238 LTI
-2253 PTPAVKVTQ
+2253 A
-2262 PQMPSLTYVVGQTGQ
+2262 SQ
-2277 KVELTPGELN
+2277 K
-2287 GNDTEIIVTSEDGVN
+2287 S
-2302 KNTYFVS
+2302 S
-2309 IQAQPSACVDLTG
+2309 CADLTG
-2322 ITVNGV
+2322 ITVNGKP
-2328 AVDQFEPGRHFYSQS
+2328 VDHFETGRHFYSTS
-2343 LATNNIEIDYLSD
+2343 LNTEDIVIDYTAD
-2356 DRFQTVTIL
+2356 DRFLRVEHIVDTVIPHHEL
-2365 KETIREDHEYRF
+2365 KYTLHVVAEDGSTSDYMIE
-2377 TLNVKAENGDEA
+2377 
-2389 NYEVTIY
+2389 IY
-2396 VENQSNDAKLA
+2396 IENQSNDAKLA

-2419 ERALNLDLTFD
+2419 ERALNEDLAFD
-2430 PGNNN
+2430 PANNN
-2435 YEINL
+2435 YIINL

-2453 LKMDGQQV
+2453 LKIDGQTV
-2461 EIIHKVNPITNF
+2461 EIIHKVNPETHF

-2484 DGVEKNTYVLK
+2484 DGVEKNTYTLK
-2495 FLVPLSTNADL
+2495 FLVPLSQNADL

-2539 VAAQKGE
+2539 VAVQKGE
-2546 AGQTIKSIE
+2546 AGQTIKDIV

-2637 IAIDTVEATLNT
+2637 ITMDTVEATLNT

-2741 EKSLGYKS
+2741 GKSLGYKS

-2787 ANYDAERFNYR
+2787 ANYDSERFNYR

-2834 WAESKKDSAT
+2834 WAESKKDSAI

-2916 ADTTVHYLPDGDIQ
+2916 ADTTVYYLPDGDIQ

-2969 FIDFRPTKTEYVY
+2969 LIDFHPTKTEYVY

-3025 AQDGRTSMT
+3025 AQDGRTSIT

-3123 TTVNPGDVAT
+3123 TTVNPGDEAT

-3180 DTEIVEDSDQKEFLN
+3180 DTEIVEDSDKKEFLN

-3210 GQPYFYCFYYDG
+3210 GQPYFYCFYYNG
-3222 KKKLAS
+3222 KMKLAS

>member
-1 MGSFGPLNRNKFNIN
+1 
-16 INMSK
+16 MSK
-21 FLQRILVI
+21 FLQRILAV

-34 LPMTIFADDYQL
+34 LPMAILADDYQL

-69 ASNVEQSAL
+69 ASNVEQSPM

-87 NREAGHTGNY
+87 IQGEGRTGKY
-97 CIMAKDQVVGAAGIT
+97 CIVAQDKEIGALGIT
-112 ETSPSYYSL
+112 ETSPGYYSL

-127 LEGLNTGSATA
+127 VEGVNVGSATA
-138 GTKGGYAFTHR
+138 GTKGGYAFAHR

-160 GNNVDKEDFHV
+160 GPNVDKEDFHV

-192 TSTTVEDEESDI
+192 TSTIIEDEESDI

-227 RERKAY
+227 RERKTY

-267 ANDGLYEGNSLYVD
+267 ANDSLYDGNSLYVD

-311 QVFSVPEGT
+311 QVYSVPEGT
-320 TTVPAIEAYRGA
+320 TTVPAVEAYRGA

-347 RKLTGSEITITNGT
+347 RQLTGSEITITNGT

-379 TTYKILF
+379 MTYKILF

-398 IYYTYTNINNE
+398 IYCTYTNINNE

-420 STYNYKVELPYGSKG
+420 STYNYKVELPYGSKD

-447 QTIAYSQPASL
+447 QTISYSQPASL

-478 LTFEVGKLAD
+478 LTFEIAKLAD
-488 NTLKDIQVNGKSVPG
+488 NTLKDIQVNGKSIPG

-542 PATIDGGT
+542 PPTIDGGA

-588 IKNFDPQNTTYY
+588 IKNFDPTNTTYY
-600 VNLPLGTTALPSIT
+600 VHLPLGTTALPDIT
-614 WTLGD
+614 WTVGD
-619 DYQKVAKTDLGA
+619 EYQKVVKSDLGA

-685 YTYALPVG
+685 YAYALPVG

-737 IAFSVT
+737 IAFSVA

-760 DGFEAEKE
+760 EGFEAEKE
-768 EYWVNL
+768 EYYVNL
-774 PQGTTVRPTVTYQLV
+774 PQGTTVRPAVTYQLV

-797 PRDFSGLNGDYK
+797 VRDFSGLNGDYK

-846 PGFRSDSLDYIDSL
+846 PGFRSDSLNYIDSL

-867 PTVTYKKAE
+867 PTVTFKKAE
-876 ESQRVLSVLEG
+876 ESQRVLSVLEN
-887 KTQKITVTAESGAKK
+887 KVQRITVTAESGAKK
-902 EYTVKFIPRASA
+902 EYTVRFIPRASA
-914 NAFLNMIYLDSV
+914 NAFLNMIYLDGV

-940 PMTGETCPAI
+940 PLTGETCPAI

-959 VTITAPYGAGDAI
+959 VTITAPFGAGDAI

-986 IHFVAKAASSAQLAN
+986 IHLIAKATSSAQLAS
-1001 IAIDGIGIPNFSSD
+1001 IAIDDVSIPGFRSD

-1032 TKKDASQTVQIL
+1032 TKKDVSQTVQIL

-1056 TLGNKAAYSITFS
+1056 TLGNKAAYSVAFS
-1069 RIYSGDNTLVA
+1069 RIYSSNNALEG
-1080 IYANGTMIEGFN
+1080 IYADGTMIEGFT
-1092 PAKLNYSYE
+1092 PDKLNYSYE
-1101 LNAGSDYPEITYKAK
+1101 LNAGSDYPEITYEAK
-1116 EEAQVVFFGKDSVGH
+1116 EEAQVVFFGQLAAGKWGITVTAEDGT
-1131 WSIAVAAENGN
+1131 IAN
-1142 IVTYTVAYT
+1142 YTVQYNLAKYA
-1151 IKPYTDITLKDL
+1151 DATLKKMSVVDKTL
-1163 KVEGYPFTYIKSLL
+1163 SPAFDSNIFSYNVNIDEGEALPQILVETREGQTVYINNVDADHQ
-1177 TYGPFSIPEGV
+1177 E
-1188 ELPKVTAVPED
+1188 VT
-1199 GQSVMIFNENDSVQR
+1199 IF
-1214 IMVMA
+1214 A
-1219 ENGQT
+1219 ESGAT
-1224 NTYSVIY
+1224 NTYNIAY
-1231 TRVKSSEVH
+1231 TRNVSNNALLADILIDGVSLAGFDSEVFTYVDS
-1240 LANIFIDGKAL
+1240 LDRKDESGKL
-1251 VGFNPD
+1251 
-1257 TLNYTVTLPRDAKV
+1257 TSV
-1271 VPNVNPIAKLSNQTV
+1271 VPNVFPIGKLSNQTI
-1286 TTYFSKPN
+1286 TTYFCKPN
-1294 GVTVIEVKAQDGTT
+1294 GTTKIHVEAQDGSTT
-1308 GKYTIAFPL
+1308 QDYFIYFPVRQSNNNFLGDLYLDSEEADLTFKKTTTDYTVILPYTMAECPKVIYEKDETEQRIDFISRPIGDTTKVIVVAENGESRTYNILFKREVLNTKNLLASIYIPEIDKNLSLKNKDQRSFDVTLPYGARTLTVEYEKSYDEQTVFIEPGGVNAPTIITVKANNDTVADEVYRIIPSLATQNPAVLNSIKVDGVDVPGFDPNRYTYIVNRSTKAYPKVSATKNSGVETEPESSMYKWECTVSKDGFVNKYTIFFHYVNDIIPNSDFTQWGTAVYNNGAKPTGWQVPADFFKEVCVMSCAKTGSEVVKTSSSVVGLETTYWSAAGGALPAIITLGKLSGTMAVANKTHYEFYDYIDFMNTPDEITVNYKHQSHADNGAFFAYRF
-1317 EKSDNTL
+1317 
-1324 LKSLMIDGE
+1324 
-1333 TKDVNVTEYS
+1333 KDANNTEYS
-1343 FNVPFGTIN
+1343 FDFTDNSTSSS
-1352 PYDVAYE
+1352 YKTKTQTLT
-1359 LDEGQ
+1359 LDGKPIVGMNIAVDATNKSEGASSGAK
-1364 LVHYVDAPLSGV
+1364 LYVDWFRLSYNSTPKTATVNGLNAPLSGKV
-1376 TKIIV
+1376 FTATLTDPEEINLPSYEFNGEVSDQAQLLTWAAPVKEGDYSVRRATIRNFAEDGTYTDGYSLEVKRPLDTKNQLKDLLVDGLTI
-1381 TNEKGNNSRTYSISY
+1381 TGFDPATTSY
-1396 TVGVPQGVNKVKSVK
+1396 TVHMPATRRHMQDLIPVPASSLQTVATSFADSTMTITVTPEKGEPTVYKVKFVTDLSNDTTLKSLTAEGVAYDK
-1411 YSYINV
+1411 DVHSY
-1417 AAQTVN
+1417 
-1423 GELEPVKGDNVINLP
+1423 D
-1438 FGAKSFNITEVEK
+1438 ITATNWPLISYEK
-1451 NFPEQTIQLFDGGIR
+1451 NSDKQVVELINGVITVTAEN
-1466 RGAKIIAVANRS
+1466 GAT
-1478 GEDDVEYT
+1478 GTYT
-1486 ITPVMPEFATEG
+1486 INRLDPTE
-1498 KLQSLKYYTN
+1498 T
-1508 GEWIDVPRFRPDVYN
+1508 
-1523 YMINVK
+1523 
-1529 NQPKA
+1529 
-1534 NSIQAVA
+1534 
-1541 YGGKTVTHSDI
+1541 
-1552 NAQKKQITFTVEG
+1552 
-1565 GETYSICWFYDGDE
+1565 
-1579 WPFTYERVQSKIA
+1579 
-1592 HWYEV
+1592 
-1597 STLGGIF
+1597 
-1604 GSVAKDKGA
+1604 
-1613 ASAPTGYKPKGWH
+1613 
-1626 VPADLLAYI
+1626 
-1635 DYDATVSHFT
+1635 
-1645 YYTGHE
+1645 
-1651 VTVNGEKELTLST
+1651 
-1664 LRGGALNSSMPGT
+1664 
-1677 MTLGGMSLPDGVKL
+1677 
-1691 NGKTKVSFEKNLT
+1691 T
-1704 NAVQYR
+1704 NAVISEFEKGTNVISDFGGDATER
-1710 NTPEQFAF
+1710 NEDKPDEVIKFKRA
-1718 DYQPI
+1718 
-1723 MTTRINTWNAWVCL
+1723 
-1737 GTASGASLVSKDI
+1737 
-1750 SGSYSNLGKW
+1750 
-1760 QTSTTAL
+1760 
-1767 SYTGTVGK
+1767 
-1775 LNIMLCASEASGS
+1775 
-1788 SYNIYNGPE
+1788 
-1797 SYAADL
+1797 YAAD
-1803 QIRNMRMVFNSA
+1803 
-1815 LTGAKVNGE
+1815 
-1824 DAELSDKTFTITVS
+1824 
-1838 DDFIGI
+1838 
-1844 PSLKFAGKVQDQ
+1844 
-1856 TQTIEW
+1856 
-1862 LNNGEWINGQLTA
+1862 
-1875 KVVNYGENANVEGRD
+1875 
-1890 STIYNV
+1890 
-1896 ILQRTPVTSVDH
+1896 SV
-1908 TADFGSYATT
+1908 
-1918 VKDDTVFVNLPYGT
+1918 VFV
-1932 KFIPD
+1932 
-1937 LTITPASI
+1937 
-1945 HQLVSMTKKGNAVT
+1945 
-1959 VNVKAEDGAE
+1959 
-1969 KTTVY
+1969 
-1974 VFREIKEND
+1974 
-1983 VEFES
+1983 
-1988 ALTASDKKGN
+1988 
-1998 NVPLN
+1998 
-2003 TVDAEHFIYSVEV
+2003 
-2016 EEMPTIE
+2016 
-2023 YTKKDGQKVDI
+2023 
-2034 NYTLDGA
+2034 
-2041 VLIVTAADGVTTRT
+2041 
-2055 YTVNRVDPI
+2055 
-2064 VTTSAQIDEFSLGGN
+2064 
-2079 PWDKLG
+2079 
-2085 KDDYEETLAK
+2085 
-2095 PEELITFEREFKQDS
+2095 
-2110 VVYIQTPDSME
+2110 QTPDSME
-2121 WKVFGSENHRY
+2121 WLVYGSVNNRY
-2132 VLRYPTEPS
+2132 IWRYPTELS
-2141 DNVDLANILIDG
+2141 NNAYLANITQDGVDLADFVKTNFEYDITSDSTTVLVSFVADEGQTLVTSIQEVEGG
-2153 VPYSQFSVLDDEYTI
+2153 VEYTA
-2168 EVDSMI
+2168 E
-2174 TLTAV
+2174 
-2179 ESEPEQSV
+2179 
-2187 VTTQTTEAGEIVVYT
+2187 
-2202 SVVTAENG
+2202 VTAENG
-2210 DKRTYKMTVRRPR
+2210 DKNTYKITVKRPM
-2223 SDNAFLAG
+2223 SNIATLDS
-2231 ILLDSVL
+2231 ILLDDVM
-2238 VENFDPATLTYTVVL
+2238 VEGFAPTTMVYDVTLPV
-2253 PTPAVKVTQ
+2253 PAVKTAE
-2262 PQMPSLTYVVGQTGQ
+2262 PKMPNITYAVGHPGQ
-2277 KVELTPGELN
+2277 KVTVEQLETLN
-2287 GNDTEIIVTSEDGVN
+2287 GDQTILAVESEDG
-2302 KNTYFVS
+2302 S
-2309 IQAQPSACVDLTG
+2309 ITERYYLKIASQKSSCADLTG
-2322 ITVNGV
+2322 ITVNGKP
-2328 AVDQFEPGRHFYSQS
+2328 VDHFETGRHFYSTS
-2343 LATNNIEIDYLSD
+2343 LNTEDIVIDYTAD
-2356 DRFQTVTIL
+2356 DRFLRVEHIVDTVIPHHEL
-2365 KETIREDHEYRF
+2365 KYTLHVVAEDGSTSDYMIE
-2377 TLNVKAENGDEA
+2377 
-2389 NYEVTIY
+2389 IY
-2396 VENQSNDAKLA
+2396 IENQSNDAKLA

-2419 ERALNLDLTFD
+2419 ERALNEDLAFD
-2430 PGNNN
+2430 PANNN
-2435 YEINL
+2435 YTINL
-2440 PSGTTIVPEVSAQ
+2440 PSGTMIVPEVSAQ
-2453 LKMDGQQV
+2453 LKIDGQTV
-2461 EIIHKVNPITNF
+2461 EIIHKVNPETNF

-2484 DGVEKNTYVLK
+2484 DGVEKNTYTLK
-2495 FLVPLSTNADL
+2495 FLVPLSKNADL

-2539 VAAQKGE
+2539 VAVQKGE
-2546 AGQTIKSIE
+2546 AGQTIKDIV

-2637 IAIDTVEATLNT
+2637 ITMDTVEATLNT

-2700 LDTLSAAYAAEL
+2700 MDTLSAAYAAEL

-2741 EKSLGYKS
+2741 GKSLGYKS

-2787 ANYDAERFNYR
+2787 ANYDSERFNYR

-2834 WAESKKDSAT
+2834 WAESKKDSAI

-2916 ADTTVHYLPDGDIQ
+2916 ADTTVYYLPDGDIQ

-2969 FIDFRPTKTEYVY
+2969 LIDFHPTKTEYVY

-3025 AQDGRTSMT
+3025 AQDGRTSIT

-3089 ADVDKGRVTAGDTT
+3089 ADVDKGRVSAGDTT

-3123 TTVNPGDVAT
+3123 TTVNPGDEAT

-3180 DTEIVEDSDQKEFLN
+3180 ETEIVEDSDKKEFLN

-3210 GQPYFYCFYYDG
+3210 GQPYFYCFYYNG
-3222 KKKLAS
+3222 KMKLAS

>member
-34 LPMTIFADDYQL
+34 LPMTILADDYQL

-55 GAAFDGNIQPKYWH
+55 GTAFDGKIQPKYWH

-87 NREAGHTGNY
+87 IQGEGHTGKY
-97 CIMAKDQVVGAAGIT
+97 CIVAQDQVVGAAGIT

-138 GTKGGYAFTHR
+138 GTKGGYGFTHR

-160 GNNVDKEDFHV
+160 GSNVDKEDFHV

-320 TTVPAIEAYRGA
+320 TTVPTVEAFRGA

-420 STYNYKVELPYGSKG
+420 STYNYKIELPYGSEG

-488 NTLKDIQVNGKSVPG
+488 NTLKDIKVDGKSIPG

-520 TMPTVTPVSAYADGE
+520 KMPTVTPVSAYADGQ

-550 YTLSVTTPGNT
+550 YTLSVTTPGNI

-588 IKNFDPQNTTYY
+588 IKNFAPQNTTYY
-600 VNLPLGTTALPSIT
+600 VNLPLGTTALPAIT
-614 WTLGD
+614 WTVGD
-619 DYQKVAKTDLGA
+619 EYQKVAKTDLGA

-640 TVTAGNGDQTVYKIV
+640 TVTAGN
-655 FSTEKSE
+655 
-662 RSTLKGIQI
+662 
-671 GGVDLEGFDPDVTT
+671 DPDVTT

-760 DGFEAEKE
+760 DGFDGEKE

-789 NENLQTAS
+789 NEELQTAS

-846 PGFRSDSLDYIDSL
+846 PGFRSDSLNYIDSL

-867 PTVTYKKAE
+867 PTVTFKKAE
-876 ESQRVLSVLEG
+876 ESQRVLSVLEN
-887 KTQKITVTAESGAKK
+887 KVQRITVTAESGAKK
-902 EYTVKFIPRASA
+902 EYTVRFIPRASA

-959 VTITAPYGAGDAI
+959 VTITAPFGAGDAI

-1001 IAIDGIGIPNFSSD
+1001 IAIDGVGIPGFRSD

-1032 TKKDASQTVQIL
+1032 TKKDVSQTVQIL

-1056 TLGNKAAYSITFS
+1056 TLGNKAAYSVEFS

-1163 KVEGYPFTYIKSLL
+1163 KVEGYSFTYSKEVP

-1199 GQSVMIFNENDSVQR
+1199 GQSVMIFNENDSVQKV
-1214 IMVMA
+1214 MVMA
-1219 ENGQT
+1219 ENGET
-1224 NTYSVIY
+1224 NTYSILY

-1257 TLNYTVTLPRDAKV
+1257 TLHYTVTLPRDAKV
-1271 VPNVNPIAKLSNQTV
+1271 VPNVNPIAQLSNQTV

-1294 GVTVIEVKAQDGTT
+1294 GVTEIVVKAQDGTT

-1324 LKSLMIDGE
+1324 LKRLTIDGE

-1396 TVGVPQGVNKVKSVK
+1396 TMAVPQGQNKVKSVS
-1411 YSYINV
+1411 YSYTDKNG
-1417 AAQTVN
+1417 TEVN
-1423 GELEPVKGDNVINLP
+1423 GQIEPKVGDNIIKLP
-1438 FGAKSFNITEVEK
+1438 YGSKSFEITNIEK
-1451 NFPEQTIQLFDGGIR
+1451 NFDEQTIYSYDGGIR
-1466 RGAKIIAVANRS
+1466 RGAKIIAIANRS
-1478 GEDDVEYT
+1478 GEDDVTYQIVPEIEADT
-1486 ITPVMPEFATEG
+1486 IG
-1498 KLQSLKYYTN
+1498 KLKSLKYYMN
-1508 GEWIDVPRFRPDVYN
+1508 GQWVDVNLFDPHVYN
-1523 YMINVK
+1523 YMIDVK
-1529 NQPKA
+1529 NQPTA
-1534 NSIQAVA
+1534 DSIQAIA
-1541 YGGKTVTHSDI
+1541 YDAKVVSIGAFDAK
-1552 NAQKKQITFTVEG
+1552 KKQVTLSVAG
-1565 GETYSICWFYDGDE
+1565 GETYNICWFYAIDE
-1579 WPFTYERVQSKIA
+1579 WPLTFDWIETDKAMFYKSSLA
-1592 HWYEV
+1592 
-1597 STLGGIF
+1597 
-1604 GSVAKDKGA
+1604 GSVNEDGIKD
-1613 ASAPTGYKPKGWH
+1613 PTGYKPKGWS
-1626 VPADLLAYI
+1626 VPADLFAGI
-1635 DYDATVSHFT
+1635 DYDASVSHFV
-1645 YYTGHE
+1645 YYTGKE
-1651 VTVNGEKELTLST
+1651 VTRIGDKELILST
-1664 LRGGALNSSMPGT
+1664 IRGGALNSSLPGA
-1677 MTLGGMSLPDGVKL
+1677 MTLGKLALPNGVKKS
-1691 NGKTKVSFEKNLT
+1691 GGTYMSFQKN
-1704 NAVQYR
+1704 AASGVQFR
-1710 NTPEQFAF
+1710 NTPEKFEF

-1723 MTTRINTWNAWVCL
+1723 SNFSINKWQSWISL
-1737 GTASGASLVSKDI
+1737 GDGSSQVEYTITGNYSNHGQWRTASQTLT
-1750 SGSYSNLGKW
+1750 YSFIVK
-1760 QTSTTAL
+1760 
-1767 SYTGTVGK
+1767 K
-1775 LNIMLCASEASGS
+1775 LNLLLSAGEIGCLEDRTWPQSDIQHDDWL
-1788 SYNIYNGPE
+1788 NT
-1797 SYAADL
+1797 YAGGTSCNADI
-1803 QIRNMRMVFNSA
+1803 QIRNIRFVYNSE
-1815 LTGAKVNGE
+1815 LTEVTVNGNAATKE
-1824 DAELSDKTFTITVS
+1824 GTTFTYELPAGVS
-1838 DDFIGI
+1838 IVGI
-1844 PSLKFAGKVQDQ
+1844 PDLKFTGKVVDQ
-1856 TQTIEW
+1856 TQKIEW
-1862 LNNGEWINGQLTA
+1862 LNNNEWIDGELKA
-1875 KVVNYGENANVEGRD
+1875 RVVNFGENSKD
-1890 STIYNV
+1890 STVYMV
-1896 ILQRTPVTSVDH
+1896 IIKRDAETSLNF
-1908 TADFGSYATT
+1908 TANFGSYPTT
-1918 VKDDTVFVNLPYGT
+1918 PTVDTTFIDLPYGT
-1932 KFIPD
+1932 KKLPNF
-1937 LTITPASI
+1937 TITPNST
-1945 HQLVSMTKKGNAVT
+1945 HQIVSMNKKGNTVT
-1959 VNVKAEDGAE
+1959 VNVKAENGADS
-1969 KTTVY
+1969 TMVY
-1974 VFREIKEND
+1974 VFREVRSND
-1983 VEFES
+1983 VDFES
-1988 ALTASDKKGN
+1988 ALTAEDKKGN
-1998 NVPLN
+1998 DVPVEV
-2003 TVDAEHFIYSVEV
+2003 VDAPTYTYKVV
-2016 EEMPTIE
+2016 AEEMPTFVF
-2023 YTKKDGQKVDI
+2023 TKKEGQKTDI
-2034 NYTLDGA
+2034 NYTLDK
-2041 VLIVTAADGVTTRT
+2041 VTLIVTAADGVTTRT

-2064 VTTSAQIDEFSLGGN
+2064 VTTSAQIGEFSLGGN

-2085 KDDYEETLAK
+2085 NDDYEETLAK
-2095 PEELITFEREFKQDS
+2095 PDELITFEREFKQDS

-2121 WKVFGSENHRY
+2121 WKVFGSENHSY
-2132 VLRYPTEPS
+2132 VLRYPS
-2141 DNVDLANILIDG
+2141 DSSHNANLSNILIDG
-2153 VPYSQFSVLDDEYTI
+2153 VPYSGFSVLDNKYTI
-2168 EVDSMI
+2168 EVDSMV

-2179 ESEPEQSV
+2179 ESEAAQKII
-2187 VTTQTTEAGEIVVYT
+2187 TTQATEEGEVVVYT
-2202 SVVTAENG
+2202 SVVTAEDG
-2210 DKRTYKMTVRRPR
+2210 KTTRTYKMTVRRPR

-2238 VENFDPATLTYTVVL
+2238 VENFDPATLTYTVML

-2365 KETIREDHEYRF
+2365 KKTIREDHEYRF

-2396 VENQSNDAKLA
+2396 VENQSNDAHLA

-2637 IAIDTVEATLNT
+2637 IAMDTVEATLNT

-2867 NTGERLPSSEF
+2867 NTSERLPSSEF

-3133 SGDVLIKRVPGA
+3133 SGDVLIKRVPGT

-3210 GQPYFYCFYYDG
+3210 GQPYFYCFYYNG

>member
-1 MGSFGPLNRNKFNIN
+1 
-16 INMSK
+16 MSK
-21 FLQRILVI
+21 FLQRILAV

-34 LPMTIFADDYQL
+34 LPMAILADDYQL

-69 ASNVEQSAL
+69 ASNVEQSPL

-87 NREAGHTGNY
+87 IQGEGRTGKY
-97 CIMAKDQVVGAAGIT
+97 CIVAQDKEIGALGIT
-112 ETSPSYYSL
+112 ETSPGYYSL

-127 LEGLNTGSATA
+127 VEGVNVGSATA
-138 GTKGGYAFTHR
+138 GTKGGYAFAHR

-160 GNNVDKEDFHV
+160 GPNVDKEDFHV

-182 SSYKNKSGSC
+182 SSYKNKSKSC
-192 TSTTVEDEESDI
+192 TSTTIEDEESDI

-227 RERKAY
+227 RERKTY
-233 GQWTNLRI
+233 DQWTNLRI

-267 ANDGLYEGNSLYVD
+267 ANDGLYDGNSLYVD

-311 QVFSVPEGT
+311 QVYSVPEGT
-320 TTVPAIEAYRGA
+320 TTVPSVEAYRGA

-379 TTYKILF
+379 MTYKILF

-398 IYYTYTNINNE
+398 IYCTYTNINNE

-478 LTFEVGKLAD
+478 LTFEIAKLAD
-488 NTLKDIQVNGKSVPG
+488 NTLKDIQVNGKSIPG

-542 PATIDGGT
+542 PPTIDGGA

-588 IKNFDPQNTTYY
+588 IKNFEPTNTTYY
-600 VNLPLGTTALPSIT
+600 VHLPLGTTALPDIT
-614 WTLGD
+614 WTVGD
-619 DYQKVAKTDLGA
+619 EYQKVVKSDLGA

-685 YTYALPVG
+685 YAYALPVG

-737 IAFSVT
+737 IAFSVA

-760 DGFEAEKE
+760 EGFEAEKE
-768 EYWVNL
+768 EYYVNL
-774 PQGTTVRPTVTYQLV
+774 PQGTTVRPAVTYQLV

-797 PRDFSGLNGDYK
+797 VRDFSGLNGDYK

-846 PGFRSDSLDYIDSL
+846 PGFRSDSLNYIDSL
-860 PEGITTI
+860 PEGVTTI
-867 PTVTYKKAE
+867 PTVTFKKAE
-876 ESQRVLSVLEG
+876 ESQRVLSVLEN
-887 KTQKITVTAESGAKK
+887 KVQRITVTAESGAKK
-902 EYTVKFIPRASA
+902 EYTVRFIPRASA
-914 NAFLNMIYLDSV
+914 NAFLNMIYLDGV

-940 PMTGETCPAI
+940 PLTGETCPAI

-959 VTITAPYGAGDAI
+959 VTITAPFGAGDAT

-986 IHFVAKAASSAQLAN
+986 IHFVAKATSSAQLAS
-1001 IAIDGIGIPNFSSD
+1001 IAIDDVSIPGFRSD

-1032 TKKDASQTVQIL
+1032 TKKDVSQTVQIL

-1056 TLGNKAAYSITFS
+1056 TLGNKAAYSVAFS

-1080 IYANGTMIEGFN
+1080 IYANDTMIEGFN
-1092 PAKLNYSYE
+1092 PATLNYSYE
-1101 LNAGSDYPEITYKAK
+1101 LNAGSDYPEITYEAK
-1116 EEAQVVFFGKDSVGH
+1116 EEAQVVFFGQLAAGKWGITVTAEDGT
-1131 WSIAVAAENGN
+1131 IAN
-1142 IVTYTVAYT
+1142 YTVQYNLAKYA
-1151 IKPYTDITLKDL
+1151 DATLKKMSVVDKTL
-1163 KVEGYPFTYIKSLL
+1163 SPAFDSNIFSYNVNIDEGEALPQILVETREGQTVYINNVDADHQ
-1177 TYGPFSIPEGV
+1177 E
-1188 ELPKVTAVPED
+1188 VTV
-1199 GQSVMIFNENDSVQR
+1199 F
-1214 IMVMA
+1214 A
-1219 ENGQT
+1219 ESGAT
-1224 NTYSVIY
+1224 NTYNIAY
-1231 TRVKSSEVH
+1231 TRNVSNNALLADILIDGVSLAGFDSEVFNYVDS
-1240 LANIFIDGKAL
+1240 LERKDESGKL
-1251 VGFNPD
+1251 
-1257 TLNYTVTLPRDAKV
+1257 TSV
-1271 VPNVNPIAKLSNQTV
+1271 VPNVFPIGKLSNQTI
-1286 TTYFSKPN
+1286 TTYFCKPN
-1294 GVTVIEVKAQDGTT
+1294 GTTKIHVEAQDGSTT
-1308 GKYTIAFPL
+1308 QDYFIYFPVRQSNNNFLGDLYLDSEEADLTFKKTTTDYTVILPYTMAECPKVIYEKDETEQRIDFISRPIGDTTKVIVVAENGESRTYNILFKREVLNTKNLLASIYIPEIDKNLSLKNKDQRSFDVTLPYGARTLTVEYEKSYDEQTVFIEPGGVNHPTIITVKANNDTVADEIYRIIPSLATQNPAVLNSIKVDGVDVPGFDPNRYTYIVNRSTKAYPKVSATKNSGVETEPESSMYKWECTVSKDGFVNKYTIFFHYVNDIIPNSDFTQWGTAVYNNGAKPTGWQVPADFFKEVCVMSCAKTGSEVVKTSSSVVGLETTYWSAAGGALPAIITLGKLSGTMAVANKTHYEIYDYIDFMNTPDEITVNYKHQSHADNGAFFAYRF
-1317 EKSDNTL
+1317 
-1324 LKSLMIDGE
+1324 
-1333 TKDVNVTEYS
+1333 KDANNTEYS
-1343 FNVPFGTIN
+1343 FDFTDNSTSSS
-1352 PYDVAYE
+1352 YKTKTQTLT
-1359 LDEGQ
+1359 LDGKPIVGMNIAVDATNKSEGASSGAK
-1364 LVHYVDAPLSGV
+1364 LYVDWFRLSYNSTPKTATVNGLNAPLSGKV
-1376 TKIIV
+1376 FTATLTDPEEINLPSYEFNGEVSDQAQLLTWAAPVKEGDYSVRRATIRNFAEDGTYTDGYSLEVKRPLDTKNQLKDLLVDGLTI
-1381 TNEKGNNSRTYSISY
+1381 TGFDPAMTSY
-1396 TVGVPQGVNKVKSVK
+1396 TVHIPATRRHMQDLIPVPASSLQTVTTAYNEADSTMTITVTPEKGEPTVYKVKFVTDLSDDTTLKSLTAEGVAYDK
-1411 YSYINV
+1411 DVHSY
-1417 AAQTVN
+1417 
-1423 GELEPVKGDNVINLP
+1423 D
-1438 FGAKSFNITEVEK
+1438 ITATNWPLISYEK
-1451 NFPEQTIQLFDGGIR
+1451 NSDKQVIELINGVITVTAEN
-1466 RGAKIIAVANRS
+1466 GAT
-1478 GEDDVEYT
+1478 GTYT
-1486 ITPVMPEFATEG
+1486 INRLDPTE
-1498 KLQSLKYYTN
+1498 T
-1508 GEWIDVPRFRPDVYN
+1508 
-1523 YMINVK
+1523 
-1529 NQPKA
+1529 
-1534 NSIQAVA
+1534 
-1541 YGGKTVTHSDI
+1541 
-1552 NAQKKQITFTVEG
+1552 
-1565 GETYSICWFYDGDE
+1565 
-1579 WPFTYERVQSKIA
+1579 
-1592 HWYEV
+1592 
-1597 STLGGIF
+1597 
-1604 GSVAKDKGA
+1604 
-1613 ASAPTGYKPKGWH
+1613 
-1626 VPADLLAYI
+1626 
-1635 DYDATVSHFT
+1635 
-1645 YYTGHE
+1645 
-1651 VTVNGEKELTLST
+1651 
-1664 LRGGALNSSMPGT
+1664 
-1677 MTLGGMSLPDGVKL
+1677 
-1691 NGKTKVSFEKNLT
+1691 T
-1704 NAVQYR
+1704 NAVISEFEKGTNVISNFGGDATER
-1710 NTPEQFAF
+1710 NEEKPDEVIKFKRA
-1718 DYQPI
+1718 
-1723 MTTRINTWNAWVCL
+1723 
-1737 GTASGASLVSKDI
+1737 
-1750 SGSYSNLGKW
+1750 
-1760 QTSTTAL
+1760 
-1767 SYTGTVGK
+1767 
-1775 LNIMLCASEASGS
+1775 
-1788 SYNIYNGPE
+1788 
-1797 SYAADL
+1797 YAAD
-1803 QIRNMRMVFNSA
+1803 
-1815 LTGAKVNGE
+1815 
-1824 DAELSDKTFTITVS
+1824 
-1838 DDFIGI
+1838 
-1844 PSLKFAGKVQDQ
+1844 
-1856 TQTIEW
+1856 
-1862 LNNGEWINGQLTA
+1862 
-1875 KVVNYGENANVEGRD
+1875 
-1890 STIYNV
+1890 
-1896 ILQRTPVTSVDH
+1896 SV
-1908 TADFGSYATT
+1908 
-1918 VKDDTVFVNLPYGT
+1918 VFV
-1932 KFIPD
+1932 
-1937 LTITPASI
+1937 
-1945 HQLVSMTKKGNAVT
+1945 
-1959 VNVKAEDGAE
+1959 
-1969 KTTVY
+1969 
-1974 VFREIKEND
+1974 
-1983 VEFES
+1983 
-1988 ALTASDKKGN
+1988 
-1998 NVPLN
+1998 
-2003 TVDAEHFIYSVEV
+2003 
-2016 EEMPTIE
+2016 
-2023 YTKKDGQKVDI
+2023 
-2034 NYTLDGA
+2034 
-2041 VLIVTAADGVTTRT
+2041 
-2055 YTVNRVDPI
+2055 
-2064 VTTSAQIDEFSLGGN
+2064 
-2079 PWDKLG
+2079 
-2085 KDDYEETLAK
+2085 
-2095 PEELITFEREFKQDS
+2095 
-2110 VVYIQTPDSME
+2110 QTPDSME
-2121 WKVFGSENHRY
+2121 WLVYGSVNNRY
-2132 VLRYPTEPS
+2132 IWRYPTELS
-2141 DNVDLANILIDG
+2141 NNAYLANITQDGVDLADFVKTNFEYDITSDSTTVLASFVADEGQTLVTSIREIEGG
-2153 VPYSQFSVLDDEYTI
+2153 VEYT
-2168 EVDSMI
+2168 
-2174 TLTAV
+2174 A
-2179 ESEPEQSV
+2179 
-2187 VTTQTTEAGEIVVYT
+2187 
-2202 SVVTAENG
+2202 VVTAENG
-2210 DKRTYKMTVRRPR
+2210 FDKNTYKITVKRPM
-2223 SDNAFLAG
+2223 SNIATLDS
-2231 ILLDSVL
+2231 ILLDDVM
-2238 VENFDPATLTYTVVL
+2238 VEGFAPTTMVYDVTLPV
-2253 PTPAVKVTQ
+2253 PAVKTAE
-2262 PQMPSLTYVVGQTGQ
+2262 PKMPNITYAVGHPGQ
-2277 KVELTPGELN
+2277 KVTVEQLGTLN
-2287 GNDTEIIVTSEDGVN
+2287 GDQTILAVESEDGS
-2302 KNTYFVS
+2302 KTERYYLTIAS
-2309 IQAQPSACVDLTG
+2309 QKSSCVDLTG
-2322 ITVNGV
+2322 ITVNGKP
-2328 AVDQFEPGRHFYSQS
+2328 VDHFETGRHFYSTS
-2343 LATNNIEIDYLSD
+2343 LNTEDIVIDYTAD
-2356 DRFQTVTIL
+2356 DRFLRVEHIVDTVIPHHEL
-2365 KETIREDHEYRF
+2365 KYTLHVVAEDGSTSDYMIE
-2377 TLNVKAENGDEA
+2377 
-2389 NYEVTIY
+2389 IY
-2396 VENQSNDAKLA
+2396 IENQSNDAKLA

-2419 ERALNLDLTFD
+2419 ERALNEDLAFD
-2430 PGNNN
+2430 PANNN
-2435 YEINL
+2435 YIINL

-2453 LKMDGQQV
+2453 LKIDGQTV
-2461 EIIHKVNPITNF
+2461 EIIHKVNPETNF

-2484 DGVEKNTYVLK
+2484 DGVEKNTYTLK
-2495 FLVPLSTNADL
+2495 FLVPLSKNADL

-2539 VAAQKGE
+2539 VAVQKGE
-2546 AGQTIKSIE
+2546 TGQTIKDIV

-2637 IAIDTVEATLNT
+2637 ITMDTVEATLNT

-2700 LDTLSAAYAAEL
+2700 MDTLSAAYAAEL

-2741 EKSLGYKS
+2741 GKSLGYKS

-2787 ANYDAERFNYR
+2787 ANYDSERFNYR

-2834 WAESKKDSAT
+2834 WAESKKDSAI

-2916 ADTTVHYLPDGDIQ
+2916 ADTTVYYLPDGDIQ

-2969 FIDFRPTKTEYVY
+2969 LIDFHPTKTEYVY

-3025 AQDGRTSMT
+3025 AQDGRTSIT

-3123 TTVNPGDVAT
+3123 TTVNPGDEAT

-3180 DTEIVEDSDQKEFLN
+3180 DTEIVEDSDKKEFLN

-3210 GQPYFYCFYYDG
+3210 GQPYFYCFYYNG
-3222 KKKLAS
+3222 KMKLAS

>member
-1 MGSFGPLNRNKFNIN
+1 
-16 INMSK
+16 MSK
-21 FLQRILVI
+21 FLQRILVV

-34 LPMTIFADDYQL
+34 LPMAILADDYQL

-69 ASNVEQSAL
+69 ASNVEQSPM

-87 NREAGHTGNY
+87 IQGEGRTGKY
-97 CIMAKDQVVGAAGIT
+97 CIVAQDKEIGALGIT
-112 ETSPSYYSL
+112 ETSPGYYSL

-127 LEGLNTGSATA
+127 VEGVNVGSATA
-138 GTKGGYAFTHR
+138 GTKGGYAFAHR

-160 GNNVDKEDFHV
+160 GPNVDKEDFHV

-182 SSYKNKSGSC
+182 SSYKNKSKSC
-192 TSTTVEDEESDI
+192 TSTTIEDEESDI

-227 RERKAY
+227 RERKTY

-267 ANDGLYEGNSLYVD
+267 ATDGLYDGNSLYVD

-311 QVFSVPEGT
+311 QVYSVPEGT
-320 TTVPAIEAYRGA
+320 TTVPAVEAYRGA

-379 TTYKILF
+379 MTYKILF

-478 LTFEVGKLAD
+478 LTFEIAKLAD
-488 NTLKDIQVNGKSVPG
+488 NTLKDIQVNGKSIPG

-542 PATIDGGT
+542 PPTIDGGA

-588 IKNFDPQNTTYY
+588 IKNFEPTNTTYY
-600 VNLPLGTTALPSIT
+600 VHLPLGTTALPDIT
-614 WTLGD
+614 WTVGD
-619 DYQKVAKTDLGA
+619 EYQKVVKSDLGA

-737 IAFSVT
+737 IAFSVA

-750 QGIYLDGVLI
+750 QGIYLDDVLI
-760 DGFEAEKE
+760 EGFEAEKD
-768 EYWVNL
+768 EYYVNL
-774 PQGTTVRPTVTYQLV
+774 PQGTTVRPAVTYQLV

-797 PRDFSGLNGDYK
+797 VRDFSGLNGDYK

-824 HFSVAT
+824 HFSVTT

-846 PGFRSDSLDYIDSL
+846 PGFRSDSLNYIDSL
-860 PEGITTI
+860 PEGVTTI
-867 PTVTYKKAE
+867 PTVTFKKAE
-876 ESQRVLSVLEG
+876 ESQRVLSVLEN
-887 KTQKITVTAESGAKK
+887 KVQRITVTAESGAKK
-902 EYTVKFIPRASA
+902 EYTVRFIPRASA
-914 NAFLNMIYLDSV
+914 NAFLNMIYLDGV

-940 PMTGETCPAI
+940 PLTGETCPAI

-959 VTITAPYGAGDAI
+959 VTITAPFGAGDAI

-986 IHFVAKAASSAQLAN
+986 IHFIAKATSSAQLAS
-1001 IAIDGIGIPNFSSD
+1001 IAIDDVSIPGFRSD

-1032 TKKDASQTVQIL
+1032 TKKDVSQTVQIL

-1056 TLGNKAAYSITFS
+1056 TLGNKAAYSVEFS

-1092 PAKLNYSYE
+1092 PDKLNYSYE
-1101 LNAGSDYPEITYKAK
+1101 LNAGSDYPEITYEAK
-1116 EEAQVVFFGKDSVGH
+1116 EEAQVVFFGQLTAGKWGITVTAEDGT
-1131 WSIAVAAENGN
+1131 IAN
-1142 IVTYTVAYT
+1142 YTVQYNLAKYA
-1151 IKPYTDITLKDL
+1151 DATLKKMSVVGKTLDPAFDSNIFSYNVNIDEGEAL
-1163 KVEGYPFTYIKSLL
+1163 PQILVETREGQTVYINNVDADHQ
-1177 TYGPFSIPEGV
+1177 E
-1188 ELPKVTAVPED
+1188 VTV
-1199 GQSVMIFNENDSVQR
+1199 F
-1214 IMVMA
+1214 A
-1219 ENGQT
+1219 ESGAT
-1224 NTYSVIY
+1224 NTYNIAY
-1231 TRVKSSEVH
+1231 TRRVSNNAL
-1240 LANIFIDGKAL
+1240 LADILIDGVSLA
-1251 VGFNPD
+1251 GFD
-1257 TLNYTVTLPRDAKV
+1257 SGVFSYVDSLDRKDESGKLTSV
-1271 VPNVNPIAKLSNQTV
+1271 VPNVFPIGKLSNQTI
-1286 TTYFSKPN
+1286 TTYFCKPN
-1294 GVTVIEVKAQDGTT
+1294 GTTKIHVEAQDGSTT
-1308 GKYTIAFPL
+1308 QDYFIYFPVRQSNNNFLGDLYLDSEEADLTFKKTTTDYTVILPYTMAECPKVIYEKDETEQRIDFISRPIGDTTKVIVVAENGESRTYNILFKREVLNTKNLLASIYIPEIDKNLSLKNKDQRSFDVTLPYGARTLTVEYEKSYDEQTVFIEPGGVNAPTIITVKANNDTVADEVYVLNPIKTTQNPAVLNSIEVDDVPVDDFDPNRFTYIVNRTATTLPKVKVTRSSGVEYDYESSYQKWEATVTKDGYTSVYKIFFHYPNDSIPNGEFTNWSKTSKSNSDKPTGWNAPGDCFDTYAWTVKAAKSVVKESASVVHLTNFYWAALAGPLPSVINLGDLECTPAPAAGSKTNPNGFISYHNTPDVAKINYKYTKKAGDGALFRFKFFDSDGNGHPFDHRQSSTKSSYAEYTLNLGTDSIGVTGMDIIIDASGQYPKGANDADLYVDYIRFSFNSTPKAAKVNDIDAVLNDDKEFTVTLTDPEDVNIRSYEFNGQVSDQAQLLNWSTPVKGADFETRSATFRNFAEDGTYTDGYSLVVKRPL
-1317 EKSDNTL
+1317 DTKNQLKDLLVDGLTITGFDPAMTSYTVHIPATRRHMQDLIPVPASSLQTVTTAYNEADSTMTITVTPEKGEPTVYKVKFVTDLSNDTT
-1324 LKSLMIDGE
+1324 LKSLTAEGVAYD
-1333 TKDVNVTEYS
+1333 KDVHSYDITATNWPLISYEKNSDKQVVELINGVITVTAENGATGTY
-1343 FNVPFGTIN
+1343 TIN
-1352 PYDVAYE
+1352 R
-1359 LDEGQ
+1359 LD
-1364 LVHYVDAPLSGV
+1364 P
-1376 TKIIV
+1376 
-1381 TNEKGNNSRTYSISY
+1381 
-1396 TVGVPQGVNKVKSVK
+1396 
-1411 YSYINV
+1411 
-1417 AAQTVN
+1417 
-1423 GELEPVKGDNVINLP
+1423 
-1438 FGAKSFNITEVEK
+1438 TE
-1451 NFPEQTIQLFDGGIR
+1451 T
-1466 RGAKIIAVANRS
+1466 
-1478 GEDDVEYT
+1478 
-1486 ITPVMPEFATEG
+1486 
-1498 KLQSLKYYTN
+1498 
-1508 GEWIDVPRFRPDVYN
+1508 
-1523 YMINVK
+1523 
-1529 NQPKA
+1529 
-1534 NSIQAVA
+1534 
-1541 YGGKTVTHSDI
+1541 
-1552 NAQKKQITFTVEG
+1552 
-1565 GETYSICWFYDGDE
+1565 
-1579 WPFTYERVQSKIA
+1579 
-1592 HWYEV
+1592 
-1597 STLGGIF
+1597 
-1604 GSVAKDKGA
+1604 
-1613 ASAPTGYKPKGWH
+1613 
-1626 VPADLLAYI
+1626 
-1635 DYDATVSHFT
+1635 
-1645 YYTGHE
+1645 
-1651 VTVNGEKELTLST
+1651 
-1664 LRGGALNSSMPGT
+1664 
-1677 MTLGGMSLPDGVKL
+1677 
-1691 NGKTKVSFEKNLT
+1691 T
-1704 NAVQYR
+1704 NAVISEFEKGTNVISDFGGNNTER
-1710 NTPEQFAF
+1710 NEDKPDEVIKFKRA
-1718 DYQPI
+1718 
-1723 MTTRINTWNAWVCL
+1723 
-1737 GTASGASLVSKDI
+1737 
-1750 SGSYSNLGKW
+1750 
-1760 QTSTTAL
+1760 
-1767 SYTGTVGK
+1767 
-1775 LNIMLCASEASGS
+1775 
-1788 SYNIYNGPE
+1788 
-1797 SYAADL
+1797 YAAD
-1803 QIRNMRMVFNSA
+1803 
-1815 LTGAKVNGE
+1815 
-1824 DAELSDKTFTITVS
+1824 
-1838 DDFIGI
+1838 
-1844 PSLKFAGKVQDQ
+1844 
-1856 TQTIEW
+1856 
-1862 LNNGEWINGQLTA
+1862 
-1875 KVVNYGENANVEGRD
+1875 
-1890 STIYNV
+1890 
-1896 ILQRTPVTSVDH
+1896 SV
-1908 TADFGSYATT
+1908 
-1918 VKDDTVFVNLPYGT
+1918 VFV
-1932 KFIPD
+1932 
-1937 LTITPASI
+1937 
-1945 HQLVSMTKKGNAVT
+1945 
-1959 VNVKAEDGAE
+1959 
-1969 KTTVY
+1969 
-1974 VFREIKEND
+1974 
-1983 VEFES
+1983 
-1988 ALTASDKKGN
+1988 
-1998 NVPLN
+1998 
-2003 TVDAEHFIYSVEV
+2003 
-2016 EEMPTIE
+2016 
-2023 YTKKDGQKVDI
+2023 
-2034 NYTLDGA
+2034 
-2041 VLIVTAADGVTTRT
+2041 
-2055 YTVNRVDPI
+2055 
-2064 VTTSAQIDEFSLGGN
+2064 
-2079 PWDKLG
+2079 
-2085 KDDYEETLAK
+2085 
-2095 PEELITFEREFKQDS
+2095 
-2110 VVYIQTPDSME
+2110 QTPDSME
-2121 WKVFGSENHRY
+2121 WLVYGSVNNRY
-2132 VLRYPTEPS
+2132 IWRYPTELS
-2141 DNVDLANILIDG
+2141 NNAYLANITQDGVDLADFVKTNFEYDITSDSTTVLVSFVADEGQTLVTSIQEVEGG
-2153 VPYSQFSVLDDEYTI
+2153 VEYT
-2168 EVDSMI
+2168 
-2174 TLTAV
+2174 A
-2179 ESEPEQSV
+2179 
-2187 VTTQTTEAGEIVVYT
+2187 
-2202 SVVTAENG
+2202 VVTAENG
-2210 DKRTYKMTVRRPR
+2210 VDKNTYKITVKRPM
-2223 SDNAFLAG
+2223 SNIATLDS
-2231 ILLDSVL
+2231 ILLDDVM
-2238 VENFDPATLTYTVVL
+2238 VEGFAPTTMVYDVTLPV
-2253 PTPAVKVTQ
+2253 PAVKTAE
-2262 PQMPSLTYVVGQTGQ
+2262 PKMPNITYAVGHPGQ
-2277 KVELTPGELN
+2277 KVTVEQLGTLN
-2287 GNDTEIIVTSEDGVN
+2287 GDQTILAVESEDG
-2302 KNTYFVS
+2302 S
-2309 IQAQPSACVDLTG
+2309 ITERYYLTIASQKSSCADLTG
-2322 ITVNGV
+2322 ITVNGKP
-2328 AVDQFEPGRHFYSQS
+2328 VDHFEPGRHFYSTS
-2343 LATNNIEIDYLSD
+2343 LNTEDIVIDYTAD
-2356 DRFQTVTIL
+2356 DRFLRVEHIVDTVIPHHEL
-2365 KETIREDHEYRF
+2365 KYTLHVVAEDGSTSDYMIE
-2377 TLNVKAENGDEA
+2377 
-2389 NYEVTIY
+2389 IY
-2396 VENQSNDAKLA
+2396 IENQSNDAKLA

-2419 ERALNLDLTFD
+2419 ERALNEDLAFD
-2430 PGNNN
+2430 PANNN
-2435 YEINL
+2435 YIINL

-2453 LKMDGQQV
+2453 LKIDGQTV
-2461 EIIHKVNPITNF
+2461 EIIHKVNPETNF

-2484 DGVEKNTYVLK
+2484 DGVEKNTYTLK
-2495 FLVPLSTNADL
+2495 FLVPLSQNADL

-2539 VAAQKGE
+2539 VAVQKGE
-2546 AGQTIKSIE
+2546 AGQTIKDIV

-2637 IAIDTVEATLNT
+2637 ITMDTVEATLNT

-2692 FEGKTVVY
+2692 FEGKAVVY

-2741 EKSLGYKS
+2741 GKSLGYKS

-2787 ANYDAERFNYR
+2787 ANYDSERFNYR

-2834 WAESKKDSAT
+2834 WAESKKDSAI

-2916 ADTTVHYLPDGDIQ
+2916 ADTTVYYLPDGDIQ

-2969 FIDFRPTKTEYVY
+2969 LIDFHPTKTEYVY

-3025 AQDGRTSMT
+3025 AQDGRTSIT

-3123 TTVNPGDVAT
+3123 TTVNPGDEAT

-3180 DTEIVEDSDQKEFLN
+3180 DTEIVEDSDKKEFLN

-3210 GQPYFYCFYYDG
+3210 GQPYFYCFYYNG
-3222 KKKLAS
+3222 KMKLAS

>member
-1 MGSFGPLNRNKFNIN
+1 MGSFGPLNRKKFNIN

-21 FLQRILVI
+21 FLQRILVVM
-29 LTVVM
+29 TVVM
-34 LPMTIFADDYQL
+34 LPMAILADDYQL

-69 ASNVEQSAL
+69 ASNVEQSPM

-87 NREAGHTGNY
+87 IQGEGRTGKY
-97 CIMAKDQVVGAAGIT
+97 CIVAQDKEIGALGIT
-112 ETSPSYYSL
+112 ETSPGYYSL

-127 LEGLNTGSATA
+127 VEGVNVGSATA
-138 GTKGGYAFTHR
+138 GTKGGYAFAHR

-160 GNNVDKEDFHV
+160 GPNVDKEDFHV

-182 SSYKNKSGSC
+182 SSYKNKSKSC
-192 TSTTVEDEESDI
+192 TSTTIEDEESDI

-227 RERKAY
+227 RERKTY

-267 ANDGLYEGNSLYVD
+267 ANDGLYDGNSLYVD

-311 QVFSVPEGT
+311 QVYSVPEGT
-320 TTVPAIEAYRGA
+320 TTVPAVEAYRGA

-379 TTYKILF
+379 MTYKILF

-398 IYYTYTNINNE
+398 IYCTYTNINNE

-478 LTFEVGKLAD
+478 LTFEIAKLAD
-488 NTLKDIQVNGKSVPG
+488 NTLKDIQVNGKSIPG

-513 SLPTSTT
+513 SLPTNTT

-542 PATIDGGT
+542 PPTIDGGA

-588 IKNFDPQNTTYY
+588 IKNFDPTNTTYY
-600 VNLPLGTTALPSIT
+600 VHLPLGTTALPDIT
-614 WTLGD
+614 WTVGD
-619 DYQKVAKTDLGA
+619 EYQQVMKSDLGA

-685 YTYALPVG
+685 YAYALPVG

-737 IAFSVT
+737 IAFSVA

-750 QGIYLDGVLI
+750 QGIYLDDVLI
-760 DGFEAEKE
+760 EGFEAEKE
-768 EYWVNL
+768 EYYVNL
-774 PQGTTVRPTVTYQLV
+774 PQGTTVRPAVTYQLV

-797 PRDFSGLNGDYK
+797 VRDFSGLNGDYK

-830 SSNTDL
+830 SNNTDL

-846 PGFRSDSLDYIDSL
+846 PGFRSDSLNYIDSL
-860 PEGITTI
+860 PEGVTTI
-867 PTVTYKKAE
+867 PTVTFKKAE
-876 ESQRVLSVLEG
+876 ESQRVLSVLEN
-887 KTQKITVTAESGAKK
+887 KVQRITVTAESGAKK
-902 EYTVKFIPRASA
+902 EYTVRFIPRASA
-914 NAFLNMIYLDSV
+914 NAFLNMIYLDGV

-940 PMTGETCPAI
+940 PLTGETCPAI

-959 VTITAPYGAGDAI
+959 VTITAPFGAGDAI

-986 IHFVAKAASSAQLAN
+986 IHFVAKATSSAQLAS
-1001 IAIDGIGIPNFSSD
+1001 IAIDDVSIPGFRSD

-1032 TKKDASQTVQIL
+1032 TKKDVSQTVQIL

-1056 TLGNKAAYSITFS
+1056 TLGNKAAYSVAFS

-1092 PAKLNYSYE
+1092 PATLNYSYE
-1101 LNAGSDYPEITYKAK
+1101 LNAGSDYPEITYEAK
-1116 EEAQVVFFGKDSVGH
+1116 EEAQVVFFGQLAAGKWGITVTAEDGT
-1131 WSIAVAAENGN
+1131 IAN
-1142 IVTYTVAYT
+1142 YTVQYNLAKYA
-1151 IKPYTDITLKDL
+1151 DATLKNMSVVDKTL
-1163 KVEGYPFTYIKSLL
+1163 SPAFDSITFSYNVNIDEGEALPQILVETREGQTVYINNVDADHQ
-1177 TYGPFSIPEGV
+1177 E
-1188 ELPKVTAVPED
+1188 VTV
-1199 GQSVMIFNENDSVQR
+1199 F
-1214 IMVMA
+1214 A
-1219 ENGQT
+1219 ESGAT
-1224 NTYSVIY
+1224 NTYNIAY
-1231 TRVKSSEVH
+1231 TRNVSNNALLADILIDGVSLAGFDSEVFTYVDS
-1240 LANIFIDGKAL
+1240 LDRKDESGKL
-1251 VGFNPD
+1251 
-1257 TLNYTVTLPRDAKV
+1257 TSV
-1271 VPNVNPIAKLSNQTV
+1271 VPNVFPIGKLSNQTI
-1286 TTYFSKPN
+1286 TTYFCKPN
-1294 GVTVIEVKAQDGTT
+1294 GTTKIHVEAQDGSTT
-1308 GKYTIAFPL
+1308 QDYFIYFPVRQSNNNFLGDLYLDSEEADLTFKKTTTDYTVILPYTMAECPKVIYEKDETEQRIDFISRPIGDTTKVIVVAENGESRTYNILFKREVLKTKNLLASIYIPEIDKNLSLKNKDQRSFDVTLPYGARTLTVEYEKSYDEQTVFIEPGGVYHPTIITVKANNDTVADEIYRIIPSLATQNPAVLNSIKVDGVDVPGFDPNRYTYIVNRSTKAYPKVSATKNSGVETEPESSMYKWECTVSKDGFVNKYTIFFHYVNDIIPNSDFTQWGTAVYNNGAKPTGWQVPADFFKEVCVMSCAKTGSEVVKTSSSVVGLETTYWSAAGGALPAIITLGKLSGTMAVANKTHYEFYDYIDFMNTPDEITVNYKHQSHADNGAFFAYRF
-1317 EKSDNTL
+1317 
-1324 LKSLMIDGE
+1324 
-1333 TKDVNVTEYS
+1333 KDANNTEYS
-1343 FNVPFGTIN
+1343 FDFTDNSTSSS
-1352 PYDVAYE
+1352 YKTKTQTLT
-1359 LDEGQ
+1359 LDGKPIVGMNIAVDATNKSEGASSGAK
-1364 LVHYVDAPLSGV
+1364 LYVDWFRLSYNSTPKTATVNGLNAPLSGKV
-1376 TKIIV
+1376 FTATLTDPEEINLPSYEFNGEVSDQAQLLTWAAPVKEGDYSVRRATIRNFAEDGTYTDGYSLEVKRPLDTKNQLKDLLVDGLTI
-1381 TNEKGNNSRTYSISY
+1381 TGFDPAMTSY
-1396 TVGVPQGVNKVKSVK
+1396 TVHIPATRRHMQDLIPVPASSLQTVATSFADSTMTITVTPEKGEPTVYKVKFVTDLSDDTTLKSLTAEGVTYDK
-1411 YSYINV
+1411 DVHSY
-1417 AAQTVN
+1417 
-1423 GELEPVKGDNVINLP
+1423 D
-1438 FGAKSFNITEVEK
+1438 ITATNWPLISYEK
-1451 NFPEQTIQLFDGGIR
+1451 NSDKQVVELINGVITVTAEN
-1466 RGAKIIAVANRS
+1466 GAT
-1478 GEDDVEYT
+1478 GTYT
-1486 ITPVMPEFATEG
+1486 INRLDPTE
-1498 KLQSLKYYTN
+1498 T
-1508 GEWIDVPRFRPDVYN
+1508 
-1523 YMINVK
+1523 
-1529 NQPKA
+1529 
-1534 NSIQAVA
+1534 
-1541 YGGKTVTHSDI
+1541 
-1552 NAQKKQITFTVEG
+1552 
-1565 GETYSICWFYDGDE
+1565 
-1579 WPFTYERVQSKIA
+1579 
-1592 HWYEV
+1592 
-1597 STLGGIF
+1597 
-1604 GSVAKDKGA
+1604 
-1613 ASAPTGYKPKGWH
+1613 
-1626 VPADLLAYI
+1626 
-1635 DYDATVSHFT
+1635 
-1645 YYTGHE
+1645 
-1651 VTVNGEKELTLST
+1651 
-1664 LRGGALNSSMPGT
+1664 
-1677 MTLGGMSLPDGVKL
+1677 
-1691 NGKTKVSFEKNLT
+1691 T
-1704 NAVQYR
+1704 NAVISEFEKGTNVISDFGGGNTER
-1710 NTPEQFAF
+1710 NEEKPDEVIKFKRA
-1718 DYQPI
+1718 
-1723 MTTRINTWNAWVCL
+1723 
-1737 GTASGASLVSKDI
+1737 
-1750 SGSYSNLGKW
+1750 
-1760 QTSTTAL
+1760 
-1767 SYTGTVGK
+1767 
-1775 LNIMLCASEASGS
+1775 
-1788 SYNIYNGPE
+1788 
-1797 SYAADL
+1797 YAAD
-1803 QIRNMRMVFNSA
+1803 
-1815 LTGAKVNGE
+1815 
-1824 DAELSDKTFTITVS
+1824 
-1838 DDFIGI
+1838 
-1844 PSLKFAGKVQDQ
+1844 
-1856 TQTIEW
+1856 
-1862 LNNGEWINGQLTA
+1862 
-1875 KVVNYGENANVEGRD
+1875 
-1890 STIYNV
+1890 
-1896 ILQRTPVTSVDH
+1896 SV
-1908 TADFGSYATT
+1908 
-1918 VKDDTVFVNLPYGT
+1918 VFV
-1932 KFIPD
+1932 
-1937 LTITPASI
+1937 
-1945 HQLVSMTKKGNAVT
+1945 
-1959 VNVKAEDGAE
+1959 
-1969 KTTVY
+1969 
-1974 VFREIKEND
+1974 
-1983 VEFES
+1983 
-1988 ALTASDKKGN
+1988 
-1998 NVPLN
+1998 
-2003 TVDAEHFIYSVEV
+2003 
-2016 EEMPTIE
+2016 
-2023 YTKKDGQKVDI
+2023 
-2034 NYTLDGA
+2034 
-2041 VLIVTAADGVTTRT
+2041 
-2055 YTVNRVDPI
+2055 
-2064 VTTSAQIDEFSLGGN
+2064 
-2079 PWDKLG
+2079 
-2085 KDDYEETLAK
+2085 
-2095 PEELITFEREFKQDS
+2095 
-2110 VVYIQTPDSME
+2110 QTPDSME
-2121 WKVFGSENHRY
+2121 WLVYGSVNNRY
-2132 VLRYPTEPS
+2132 IWRYPTELS
-2141 DNVDLANILIDG
+2141 NNAYLANITQDG
-2153 VPYSQFSVLDDEYTI
+2153 ADLADFVKTNFEYDITSDSTTVLVSFVADEGQTLVTSIQEVEGGVEYT
-2168 EVDSMI
+2168 
-2174 TLTAV
+2174 A
-2179 ESEPEQSV
+2179 
-2187 VTTQTTEAGEIVVYT
+2187 
-2202 SVVTAENG
+2202 VVTAENG
-2210 DKRTYKMTVRRPR
+2210 FDKNTYKITVKRPM
-2223 SDNAFLAG
+2223 SNIATLDS
-2231 ILLDSVL
+2231 ILLDDVM
-2238 VENFDPATLTYTVVL
+2238 VEGFAPTTMVYDVTLPV
-2253 PTPAVKVTQ
+2253 PAVKTAE
-2262 PQMPSLTYVVGQTGQ
+2262 PKMPNITYAVGHPGQ
-2277 KVELTPGELN
+2277 KVTVEQLGTLN
-2287 GNDTEIIVTSEDGVN
+2287 GDQTILAVESEDG
-2302 KNTYFVS
+2302 S
-2309 IQAQPSACVDLTG
+2309 ITERYSLTIASQKSSCADLTG
-2322 ITVNGV
+2322 ITVNGKP
-2328 AVDQFEPGRHFYSQS
+2328 VDHFETGRHFYSTS
-2343 LATNNIEIDYLSD
+2343 LNTEDIVIDYTAD
-2356 DRFQTVTIL
+2356 DRFLRVEHIVDTVIPHHEL
-2365 KETIREDHEYRF
+2365 KYTLHVVAEDGSTSDYLIE
-2377 TLNVKAENGDEA
+2377 
-2389 NYEVTIY
+2389 IY
-2396 VENQSNDAKLA
+2396 IENQSNDAKLA

-2419 ERALNLDLTFD
+2419 ERALNEDLAFD
-2430 PGNNN
+2430 PANNN
-2435 YEINL
+2435 YIINL

-2453 LKMDGQQV
+2453 LKIDGQTV
-2461 EIIHKVNPITNF
+2461 EIIHKVNPETNF

-2484 DGVEKNTYVLK
+2484 DGVEKNTYTLK
-2495 FLVPLSTNADL
+2495 FLVPLSQNADL

-2539 VAAQKGE
+2539 VAVQKGE
-2546 AGQTIKSIE
+2546 AGQTIKDIV

-2637 IAIDTVEATLNT
+2637 IKMDTVEATLNT

-2700 LDTLSAAYAAEL
+2700 MDTLSAAYAAEL

-2741 EKSLGYKS
+2741 GKSLGYKS

-2787 ANYDAERFNYR
+2787 ANYDSERFNYR

-2834 WAESKKDSAT
+2834 WAESKKDSAI

-2916 ADTTVHYLPDGDIQ
+2916 ADTTVYYLPDGDIQ

-2969 FIDFRPTKTEYVY
+2969 LIDFHPTKTEYVY

-3025 AQDGRTSMT
+3025 AQDGRTSIT

-3123 TTVNPGDVAT
+3123 TTVNPGDEAT

-3180 DTEIVEDSDQKEFLN
+3180 DTEIVEDSDKKEFLN

-3210 GQPYFYCFYYDG
+3210 GQPYFYCFYYNG
-3222 KKKLAS
+3222 KMKLAS

>member
-1 MGSFGPLNRNKFNIN
+1 
-16 INMSK
+16 MSK
-21 FLQRILVI
+21 FLQRILVV
-29 LTVVM
+29 LAVVM
-34 LPMTIFADDYQL
+34 LPMAILADDYQL

-69 ASNVEQSAL
+69 ASNVEQSPL

-87 NREAGHTGNY
+87 IQGEGRTGKY
-97 CIMAKDQVVGAAGIT
+97 CIVAQDKEIGALGIT
-112 ETSPSYYSL
+112 ETSPGYYSL

-127 LEGLNTGSATA
+127 VEGVNVGSATA

-160 GNNVDKEDFHV
+160 GPNVDKEDFHV

-182 SSYKNKSGSC
+182 SSYKNKSKSC
-192 TSTTVEDEESDI
+192 TSTTIEDEESDI

-227 RERKAY
+227 RERKTY
-233 GQWTNLRI
+233 DQWTNLRI

-267 ANDGLYEGNSLYVD
+267 ANDGLYDGNSLYVD

-311 QVFSVPEGT
+311 QVYSVPEGT
-320 TTVPAIEAYRGA
+320 TTVPAVEAYRGA

-379 TTYKILF
+379 MTYKILF

-398 IYYTYTNINNE
+398 IYCTYTNINNE

-447 QTIAYSQPASL
+447 QTISYSQPASL

-478 LTFEVGKLAD
+478 LTFEIAKLAD
-488 NTLKDIQVNGKSVPG
+488 NTLKDIQVNGKSIPG

-542 PATIDGGT
+542 PPTIDGGA

-588 IKNFDPQNTTYY
+588 IKNFEPTNTTYY
-600 VNLPLGTTALPSIT
+600 VHLPLGTTALPDIT
-614 WTLGD
+614 WTVGD
-619 DYQKVAKTDLGA
+619 EYQKVVKSDLGA

-640 TVTAGNGDQTVYKIV
+640 TVTADNGDQTVYKIV

-685 YTYALPVG
+685 YAYALPVG

-737 IAFSVT
+737 IAFSVA

-760 DGFEAEKE
+760 EGFEAEKD
-768 EYWVNL
+768 EYYVNL
-774 PQGTTVRPTVTYQLV
+774 PQGTTVRPAVTYQLV

-797 PRDFSGLNGDYK
+797 VRDFSGLNGDYK

-846 PGFRSDSLDYIDSL
+846 PGFRSDSLNYIDSL
-860 PEGITTI
+860 PEGVTTI
-867 PTVTYKKAE
+867 PTVTFKKAE
-876 ESQRVLSVLEG
+876 ESQRVLSVLEN
-887 KTQKITVTAESGAKK
+887 KVQRITVTAESGAKK
-902 EYTVKFIPRASA
+902 EYTVRFIPRASA
-914 NAFLNMIYLDSV
+914 NAFLNMIYLDGV

-940 PMTGETCPAI
+940 PLTGETCPAI

-959 VTITAPYGAGDAI
+959 VTITAPFGAGDAI

-986 IHFVAKAASSAQLAN
+986 IHFIAKATSSAQLAS
-1001 IAIDGIGIPNFSSD
+1001 IAIDGVSIPGFRSD

-1032 TKKDASQTVQIL
+1032 TKKDVSQTVQIL

-1056 TLGNKAAYSITFS
+1056 TLGNKAAYSVAFS
-1069 RIYSGDNTLVA
+1069 RIYSSNNALEG
-1080 IYANGTMIEGFN
+1080 IYADGVLIPGFD
-1092 PAKLNYSYE
+1092 AATLNYSYD
-1101 LNAGSDYPEITYKAK
+1101 LAAGSDYPEITYEAK
-1116 EEAQVVFFGKDSVGH
+1116 EEAQVVFFGQLAAGKWGITVTAEDGT
-1131 WSIAVAAENGN
+1131 IAN
-1142 IVTYTVAYT
+1142 YTVQYNLAKYA
-1151 IKPYTDITLKDL
+1151 DATLKKMSVVDKTL
-1163 KVEGYPFTYIKSLL
+1163 SPAFDSNIFSYNVNIDEGEALPQILVETREGQTVYINNVDADHQ
-1177 TYGPFSIPEGV
+1177 E
-1188 ELPKVTAVPED
+1188 VTV
-1199 GQSVMIFNENDSVQR
+1199 F
-1214 IMVMA
+1214 A
-1219 ENGQT
+1219 ESGAT
-1224 NTYSVIY
+1224 NTYNIAY
-1231 TRVKSSEVH
+1231 TRNVSNNALLADILIDGVSLAGFDSEVFTYVDS
-1240 LANIFIDGKAL
+1240 LDRKDESGKL
-1251 VGFNPD
+1251 
-1257 TLNYTVTLPRDAKV
+1257 TSV
-1271 VPNVNPIAKLSNQTV
+1271 VPNVFPIGKLSNQTI
-1286 TTYFSKPN
+1286 TTYFCKPN
-1294 GVTVIEVKAQDGTT
+1294 DTTKIHVEAQDGSTT
-1308 GKYTIAFPL
+1308 QDYFIYFPVRQSNNNFLGDLYLDSEEADLTFKKTTTDYTVILPYTMAECPKVIYEKDETEQRIDFISRPIGDTTKVIVVAENGESRTYNILFKREVLNTKNLLASIYIPEIDKNLSLKNKDQRSFDVTLPYGARTLTVEYEKSYDEQTVFIEPGGVYHPTIITVKANNDTVADEIYRIIPSLATQNPAVLNSIKVDGVDVPGFDPNRYTYIVNRSTKAYPKVSATKNSGVETEPESSMYKWECTVSKDGFVNKYTIFFHYVNDIIPNSDFTQWGTAVYNNGAKPTGWQVPADFFKEVCVMSCAKTGSEVVKTSSSVVGLETTYWSAAGGALPAIITLGKLSGTMAVANKTHYEFYDYIDFMNTPDEITVNYKHQSHADNGAFFAYRF
-1317 EKSDNTL
+1317 
-1324 LKSLMIDGE
+1324 
-1333 TKDVNVTEYS
+1333 KDANNTEYS
-1343 FNVPFGTIN
+1343 FDFTDNSTSSS
-1352 PYDVAYE
+1352 YKTKTQTLT
-1359 LDEGQ
+1359 LDGKPIVGMNIAVDATNKSEGASSGAK
-1364 LVHYVDAPLSGV
+1364 LYVDWFRLSYNSTPKTATVNGLNAPLSGKV
-1376 TKIIV
+1376 FTATLTDPEDVNLPSYEFNGQVSDQAQLLTWAAPVEEGDYSVRRATIRNFAEDGTYTDGYSLEVKRPLDTKNQLKDLLVDGLTI
-1381 TNEKGNNSRTYSISY
+1381 TGFDPATTSY
-1396 TVGVPQGVNKVKSVK
+1396 TVHIPATRRHMQDLIPVPASSLQTVATSFADSTMTITVTPEKGEPTVYKVKFVTDLSDDTTLKSLTAEGVAYDK
-1411 YSYINV
+1411 DVHSY
-1417 AAQTVN
+1417 
-1423 GELEPVKGDNVINLP
+1423 D
-1438 FGAKSFNITEVEK
+1438 ITATNWPLISYEK
-1451 NFPEQTIQLFDGGIR
+1451 NSDKQVVELINGVITVTAEN
-1466 RGAKIIAVANRS
+1466 GAT
-1478 GEDDVEYT
+1478 GTYT
-1486 ITPVMPEFATEG
+1486 INRLDPTE
-1498 KLQSLKYYTN
+1498 T
-1508 GEWIDVPRFRPDVYN
+1508 
-1523 YMINVK
+1523 
-1529 NQPKA
+1529 
-1534 NSIQAVA
+1534 
-1541 YGGKTVTHSDI
+1541 
-1552 NAQKKQITFTVEG
+1552 
-1565 GETYSICWFYDGDE
+1565 
-1579 WPFTYERVQSKIA
+1579 
-1592 HWYEV
+1592 
-1597 STLGGIF
+1597 
-1604 GSVAKDKGA
+1604 
-1613 ASAPTGYKPKGWH
+1613 
-1626 VPADLLAYI
+1626 
-1635 DYDATVSHFT
+1635 
-1645 YYTGHE
+1645 
-1651 VTVNGEKELTLST
+1651 
-1664 LRGGALNSSMPGT
+1664 
-1677 MTLGGMSLPDGVKL
+1677 
-1691 NGKTKVSFEKNLT
+1691 T
-1704 NAVQYR
+1704 NAVISEFEKGTNVISNFGGDATER
-1710 NTPEQFAF
+1710 NEEKPDEVIKFKRA
-1718 DYQPI
+1718 
-1723 MTTRINTWNAWVCL
+1723 
-1737 GTASGASLVSKDI
+1737 
-1750 SGSYSNLGKW
+1750 
-1760 QTSTTAL
+1760 
-1767 SYTGTVGK
+1767 
-1775 LNIMLCASEASGS
+1775 
-1788 SYNIYNGPE
+1788 
-1797 SYAADL
+1797 YAAD
-1803 QIRNMRMVFNSA
+1803 
-1815 LTGAKVNGE
+1815 
-1824 DAELSDKTFTITVS
+1824 
-1838 DDFIGI
+1838 
-1844 PSLKFAGKVQDQ
+1844 
-1856 TQTIEW
+1856 
-1862 LNNGEWINGQLTA
+1862 
-1875 KVVNYGENANVEGRD
+1875 
-1890 STIYNV
+1890 
-1896 ILQRTPVTSVDH
+1896 SV
-1908 TADFGSYATT
+1908 
-1918 VKDDTVFVNLPYGT
+1918 VFV
-1932 KFIPD
+1932 
-1937 LTITPASI
+1937 
-1945 HQLVSMTKKGNAVT
+1945 
-1959 VNVKAEDGAE
+1959 
-1969 KTTVY
+1969 
-1974 VFREIKEND
+1974 
-1983 VEFES
+1983 
-1988 ALTASDKKGN
+1988 
-1998 NVPLN
+1998 
-2003 TVDAEHFIYSVEV
+2003 
-2016 EEMPTIE
+2016 
-2023 YTKKDGQKVDI
+2023 
-2034 NYTLDGA
+2034 
-2041 VLIVTAADGVTTRT
+2041 
-2055 YTVNRVDPI
+2055 
-2064 VTTSAQIDEFSLGGN
+2064 
-2079 PWDKLG
+2079 
-2085 KDDYEETLAK
+2085 
-2095 PEELITFEREFKQDS
+2095 
-2110 VVYIQTPDSME
+2110 QTPDSME
-2121 WKVFGSENHRY
+2121 WLVYGSVNNRY
-2132 VLRYPTEPS
+2132 IWRYPTELS
-2141 DNVDLANILIDG
+2141 NNAYLANITQDGVDLADFVKTNFEYDITSDSTTVLVSFVADEGQTLVTSIQEVEGG
-2153 VPYSQFSVLDDEYTI
+2153 VEYT
-2168 EVDSMI
+2168 
-2174 TLTAV
+2174 A
-2179 ESEPEQSV
+2179 
-2187 VTTQTTEAGEIVVYT
+2187 
-2202 SVVTAENG
+2202 VVTAENG
-2210 DKRTYKMTVRRPR
+2210 FDKNTYKITVKRPM
-2223 SDNAFLAG
+2223 SNIATLDS
-2231 ILLDSVL
+2231 ILLDDVM
-2238 VENFDPATLTYTVVL
+2238 VEGFAPTTMVYDVTLPV
-2253 PTPAVKVTQ
+2253 PAVKTAE
-2262 PQMPSLTYVVGQTGQ
+2262 PKMPNITYAVGHPGQ
-2277 KVELTPGELN
+2277 KVTVEQLGTLN
-2287 GNDTEIIVTSEDGVN
+2287 GDQTILAVESEDG
-2302 KNTYFVS
+2302 S
-2309 IQAQPSACVDLTG
+2309 ITEYYYLTIASQKSSCADLTG
-2322 ITVNGV
+2322 ITVNGKP
-2328 AVDQFEPGRHFYSQS
+2328 VDHFETGRHFYSTS
-2343 LATNNIEIDYLSD
+2343 LNTEDIVIDYTAD
-2356 DRFQTVTIL
+2356 DRFLRVEHIVDTVIPHHEL
-2365 KETIREDHEYRF
+2365 KYTLHVVAEDGSTSDYMIE
-2377 TLNVKAENGDEA
+2377 
-2389 NYEVTIY
+2389 IY
-2396 VENQSNDAKLA
+2396 IENQSNDAKLA

-2419 ERALNLDLTFD
+2419 ERALNEDLAFD
-2430 PGNNN
+2430 PANNN
-2435 YEINL
+2435 YIINL

-2453 LKMDGQQV
+2453 LKIDGQTV
-2461 EIIHKVNPITNF
+2461 EIIHKVNPETNF

-2484 DGVEKNTYVLK
+2484 DGVEKNTYTLK
-2495 FLVPLSTNADL
+2495 FLVPLSKNADL

-2539 VAAQKGE
+2539 VAVQKGE
-2546 AGQTIKSIE
+2546 AGQTIKDIV

-2637 IAIDTVEATLNT
+2637 ITMDTVEATLNT

-2741 EKSLGYKS
+2741 GKSLGYKS

-2787 ANYDAERFNYR
+2787 ANYDSERFNYR

-2834 WAESKKDSAT
+2834 WAESKKDSAI

-2916 ADTTVHYLPDGDIQ
+2916 ADTTVYYLPDGDIQ

-2969 FIDFRPTKTEYVY
+2969 LIDFHPTKTEYVY

-3025 AQDGRTSMT
+3025 AQDGRTSIT

-3123 TTVNPGDVAT
+3123 TTVNPGDEAT

-3180 DTEIVEDSDQKEFLN
+3180 DTEIVEDSDKKEFLN

-3210 GQPYFYCFYYDG
+3210 GQPYFYCFYYNG
-3222 KKKLAS
+3222 KMKLAS

>member
-1 MGSFGPLNRNKFNIN
+1 
-16 INMSK
+16 MSK
-21 FLQRILVI
+21 FLQRILVV

-34 LPMTIFADDYQL
+34 LPMAILADDYQL

-69 ASNVEQSAL
+69 ASNVEQSPM

-87 NREAGHTGNY
+87 IQGEGHTGKY
-97 CIMAKDQVVGAAGIT
+97 CIVAQDKEIGALGIT
-112 ETSPSYYSL
+112 ETSPGYYSL

-127 LEGLNTGSATA
+127 VEGVNVGSATA

-160 GNNVDKEDFHV
+160 GPNVDKEDFHV

-182 SSYKNKSGSC
+182 SSYKNKSKSC
-192 TSTTVEDEESDI
+192 TSTTIEDEESDI

-227 RERKAY
+227 RERKTY

-267 ANDGLYEGNSLYVD
+267 ANDGLYDGNALYVD

-311 QVFSVPEGT
+311 QVYSVPEGT
-320 TTVPAIEAYRGA
+320 TTVPAVEAYRGA

-379 TTYKILF
+379 MTYKILF

-398 IYYTYTNINNE
+398 IYCTYTNINNE

-447 QTIAYSQPASL
+447 QTISYSQPASL

-478 LTFEVGKLAD
+478 LTFEIAKLAD
-488 NTLKDIQVNGKSVPG
+488 NTLKDIQVNGKSIPG

-542 PATIDGGT
+542 PPTIDGGA

-588 IKNFDPQNTTYY
+588 IKNFEPTNTTYY
-600 VNLPLGTTALPSIT
+600 VHLPLGTTALPDIT
-614 WTLGD
+614 WTVGD
-619 DYQKVAKTDLGA
+619 EYQKVVKSDLGA

-685 YTYALPVG
+685 YAYALPVG

-737 IAFSVT
+737 IAFSVA

-760 DGFEAEKE
+760 EGFEAEKE
-768 EYWVNL
+768 EYYVNL
-774 PQGTTVRPTVTYQLV
+774 PQGTTVRPAVTYQLV
-789 NENLQTAS
+789 DENLQTAS
-797 PRDFSGLNGDYK
+797 VRDFSGLNGDYK

-846 PGFRSDSLDYIDSL
+846 PGFRSDSLNYIDSL
-860 PEGITTI
+860 PEGVTTI
-867 PTVTYKKAE
+867 PTVTFKKAE
-876 ESQRVLSVLEG
+876 ESQRVLSVLEN
-887 KTQKITVTAESGAKK
+887 KVQRITVTAESGAKK
-902 EYTVKFIPRASA
+902 EYTVRFIPRASA
-914 NAFLNMIYLDSV
+914 NAFLNMIYLDGV

-940 PMTGETCPAI
+940 PLTGETCPAI

-959 VTITAPYGAGDAI
+959 VTITAPFGAGDAT

-986 IHFVAKAASSAQLAN
+986 IHLIAKATSSAQLAS
-1001 IAIDGIGIPNFSSD
+1001 IAIDDVSIPGFRSD

-1032 TKKDASQTVQIL
+1032 TKKDVSQTVQIL

-1056 TLGNKAAYSITFS
+1056 TLGNKAAYSVAFS
-1069 RIYSGDNTLVA
+1069 RIYSSNNALEG
-1080 IYANGTMIEGFN
+1080 IYADGVLIPGFD
-1092 PAKLNYSYE
+1092 AATLNYSYD
-1101 LNAGSDYPEITYKAK
+1101 LAAGSDYPEITYKAK
-1116 EEAQVVFFGKDSVGH
+1116 EEAQVVFFGQLAAGKWGITVTAEDGT
-1131 WSIAVAAENGN
+1131 IAN
-1142 IVTYTVAYT
+1142 YTVQYNLAKYA
-1151 IKPYTDITLKDL
+1151 DATLKNMSVVDKTL
-1163 KVEGYPFTYIKSLL
+1163 SPAFDSITFSYNVNIDEGEALPQILVETREGQTVYINNVDADHQ
-1177 TYGPFSIPEGV
+1177 E
-1188 ELPKVTAVPED
+1188 VTV
-1199 GQSVMIFNENDSVQR
+1199 F
-1214 IMVMA
+1214 A
-1219 ENGQT
+1219 ESGAT
-1224 NTYSVIY
+1224 NTYNIAY
-1231 TRVKSSEVH
+1231 TRNVSNNALLADILIDGVSLAGFDSEVFTYVDS
-1240 LANIFIDGKAL
+1240 LDRKDESGKL
-1251 VGFNPD
+1251 
-1257 TLNYTVTLPRDAKV
+1257 TSV
-1271 VPNVNPIAKLSNQTV
+1271 VPNVFPIGKLSNQTI
-1286 TTYFSKPN
+1286 TTYFCKPN
-1294 GVTVIEVKAQDGTT
+1294 GTTKIHVEAQDGSTT
-1308 GKYTIAFPL
+1308 QDYFIYFPVRQSNNNFLGDLYLDSEEADLTFKKTTTDYTVILPYTMAECPKVIYEKDETEQRIDFISRPIGDTTKVIVVAENGESRTYNIL
-1317 EKSDNTL
+1317 FKREVLNTRNILSMIRIKELDQELSLKNKDQRDFNVEMPFGSRSLTIEYEKSYEEQTVFIQPGGVNHPTIITVKANNDTVADEIYRIIPTVPTADPAVLTDIKVNGTTITGFDPEQFSYIVKVTDKPILRYTLNKGAEINILEQTSKHWKAEVTYGERTNTYDVWYYYQNDVVPNMDFAQWSNASTTTSAKKPTGWHVL
-1324 LKSLMIDGE
+1324 ADFAPAYSYLTFTFTPGDEVKQDGSNSVAYLHTQYNSTPLAGYVPGYMTLGNIEYHYQRWGSSSFSVSGGMTFRNTPDEMSYHVKVDQVNNNARVLYTLNGSGGEETLLQELTKTSGYVTRTMDLTTANSVAEEPTQLNITFNSFDSESGHNGTAGGEAKMYVDWMALSFNHTLTSMTADGFNATKEGNAFTATLMDSERIEKPILSFTGEVRDQAQDVVWSAETVEGNFGVRTATIRNWAENGADYSDYTLTVKRPLDTKNQLKDLLVDGLTITGFDPATTSYTVHMPATRRHMQDLIPVPASSLQTVATSFADSTMTITVTPEKGEPTVYKVKFVTDLSNDTTLKSLTAEGVTYD
-1333 TKDVNVTEYS
+1333 KDVHSYDITATNWPLISYEKNSDKQVVELINGVITVTAENGATGTY
-1343 FNVPFGTIN
+1343 TIN
-1352 PYDVAYE
+1352 R
-1359 LDEGQ
+1359 LD
-1364 LVHYVDAPLSGV
+1364 P
-1376 TKIIV
+1376 
-1381 TNEKGNNSRTYSISY
+1381 
-1396 TVGVPQGVNKVKSVK
+1396 
-1411 YSYINV
+1411 
-1417 AAQTVN
+1417 
-1423 GELEPVKGDNVINLP
+1423 
-1438 FGAKSFNITEVEK
+1438 TE
-1451 NFPEQTIQLFDGGIR
+1451 T
-1466 RGAKIIAVANRS
+1466 
-1478 GEDDVEYT
+1478 
-1486 ITPVMPEFATEG
+1486 
-1498 KLQSLKYYTN
+1498 
-1508 GEWIDVPRFRPDVYN
+1508 
-1523 YMINVK
+1523 
-1529 NQPKA
+1529 
-1534 NSIQAVA
+1534 
-1541 YGGKTVTHSDI
+1541 
-1552 NAQKKQITFTVEG
+1552 
-1565 GETYSICWFYDGDE
+1565 
-1579 WPFTYERVQSKIA
+1579 
-1592 HWYEV
+1592 
-1597 STLGGIF
+1597 
-1604 GSVAKDKGA
+1604 
-1613 ASAPTGYKPKGWH
+1613 
-1626 VPADLLAYI
+1626 
-1635 DYDATVSHFT
+1635 
-1645 YYTGHE
+1645 
-1651 VTVNGEKELTLST
+1651 
-1664 LRGGALNSSMPGT
+1664 
-1677 MTLGGMSLPDGVKL
+1677 
-1691 NGKTKVSFEKNLT
+1691 T
-1704 NAVQYR
+1704 NAVISEFEKGTNVISDFGGGNTER
-1710 NTPEQFAF
+1710 NEEKPDEVIKFKRA
-1718 DYQPI
+1718 
-1723 MTTRINTWNAWVCL
+1723 
-1737 GTASGASLVSKDI
+1737 
-1750 SGSYSNLGKW
+1750 
-1760 QTSTTAL
+1760 
-1767 SYTGTVGK
+1767 
-1775 LNIMLCASEASGS
+1775 
-1788 SYNIYNGPE
+1788 
-1797 SYAADL
+1797 YAAD
-1803 QIRNMRMVFNSA
+1803 
-1815 LTGAKVNGE
+1815 
-1824 DAELSDKTFTITVS
+1824 
-1838 DDFIGI
+1838 
-1844 PSLKFAGKVQDQ
+1844 
-1856 TQTIEW
+1856 
-1862 LNNGEWINGQLTA
+1862 
-1875 KVVNYGENANVEGRD
+1875 
-1890 STIYNV
+1890 
-1896 ILQRTPVTSVDH
+1896 SV
-1908 TADFGSYATT
+1908 
-1918 VKDDTVFVNLPYGT
+1918 VFV
-1932 KFIPD
+1932 
-1937 LTITPASI
+1937 
-1945 HQLVSMTKKGNAVT
+1945 
-1959 VNVKAEDGAE
+1959 
-1969 KTTVY
+1969 
-1974 VFREIKEND
+1974 
-1983 VEFES
+1983 
-1988 ALTASDKKGN
+1988 
-1998 NVPLN
+1998 
-2003 TVDAEHFIYSVEV
+2003 
-2016 EEMPTIE
+2016 
-2023 YTKKDGQKVDI
+2023 
-2034 NYTLDGA
+2034 
-2041 VLIVTAADGVTTRT
+2041 
-2055 YTVNRVDPI
+2055 
-2064 VTTSAQIDEFSLGGN
+2064 
-2079 PWDKLG
+2079 
-2085 KDDYEETLAK
+2085 
-2095 PEELITFEREFKQDS
+2095 
-2110 VVYIQTPDSME
+2110 QTPDSME
-2121 WKVFGSENHRY
+2121 WLVYGSVNNRY
-2132 VLRYPTEPS
+2132 IWRYPTELS
-2141 DNVDLANILIDG
+2141 NNAYLANITQDGVDLADFVKTNFEYDITSDSTTVLASFVADEGQTLVTSIQEVEGG
-2153 VPYSQFSVLDDEYTI
+2153 VEYT
-2168 EVDSMI
+2168 
-2174 TLTAV
+2174 A
-2179 ESEPEQSV
+2179 
-2187 VTTQTTEAGEIVVYT
+2187 
-2202 SVVTAENG
+2202 VVTAENG
-2210 DKRTYKMTVRRPR
+2210 VDKNTYKITVKRPM
-2223 SDNAFLAG
+2223 SNIATLDS
-2231 ILLDSVL
+2231 ILLDDVM
-2238 VENFDPATLTYTVVL
+2238 VEGFAPTTMEYDVTLPV
-2253 PTPAVKVTQ
+2253 PAVKTAE
-2262 PQMPSLTYVVGQTGQ
+2262 PKMPNITYAVGHPGQ
-2277 KVELTPGELN
+2277 KVTVEQLGTLN
-2287 GNDTEIIVTSEDGVN
+2287 GDQTILAVESEDG
-2302 KNTYFVS
+2302 S
-2309 IQAQPSACVDLTG
+2309 ITEHYYLTIASQKSSCVDLTG
-2322 ITVNGV
+2322 ITVNGKP
-2328 AVDQFEPGRHFYSQS
+2328 VDHFEPGRHFYSTS
-2343 LATNNIEIDYLSD
+2343 LNTEDIVIDYTAD
-2356 DRFQTVTIL
+2356 DRFLRVEHIVDTVIPHHEL
-2365 KETIREDHEYRF
+2365 KYTLHVVAEDGSTSDYMIE
-2377 TLNVKAENGDEA
+2377 
-2389 NYEVTIY
+2389 IY
-2396 VENQSNDAKLA
+2396 IENQSNDAKLA

-2419 ERALNLDLTFD
+2419 ERALNEDLAFD
-2430 PGNNN
+2430 PANNN
-2435 YEINL
+2435 YIINL

-2453 LKMDGQQV
+2453 LKIDGQTV
-2461 EIIHKVNPITNF
+2461 EIIHKVNPETNF

-2484 DGVEKNTYVLK
+2484 DGVEKNTYTLK
-2495 FLVPLSTNADL
+2495 FLVPLSKNADL

-2539 VAAQKGE
+2539 VAVQKGE
-2546 AGQTIKSIE
+2546 AGQTIKDIV

-2637 IAIDTVEATLNT
+2637 ITMDTVEATLNT

-2667 VSYTIEKSDVD
+2667 ISYTIEKSDVD

-2727 QTVLVSQVPEDELS
+2727 QTVLVSQVSEDELS
-2741 EKSLGYKS
+2741 GKSLGYKS

-2787 ANYDAERFNYR
+2787 ANYDSERFNYR

-2834 WAESKKDSAT
+2834 WAESKKDSAI

-2916 ADTTVHYLPDGDIQ
+2916 ADTTVYYLPDGDIQ

-2969 FIDFRPTKTEYVY
+2969 LIDFRPTKTEYVY

-3025 AQDGRTSMT
+3025 AQDGRTSIT

-3123 TTVNPGDVAT
+3123 TTVNPGDEAT
-3133 SGDVLIKRVPGA
+3133 SGDVLIKRVQGA

-3180 DTEIVEDSDQKEFLN
+3180 DTEIVEDSDKKEFLN

-3210 GQPYFYCFYYDG
+3210 GQPYFYCFYYNG
-3222 KKKLAS
+3222 KMKLAS

>member
-1 MGSFGPLNRNKFNIN
+1 
-16 INMSK
+16 MSK
-21 FLQRILVI
+21 FLQRILVV
-29 LTVVM
+29 LAVVM
-34 LPMTIFADDYQL
+34 LPMAILADDYQL

-69 ASNVEQSAL
+69 ASNVEQSPM

-87 NREAGHTGNY
+87 IQGEGRTGKY
-97 CIMAKDQVVGAAGIT
+97 CIVAQDKEIGALGIT
-112 ETSPSYYSL
+112 ETSPGYYSL

-127 LEGLNTGSATA
+127 VEGVNVGSATA

-160 GNNVDKEDFHV
+160 GPNVDKEDFHV

-182 SSYKNKSGSC
+182 SSYKNKSKSC
-192 TSTTVEDEESDI
+192 TSTTIEDEESDI

-227 RERKAY
+227 RERKTY

-267 ANDGLYEGNSLYVD
+267 ANDGLYDGNSLYVD

-311 QVFSVPEGT
+311 QVYSVPEGT
-320 TTVPAIEAYRGA
+320 TVIPSIEAYRGA

-361 VGGTPTTI
+361 IGGTPTTI

-379 TTYKILF
+379 MTYKILF

-398 IYYTYTNINNE
+398 IYCTYTNINNE

-478 LTFEVGKLAD
+478 LTFEIAKLAD
-488 NTLKDIQVNGKSVPG
+488 NTLKDIQVNGKSIPG

-542 PATIDGGT
+542 PPTIDGGA

-588 IKNFDPQNTTYY
+588 IKNFEPTNTTYY
-600 VNLPLGTTALPSIT
+600 VHLPLGTTALPDIT
-614 WTLGD
+614 WTVGD
-619 DYQKVAKTDLGA
+619 EYQKVVKSDLGA

-685 YTYALPVG
+685 YAYALPVG

-737 IAFSVT
+737 IAFSVA

-750 QGIYLDGVLI
+750 QGIYLDDVLI
-760 DGFEAEKE
+760 EGFEAEKE
-768 EYWVNL
+768 EYYVNL
-774 PQGTTVRPTVTYQLV
+774 PQGTTVRPAVTYQLV

-797 PRDFSGLNGDYK
+797 VRDFSGLNGDYK

-846 PGFRSDSLDYIDSL
+846 SGFRSDSLNYIDSL
-860 PEGITTI
+860 PEGVTTI
-867 PTVTYKKAE
+867 PTVTFKKAE
-876 ESQRVLSVLEG
+876 ESQRVLSVLEN
-887 KTQKITVTAESGAKK
+887 KVQRITVTAESGAKK
-902 EYTVKFIPRASA
+902 EYTVRFIPRASA
-914 NAFLNMIYLDSV
+914 NAFLNMIYLDGV

-940 PMTGETCPAI
+940 PLTGETCPAI

-959 VTITAPYGAGDAI
+959 VTITAPFGAGDAT

-986 IHFVAKAASSAQLAN
+986 IHFIAKATSSAQLAS
-1001 IAIDGIGIPNFSSD
+1001 IAIDDVSIPGFRSD

-1032 TKKDASQTVQIL
+1032 TKKDVSQTVQIL

-1056 TLGNKAAYSITFS
+1056 TLGNKAAYSVAFS
-1069 RIYSGDNTLVA
+1069 RIYSSNNALEG
-1080 IYANGTMIEGFN
+1080 IYADGVLIPGFN
-1092 PAKLNYSYE
+1092 PATLNYSYE
-1101 LNAGSDYPEITYKAK
+1101 LNAGSDYPEITYEAK
-1116 EEAQVVFFGKDSVGH
+1116 EEAQVVFFGQLAAGKWGITVTAEDGT
-1131 WSIAVAAENGN
+1131 IAN
-1142 IVTYTVAYT
+1142 YTVQYNLAKYA
-1151 IKPYTDITLKDL
+1151 DATLKKMSVVDKTL
-1163 KVEGYPFTYIKSLL
+1163 SPAFDSKTFSYNVNIDEGEALPQILVETREGQTVYINNVDADHQ
-1177 TYGPFSIPEGV
+1177 E
-1188 ELPKVTAVPED
+1188 VTV
-1199 GQSVMIFNENDSVQR
+1199 F
-1214 IMVMA
+1214 A
-1219 ENGQT
+1219 ESGAT
-1224 NTYSVIY
+1224 NTYNIAY
-1231 TRVKSSEVH
+1231 TRNVSNNALLADILIDGVSLAGFDSEVFSYVDS
-1240 LANIFIDGKAL
+1240 LDRKDESGKL
-1251 VGFNPD
+1251 
-1257 TLNYTVTLPRDAKV
+1257 TSV
-1271 VPNVNPIAKLSNQTV
+1271 VPNVFPIGKLSNQTI
-1286 TTYFSKPN
+1286 TTYFCKPN
-1294 GVTVIEVKAQDGTT
+1294 DTTKIHVEAQDGTT
-1308 GKYTIAFPL
+1308 QDYFIYFPVRQSNNNFLGDLYLDSEEADLTFKKTTTDYTVILPYTMAECPKVIYEKDETEQRIDFISRPIGDTTKVIVVAENGESRTYNILFKREVLNTKNLLASIYIPEIDKNLSLKNKDQRSFDVTLPYGARTLTVEYEKSYDEQTVFIEPGGVYHPTIITVKANNDTVADEVYVLNPIKTTQNPAVLNSIKVDGVDVPGFDPNRYTYIVNRSTKAYPKVSATKNSGVETEPESSMYKWECTVSKDGFVNKYTIFFHYVNDIIPNSDFTQWGTAVYNNGAKPTGWQVPADFFKEVCVMSCAKTGSEVVKTSSSVVGLETTYWSAAGGALPAIITLGKLSGTMAVANKTHYEFYDYIDFMNTPDEITVNYKHQSHADNGAFFAYRF
-1317 EKSDNTL
+1317 
-1324 LKSLMIDGE
+1324 
-1333 TKDVNVTEYS
+1333 KDANNTEYS
-1343 FNVPFGTIN
+1343 FDFTDNSTSSS
-1352 PYDVAYE
+1352 YKTKTQTLT
-1359 LDEGQ
+1359 LDGKPIVGMNIAVDATNKSEGASSGAK
-1364 LVHYVDAPLSGV
+1364 LYVDWFRLSYNSTPKTATVNGLNAPLSGKV
-1376 TKIIV
+1376 FTATLTDPEEINLPSYEFNGEVSDQAQLLTWAAPVKEGDYSVRRATIRNFAEDGTYTDGYSLVVKRPLDTKNQLKDLLVDGLTI
-1381 TNEKGNNSRTYSISY
+1381 TGFDPATTSY
-1396 TVGVPQGVNKVKSVK
+1396 TVHMPATRRHMQDLIPVPASSLQTVATSFADSTMTITVTPEKGEPTVYKVKFVTDLS
-1411 YSYINV
+1411 
-1417 AAQTVN
+1417 
-1423 GELEPVKGDNVINLP
+1423 
-1438 FGAKSFNITEVEK
+1438 
-1451 NFPEQTIQLFDGGIR
+1451 
-1466 RGAKIIAVANRS
+1466 
-1478 GEDDVEYT
+1478 DDT
-1486 ITPVMPEFATEG
+1486 
-1498 KLQSLKYYTN
+1498 
-1508 GEWIDVPRFRPDVYN
+1508 
-1523 YMINVK
+1523 
-1529 NQPKA
+1529 
-1534 NSIQAVA
+1534 
-1541 YGGKTVTHSDI
+1541 
-1552 NAQKKQITFTVEG
+1552 
-1565 GETYSICWFYDGDE
+1565 
-1579 WPFTYERVQSKIA
+1579 
-1592 HWYEV
+1592 
-1597 STLGGIF
+1597 TL
-1604 GSVAKDKGA
+1604 
-1613 ASAPTGYKPKGWH
+1613 
-1626 VPADLLAYI
+1626 
-1635 DYDATVSHFT
+1635 
-1645 YYTGHE
+1645 
-1651 VTVNGEKELTLST
+1651 
-1664 LRGGALNSSMPGT
+1664 
-1677 MTLGGMSLPDGVKL
+1677 
-1691 NGKTKVSFEKNLT
+1691 KNLT
-1704 NAVQYR
+1704 AEGVTYDKDVHSYDITATNWPLISYEKNSDKQVVELINGVITVTAENGATGTYTINRLDPTETTNAVISEFEKGTNVISDFGGGNTER
-1710 NTPEQFAF
+1710 NEEKPDEVIKFKRA
-1718 DYQPI
+1718 
-1723 MTTRINTWNAWVCL
+1723 
-1737 GTASGASLVSKDI
+1737 
-1750 SGSYSNLGKW
+1750 
-1760 QTSTTAL
+1760 
-1767 SYTGTVGK
+1767 
-1775 LNIMLCASEASGS
+1775 
-1788 SYNIYNGPE
+1788 
-1797 SYAADL
+1797 YAAD
-1803 QIRNMRMVFNSA
+1803 
-1815 LTGAKVNGE
+1815 
-1824 DAELSDKTFTITVS
+1824 
-1838 DDFIGI
+1838 
-1844 PSLKFAGKVQDQ
+1844 
-1856 TQTIEW
+1856 
-1862 LNNGEWINGQLTA
+1862 
-1875 KVVNYGENANVEGRD
+1875 
-1890 STIYNV
+1890 
-1896 ILQRTPVTSVDH
+1896 SV
-1908 TADFGSYATT
+1908 
-1918 VKDDTVFVNLPYGT
+1918 VFV
-1932 KFIPD
+1932 
-1937 LTITPASI
+1937 
-1945 HQLVSMTKKGNAVT
+1945 
-1959 VNVKAEDGAE
+1959 
-1969 KTTVY
+1969 
-1974 VFREIKEND
+1974 
-1983 VEFES
+1983 
-1988 ALTASDKKGN
+1988 
-1998 NVPLN
+1998 
-2003 TVDAEHFIYSVEV
+2003 
-2016 EEMPTIE
+2016 
-2023 YTKKDGQKVDI
+2023 
-2034 NYTLDGA
+2034 
-2041 VLIVTAADGVTTRT
+2041 
-2055 YTVNRVDPI
+2055 
-2064 VTTSAQIDEFSLGGN
+2064 
-2079 PWDKLG
+2079 
-2085 KDDYEETLAK
+2085 
-2095 PEELITFEREFKQDS
+2095 
-2110 VVYIQTPDSME
+2110 QTPDSME
-2121 WKVFGSENHRY
+2121 WLVYGSVNNRY
-2132 VLRYPTEPS
+2132 IWRYPTELS
-2141 DNVDLANILIDG
+2141 NNAYLANITQDGVDLADFVKTNFEYDITSDSTTVLASFVADEGQTLVTSIQEVEGG
-2153 VPYSQFSVLDDEYTI
+2153 VEYT
-2168 EVDSMI
+2168 
-2174 TLTAV
+2174 A
-2179 ESEPEQSV
+2179 
-2187 VTTQTTEAGEIVVYT
+2187 
-2202 SVVTAENG
+2202 VVTAENG
-2210 DKRTYKMTVRRPR
+2210 VDKNTYKITVKRPM
-2223 SDNAFLAG
+2223 SNIATLDS
-2231 ILLDSVL
+2231 ILLDDVM
-2238 VENFDPATLTYTVVL
+2238 VEGFAPTTMVYDVTLPV
-2253 PTPAVKVTQ
+2253 PAVKTAE
-2262 PQMPSLTYVVGQTGQ
+2262 PKMPNITYAVGHPGQ
-2277 KVELTPGELN
+2277 KVTVEQLGTLN
-2287 GNDTEIIVTSEDGVN
+2287 GDQTILAVESEDG
-2302 KNTYFVS
+2302 S
-2309 IQAQPSACVDLTG
+2309 ITKRYYLTIASQKSSCADLTG
-2322 ITVNGV
+2322 ITVNGKP
-2328 AVDQFEPGRHFYSQS
+2328 VDHFETGRHFYSTS
-2343 LATNNIEIDYLSD
+2343 LNTEDIVIDYTAD
-2356 DRFQTVTIL
+2356 DRFLRVEHIVDTVIPHHEL
-2365 KETIREDHEYRF
+2365 KYTLHVVAEDGSTSDYMIE
-2377 TLNVKAENGDEA
+2377 
-2389 NYEVTIY
+2389 IY
-2396 VENQSNDAKLA
+2396 IENQSNDAKLA

-2419 ERALNLDLTFD
+2419 ERALNEDLAFD
-2430 PGNNN
+2430 PANNN
-2435 YEINL
+2435 YIINL

-2453 LKMDGQQV
+2453 LKIDGQTV
-2461 EIIHKVNPITNF
+2461 EIIHKVNPETHF

-2484 DGVEKNTYVLK
+2484 DGVEKNTYTLK
-2495 FLVPLSTNADL
+2495 FLVPLSQNADL

-2539 VAAQKGE
+2539 VAVQKGE
-2546 AGQTIKSIE
+2546 AGQTIKDIV

-2604 GFDENTMYYTLSL
+2604 GFDENTMFYTLSL

-2637 IAIDTVEATLNT
+2637 IKMDTVEATLNT

-2700 LDTLSAAYAAEL
+2700 MDTLSAAYAAES

-2741 EKSLGYKS
+2741 GKSLGYKS

-2787 ANYDAERFNYR
+2787 ANYDSERFNYR

-2834 WAESKKDSAT
+2834 WAESKKDSAI

-2916 ADTTVHYLPDGDIQ
+2916 ADTTVYYLPDGDIQ

-2969 FIDFRPTKTEYVY
+2969 LIDFHPTKTEYVY

-3025 AQDGRTSMT
+3025 AQDGRTSIT

-3123 TTVNPGDVAT
+3123 TTVNPGDEAT

-3180 DTEIVEDSDQKEFLN
+3180 DTEIVEDSDKKEFLN

-3210 GQPYFYCFYYDG
+3210 GQPYFYCFYYNG
-3222 KKKLAS
+3222 KMKLAS

>member
-1 MGSFGPLNRNKFNIN
+1 
-16 INMSK
+16 MSK
-21 FLQRILVI
+21 FLQRILVV

-34 LPMTIFADDYQL
+34 LPMAILADDYQL

-55 GAAFDGNIQPKYWH
+55 GPAFDGNIQPKYWH
-69 ASNVEQSAL
+69 ASNVEQSPM

-87 NREAGHTGNY
+87 IQGEGRTGKY
-97 CIMAKDQVVGAAGIT
+97 CIVAQDKEIGALGIT
-112 ETSPSYYSL
+112 ETSPGYYSL

-127 LEGLNTGSATA
+127 VEGVNVGSATA

-160 GNNVDKEDFHV
+160 GPNVDKEDFHV

-182 SSYKNKSGSC
+182 SSYKNKSKSC
-192 TSTTVEDEESDI
+192 TSTTIEDEESDI

-227 RERKAY
+227 RERKTY
-233 GQWTNLRI
+233 DQWTNLRI

-267 ANDGLYEGNSLYVD
+267 ANDGLYDGNSLYVD

-311 QVFSVPEGT
+311 QVYSVPEGT
-320 TTVPAIEAYRGA
+320 TTVPAVEAYRGA

-379 TTYKILF
+379 MTYKILF

-398 IYYTYTNINNE
+398 IYCTYTNINNE

-447 QTIAYSQPASL
+447 QTISYSQPASL

-478 LTFEVGKLAD
+478 LTFEIAKLAD
-488 NTLKDIQVNGKSVPG
+488 NTLKDIQVNGKSIPG

-542 PATIDGGT
+542 PPTIDGGA

-588 IKNFDPQNTTYY
+588 IKNFEPTNTTYY
-600 VNLPLGTTALPSIT
+600 VHLPLGTTALPDIT
-614 WTLGD
+614 WTVGD
-619 DYQKVAKTDLGA
+619 EYQKVVKSDLGA

-685 YTYALPVG
+685 YAYALPVG

-737 IAFSVT
+737 IAFSVA

-750 QGIYLDGVLI
+750 KGIYLDDVLI
-760 DGFEAEKE
+760 EGFEAEKD
-768 EYWVNL
+768 EYYVNL
-774 PQGTTVRPTVTYQLV
+774 PQGTTVRPAVTYQLV

-797 PRDFSGLNGDYK
+797 VRDFSGLNGDYK

-846 PGFRSDSLDYIDSL
+846 PGFRSDSLNYIDSL
-860 PEGITTI
+860 PEGVTTI
-867 PTVTYKKAE
+867 PTVTFKKAE
-876 ESQRVLSVLEG
+876 ESQRVLSVLEN
-887 KTQKITVTAESGAKK
+887 KVQRITVTAESGAKK
-902 EYTVKFIPRASA
+902 EYTVRFIPRASA
-914 NAFLNMIYLDSV
+914 NAFLNMIYLDGV

-940 PMTGETCPAI
+940 PLTGETCPAI

-959 VTITAPYGAGDAI
+959 VTITAPFGAGDAI

-986 IHFVAKAASSAQLAN
+986 IHFVAKATSSAQLAS
-1001 IAIDGIGIPNFSSD
+1001 IAIDDVSIPGFRSD

-1032 TKKDASQTVQIL
+1032 TKKDVSQTVQIL

-1056 TLGNKAAYSITFS
+1056 SLGNKAAYSVAFS

-1092 PAKLNYSYE
+1092 PATLNYSYE
-1101 LNAGSDYPEITYKAK
+1101 LNAGSDYPEITYEAK
-1116 EEAQVVFFGKDSVGH
+1116 EEAQVVFFGQLAAGKWGITVTAEDGT
-1131 WSIAVAAENGN
+1131 IAN
-1142 IVTYTVAYT
+1142 YTVQYNLAKYA
-1151 IKPYTDITLKDL
+1151 DATLKKMSVVDKTL
-1163 KVEGYPFTYIKSLL
+1163 IPAFDSNTFSYNVNIDEGEALPQILVETREGQTVYINNVDADHQ
-1177 TYGPFSIPEGV
+1177 E
-1188 ELPKVTAVPED
+1188 VT
-1199 GQSVMIFNENDSVQR
+1199 IF
-1214 IMVMA
+1214 A
-1219 ENGQT
+1219 ESGAT
-1224 NTYSVIY
+1224 NTYNIAY
-1231 TRVKSSEVH
+1231 TRNVSNNALLADILIDGVSLAGFDSEVFTYVDS
-1240 LANIFIDGKAL
+1240 LDRKDESGKL
-1251 VGFNPD
+1251 
-1257 TLNYTVTLPRDAKV
+1257 TSV
-1271 VPNVNPIAKLSNQTV
+1271 VPNVFPIGKLSNQTI
-1286 TTYFSKPN
+1286 TTYFCKPN
-1294 GVTVIEVKAQDGTT
+1294 GTTKIHVEAQDGTT
-1308 GKYTIAFPL
+1308 QDYFIYFPVRQSNNNFLGDLYLDSEEADLTFKKTTTDYTVILPYTMAECPKVIYEKDETEQRIDFISRPIGDTTKVIVVAENGESRTYNILFKREVLNTKNLLASIYIPEIDKNLSLKNKDQRSFDVTLPYGARTLTVEYEKSYDEQTVFIEPGGVYHPTIITVKANNDTVADEIYRIIPSLATQNPAVLNSIKVDGVDVPGFDPNRYTYIVNRSTKAYPKVSATKNSGVETEPESSMYKWECTVSKDGFVNKYTIFFHYVNDIIPNSDFTQWGTAVYNNGAKPTGWQVPADFFKEVCVMSCAKTGSEVVKTSSSVVGLETTYWSAAGGALPAIITLGKLSGTMAVANKTHYEFYDYIDFMNTPDEITVNYKHQSHADNGAFFAYRF
-1317 EKSDNTL
+1317 
-1324 LKSLMIDGE
+1324 
-1333 TKDVNVTEYS
+1333 KDANNTEYS
-1343 FNVPFGTIN
+1343 FDFTDNSTSSS
-1352 PYDVAYE
+1352 YKTKTQTLT
-1359 LDEGQ
+1359 LDGKPIVGMNIAVDATNKSEGASSGAK
-1364 LVHYVDAPLSGV
+1364 LYVDWFRLSYNSTPKTATVNGLNAPLSGKV
-1376 TKIIV
+1376 FTATLTDPEEINLPSYEFNGEVSDQAQLLTWAAPVKEGDYSVRRATIRNFAEDGTYTDGYSLEVKRPLDTRNQLAGLIV
-1381 TNEKGNNSRTYSISY
+1381 DSALITGFDPAMTSY
-1396 TVGVPQGVNKVKSVK
+1396 TVHMPATRRHMQDLIPVPASSLQTVATSFADSTMTITVTPEKGEPTVYKVKFVTDLS
-1411 YSYINV
+1411 
-1417 AAQTVN
+1417 
-1423 GELEPVKGDNVINLP
+1423 
-1438 FGAKSFNITEVEK
+1438 
-1451 NFPEQTIQLFDGGIR
+1451 
-1466 RGAKIIAVANRS
+1466 
-1478 GEDDVEYT
+1478 DDT
-1486 ITPVMPEFATEG
+1486 
-1498 KLQSLKYYTN
+1498 
-1508 GEWIDVPRFRPDVYN
+1508 
-1523 YMINVK
+1523 
-1529 NQPKA
+1529 
-1534 NSIQAVA
+1534 
-1541 YGGKTVTHSDI
+1541 
-1552 NAQKKQITFTVEG
+1552 
-1565 GETYSICWFYDGDE
+1565 
-1579 WPFTYERVQSKIA
+1579 
-1592 HWYEV
+1592 
-1597 STLGGIF
+1597 TL
-1604 GSVAKDKGA
+1604 
-1613 ASAPTGYKPKGWH
+1613 
-1626 VPADLLAYI
+1626 
-1635 DYDATVSHFT
+1635 
-1645 YYTGHE
+1645 
-1651 VTVNGEKELTLST
+1651 
-1664 LRGGALNSSMPGT
+1664 
-1677 MTLGGMSLPDGVKL
+1677 
-1691 NGKTKVSFEKNLT
+1691 KNLT
-1704 NAVQYR
+1704 AEGVAYDKDVHSYDITATNWPLISYEKNSDKQVVELINGVITVTAENGATGTYTINRLDPTETTNAVISEFEKGTNVISDFGGVNTER
-1710 NTPEQFAF
+1710 NEEKPDEVIKFKRA
-1718 DYQPI
+1718 
-1723 MTTRINTWNAWVCL
+1723 
-1737 GTASGASLVSKDI
+1737 
-1750 SGSYSNLGKW
+1750 
-1760 QTSTTAL
+1760 
-1767 SYTGTVGK
+1767 
-1775 LNIMLCASEASGS
+1775 
-1788 SYNIYNGPE
+1788 
-1797 SYAADL
+1797 YAAD
-1803 QIRNMRMVFNSA
+1803 
-1815 LTGAKVNGE
+1815 
-1824 DAELSDKTFTITVS
+1824 
-1838 DDFIGI
+1838 
-1844 PSLKFAGKVQDQ
+1844 
-1856 TQTIEW
+1856 
-1862 LNNGEWINGQLTA
+1862 
-1875 KVVNYGENANVEGRD
+1875 
-1890 STIYNV
+1890 
-1896 ILQRTPVTSVDH
+1896 SV
-1908 TADFGSYATT
+1908 
-1918 VKDDTVFVNLPYGT
+1918 VFV
-1932 KFIPD
+1932 
-1937 LTITPASI
+1937 
-1945 HQLVSMTKKGNAVT
+1945 
-1959 VNVKAEDGAE
+1959 
-1969 KTTVY
+1969 
-1974 VFREIKEND
+1974 
-1983 VEFES
+1983 
-1988 ALTASDKKGN
+1988 
-1998 NVPLN
+1998 
-2003 TVDAEHFIYSVEV
+2003 
-2016 EEMPTIE
+2016 
-2023 YTKKDGQKVDI
+2023 
-2034 NYTLDGA
+2034 
-2041 VLIVTAADGVTTRT
+2041 
-2055 YTVNRVDPI
+2055 
-2064 VTTSAQIDEFSLGGN
+2064 
-2079 PWDKLG
+2079 
-2085 KDDYEETLAK
+2085 
-2095 PEELITFEREFKQDS
+2095 
-2110 VVYIQTPDSME
+2110 QTPDSME
-2121 WKVFGSENHRY
+2121 WLVYGSVNNRY
-2132 VLRYPTEPS
+2132 IWRYPTELS
-2141 DNVDLANILIDG
+2141 NNAYLANITQDGVDLADFVKTNFEYDITSDSTTVLASFVADEGQTLVTSIREIEGGVEYTAEVTAENRLNTNTYKITVKRPMSNIATLDSIL
-2153 VPYSQFSVLDDEYTI
+2153 LDDVMVEGFAPTTMEYNVTLPVPAVKTAEPKMPNITYAVGHPGQKVTVEQLGTLNGDQTI
-2168 EVDSMI
+2168 
-2174 TLTAV
+2174 LAV
-2179 ESEPEQSV
+2179 ESEDGSIIER
-2187 VTTQTTEAGEIVVYT
+2187 Y
-2202 SVVTAENG
+2202 
-2210 DKRTYKMTVRRPR
+2210 Y
-2223 SDNAFLAG
+2223 
-2231 ILLDSVL
+2231 
-2238 VENFDPATLTYTVVL
+2238 LTI
-2253 PTPAVKVTQ
+2253 A
-2262 PQMPSLTYVVGQTGQ
+2262 SQ
-2277 KVELTPGELN
+2277 K
-2287 GNDTEIIVTSEDGVN
+2287 S
-2302 KNTYFVS
+2302 S
-2309 IQAQPSACVDLTG
+2309 CADLTG
-2322 ITVNGV
+2322 ITVNGKP
-2328 AVDQFEPGRHFYSQS
+2328 VDHFETGRHFYSTS
-2343 LATNNIEIDYLSD
+2343 LNTEDIVIDYTAD
-2356 DRFQTVTIL
+2356 DRFLRVEHIVDTVIPHHEL
-2365 KETIREDHEYRF
+2365 KYTLHVVAEDGSTSDYMIE
-2377 TLNVKAENGDEA
+2377 
-2389 NYEVTIY
+2389 IY
-2396 VENQSNDAKLA
+2396 IENQSNDAKLA

-2419 ERALNLDLTFD
+2419 ERALNEDLAFD
-2430 PGNNN
+2430 PANNN
-2435 YEINL
+2435 YIINL

-2453 LKMDGQQV
+2453 LKIDGQTV
-2461 EIIHKVNPITNF
+2461 EIIHKVNPETNF

-2484 DGVEKNTYVLK
+2484 DGVEKNTYTLK
-2495 FLVPLSTNADL
+2495 FLVPLSQNADL

-2539 VAAQKGE
+2539 VAVQKGE
-2546 AGQTIKSIE
+2546 AGQTIKDIV

-2637 IAIDTVEATLNT
+2637 ITMDTVEATLNT

-2741 EKSLGYKS
+2741 GKSLGYKS

-2787 ANYDAERFNYR
+2787 ANYDSERFNYR

-2834 WAESKKDSAT
+2834 WAESKKDSAI

-2916 ADTTVHYLPDGDIQ
+2916 ADTTVYYLPDGDIQ

-2969 FIDFRPTKTEYVY
+2969 LIDFHPTKTEYVY

-3025 AQDGRTSMT
+3025 AQDGRTSIT

-3123 TTVNPGDVAT
+3123 TTVNPGDEAT

-3180 DTEIVEDSDQKEFLN
+3180 DTEIVEDSDKKEFLN

-3210 GQPYFYCFYYDG
+3210 GQPYFYCFYYNG
-3222 KKKLAS
+3222 KMKLAS